1 MKQFKKKPKKIKRSQ
16 KIILKRPLWL
26 MPLLIGGFASG
37 VYADG
42 TDILGLS
49 WGEKSQKVC
58 VHRPWYALWSCD
70 KWEEKTQQFTG
81 NQLITKTWAGG
92 NAANYYHSQNNQD
105 ITANLKNDNGTY
117 FLSGLY
123 NYTGGEYNGGN
134 LDIELGSNATF
145 NLGANSGNSF
155 TSWYPNGHTN
165 VTFSAGTINV
175 NNSVEVGNRVGS
187 GAGTHTGTATLNL
200 NANKVTINS
209 NINAYKTSQVNIG
222 NANSAITINSVS
234 LSGDTCSSLA
244 KIGSGANCSSSGPS
258 YSFKGTTSATN
269 TTFSNASGSFTFE
282 ESANFSGAK
291 LNGGAFTFNK
301 GFNATNNT
309 AFNSGSFTFKG
320 TSSFNNATF
329 SNASYTFDNQATF
342 QNSSF
347 NGGTFTFNNQSNP
360 TNSAQHPQILF
371 ENSSFNGGIF
381 TFNNQTNPT
390 NSAQHPQILF
400 ENSSFSGSTTTLK
413 GSATFEQ
420 AFNNS
425 NHQLTIQNASFDNAT
440 FNNTGKITIEK
451 DASFNNTSF
460 NTPVDTNNMSVTGS
474 VTLSGKNDL
483 KNGSTLDFG
492 SSKITLA
499 QGATFNLTSLGSE
512 KSVTILNSSGGITY
526 NHLLNHAL
534 NSLTNALKTTESS
547 SKPQSFAQGLWDMIT
562 YNGVTGQLL
571 SENAATPK
579 NTDSSPSAPTKDSPQ
594 VYQVGYKIGDT
605 IYKLQETFSPNSII
619 IQALESG
626 TYTPPPTISGSQFDL
641 SASNY
646 INANMPWYDH
656 KYYIPKSQN
665 FTESGTYY
673 LPSVQIW
680 GSYTNSFKQTF
691 STNGS
696 NLVIGY
702 NATWTGN
709 SVSSSGTVSFG
720 DTSGSALNGHCGPW
734 PYYQCIGTTN
744 GAYSAYHVY
753 ITANLRSGNR
763 IGTGGAANL
772 VFNGV
777 DSINIANA
785 TITQHNAG
793 AYSSSMTFS
802 TQNMDSSQNLNGLNA
817 NGKLSVYGATFTNQA
832 KDGKF
837 IFNAGQATFENT
849 NFNGGSYQFSG
860 DSLNFSNNNQF
871 NSGSFEISAKNA
883 SFNNANFNNSASFNF
898 NNSNATTSFVGD
910 FTNANS
916 NLQIAGNAVF
926 GNSTNS
932 DGSQNTANFNNTG
945 SVNIAG
951 NATFDNM
958 AFNGPTNTSVKGQ
971 VTLNNITLKNLNA
984 PLSFGDGMINFSAHS
999 VINIGEA
1006 ITNGNPI
1013 TLVSSSKEI
1022 EYNNAFSKNL
1032 WQLINYQGH
1041 GASSEKLVSSAGNG
1055 IYDVVYSFNN
1065 QTYNFQEVFSP
1076 NSISIRRLG
1085 VGMVFDYVDMEKSD
1099 HLYYQNALGFM
1110 TYMPNSYNNNLGNL
1124 NNTIY
1129 YYDKSIDFYASGK
1142 TLFTKAEFSQTLT
1155 GQNSAIVFGAKN
1167 IWTNASDAPQSNT
1180 IIRFGDNKGAG
1191 SNDAS
1196 GHCWNLQCIGFI
1208 TGHYEAQKIYITG
1221 SIESG
1226 NRISSGGGAS
1236 LNFNGLQ
1243 GILLTNAT
1251 LYNRAA
1257 GTQSSSMNFISNS
1270 ANIQAQN
1277 SYFIDDTAQN
1287 KGNPNFSFNALNLDF
1302 SNSSFRGYVGQT
1314 QSVFKF
1320 NAVNAI
1326 SFTNSSNLSSG
1337 LYQISAKSVLFD
1349 NSNLSVSV
1357 GTSSIKANAIS
1368 LSQNASI
1375 NASNHST
1382 LELSGDLNLNDT
1394 SSLNLNQSAINVSN
1408 NATINDYASLIASN
1422 GSHLNFNGAVNFN
1435 SANITTSLSDSSIV
1449 FKGASSLGGQFNLSN
1464 NSFLDFQGSSAI
1476 TSNTAFNFYNN
1487 AFSQSPIT
1495 FHQALDIKAPL
1506 SLGGNLLNPNNS
1518 SVLNLKNSQLV
1529 FSDQGSLNIANIDLL
1544 SDLNDNKNRVYNIIQ
1559 ADMNSNWYERI
1570 SFFGMRIN
1578 DGIYDAKNQTYS
1590 FTNPLNNALKITESF
1605 KDNQLSVTLS
1615 QIPGIKNTLYNI
1627 GSEIFN
1633 YQKVYNNANGVY
1645 SYSDDAQGVFY
1656 LTSSVKGYYN
1666 PNQSYQASGSN
1677 NTTKN
1682 NNLTSESSVISQ
1694 TYNAQGN
1701 PISALHVY
1709 NKGYNFNNI
1718 KALGQM
1724 ALKLYPEIKK
1734 ILGNDFSLSSLSNL
1748 KGDALNQLT
1757 KLITPSDWKNIN
1769 ELIDNANNSVVQN
1782 FNNGALIIGATKI
1795 GQTNTNS
1802 TVVFGGLGYQKP
1814 CDYTDIVC
1822 QKFRGTY
1829 LGQLLESSSADLGY
1843 IDTTFNAKEIYLT
1856 GTLGS
1861 GNAWGTGGSASVTF
1875 NSQTSLIL
1883 NQANIVSSQTDGIF
1897 SMLGQEGINKVFNQA
1912 GLANILGEVAM
1923 QSINKAGGL
1932 GNLIVNTLGS
1942 GSVIGGYLTPEQKNQ
1957 TLSQLLGQNNFDN
1970 LMNDSGLNTAIKDLI
1985 RQKLGF
1991 WTGLVGGLAGLGGI
2005 DLQNPE
2011 KLIGSMSINDL
2022 LSKKGLFNQITG
2034 FISANDIGQV
2044 ISVMLQDIVKP
2055 SEALQNDVVALGK
2068 QMIGEFLGQDMLNS
2082 LESLLQNQQIKSVL
2096 DKVLAAK
2103 GLGPI
2108 YEQGLG
2114 DLIPNLGKK
2123 GLFAPYGLSQ
2133 VWQRGDF
2140 SFNAQGNVF
2149 VQNSTFSNA
2158 NGGTLS
2164 FNAGNSLIFAGN
2176 NHIAF
2181 TNHSGTL
2188 NLLSNQV
2195 SNINI
2200 TTLDASN
2207 GLKINAANNNVS
2219 VSQGNLF
2226 INASCVQQSDPITTN
2241 TANPC
2246 ALSAQS
2252 ANGASSNNASNNA
2265 PIALN
2270 NNDESLMVTANDFNF
2285 SGNIYAN
2292 GVVDFSKIKGSA
2304 NIKNLYLY
2312 NNAQFQANN
2321 LTISNQAV
2329 LEKNASFVTNNLNIQ
2344 GAFNNNATQKIG
2356 VLQNLVIA
2364 SNASLSTGIYGLEV
2378 GGALNNFG
2386 AIHFNLENIQTPA
2399 PLIQAEG
2406 IINLNTTQTPF
2417 INVNNSMANNTTYTL
2432 LKSSRYID
2440 YNINPNSLQSYLK
2453 LYTLININGN
2463 HIEEKNGVLTYL
2475 GQRVL
2480 LQDKGLL
2487 LSVALPNSNNASPN
2501 NILSLSVLHNQ
2512 VKMSYG
2518 DKVMDFT
2525 PPTLQDYIVGIQGQS
2540 ALNQIEAIGGNNA
2553 IKWLSTLMIKTKE
2566 NPLFAPIYLENH
2578 SLNEI
2583 LDATKDLQNT
2593 ASLISNPNFRDNATN
2608 LLELASYTQQTSR
2621 LTKLSDFRAREGESN
2636 FSERLLELKN
2646 KRFSDPNPSEIFVK
2660 YSQPNK
2666 HPNNLW
2672 VQGVGG
2678 ASFISGGNGTLYGL
2692 NVGYDR
2698 LVKNVILGGYVAY
2711 GYSGFNGNI
2720 MRSLGNNVDVGMY
2733 ARAFLKRNEFTLSAN
2748 ETYGGNAS
2756 HINSSNSL
2764 LSVLNQR
2771 YNYNTWTTSVNG
2783 NYGYDFMFKQ
2793 KSVVLKP
2800 QVGLSYHFIGLSGM
2814 KGKMQNPAYQQFVMH
2829 SNPSNESV
2837 LTLNMGL
2844 ESRKYFGKNSY
2855 YFVTARL
2862 GRDLLIKAKGDNMV
2876 RFVGENTLLYRKG
2889 EIFNTFASV
2898 ITGGEMHLWRLMY
2911 VNAGVGLKMG
2921 LQYQDL
2927 NITGNVG
2934 MRVAF

>member
-1 MKQFKKKPKKIKRSQ
+1 MKKFKKKPKSIKRSHQNQ
-16 KIILKRPLWL
+16 KTTLKRPLWL
-26 MPLLIGGFASG
+26 TPLLIGGFASG
-37 VYADG
+37 VYANNLWDLLNPKVG
-42 TDILGLS
+42 GEYVHWVKGSQYCAWWEFAGCLKNV
-49 WGEKSQKVC
+49 WGANHKG
-58 VHRPWYALWSCD
+58 YDA
-70 KWEEKTQQFTG
+70 
-81 NQLITKTWAGG
+81 G
-92 NAANYYHSQNNQD
+92 NAANYLSSQNYQAISVGSGNE
-105 ITANLKNDNGTY
+105 TGTY
-117 FLSGLY
+117 SLSGFT
-123 NYTGGEYNGGN
+123 NYVGGN
-134 LDIELGSNATF
+134 LTI
-145 NLGANSGNSF
+145 NLGNSVVLDLSGSNSF
-155 TSWYPNGHTN
+155 TSYQGYNQGKDDVSFNVGAINLNG
-165 VTFSAGTINV
+165 SL
-175 NNSVEVGNRVGS
+175 EVGNRVGS

-200 NANKVTINS
+200 NANKVNIHS
-209 NINAYKTSQVNIG
+209 NISAFKTSQVNIG
-222 NANSAITINSVS
+222 NANSAITIGSVS

-244 KIGSGANCSSSGPS
+244 SVGVGANCSTSGPS
-258 YSFKGTTSATN
+258 YSFKGTTSTTN
-269 TTFSNASGSFTFE
+269 TVFSNANGSFTFE
-282 ESANFSGAK
+282 ENATFSGAE

-309 AFNSGSFTFKG
+309 AFNSGSFNFKG
-320 TSSFNNATF
+320 ASSFNGANF
-329 SNASYTFDNQATF
+329 SNATYTFNNQAAF

-347 NGGTFTFNNQSNP
+347 NGGTFTFNNQ
-360 TNSAQHPQILF
+360 
-371 ENSSFNGGIF
+371 
-381 TFNNQTNPT
+381 NNQTN
-390 NSAQHPQILF
+390 NAQHPQILF
-400 ENSSFSGSTTTLK
+400 ENSSFSGNATTLK
-413 GSATFEQ
+413 GFVDFQQ

-425 NHQLTIQNASFDNAT
+425 NHQLIMQNASFNNAH
-440 FNNTGKITIEK
+440 FNNTGKITINEN
-451 DASFNNTSF
+451 ASFNNTTF
-460 NTPVDTNNMSVTGS
+460 NTSVDTNNMAITGS

-483 KNGSTLDFG
+483 KKGSTLDFG
-492 SSKITLA
+492 SSKITLT
-499 QGATFNLTSLGSE
+499 QGTTFNLASLGD
-512 KSVTILNSSGGITY
+512 KNSVTILNSSGGITY
-526 NHLLNHAL
+526 NNLLNHAL
-534 NSLTNALKTTESS
+534 NSLTNALKTNESS
-547 SKPQSFAQGLWDMIT
+547 SDPQSFAQGLWDMIT

-571 SENAATPK
+571 NENIAASKPA
-579 NTDSSPSAPTKDSPQ
+579 DSSPSKSSTNSTQ

-605 IYKLQETFSPNSII
+605 IYKLQETFSHNSII

-626 TYTPPPTISGSQFDL
+626 TYTPPPVISGSKFDL

-646 INANMPWYDH
+646 INADMPWYDH

-691 STNGS
+691 STSNS

-702 NATWTGN
+702 NSTWTDHN
-709 SVSSSGTVSFG
+709 VSSSGTVSFG

-734 PYYQCIGTTN
+734 PYYQCTGTTN
-744 GAYSAYHVY
+744 GTYSAYHVY

-772 VFNGV
+772 VFNGI
-777 DSINIANA
+777 DSVNIANA

-793 AYSSSMTFS
+793 IYSSSMTFS
-802 TQNMDSSQNLNGLNA
+802 TQSMDKNLNGLNP
-817 NGKLSVYGATFTNQA
+817 NGTLSVYGTTFTNQA

-849 NFNGGSYQFSG
+849 NFNGGSYQFNG

-898 NNSNATTSFVGD
+898 NNSSATTSFVGD

-932 DGSQNTANFNNTG
+932 NGSQNNANFNNTG
-945 SVNIAG
+945 SVNISG
-951 NATFDNM
+951 NATFDNVV
-958 AFNGPTNTSVKGQ
+958 FNGPTNTSVKGQ

-984 PLSFGDGMINFSAHS
+984 PLSFGDGTITFNAHS

-1041 GASSEKLVSSAGNG
+1041 GASSEKLVSSVGNG
-1055 IYDVVYSFNN
+1055 VYDVVYSFNN
-1065 QTYNFQEVFSP
+1065 QTYNFQEIFSP

-1085 VGMVFDYVDMEKSD
+1085 VGMVFDYMDMEKSD
-1099 HLYYQNALGFM
+1099 HLYYKDVVGFM
-1110 TYMPNSYNNNLGNL
+1110 TYMPNSYNNNLGNS

-1129 YYDKSIDFYASGK
+1129 YYDNSIDFYASGK
-1142 TLFTKAEFSQTLT
+1142 TLFTKAEFSQTFT
-1155 GQNSAIVFGAKN
+1155 GQNSAIVFGAKS
-1167 IWTNASDAPQSNT
+1167 IWTDASDAPQSNT

-1208 TGHYEAQKIYITG
+1208 TGHYEAQKIYITA

-1257 GTQSSSMNFISNS
+1257 GTQSSSMNFTSNS

-1287 KGNPNFSFNALNLDF
+1287 GGNPNFSFNALNLDF
-1302 SNSSFRGYVGQT
+1302 SNSSFRGYVGKT

-1320 NAVNAI
+1320 NAANAI
-1326 SFTNSSNLSSG
+1326 NFTNSTNLSSG
-1337 LYQISAKSVLFD
+1337 LYQMQAKSVLFD

-1357 GTSSIKANAIS
+1357 GTSSIKANAIN

-1382 LELSGDLNLNDT
+1382 LELQGDLNLNDT
-1394 SSLNLNQSAINVSN
+1394 SSLNLNQSTINISN

-1422 GSHLNFNGAVNFN
+1422 NAHINFNGTTNFN
-1435 SANITTSLSDSSIV
+1435 SANITTSLNHSSIV
-1449 FKGASSLGGQFNLSN
+1449 FKGAISLGGQFNLSN
-1464 NSFLDFQGSSAI
+1464 NSSLDFQGSSAI
-1476 TSNTAFNFYNN
+1476 TSNTAFNFYDN

-1495 FHQALDIKAPL
+1495 FHQTLDIKAPL

-1559 ADMNSNWYERI
+1559 AGMSSNWYERI
-1570 SFFGMRIN
+1570 NFFGMRIN
-1578 DGIYDAKNQTYS
+1578 DGIYDAINQTYS

-1627 GSEIFN
+1627 SSEVFN

-1645 SYSDDAQGVFY
+1645 SYSDDAEGVFY
-1656 LTSSVKGYYN
+1656 LTSNMKGYYN
-1666 PNQSYQASGSN
+1666 PNQSYQANGSN

-1682 NNLTSESSVISQ
+1682 NDLTSESSVISQ

-1701 PISALHVY
+1701 PISALHIY
-1709 NKGYNFNNI
+1709 NKGYNLNNI

-1734 ILGNDFSLSSLSNL
+1734 ILGNGFSLSSLSDLNS
-1748 KGDALNQLT
+1748 DALNELI
-1757 KLITPSDWKNIN
+1757 KLITPDDWKSIN

-1782 FNNGALIIGATKI
+1782 FNNGALIVGATKI

-1802 TVVFGGLGYQKP
+1802 AVVFGGLGYQKP

-1912 GLANILGEVAM
+1912 GLANILGGVAM

-1932 GNLIVNTLGS
+1932 GNLIADVLGS
-1942 GSVIGGYLTPEQKNQ
+1942 DSVIGGYLTPEQKNQ

-2055 SEALQNDVVALGK
+2055 SKALQSDVVALGK
-2068 QMIGEFLGQDMLNS
+2068 QMIGEFLGQDTLNS
-2082 LESLLQNQQIKSVL
+2082 LESLLQNQEIKSVL
-2096 DKVLAAK
+2096 NKVLAAK
-2103 GLGPI
+2103 GLGPV

-2114 DLIPNLGKK
+2114 DLMPNLGKK

-2140 SFNAQGNVF
+2140 SFNSQGNVF

-2158 NGGTLS
+2158 NGGALS
-2164 FNAGNSLIFAGN
+2164 FNAGNLLIFAGN
-2176 NHIAF
+2176 NHIVF
-2181 TNHSGTL
+2181 TNHFGTL
-2188 NLLSNQV
+2188 QLLSNQV

-2207 GLKINAANNNVS
+2207 GLKINAGSNNIS

-2226 INASCVQQSDPITTN
+2226 INASCAQLSTP
-2241 TANPC
+2241 TAANATNPC
-2246 ALSAQS
+2246 AISAQS
-2252 ANGASSNNASNNA
+2252 VNGASSSKASNNA
-2265 PIALN
+2265 QIALN
-2270 NNDESLMVTANDFNF
+2270 NNDESLMVAANGFNF

-2304 NIKNLYLY
+2304 TIKNLYLY

-2344 GAFNNNATQKIG
+2344 GAFNNNATRKIE
-2356 VLQNLVIA
+2356 VLQNLTIA
-2364 SNASLSTGIYGLEV
+2364 SNASLSTGVYGLEV
-2378 GGALNNFG
+2378 GGALNHFG

-2406 IINLNTTQTPF
+2406 IINLNTTQAPF
-2417 INVNNSMANNTTYTL
+2417 MNVNNSMADNTTYTL

-2463 HIEEKNGVLTYL
+2463 HIEEKNGALTYL

-2487 LSVALPNSNNASPN
+2487 LSVALPSSNNAHQN
-2501 NILSLSVLHNQ
+2501 NILSLSVLYNQ
-2512 VKMSYG
+2512 IKMSYG
-2518 DKVMDFT
+2518 DKAMDFT

-2540 ALNQIEAIGGNNA
+2540 VLNQIEAIGGNNA
-2553 IKWLSTLMIKTKE
+2553 IKWLSTLMMETKE

-2583 LDATKDLQNT
+2583 LGVAKDLLNT

-2621 LTKLSDFRAREGESN
+2621 LTKLSDFRAREGESD

-2646 KRFSDPNPSEIFVK
+2646 KRFSDPNPGEVFVK
-2660 YSQPNK
+2660 YPQPNK
-2666 HPNNLW
+2666 HSNNLW
-2672 VQGVGG
+2672 VQGIGG

-2692 NVGYDR
+2692 NAGYDR

-2720 MRSLGNNVDVGMY
+2720 MRSLANNVDVGVY

-2748 ETYGGNAS
+2748 ETYGGNANN
-2756 HINSSNSL
+2756 INSSNSL

-2771 YNYNTWTTSVNG
+2771 YSYNTWTTSVNG

-2814 KGKMQNPAYQQFVMH
+2814 KGKMNDAAYKQFLMH

-2862 GRDLLIKAKGDNMV
+2862 GRDLLIKSKGGNMV
-2876 RFVGENTLLYRKG
+2876 RFMGENTLLYRKG
-2889 EIFNTFASV
+2889 EVFNTFMSV
-2898 ITGGEMHLWRLMY
+2898 VTGGEMHLWRLMY

-2921 LQYQDL
+2921 LQYQDI

>member
-1 MKQFKKKPKKIKRSQ
+1 MKKFKKKLKKITRKQ
-16 KIILKRPLWL
+16 KTILKRPLWL
-26 MPLLIGGFASG
+26 APLLIGGFASG
-37 VYADG
+37 VYANNLWDLLNPKVG
-42 TDILGLS
+42 GEYVHWVKGSQYCS
-49 WGEKSQKVC
+49 W
-58 VHRPWYALWSCD
+58 
-70 KWEEKTQQFTG
+70 WEFGGCLRNVWGANHKG
-81 NQLITKTWAGG
+81 YDAG
-92 NAANYYHSQNNQD
+92 NAANYLSSQNYQAISVGSGNE
-105 ITANLKNDNGTY
+105 TGAY
-117 FLSGLY
+117 SLSGFT
-123 NYTGGEYNGGN
+123 NYVGGN
-134 LDIELGSNATF
+134 LTI
-145 NLGANSGNSF
+145 NLGNSVVLDLSGANSF
-155 TSWYPNGHTN
+155 TSYQGYNQGKDDVSFNVGAINLNGTL
-165 VTFSAGTINV
+165 
-175 NNSVEVGNRVGS
+175 EVGNRVGS

-209 NINAYKTSQVNIG
+209 NISAFKTSQVNIG
-222 NANSAITINSVS
+222 NANSVITIGSVS

-244 KIGSGANCSSSGPS
+244 RVGVGANCSTSGPS
-258 YSFKGTTSATN
+258 YSFKGTTSTTN
-269 TTFSNASGSFTFE
+269 TDFSNASGSFTFE
-282 ESANFSGAK
+282 ENAAFSGAK

-301 GFNATNNT
+301 GFSTTNNT

-320 TSSFNNATF
+320 TSSFNGASF
-329 SNASYTFDNQATF
+329 SNASYTFNNQATF

-347 NGGTFTFNNQSNP
+347 NGGTFTFS
-360 TNSAQHPQILF
+360 
-371 ENSSFNGGIF
+371 
-381 TFNNQTNPT
+381 NQTNPT
-390 NSAQHPQILF
+390 NSAQHPQIQ
-400 ENSSFSGSTTTLK
+400 NSSFSGNATTLK
-413 GSATFEQ
+413 GFVNFQQ

-425 NHQLTIQNASFDNAT
+425 NHQLTIQNASFNNAT
-440 FNNTGKITIEK
+440 FNNTGKITINEG
-451 DASFNNTSF
+451 ASFNSTTFNTSI
-460 NTPVDTNNMSVTGS
+460 NTNNMTISGG

-483 KNGSTLDFG
+483 NNGSTLDFG
-492 SSKITLA
+492 SSQVTLA
-499 QGATFNLTSLGSE
+499 QGTTFNLTSLGD
-512 KSVTILNSSGGITY
+512 KNSVTILNSSGGITY
-526 NHLLNHAL
+526 NNLLNHAI
-534 NSLTNALKTTESS
+534 NGLTSALKTNESS
-547 SKPQSFAQGLWDMIT
+547 SEPQSFAQGLWDIIT

-571 SENAATPK
+571 NENAATSKP
-579 NTDSSPSAPTKDSPQ
+579 TDSSPSAPTKDSPQ

-605 IYKLQETFSPNSII
+605 IYKLQETFSHNSII

-626 TYTPPPTISGSQFDL
+626 TYTPPPIISGSKFDL
-641 SASNY
+641 SVSNY
-646 INANMPWYDH
+646 INADMPWYDH

-691 STNGS
+691 SASNS

-702 NATWTGN
+702 NSTWTDHN
-709 SVSSSGTVSFG
+709 ISSSDTVSFG

-734 PYYQCIGTTN
+734 PYYQCTGTTN
-744 GAYSAYHVY
+744 GTYSAYHVY

-772 VFNGV
+772 VFNGI
-777 DSINIANA
+777 DSVNIANA

-793 AYSSSMTFS
+793 IYSSSMTFS
-802 TQNMDSSQNLNGLNA
+802 TQSMDNSQNLNGLNA
-817 NGKLSVYGATFTNQA
+817 NGTLSVYGTTFTNQA

-837 IFNAGQATFENT
+837 IFNAGQTVFENT

-898 NNSNATTSFVGD
+898 NNSSATTSFMGD

-932 DGSQNTANFNNTG
+932 VGNSTNGSQNTANFNNTG

-951 NATFDNM
+951 NATFDNVV
-958 AFNGPTNTSVKGQ
+958 FNGPTNTSVKGQ

-984 PLSFGDGMINFSAHS
+984 PLSFGDGTITFNTHS

-1022 EYNNAFSKNL
+1022 DYNNAFSKNL

-1041 GASSEKLVSSAGNG
+1041 GASSEKLVSSVGNG
-1055 IYDVVYSFNN
+1055 VYDVVYSFNN
-1065 QTYNFQEVFSP
+1065 QTYNFQEIFSP

-1099 HLYYQNALGFM
+1099 HLYYKDVVGFM
-1110 TYMPNSYNNNLGNL
+1110 TYMPNSYNNNLGNS

-1129 YYDKSIDFYASGK
+1129 YYDNSIDFYASGK
-1142 TLFTKAEFSQTLT
+1142 TLFTKAEFSQTFT

-1167 IWTNASDAPQSNT
+1167 IWTNASDAPQSNA

-1257 GTQSSSMNFISNS
+1257 GAQSSSMNFISNS

-1287 KGNPNFSFNALNLDF
+1287 GGNPNFSFNALNLDF

-1320 NAVNAI
+1320 NAKNAI
-1326 SFTNSSNLSSG
+1326 SFTNSTNLSSG
-1337 LYQISAKSVLFD
+1337 LYQMQAKSVLFD

-1357 GTSSIKANAIS
+1357 GTSSIKANAIN

-1382 LELSGDLNLNDT
+1382 LELQGDLNVNDT
-1394 SSLNLNQSAINVSN
+1394 SSLNLNQSTINVSN

-1422 GSHLNFNGAVNFN
+1422 NAHINFNGTTNFN
-1435 SANITTSLSDSSIV
+1435 SANITTSLNHSSIV

-1464 NSFLDFQGSSAI
+1464 NSSLDFQGSSAI
-1476 TSNTAFNFYNN
+1476 TSNTAFNFYDN

-1495 FHQALDIKAPL
+1495 FHQALDVKAPL

-1518 SVLNLKNSQLV
+1518 SVLDLKNSQLV
-1529 FSDQGSLNIANIDLL
+1529 FGDQGSLNIANIDLL

-1627 GSEIFN
+1627 SSEIFN
-1633 YQKVYNNANGVY
+1633 YQKVYHNANGVY
-1645 SYSDDAQGVFY
+1645 SYSDDAEGVFY

-1682 NNLTSESSVISQ
+1682 NNLSSESSVISQ

-1701 PISALHVY
+1701 PISALHIY
-1709 NKGYNFNNI
+1709 NKGYNFSNI

-1734 ILGNDFSLSSLSNL
+1734 ILGNDFSLSSLNDLNSN
-1748 KGDALNQLT
+1748 ALNQLT

-1769 ELIDNANNSVVQN
+1769 EFIDNANNSVVQN

-1795 GQTNTNS
+1795 GQTDTNS
-1802 TVVFGGLGYQKP
+1802 AVVFGGLGYQTP

-1912 GLANILGEVAM
+1912 GLANILGEVAV

-2044 ISVMLQDIVKP
+2044 ISVVLQDIVKP
-2055 SEALQNDVVALGK
+2055 SNALKNDVVALGK
-2068 QMIGEFLGQDMLNS
+2068 QMIGEFLGQDTLNS

-2096 DKVLAAK
+2096 DKILATK
-2103 GLGPI
+2103 GLGSI

-2133 VWQRGDF
+2133 VWQKGDF

-2181 TNHSGTL
+2181 TNHFGTL
-2188 NLLSNQV
+2188 NLLSDQV

-2200 TTLDASN
+2200 TTLNASN

-2219 VSQGNLF
+2219 VSQGDLF
-2226 INASCVQQSDPITTN
+2226 VNASCTQQSDP
-2241 TANPC
+2241 TAANATNPC
-2246 ALSAQS
+2246 ALNAQS
-2252 ANGASSNNASNNA
+2252 ANGASSSNASNNA

-2270 NNDESLMVTANDFNF
+2270 NNDESLIITANDFNF

-2304 NIKNLYLY
+2304 NVKNLYLY

-2329 LEKNASFVTNNLNIQ
+2329 LENNASFVTNNLNIQ
-2344 GAFNNNATQKIG
+2344 GAFNNNATQKIE

-2364 SNASLSTGIYGLEV
+2364 SNASLSTGIYGLGV
-2378 GGALNNFG
+2378 GGALNNLG
-2386 AIHFNLENIQTPA
+2386 TIHFNLENSQTPVN

-2487 LSVALPNSNNASPN
+2487 LSVALPNSNNASQN
-2501 NILSLSVLHNQ
+2501 HILSLSVLHDQ
-2512 VKMSYG
+2512 IKMSYG
-2518 DKVMDFT
+2518 DKAMDFT

-2540 ALNQIEAIGGNNA
+2540 ALNQIEAVGGNST
-2553 IKWLSTLMIKTKE
+2553 IKWLSILMMETKE
-2566 NPLFAPIYLENH
+2566 NPLFAPIYLKNH

-2583 LDATKDLQNT
+2583 LGVTKDLQNT

-2621 LTKLSDFRAREGESN
+2621 LTKLSDFRTREGESD
-2636 FSERLLELKN
+2636 FSKRLLELKN
-2646 KRFSDPNPSEIFVK
+2646 KRFSDPNPGEVFVK
-2660 YSQPNK
+2660 HSQLSK

-2672 VQGVGG
+2672 VQGIGG

-2711 GYSGFNGNI
+2711 GYSDFNGNI
-2720 MRSLGNNVDVGMY
+2720 MHSLGNNVDVGMY

-2748 ETYGGNAS
+2748 ETYGGNATS
-2756 HINSSNSL
+2756 INSSNPL

-2771 YNYNTWTTSVNG
+2771 YSYNTWTTSVNG

-2814 KGKMQNPAYQQFVMH
+2814 KGKMNDAAYKQFLMH

-2844 ESRKYFGKNSY
+2844 ESRKYFGQNSY

-2862 GRDLLIKAKGDNMV
+2862 GRDLLIKSKGGNTV

-2889 EIFNTFASV
+2889 EVFNTFASV

-2921 LQYQDL
+2921 LQYQDI

>member
-1 MKQFKKKPKKIKRSQ
+1 MKKFKKKPKSIKRSHQNQ
-16 KIILKRPLWL
+16 KTILKRPLWL
-26 MPLLIGGFASG
+26 APLLISGFASG
-37 VYADG
+37 VYANNLWD
-42 TDILGLS
+42 LLN
-49 WGEKSQKVC
+49 QKVGGEY
-58 VHRPWYALWSCD
+58 VHWVKGSQYCLR
-70 KWEEKTQQFTG
+70 WEFVGCLRNVWGANHKG
-81 NQLITKTWAGG
+81 YDAG
-92 NAANYYHSQNNQD
+92 NAANYLSSQNYQAISVGTGNE
-105 ITANLKNDNGTY
+105 TGTY
-117 FLSGLY
+117 SLSGFT
-123 NYTGGEYNGGN
+123 NYVGGN
-134 LDIELGSNATF
+134 LTI
-145 NLGANSGNSF
+145 NLGNSVVLDLSGSNSF
-155 TSWYPNGHTN
+155 TSYQGYNQGKDGVSFNVGAINLNG
-165 VTFSAGTINV
+165 SL
-175 NNSVEVGNRVGS
+175 EVGNRVGS
-187 GAGTHTGTATLNL
+187 GAGTHTGIATLNL

-222 NANSAITINSVS
+222 NANSAITIGSVS
-234 LSGDTCSSLA
+234 LSGYVCSSLA
-244 KIGSGANCSSSGPS
+244 SVGVGANCSTSGPS
-258 YSFKGTTSATN
+258 YSFKGTTNATN

-282 ESANFSGAK
+282 ENATFSGAK
-291 LNGGAFTFNK
+291 WNGGAFTFNK
-301 GFNATNNT
+301 EFSATNNT
-309 AFNSGSFTFKG
+309 AFNSGSFNFKG
-320 TSSFNNATF
+320 ASSFNGASF
-329 SNASYTFDNQATF
+329 SNATYTFNDQATF

-347 NGGTFTFNNQSNP
+347 NGGTFTFNNQ
-360 TNSAQHPQILF
+360 TNQSAQHPQMV
-371 ENSSFNGGIF
+371 
-381 TFNNQTNPT
+381 
-390 NSAQHPQILF
+390 F
-400 ENSSFSGSTTTLK
+400 ENSSFSGNATTLK
-413 GSATFEQ
+413 GSVIFQQ

-425 NHQLTIQNASFDNAT
+425 NYQLTIQNASFNNAT
-440 FNNTGKITIEK
+440 FNNTGKITIN
-451 DASFNNTSF
+451 DGASFDSTTFNTS
-460 NTPVDTNNMSVTGS
+460 VDTNNMSVTGG

-483 KNGSTLDFG
+483 ENGSTLDFG
-492 SSKITLA
+492 SSKITLT
-499 QGATFNLTSLGSE
+499 QGTTFNLTSLRD
-512 KSVTILNSSGGITY
+512 KNSVTILNSSGGITY
-526 NHLLNHAL
+526 NNLLNHAL
-534 NSLTNALKTTESS
+534 NSLTNALKTNENY

-571 SENAATPK
+571 SESAATSK
-579 NTDSSPSAPTKDSPQ
+579 NTDSSPSKSSTNSTQ

-605 IYKLQETFSPNSII
+605 IYKLQETFGPNSII

-626 TYTPPPTISGSQFDL
+626 TYTPPPVINGSKFDL

-646 INANMPWYDH
+646 INADMPWYDH

-691 STNGS
+691 STSGS

-709 SVSSSGTVSFG
+709 SVSSSDTVSFG
-720 DTSGSALNGHCGPW
+720 DTLGSTLNGHCGPW
-734 PYYQCIGTTN
+734 PYYQCAGTTN
-744 GAYSAYHVY
+744 GTYSAYHVY

-793 AYSSSMTFS
+793 IYSSSMTFS
-802 TQNMDSSQNLNGLNA
+802 TQNMDNSQNLNGLNS

-837 IFNAGQATFENT
+837 IFNAGQAVFENT

-898 NNSNATTSFVGD
+898 NNSSATTSFMGD

-945 SVNIAG
+945 SVNISG
-951 NATFDNM
+951 NATFDNVV
-958 AFNGPTNTSVKGQ
+958 FNGPTNTSVKGQ
-971 VTLNNITLKNLNA
+971 VTLNNITLKNLNT
-984 PLSFGDGMINFSAHS
+984 PLSFGDGTITFNAHS

-1041 GASSEKLVSSAGNG
+1041 GASSEKLVSSVGNG
-1055 IYDVVYSFNN
+1055 VYDVVYSFNN
-1065 QTYNFQEVFSP
+1065 QTYNFQEVFSQ

-1085 VGMVFDYVDMEKSD
+1085 VSMVFDYMDMEKSD
-1099 HLYYQNALGFM
+1099 HLYYKDVVGFM
-1110 TYMPNSYNNNLGNL
+1110 TYMPNSYNNNLGNS

-1142 TLFTKAEFSQTLT
+1142 TLFTKAEFSQTFT
-1155 GQNSAIVFGAKN
+1155 GQNSAIVFGAKS
-1167 IWTNASDAPQSNT
+1167 IWTDASDAPQSNA

-1257 GTQSSSMNFISNS
+1257 GTQSSSMNFVSNS

-1287 KGNPNFSFNALNLDF
+1287 GGKPNFSFNALNLDF
-1302 SNSSFRGYVGQT
+1302 SNSSFRGYVGTT

-1320 NAVNAI
+1320 NATNAI
-1326 SFTNSSNLSSG
+1326 SFTNSTNLSSG
-1337 LYQISAKSVLFD
+1337 LYQISANSVSFD

-1357 GTSSIKANAIS
+1357 GTSSIKASAIN

-1382 LELSGDLNLNDT
+1382 LELQGDLNLNDT
-1394 SSLNLNQSAINVSN
+1394 SSLNLNQSTINVSN

-1422 GSHLNFNGAVNFN
+1422 NAHINFNGTTNFN
-1435 SANITTSLSDSSIV
+1435 SANITTSLNNSSIV
-1449 FKGASSLGGQFNLSN
+1449 FKGAASLGGQFNLSN
-1464 NSFLDFQGSSAI
+1464 NSSLDFQGSSAI
-1476 TSNTAFNFYNN
+1476 TSNTAFNFYDN

-1506 SLGGNLLNPNNS
+1506 SLGGNLLNPNSS
-1518 SVLNLKNSQLV
+1518 SVLDLKNSQLV

-1605 KDNQLSVTLS
+1605 KNNQLSVTLS

-1627 GSEIFN
+1627 SSEVFS

-1645 SYSDDAQGVFY
+1645 SYSDDAEGVFY
-1656 LTSSVKGYYN
+1656 LTSNVKGYYN
-1666 PNQSYQASGSN
+1666 PNQSYQANGSN

-1682 NNLTSESSVISQ
+1682 NNLSSESSIISQ

-1701 PISALHVY
+1701 PISALHIY

-1734 ILGNDFSLSSLSNL
+1734 ILGNDFSLSSLSGL

-1795 GQTNTNS
+1795 GQTDTNS
-1802 TVVFGGLGYQKP
+1802 AVVFGGLGYQTP

-1912 GLANILGEVAM
+1912 GLANILGEVAV

-1942 GSVIGGYLTPEQKNQ
+1942 GSVIGGHLTPEQKNQ

-2055 SEALQNDVVALGK
+2055 SNALKNDVMALGK
-2068 QMIGEFLGQDMLNS
+2068 QMIGEFLGQDTLNS

-2096 DKVLAAK
+2096 DKILAAK
-2103 GLGPI
+2103 GLGSI

-2114 DLIPNLGKK
+2114 DLMPNLGKK

-2133 VWQRGDF
+2133 VWQKGDF
-2140 SFNAQGNVF
+2140 NFNAQGNVF

-2176 NHIAF
+2176 NHISF
-2181 TNHSGTL
+2181 TNHAGTL
-2188 NLLSNQV
+2188 QLLSDQV

-2207 GLKINAANNNVS
+2207 GLKINAGSNNIS
-2219 VSQGNLF
+2219 VSQGDLF
-2226 INASCVQQSDPITTN
+2226 INASCTQQSTPTAAN
-2241 TANPC
+2241 AANPC
-2246 ALSAQS
+2246 AFNAQS
-2252 ANGASSNNASNNA
+2252 ANGASSNSASNNA

-2344 GAFNNNATQKIG
+2344 GAFNNNATQKIEA
-2356 VLQNLVIA
+2356 LQNLVIA
-2364 SNASLSTGIYGLEV
+2364 SNASLSTGIYGLGV
-2378 GGALNNFG
+2378 GGVLNNLG
-2386 AIHFNLENIQTPA
+2386 TINFNLENSQTPVN

-2487 LSVALPNSNNASPN
+2487 LSVALPDSNNASQN
-2501 NILSLSVLHNQ
+2501 HILSLSVLYDQ
-2512 VKMSYG
+2512 IKMSYG
-2518 DKVMDFT
+2518 DKAMDFT

-2540 ALNQIEAIGGNNA
+2540 TLNQIEAVGGNA
-2553 IKWLSTLMIKTKE
+2553 IKWLSTLMMDTKE
-2566 NPLFAPIYLENH
+2566 NPLFAPIYLKNH

-2583 LDATKDLQNT
+2583 LGVTKDLQNT
-2593 ASLISNPNFRDNATN
+2593 ASLISNPNFRNNATN

-2621 LTKLSDFRAREGESN
+2621 LTKLSDFRAREGESD
-2636 FSERLLELKN
+2636 FSNRLLELKN
-2646 KRFSDPNPSEIFVK
+2646 KRFSDPNPGEVFVK
-2660 YSQPNK
+2660 HSQLSK
-2666 HPNNLW
+2666 HQNNLW

-2678 ASFISGGNGTLYGL
+2678 ASFIAGGNGTLYGL

-2748 ETYGGNAS
+2748 ETYGGNATS
-2756 HINSSNSL
+2756 INSSNSL

-2771 YNYNTWTTSVNG
+2771 YSYNTWTTSVNG

-2814 KGKMQNPAYQQFVMH
+2814 KGKMNDAAYKQFLMH

-2862 GRDLLIKAKGDNMV
+2862 GRDLLIKSKGGNTV

-2889 EIFNTFASV
+2889 EVFNTFASV

-2921 LQYQDL
+2921 LQYQDI

>member
-26 MPLLIGGFASG
+26 MPLLISGFASG

-58 VHRPWYALWSCD
+58 VHHPWYALWSCD

-92 NAANYYHSQNNQD
+92 NAANYYHSQNNQS

-134 LDIELGSNATF
+134 LNIELGSNATF

-200 NANKVTINS
+200 NANKVNVNS

-244 KIGSGANCSSSGPS
+244 SVGVGANCSTSGPS
-258 YSFKGTTSATN
+258 YSFKGTTNATN

-282 ESANFSGAK
+282 ENATFSGAK
-291 LNGGAFTFNK
+291 WNGGAFTFNK
-301 GFNATNNT
+301 GFSATNNT

-329 SNASYTFDNQATF
+329 NNATYTFNNQATF

-371 ENSSFNGGIF
+371 ENSSF
-381 TFNNQTNPT
+381 
-390 NSAQHPQILF
+390 
-400 ENSSFSGSTTTLK
+400 SGSATTLK
-413 GSATFEQ
+413 GFATFEQ

-425 NHQLTIQNASFDNAT
+425 NHQLTMQNASFNNAT

-460 NTPVDTNNMSVTGS
+460 NTSVDTNNMTISGG

-499 QGATFNLTSLGSE
+499 QGATFNLTSLGSK
-512 KSVTILNSSGGITY
+512 KSVTILNSSGGIIY
-526 NHLLNHAL
+526 NNLLNHVL
-534 NSLTNALKTTESS
+534 NSLTNALKTTESP

-562 YNGVTGQLL
+562 YDGVTGQLL
-571 SENAATPK
+571 SENAATSK
-579 NTDSSPSAPTKDSPQ
+579 NTDSSPPKYSTNSTQ

-605 IYKLQETFSPNSII
+605 IYKLQETFGPNSII

-646 INANMPWYDH
+646 INADMPWYDH

-691 STNGS
+691 SANGS

-734 PYYQCIGTTN
+734 PYYQCTGTTN
-744 GAYSAYHVY
+744 GTYSAYHVY

-777 DSINIANA
+777 DSVNIANA

-793 AYSSSMTFS
+793 IYSSSMTFS
-802 TQNMDSSQNLNGLNA
+802 TQNMDNSQNLNGLNA

-837 IFNAGQATFENT
+837 MFNAGQAVFENT

-871 NSGSFEISAKNA
+871 NSGSFEIGAKNA

-926 GNSTNS
+926 GNSTN
-932 DGSQNTANFNNTG
+932 GSQNTANFNNTG

-951 NATFDNM
+951 NATFDNVV
-958 AFNGPTNTSVKGQ
+958 FNSPTNTSVKGK

-984 PLSFGDGMINFSAHS
+984 PLSFGDGTIAFSAHS

-1013 TLVSSSKEI
+1013 TLVSSSKTI
-1022 EYNNAFSKNL
+1022 EYNDAFSKNL

-1055 IYDVVYSFNN
+1055 VYDVVYSFNN

-1110 TYMPNSYNNNLGNL
+1110 TYMPNSYNNNLGNP

-1129 YYDKSIDFYASGK
+1129 YYDNSIDFYASGK
-1142 TLFTKAEFSQTLT
+1142 TLFTKAEFSQTFT

-1167 IWTNASDAPQSNT
+1167 IWTSVSDAPQSNV

-1226 NRISSGGGAS
+1226 NRISSGGGAN

-1257 GTQSSSMNFISNS
+1257 GTQSSSMNFVSNS

-1314 QSVFKF
+1314 QSVFQF

-1337 LYQISAKSVLFD
+1337 LYQMQAKSVLFD

-1357 GTSSIKANAIS
+1357 GTSSIKANAIN

-1394 SSLNLNQSAINVSN
+1394 SSLNLNQSTINVSN

-1422 GSHLNFNGAVNFN
+1422 GSHLNFNGAVHFN
-1435 SANITTSLSDSSIV
+1435 SANITTSLSSSSIV
-1449 FKGASSLGGQFNLSN
+1449 FKGAVSLGGQFNLSN
-1464 NSFLDFQGSSAI
+1464 NSSLDFQGSSAI
-1476 TSNTAFNFYNN
+1476 TSNTAFNFYDN

-1495 FHQALDIKAPL
+1495 FHQALDIKVPL

-1544 SDLNDNKNRVYNIIQ
+1544 SDLNGNKNRVYNIIQ
-1559 ADMNSNWYERI
+1559 ANMNGNWYERI
-1570 SFFGMRIN
+1570 NFFGMRIN

-1682 NNLTSESSVISQ
+1682 NNLSSESSIISQ

-1724 ALKLYPEIKK
+1724 VLKLYPEIKK
-1734 ILGNDFSLSSLSNL
+1734 ILGNDFSLSSLNDLNSN
-1748 KGDALNQLT
+1748 ALNQLT

-1795 GQTNTNS
+1795 GQTDTNS
-1802 TVVFGGLGYQKP
+1802 AVVFGGLGYQTP

-1942 GSVIGGYLTPEQKNQ
+1942 NSVIGGYLTPEQKNQ

-2068 QMIGEFLGQDMLNS
+2068 QMIGEFLGQDTLNS

-2123 GLFAPYGLSQ
+2123 GIFAPYGLSQ
-2133 VWQRGDF
+2133 VWQKGDF

-2207 GLKINAANNNVS
+2207 GLKINAINNNVS
-2219 VSQGNLF
+2219 VSQGDLF
-2226 INASCVQQSDPITTN
+2226 INASCTQQSDPTTTN

-2246 ALSAQS
+2246 VLSAQS
-2252 ANGASSNNASNNA
+2252 ANGASSSNASNNA

-2270 NNDESLMVTANDFNF
+2270 NNDESLVVTANDFNF

-2304 NIKNLYLY
+2304 NVKNLYLY

-2344 GAFNNNATQKIG
+2344 GAFNNNATQKIE

-2399 PLIQAEG
+2399 PLIQVGG

-2417 INVNNSMANNTTYTL
+2417 INVNNSMANNMTYTL
-2432 LKSSRYID
+2432 LKSSRYIN
-2440 YNINPNSLQSYLK
+2440 YNINPDSLQSYLK

-2487 LSVALPNSNNASPN
+2487 LSVALPNSNNASQN
-2501 NILSLSVLHNQ
+2501 NILSLSVLHDQ
-2512 VKMSYG
+2512 IKMSYG
-2518 DKVMDFT
+2518 DKIMDFT
-2525 PPTLQDYIVGIQGQS
+2525 PPTLQDYIAGIQGQS

-2583 LDATKDLQNT
+2583 LDVTKDLQNT

-2621 LTKLSDFRAREGESN
+2621 LTKLSDFRAREGESG
-2636 FSERLLELKN
+2636 FSNRLLELKN
-2646 KRFSDPNPSEIFVK
+2646 KRFSDSNPSEVFVK

-2666 HPNNLW
+2666 HQNNLW
-2672 VQGVGG
+2672 IQGVGG

-2698 LVKNVILGGYVAY
+2698 LVRNMILGGYVAY
-2711 GYSGFNGNI
+2711 GYSDFNGNI

-2748 ETYGGNAS
+2748 EIYGGNAS

-2862 GRDLLIKAKGDNMV
+2862 GRDLLIKSKGDNMV

>member
-1 MKQFKKKPKKIKRSQ
+1 MKKFKKKPKKITRNQ
-16 KIILKRPLWL
+16 KTILKRPLWL
-26 MPLLIGGFASG
+26 APLLISGFASG
-37 VYADG
+37 VYANNLWDLLNPKVG
-42 TDILGLS
+42 GEYVHWVKGSQYCS
-49 WGEKSQKVC
+49 W
-58 VHRPWYALWSCD
+58 
-70 KWEEKTQQFTG
+70 WE
-81 NQLITKTWAGG
+81 LAGCLRNVWGANHKGYDAG
-92 NAANYYHSQNNQD
+92 NAANYLSSQNYQAISVGNGNE
-105 ITANLKNDNGTY
+105 TGTY
-117 FLSGLY
+117 SLSGFT
-123 NYTGGEYNGGN
+123 NYVGGN
-134 LDIELGSNATF
+134 LTI
-145 NLGANSGNSF
+145 NLGNSVVLDLSGSNSF
-155 TSWYPNGHTN
+155 TSYQGYNQGKDDVSFN
-165 VTFSAGTINV
+165 VGTINL
-175 NNSVEVGNRVGS
+175 NGTLEVGNRVGS

-200 NANKVTINS
+200 NANKININS
-209 NINAYKTSQVNIG
+209 NISAFKTSQVNVG
-222 NANSAITINSVS
+222 NANSVITIGSVS
-234 LSGDTCSSLA
+234 LSGDTCSSSVSF
-244 KIGSGANCSSSGPS
+244 GVGANCSTSGPS
-258 YSFKGTTSATN
+258 YSFKGITNATN
-269 TTFSNASGSFTFE
+269 TDFSNASGSFTFE
-282 ESANFSGAK
+282 ENANFSGAK

-301 GFNATNNT
+301 DFNATNNT
-309 AFNSGSFTFKG
+309 AFNSGSFNFKG
-320 TSSFNNATF
+320 ASSFNGATF
-329 SNASYTFDNQATF
+329 SNASYTFNDQATF

-347 NGGTFTFNNQSNP
+347 NGGTFTFND
-360 TNSAQHPQILF
+360 
-371 ENSSFNGGIF
+371 
-381 TFNNQTNPT
+381 QTNQ
-390 NSAQHPQILF
+390 SAQHPQILF
-400 ENSSFSGSTTTLK
+400 ENSSFSGNATTLK
-413 GSATFEQ
+413 GFVNFQQ

-425 NHQLTIQNASFDNAT
+425 NHQLTMQNASFNNAN
-440 FNNTGKITIEK
+440 FNNTGKITINEG
-451 DASFNNTSF
+451 ASFNDTTFNTSI
-460 NTPVDTNNMSVTGS
+460 NTSNMTITGS

-492 SSKITLA
+492 SSKVTLT
-499 QGATFNLTSLGSE
+499 QGTTFNLTSLGD
-512 KSVTILNSSGGITY
+512 KNSVTILNSSGGITY
-526 NHLLNHAL
+526 NNLLNHAL
-534 NSLTNALKTTESS
+534 NSLTSALKTNESS
-547 SKPQSFAQGLWDMIT
+547 SDPQSFAQGLWDMIT

-571 SENAATPK
+571 SADATTPK
-579 NTDSSPSAPTKDSPQ
+579 PADSSPSKSSTNSAQ
-594 VYQVGYKIGDT
+594 VYQVGYKIGDI
-605 IYKLQETFSPNSII
+605 IYKLQETFSHNAII

-626 TYTPPPTISGSQFDL
+626 TYTPPPVISGSKFDL

-646 INANMPWYDH
+646 IDSNMPWYDH
-656 KYYIPKSQN
+656 KSYIPKSQN

-691 STNGS
+691 SASGS

-702 NATWTGN
+702 NSTWTDHN
-709 SVSSSGTVSFG
+709 VSSSDTVSFG

-734 PYYQCIGTTN
+734 PYYQCTGTTN
-744 GAYSAYHVY
+744 GTYSAYHVY

-772 VFNGV
+772 IFNGV
-777 DSINIANA
+777 DSVNIANA

-793 AYSSSMTFS
+793 IYSSSMTFS
-802 TQNMDSSQNLNGLNA
+802 TQDMDNSQNLNGLNP
-817 NGKLSVYGATFTNQA
+817 NGMLSVYGTTFTNQA

-837 IFNAGQATFENT
+837 IFNAGKATFENT

-916 NLQIAGNAVF
+916 NLQIAGSAVF
-926 GNSTNS
+926 GNSAN
-932 DGSQNTANFNNTG
+932 DSQNNANFNNTG
-945 SVNIAG
+945 SVNISG
-951 NATFDNM
+951 NATFDNVV
-958 AFNGPTNTSVKGQ
+958 FNGPTNTSVKGQ

-984 PLSFGDGMINFSAHS
+984 PLSFGDGTITFNAHS
-999 VINIGEA
+999 VINIAEA

-1055 IYDVVYSFNN
+1055 VYDVVYSFNN
-1065 QTYNFQEVFSP
+1065 QTYNFQEIFSQ

-1085 VGMVFDYVDMEKSD
+1085 VGMVFDYMDMEKSD
-1099 HLYYQNALGFM
+1099 HLYYKNVVGFM
-1110 TYMPNSYNNNLGNL
+1110 TYMPNSYNNNLGNS

-1129 YYDKSIDFYASGK
+1129 YYDNSIDFYASGK
-1142 TLFTKAEFSQTLT
+1142 TLFTKAEFSQTFT

-1236 LNFNGLQ
+1236 LNFNALQ

-1257 GTQSSSMNFISNS
+1257 GTQSSSMNFTSNS

-1287 KGNPNFSFNALNLDF
+1287 GGNPNFSFNALNLDF

-1320 NAVNAI
+1320 NATNAI
-1326 SFTNSSNLSSG
+1326 SFTNSTNLSSG
-1337 LYQISAKSVLFD
+1337 LYQMQAKSVSFD

-1357 GTSSIKANAIS
+1357 GTSSIKANAIN

-1382 LELSGDLNLNDT
+1382 LELQGDLNLNDT
-1394 SSLNLNQSAINVSN
+1394 SSLNLNQSVINVSN
-1408 NATINDYASLIASN
+1408 NATINDYASLIVN
-1422 GSHLNFNGAVNFN
+1422 DGSRLNFNGTTNFN
-1435 SANITTSLSDSSIV
+1435 SENITTSLNHSSIV
-1449 FKGASSLGGQFNLSN
+1449 FKGAISLGGQFNLSN
-1464 NSFLDFQGSSAI
+1464 NSSLDFQGSSAI
-1476 TSNTAFNFYNN
+1476 TSNTAFNFYDN

-1495 FHQALDIKAPL
+1495 FHQTLDIKAPL

-1529 FSDQGSLNIANIDLL
+1529 FGDQGSLNIANIDLL

-1559 ADMNSNWYERI
+1559 AGMNSNWYERI
-1570 SFFGMRIN
+1570 NFFGMRIN
-1578 DGIYDAKNQTYS
+1578 DGVYDATNQTYS

-1627 GSEIFN
+1627 GSEVFN

-1645 SYSDDAQGVFY
+1645 SYSDDAEGVFY
-1656 LTSSVKGYYN
+1656 LTSNVKGYYS

-1682 NNLTSESSVISQ
+1682 NNLTSDSSVISQ

-1734 ILGNDFSLSSLSNL
+1734 ILGNDFSLSSLSDLNSN
-1748 KGDALNQLT
+1748 ALNQLT
-1757 KLITPSDWKNIN
+1757 KLITPDDWKNIN

-1782 FNNGALIIGATKI
+1782 FNNGTLIVGAAKI
-1795 GQTNTNS
+1795 GQTDTNS
-1802 TVVFGGLGYQKP
+1802 AVVFGGLGYQKP

-1875 NSQTSLIL
+1875 NSQTSLVL
-1883 NQANIVSSQTDGIF
+1883 NQANIASSQTDGIF

-1932 GNLIVNTLGS
+1932 GNLIADTLGS
-1942 GSVIGGYLTPEQKNQ
+1942 DSVIGGHLTPEQKNQ

-1970 LMNDSGLNTAIKDLI
+1970 LMNDSGLNAAIKDLI

-2022 LSKKGLFNQITG
+2022 LSKKGLFNQITS

-2044 ISVMLQDIVKP
+2044 ISVILQDIVKP
-2055 SEALQNDVVALGK
+2055 SEALQNDAAALGK
-2068 QMIGEFLGQDMLNS
+2068 QMIGEFLGQDTLNS

-2114 DLIPNLGKK
+2114 DLMPNLGKK

-2133 VWQRGDF
+2133 VWQKGDF
-2140 SFNAQGNVF
+2140 NFNAQGNVF

-2176 NHIAF
+2176 NHISF
-2181 TNHSGTL
+2181 TNHAGLL

-2200 TTLDASN
+2200 TTLNVSN

-2226 INASCVQQSDPITTN
+2226 INASCVKQNDPATTN
-2241 TANPC
+2241 IANPC
-2246 ALSAQS
+2246 TLSAQS
-2252 ANGASSNNASNNA
+2252 ANGASSNASNNGQ
-2265 PIALN
+2265 IALS

-2329 LEKNASFVTNNLNIQ
+2329 LEKNASFMANNLNIQ
-2344 GAFNNNATQKIG
+2344 GAFNNNATRKIE
-2356 VLQNLVIA
+2356 VLQNLTIA

-2386 AIHFNLENIQTPA
+2386 AIHFNLENIQTPT

-2417 INVNNSMANNTTYTL
+2417 MNVNNSIANNTTYTL

-2440 YNINPNSLQSYLK
+2440 YNINPNSLQSYLN

-2487 LSVALPNSNNASPN
+2487 LSVALPNSNNAHQN

-2540 ALNQIEAIGGNNA
+2540 ALNKIEAVGGNNA
-2553 IKWLSTLMIKTKE
+2553 IKWLSTLMMETKE
-2566 NPLFAPIYLENH
+2566 NPLFAPIYLKNH
-2578 SLNEI
+2578 SLHEI
-2583 LDATKDLQNT
+2583 LGVAKDLLNT

-2621 LTKLSDFRAREGESN
+2621 LTKLSDFRSREGESD
-2636 FSERLLELKN
+2636 FSRRLLELKN
-2646 KRFSDPNPSEIFVK
+2646 KRFSDPNPSEVFVK

-2666 HPNNLW
+2666 HQNNLW
-2672 VQGVGG
+2672 AQGVGG

-2720 MRSLGNNVDVGMY
+2720 MHSLANNVDVGMY

-2756 HINSSNSL
+2756 NINSSNSL

-2814 KGKMQNPAYQQFVMH
+2814 KDNDAAYKQFLMH

-2862 GRDLLIKAKGDNMV
+2862 GRDLLIKSKGDNVV

-2889 EIFNTFASV
+2889 EVFNTFASV

-2921 LQYQDL
+2921 LQYQDI

-2934 MRVAF
+2934 VRVAF

>member
-1 MKQFKKKPKKIKRSQ
+1 MYANNLWDLLNPKVGGEYVHWVKGSQ
-16 KIILKRPLWL
+16 YCAWWEFAGCLKN
-26 MPLLIGGFASG
+26 
-37 VYADG
+37 V
-42 TDILGLS
+42 
-49 WGEKSQKVC
+49 WGANHKG
-58 VHRPWYALWSCD
+58 YDA
-70 KWEEKTQQFTG
+70 
-81 NQLITKTWAGG
+81 G
-92 NAANYYHSQNNQD
+92 NAANYLSSQNYQAISVGSGNETG
-105 ITANLKNDNGTY
+105 IY
-117 FLSGLY
+117 SLSGFT
-123 NYTGGEYNGGN
+123 NYVGGN
-134 LDIELGSNATF
+134 LTI
-145 NLGANSGNSF
+145 NLGNSVVLDLSGSNSF
-155 TSWYPNGHTN
+155 TSYQGYNQGKDDVSFNVGAINLNG
-165 VTFSAGTINV
+165 AL
-175 NNSVEVGNRVGS
+175 EVGNRVGS

-200 NANKVTINS
+200 NANKVNINS
-209 NINAYKTSQVNIG
+209 NISAFKTSQVNIG
-222 NANSAITINSVS
+222 NANSAITIGSVS
-234 LSGDTCSSLA
+234 LNGDTCSSLA
-244 KIGSGANCSSSGPS
+244 SVGVGANCSTSGPS
-258 YSFKGTTSATN
+258 YSFKGTTNATN
-269 TTFSNASGSFTFE
+269 TAFSNSSGSFTFE
-282 ESANFSGAK
+282 ESATFSGAK

-301 GFNATNNT
+301 GFSTTNNT
-309 AFNSGSFTFKG
+309 AFNSGSFNFKG
-320 TSSFNNATF
+320 TSSFNGATF
-329 SNASYTFDNQATF
+329 SDASYTFNDQATF

-347 NGGTFTFNNQSNP
+347 NGGTFTFNNQ
-360 TNSAQHPQILF
+360 TNQ
-371 ENSSFNGGIF
+371 
-381 TFNNQTNPT
+381 T

-400 ENSSFSGSTTTLK
+400 ENSSFSGNATTLK
-413 GSATFEQ
+413 GFVNFQQ

-425 NHQLTIQNASFDNAT
+425 NHQLIMQNASFNNT
-440 FNNTGKITIEK
+440 NFNNTGKITINES
-451 DASFNNTSF
+451 ASFNDTTFNTSV
-460 NTPVDTNNMSVTGS
+460 NTNNMTITGS

-492 SSKITLA
+492 SSQVTLT
-499 QGATFNLTSLGSE
+499 QGTTFNLTSLGDKNSI
-512 KSVTILNSSGGITY
+512 TILNSSSGITY
-526 NHLLNHAL
+526 NNLLNHAL
-534 NSLTNALKTTESS
+534 NSLTNALKTNESS
-547 SKPQSFAQGLWDMIT
+547 LKPQSFAQGLWDMIT

-571 SENAATPK
+571 STNAAASK
-579 NTDSSPSAPTKDSPQ
+579 SADSSPSKSSTNPAQ
-594 VYQVGYKIGDT
+594 VYQVGYKIGDI
-605 IYKLQETFSPNSII
+605 IYKLQETFSHNSII

-626 TYTPPPTISGSQFDL
+626 TYTPPPIISGSKFDL

-646 INANMPWYDH
+646 INSDMPWYDH

-680 GSYTNSFKQTF
+680 GNYTNSFKQTF
-691 STNGS
+691 SASNS

-702 NATWTGN
+702 NSTWTDHN
-709 SVSSSGTVSFG
+709 VSSSDTVSFG

-734 PYYQCIGTTN
+734 PYYQCTGTTN
-744 GAYSAYHVY
+744 GTYSAYHVY

-793 AYSSSMTFS
+793 IYSSSMTFS
-802 TQNMDSSQNLNGLNA
+802 TQSMDSSQNLNGLNA
-817 NGKLSVYGATFTNQA
+817 NGTLSVYGATFTNQA

-837 IFNAGQATFENT
+837 IFNAGKAVFENT

-871 NSGSFEISAKNA
+871 NSGSFEIGAKNT
-883 SFNNANFNNSASFNF
+883 SFDNANFNNSTSFNF
-898 NNSNATTSFVGD
+898 NNSSATTSFVGD

-916 NLQIAGNAVF
+916 NLQIAGSAVF
-926 GNSTNS
+926 GNSNN
-932 DGSQNTANFNNTG
+932 DSQNNANFNNTG
-945 SVNIAG
+945 SVNISR
-951 NATFDNM
+951 NATFDNVV
-958 AFNGPTNTSVKGQ
+958 FNSPANMSVKGQ

-984 PLSFGDGMINFSAHS
+984 PLSFGDGTITFNAHS
-999 VINIGEA
+999 VINIAEA

-1055 IYDVVYSFNN
+1055 VYDVVYSFNN
-1065 QTYNFQEVFSP
+1065 QTYNFQEIFSQ

-1085 VGMVFDYVDMEKSD
+1085 VGMVFDYMDMEKSD
-1099 HLYYQNALGFM
+1099 HLYYKDVAGFM
-1110 TYMPNSYNNNLGNL
+1110 TYMPNIYNNNLGKL

-1129 YYDKSIDFYASGK
+1129 YYDNSIDFYASGK
-1142 TLFTKAEFSQTLT
+1142 TLFTKAEFSQTFT
-1155 GQNSAIVFGAKN
+1155 GQNSVIVFGAKS
-1167 IWTNASDAPQSNT
+1167 IWTNASDVPQSNT

-1236 LNFNGLQ
+1236 LNFNGIQ
-1243 GILLTNAT
+1243 GILLTNTT

-1257 GTQSSSMNFISNS
+1257 GTQSSSMNFTSNS

-1287 KGNPNFSFNALNLDF
+1287 GGNPNFSFNALNLDF

-1320 NAVNAI
+1320 NAANAI
-1326 SFTNSSNLSSG
+1326 SFTNSTNLSSG
-1337 LYQISAKSVLFD
+1337 LYQMQAKSVSFD

-1357 GTSSIKANAIS
+1357 GTSSIKANAIN

-1382 LELSGDLNLNDT
+1382 LELQGDLNLNDT

-1408 NATINDYASLIASN
+1408 NATINDYASLIVNDDSR
-1422 GSHLNFNGAVNFN
+1422 LNFNGATHFN
-1435 SANITTSLSDSSIV
+1435 SANITTSLNNSSIV
-1449 FKGASSLGGQFNLSN
+1449 FKGAISLGGQFNLSN
-1464 NSFLDFQGSSAI
+1464 NSSLDFQGSSAI
-1476 TSNTAFNFYNN
+1476 TSNTAFNFYDN

-1559 ADMNSNWYERI
+1559 AGMNNNWYERI
-1570 SFFGMRIN
+1570 NFFGMHIN
-1578 DGIYDAKNQTYS
+1578 DGVYDAINQTYS

-1627 GSEIFN
+1627 GSEVFN

-1645 SYSDDAQGVFY
+1645 SYSDDAEGVFY
-1656 LTSSVKGYYN
+1656 LTSNVKGYYN
-1666 PNQSYQASGSN
+1666 PNQSYQASGNN

-1682 NNLTSESSVISQ
+1682 NNLISDSSVISQ

-1701 PISALHVY
+1701 PISALHIY

-1734 ILGNDFSLSSLSNL
+1734 ILGNDFSLSSLSDLNSN
-1748 KGDALNQLT
+1748 ALNQLT
-1757 KLITPSDWKNIN
+1757 KLITPNDWKNIN
-1769 ELIDNANNSVVQN
+1769 EFIDNANNSVVQN
-1782 FNNGALIIGATKI
+1782 FNNGTLIVGAAKI

-1802 TVVFGGLGYQKP
+1802 AVVFGGLGYQKP

-1875 NSQTSLIL
+1875 NSQTSLVL

-1932 GNLIVNTLGS
+1932 GNLIADTLGS
-1942 GSVIGGYLTPEQKNQ
+1942 NSVIGGHLTPEQKNQ

-2055 SEALQNDVVALGK
+2055 SDALKSDVAALGK
-2068 QMIGEFLGQDMLNS
+2068 QMIGEFLGQDTLNS

-2103 GLGPI
+2103 GLGSI

-2133 VWQRGDF
+2133 VWQKGDF

-2158 NGGTLS
+2158 NGGALS

-2176 NHIAF
+2176 NHISF
-2181 TNHSGTL
+2181 TNHAGAL

-2200 TTLDASN
+2200 TTLNASN
-2207 GLKINAANNNVS
+2207 GLKINAASNNVS

-2226 INASCVQQSDPITTN
+2226 INASCVGQNNPTTAN
-2241 TANPC
+2241 IANPC

-2252 ANGASSNNASNNA
+2252 ANDASSGNASNNA
-2265 PIALN
+2265 QIALN

-2292 GVVDFSKIKGSA
+2292 GVVDLSKIKGSA
-2304 NIKNLYLY
+2304 SIKNLYLY

-2329 LEKNASFVTNNLNIQ
+2329 LEKNASFMANNLNIQ
-2344 GAFNNNATQKIG
+2344 GAFNNNAARKIE
-2356 VLQNLVIA
+2356 VLQNLTIA

-2386 AIHFNLENIQTPA
+2386 AIHFNLEKIQTPT

-2417 INVNNSMANNTTYTL
+2417 MNVNNSMANNTTYTL
-2432 LKSSRYID
+2432 LKSRRYID
-2440 YNINPNSLQSYLK
+2440 YHINPNSLQSYLN

-2487 LSVALPNSNNASPN
+2487 LSVALPNPNNAHQN

-2512 VKMSYG
+2512 IKMSYG

-2553 IKWLSTLMIKTKE
+2553 IKWLSTLMMETKE
-2566 NPLFAPIYLENH
+2566 NPLFAPIYLKNH
-2578 SLNEI
+2578 SLHEI
-2583 LDATKDLQNT
+2583 LGVAKDLLNT
-2593 ASLISNPNFRDNATN
+2593 ASLISDPNFRNNATN

-2621 LTKLSDFRAREGESN
+2621 LTKLSDFRAREGESD
-2636 FSERLLELKN
+2636 FSKRLLELKN
-2646 KRFSDPNPSEIFVK
+2646 KRFSDPNPSEVFVK

-2666 HPNNLW
+2666 HQNNLW
-2672 VQGVGG
+2672 VQGIGG

-2698 LVKNVILGGYVAY
+2698 LIKNVILGGYVAY

-2720 MRSLGNNVDVGMY
+2720 MHSLANNVDVGMY

-2756 HINSSNSL
+2756 NINSSNSL
-2764 LSVLNQR
+2764 LSVLNQH
-2771 YNYNTWTTSVNG
+2771 YSYNTWTTSVNG

-2814 KGKMQNPAYQQFVMH
+2814 KGKMNDAAYKQFLMH

-2862 GRDLLIKAKGDNMV
+2862 GRDLLIKSKGDNMV

-2889 EIFNTFASV
+2889 EVFNTFASV
-2898 ITGGEMHLWRLMY
+2898 ITGGEMHLWRLVY

-2921 LQYQDL
+2921 LQYQDI

>member
-1 MKQFKKKPKKIKRSQ
+1 MKKFKKKPKKITRKQ
-16 KIILKRPLWL
+16 KTILKRPLWL
-26 MPLLIGGFASG
+26 APLLIGGFASG

-49 WGEKSQKVC
+49 WGEKSQRVC
-58 VHRPWYALWSCD
+58 VYRPWYALWGCE
-70 KWEEKTQQFTG
+70 KWEEKTQQYTG

-117 FLSGLY
+117 FLSGLH
-123 NYTGGEYNGGN
+123 NYTGGKYNGGN
-134 LDIELGSNATF
+134 LNIELGSNATF
-145 NLGANSGNSF
+145 NLGASSGNSF

-209 NINAYKTSQVNIG
+209 SISAYKTSQVNIG
-222 NANSAITINSVS
+222 NANSTITIGSVS
-234 LSGDTCSSLA
+234 LNGDTCSSLA
-244 KIGSGANCSSSGPS
+244 SVGLGANCSNSGPS
-258 YSFKGTTSATN
+258 YSFKGMTNATN
-269 TTFSNASGSFTFE
+269 TAFSNASGSFTFE
-282 ESANFSGAK
+282 ENATFSGAK
-291 LNGGAFTFNK
+291 LNGRAFTFNK
-301 GFNATNNT
+301 EFKATNNT
-309 AFNSGSFTFKG
+309 AFNSGSFNFKG
-320 TSSFNNATF
+320 TSSFNGASF
-329 SNASYTFDNQATF
+329 SNASYTFNDQATF

-347 NGGTFTFNNQSNP
+347 NGGTFTFNNQ
-360 TNSAQHPQILF
+360 TNQSAQHPQI
-371 ENSSFNGGIF
+371 
-381 TFNNQTNPT
+381 Q
-390 NSAQHPQILF
+390 
-400 ENSSFSGSTTTLK
+400 NSSFSGSAITLK
-413 GSATFEQ
+413 GSVNFQQ

-425 NHQLTIQNASFDNAT
+425 NHQLTIQNASFNNAT

-451 DASFNNTSF
+451 EASFNDTTFSTS
-460 NTPVDTNNMSVTGS
+460 VDTSNMTITGS

-492 SSKITLA
+492 SSKITLT
-499 QGATFNLTSLGSE
+499 QGTTFNLTSLGDK
-512 KSVTILNSSGGITY
+512 KSVTILNSSGGINY
-526 NHLLNHAL
+526 NNLLNHAI
-534 NSLTNALKTTESS
+534 NSLTNALKTNESS

-571 SENAATPK
+571 SGSAATSK

-605 IYKLQETFSPNSII
+605 IYKLQETFGPNSII

-626 TYTPPPTISGSQFDL
+626 TYTPPPVINGSKFDL

-646 INANMPWYDH
+646 INADMPWYNH

-691 STNGS
+691 SASNS

-702 NATWTGN
+702 NSTWIGN
-709 SVSSSGTVSFG
+709 SVSSSDTVSFG

-734 PYYQCIGTTN
+734 PYYQCTGTTN
-744 GAYSAYHVY
+744 GTYSAYHVY

-793 AYSSSMTFS
+793 IYSSSMTFS
-802 TQNMDSSQNLNGLNA
+802 TQSMDNSQNLKGLNA
-817 NGKLSVYGATFTNQA
+817 NGTLSVYGTTFTNQA

-837 IFNAGQATFENT
+837 IFNAGQAVFENT

-860 DSLNFSNNNQF
+860 DNLNFSNNNQF

-898 NNSNATTSFVGD
+898 NNSSATTSFMGD

-926 GNSTNS
+926 GNSS

-945 SVNIAG
+945 SVNISG
-951 NATFDNM
+951 NATFDNVV
-958 AFNGPTNTSVKGQ
+958 FNGPTNTSVKGQ

-984 PLSFGDGMINFSAHS
+984 PLSFGDGTIAFSAHS
-999 VINIGEA
+999 VINIDET

-1022 EYNNAFSKNL
+1022 DYNNAFSKNL

-1055 IYDVVYSFNN
+1055 VYDVVYSFNN
-1065 QTYNFQEVFSP
+1065 QTYNFQEVFSQ

-1099 HLYYQNALGFM
+1099 RLYYQNALGFM
-1110 TYMPNSYNNNLGNL
+1110 TYMPNSYNNNLGNP

-1129 YYDKSIDFYASGK
+1129 YYDNSIDFYAIGK
-1142 TLFTKAEFSQTLT
+1142 TLFTKAEFSQTFT

-1167 IWTNASDAPQSNT
+1167 IWTSASDAPQSNT

-1196 GHCWNLQCIGFI
+1196 GHCWNFQCIGFI
-1208 TGHYEAQKIYITG
+1208 TGNYEAQKIYITG

-1326 SFTNSSNLSSG
+1326 SFTNSTNLSSG
-1337 LYQISAKSVLFD
+1337 LYQISANSVSFD

-1357 GTSSIKANAIS
+1357 GTSSIKASAIN

-1382 LELSGDLNLNDT
+1382 LELQGDLNLNDT
-1394 SSLNLNQSAINVSN
+1394 SSLNLNQSTINVSN

-1449 FKGASSLGGQFNLSN
+1449 FKGAISLGGQFNLSN
-1464 NSFLDFQGSSAI
+1464 NSSLDFQGSSAI
-1476 TSNTAFNFYNN
+1476 TSNTAFNFYDN

-1506 SLGGNLLNPNNS
+1506 SLGGNLLNPNSS
-1518 SVLNLKNSQLV
+1518 SVLDLKNSQLV
-1529 FSDQGSLNIANIDLL
+1529 FGDQGSLNIANIDLL

-1559 ADMNSNWYERI
+1559 ANMNSNWYERI

-1578 DGIYDAKNQTYS
+1578 DGVYDAINQTYS

-1627 GSEIFN
+1627 GSEVFN

-1645 SYSDDAQGVFY
+1645 SYSDDAEGVFY

-1666 PNQSYQASGSN
+1666 PNQSYQANGSN

-1682 NNLTSESSVISQ
+1682 NNLSSESSVISQ

-1734 ILGNDFSLSSLSNL
+1734 ILGNDFSLSSLSDLNSN
-1748 KGDALNQLT
+1748 ALNQLT

-1802 TVVFGGLGYQKP
+1802 AVVFGGLGYQTP

-1912 GLANILGEVAM
+1912 GLANILGEVAV

-1942 GSVIGGYLTPEQKNQ
+1942 NSVIGGYLTPEQKNQ

-2022 LSKKGLFNQITG
+2022 LSKKGLFNQITS
-2034 FISANDIGQV
+2034 FISANDIGQI

-2055 SEALQNDVVALGK
+2055 SNALQNDVVALGK
-2068 QMIGEFLGQDMLNS
+2068 QMIGEFLGQDTLNS

-2096 DKVLAAK
+2096 DKILAAK
-2103 GLGPI
+2103 GLGSI

-2133 VWQRGDF
+2133 VWQKGDF

-2176 NHIAF
+2176 NHISF
-2181 TNHSGTL
+2181 TNHAGTL
-2188 NLLSNQV
+2188 QLLSNQV

-2207 GLKINAANNNVS
+2207 GLKINAGSNNIS
-2219 VSQGNLF
+2219 VSQGDLF
-2226 INASCVQQSDPITTN
+2226 INASCAQLSTP
-2241 TANPC
+2241 TAANATNPC
-2246 ALSAQS
+2246 ALNAQN
-2252 ANGASSNNASNNA
+2252 ANGASSSNASNNA
-2265 PIALN
+2265 LIALN
-2270 NNDESLMVTANDFNF
+2270 NNDESLMVTANNFNF

-2304 NIKNLYLY
+2304 NVKNLYLY

-2321 LTISNQAV
+2321 LIISNQAV

-2344 GAFNNNATQKIG
+2344 GAFNNNATQKIE

-2364 SNASLSTGIYGLEV
+2364 SNASLSTGIYGLGV
-2378 GGALNNFG
+2378 GGVLNNLG
-2386 AIHFNLENIQTPA
+2386 TIHFNLENIQTPVN

-2417 INVNNSMANNTTYTL
+2417 INVNNSMADNTTYTL

-2487 LSVALPNSNNASPN
+2487 LSVALPNSNNASQN
-2501 NILSLSVLHNQ
+2501 HILSLSVLHDQ
-2512 VKMSYG
+2512 IKMSYG
-2518 DKVMDFT
+2518 NKIMDFT

-2540 ALNQIEAIGGNNA
+2540 ALNQIEAVGGNA
-2553 IKWLSTLMIKTKE
+2553 IKWLSTLMMETKE
-2566 NPLFAPIYLENH
+2566 NPLFAPIYLKNH

-2583 LDATKDLQNT
+2583 LGVTKDLQNT
-2593 ASLISNPNFRDNATN
+2593 ASLISNPNFRNNATN

-2621 LTKLSDFRAREGESN
+2621 LTKLSDFRAREGESD
-2636 FSERLLELKN
+2636 FSLLELKN
-2646 KRFSDPNPSEIFVK
+2646 KRFSDPNPGEVFVK
-2660 YSQPNK
+2660 YSQLSK
-2666 HPNNLW
+2666 HQNNLW
-2672 VQGVGG
+2672 VQGIGG

-2748 ETYGGNAS
+2748 ETYGGNATS
-2756 HINSSNSL
+2756 INSSNSL

-2814 KGKMQNPAYQQFVMH
+2814 KGKMNDAAYKQFLMH

-2844 ESRKYFGKNSY
+2844 ESRKYFGQNSY

-2862 GRDLLIKAKGDNMV
+2862 GRDLLIKSKGGNTV

-2889 EIFNTFASV
+2889 EVFNTFASV

-2921 LQYQDL
+2921 LQYQDI

>member
-1 MKQFKKKPKKIKRSQ
+1 MKQFKKKPKSIKRSHQ
-16 KIILKRPLWL
+16 KAILKRPLWL

-37 VYADG
+37 AYADG

-58 VHRPWYALWSCD
+58 VHHPWYALWSCD

-123 NYTGGEYNGGN
+123 NYTGGENNGGN

-145 NLGANSGNSF
+145 NLGASSGNSF

-200 NANKVTINS
+200 NANKVNINS

-222 NANSAITINSVS
+222 NANSAITIGSVS
-234 LSGDTCSSLA
+234 LNGDTCSSLA
-244 KIGSGANCSSSGPS
+244 SVGVGANCSNSGPS
-258 YSFKGTTSATN
+258 YSFKGTTNATN
-269 TTFSNASGSFTFE
+269 TTFSNANGSFTFE
-282 ESANFSGAK
+282 ENATFSGAK
-291 LNGGAFTFNK
+291 WNGGAFTFNK
-301 GFNATNNT
+301 EFSATNNT

-320 TSSFNNATF
+320 ASSFNGANF
-329 SNASYTFDNQATF
+329 SNASYTFNNQATF

-347 NGGTFTFNNQSNP
+347 NGGTFTFNNQ
-360 TNSAQHPQILF
+360 TNQSAQHPQI
-371 ENSSFNGGIF
+371 
-381 TFNNQTNPT
+381 Q
-390 NSAQHPQILF
+390 
-400 ENSSFSGSTTTLK
+400 NSSFSGNATTLK
-413 GSATFEQ
+413 GFVNFQQ

-425 NHQLTIQNASFDNAT
+425 NHQLTIQNASFNNAT

-451 DASFNNTSF
+451 DASFNNTTFS
-460 NTPVDTNNMSVTGS
+460 TSVDANNMTITGS

-483 KNGSTLDFG
+483 ENGSTLDFG

-499 QGATFNLTSLGSE
+499 QGTTFNLTSLGSE

-526 NHLLNHAL
+526 NNLLNHAV
-534 NSLTNALKTTESS
+534 NSLTNALKTNQSP
-547 SKPQSFAQGLWDMIT
+547 SKPQSFAQGLWDIIT

-571 SENAATPK
+571 SENAATSK
-579 NTDSSPSAPTKDSPQ
+579 NTDSSPSKSSSNSTQ

-605 IYKLQETFSPNSII
+605 IYKLQETFGPNSII

-626 TYTPPPTISGSQFDL
+626 TYTPPPVINGSKFDL

-691 STNGS
+691 SASGS

-702 NATWTGN
+702 NSTWTGN

-734 PYYQCIGTTN
+734 PYYQCTGTTN

-793 AYSSSMTFS
+793 IYSSSMTFS
-802 TQNMDSSQNLNGLNA
+802 TQSMDSSQNLKGLNA

-837 IFNAGQATFENT
+837 TFNAGQTVFENT

-860 DSLNFSNNNQF
+860 NSLNFSNNNQF

-898 NNSNATTSFVGD
+898 NNSSATTSFIGD

-951 NATFDNM
+951 NATFDNVV
-958 AFNGPTNTSVKGQ
+958 FNGPTNTSVKGQ

-984 PLSFGDGMINFSAHS
+984 PLSFGDGTITFNAHS

-1041 GASSEKLVSSAGNG
+1041 GASSEKIVSSVGNG
-1055 IYDVVYSFNN
+1055 VYDVVYSFNN
-1065 QTYNFQEVFSP
+1065 QTYNFQEVFSQ

-1110 TYMPNSYNNNLGNL
+1110 TYMPNSYNNNLGNA

-1129 YYDKSIDFYASGK
+1129 YYDNSIDFYASGK
-1142 TLFTKAEFSQTLT
+1142 TLFTKAEFSQKFT

-1167 IWTNASDAPQSNT
+1167 IWTNASDAPQSNA

-1302 SNSSFRGYVGQT
+1302 SNSSFRGYVGTT

-1320 NAVNAI
+1320 NAKNAI
-1326 SFTNSSNLSSG
+1326 SFTNSTNLSSG
-1337 LYQISAKSVLFD
+1337 LYQMQAKSVSFD

-1357 GTSSIKANAIS
+1357 GTSSIKANAIN

-1435 SANITTSLSDSSIV
+1435 SANITTSLSNSSIV
-1449 FKGASSLGGQFNLSN
+1449 FKGAVSLGGQFNLSN
-1464 NSFLDFQGSSAI
+1464 HSSLDFQGSSTI
-1476 TSNTAFNFYNN
+1476 TSNTAFNFYDN
-1487 AFSQSPIT
+1487 AFSQSPIA

-1506 SLGGNLLNPNNS
+1506 SLGGNLLNPNNN

-1544 SDLNDNKNRVYNIIQ
+1544 SDLNGNKNRVYNIIQ
-1559 ADMNSNWYERI
+1559 ADMNNNWYERI

-1682 NNLTSESSVISQ
+1682 NNLSSESSVISQ

-1709 NKGYNFNNI
+1709 NKGYSFSNI
-1718 KALGQM
+1718 KALGQI

-1769 ELIDNANNSVVQN
+1769 EFIDNANNSVVQN

-1802 TVVFGGLGYQKP
+1802 AVVFGGLGYQTP

-1942 GSVIGGYLTPEQKNQ
+1942 NSVIGGYLTPEQKNQ

-2055 SEALQNDVVALGK
+2055 SEALQNDVAALGK
-2068 QMIGEFLGQDMLNS
+2068 QMIGEFLGQDTLNS
-2082 LESLLQNQQIKSVL
+2082 LESLLQNQQIRSVL

-2114 DLIPNLGKK
+2114 DLIPNLGNK

-2133 VWQRGDF
+2133 AWQKGDF

-2181 TNHSGTL
+2181 TNHFGTL
-2188 NLLSNQV
+2188 QLLSNQV

-2207 GLKINAANNNVS
+2207 GLKINAANNNIS
-2219 VSQGNLF
+2219 VSQGDLF
-2226 INASCVQQSDPITTN
+2226 INASCAQQSDPTTASV
-2241 TANPC
+2241 TNPC

-2252 ANGASSNNASNNA
+2252 ANGASSSNASNNA

-2270 NNDESLMVTANDFNF
+2270 NNDESLVVAANGFNF

-2304 NIKNLYLY
+2304 NVKNLYLY

-2344 GAFNNNATQKIG
+2344 GAFNNNATQKIE

-2386 AIHFNLENIQTPA
+2386 AIHFNLENSQTPTN

-2432 LKSSRYID
+2432 LKSSRYIN
-2440 YNINPNSLQSYLK
+2440 YNINPDSLQSYLK

-2512 VKMSYG
+2512 IKMSYG
-2518 DKVMDFT
+2518 NKAMDFA

-2540 ALNQIEAIGGNNA
+2540 ALNQIEAIGGNSA
-2553 IKWLSTLMIKTKE
+2553 INWLSTLMIKTKE

-2621 LTKLSDFRAREGESN
+2621 LTKLSDFRAREGESD
-2636 FSERLLELKN
+2636 FSLLELKN
-2646 KRFSDPNPSEIFVK
+2646 KRFSDPNPSEVFVK

-2672 VQGVGG
+2672 IQGVGG

-2698 LVKNVILGGYVAY
+2698 LVRNVILGGYVAY

-2733 ARAFLKRNEFTLSAN
+2733 ARAFLKRNEFTLSTN
-2748 ETYGGNAS
+2748 EIYGGNAS
-2756 HINSSNSL
+2756 NINSSNPL

-2771 YNYNTWTTSVNG
+2771 YSYNTWTTSVNG

-2814 KGKMQNPAYQQFVMH
+2814 KGKMNDAAYKQFLMH

-2862 GRDLLIKAKGDNMV
+2862 GRDLLIKSKGGNTV

-2889 EIFNTFASV
+2889 EVFNTFASV

-2921 LQYQDL
+2921 LQYQDI

>member
-1 MKQFKKKPKKIKRSQ
+1 MKKFKKKPKSIKRSHQ
-16 KIILKRPLWL
+16 KTILKRPLWL
-26 MPLLIGGFASG
+26 TPLLIGGFASG
-37 VYADG
+37 VYANNLWDLLNPKVG
-42 TDILGLS
+42 GEYVHWVKGSQYCAWWEFAGCLKNV
-49 WGEKSQKVC
+49 WGANHKG
-58 VHRPWYALWSCD
+58 YDA
-70 KWEEKTQQFTG
+70 
-81 NQLITKTWAGG
+81 G
-92 NAANYYHSQNNQD
+92 NAANYLSSQNYQAIFVGSGNE
-105 ITANLKNDNGTY
+105 TGTY
-117 FLSGLY
+117 SLSGFT
-123 NYTGGEYNGGN
+123 NYVGGN
-134 LDIELGSNATF
+134 LTI
-145 NLGANSGNSF
+145 NLGNSVVLDLSGSNSF
-155 TSWYPNGHTN
+155 TSYQGYNQGKDDVSFN
-165 VTFSAGTINV
+165 VGTINL
-175 NNSVEVGNRVGS
+175 NGALEVGNRVGS

-200 NANKVTINS
+200 NANKVNINS
-209 NINAYKTSQVNIG
+209 NISAFKTSQVNIG
-222 NANSAITINSVS
+222 NANSVITIGSVS

-244 KIGSGANCSSSGPS
+244 SVGVGANCSTSGPS
-258 YSFKGTTSATN
+258 YSFKGTTNATN
-269 TTFSNASGSFTFE
+269 TAFSNASGSFTFE
-282 ESANFSGAK
+282 ENATFSGAK
-291 LNGGAFTFNK
+291 LNGGSFTFNK

-309 AFNSGSFTFKG
+309 AFNSGSFNFKG
-320 TSSFNNATF
+320 ASSFNGATF
-329 SNASYTFDNQATF
+329 SDASYTFNNQATF

-347 NGGTFTFNNQSNP
+347 NGGTFTFNNQ
-360 TNSAQHPQILF
+360 TNQ
-371 ENSSFNGGIF
+371 
-381 TFNNQTNPT
+381 
-390 NSAQHPQILF
+390 SAQHPQILF
-400 ENSSFSGSTTTLK
+400 ENSSFSGNATTLK
-413 GSATFEQ
+413 GFVDFQQ

-425 NHQLTIQNASFDNAT
+425 NHQLTIQNASFNNAN
-440 FNNTGKITIEK
+440 FNNTGKITINES
-451 DASFNNTSF
+451 ASFNSTTFNTS
-460 NTPVDTNNMSVTGS
+460 VDTNNMSVTGS

-492 SSKITLA
+492 SSKVTLA
-499 QGATFNLTSLGSE
+499 QGTTFNLTSLSSE

-526 NHLLNHAL
+526 NNLLNHAL
-534 NSLTNALKTTESS
+534 NSLTSALKMNESA

-571 SENAATPK
+571 NENTTASKPA
-579 NTDSSPSAPTKDSPQ
+579 DSSPSKTSSNSTQ
-594 VYQVGYKIGDT
+594 VYQVGYKIGDI
-605 IYKLQETFSPNSII
+605 IYKLQETFSHNSII

-626 TYTPPPTISGSQFDL
+626 TYTPPPVISGSKFDL

-646 INANMPWYDH
+646 INSDMPWYDH

-691 STNGS
+691 SASGS

-702 NATWTGN
+702 NSTWTDHN
-709 SVSSSGTVSFG
+709 VSSSDTVSFG

-734 PYYQCIGTTN
+734 PYYQCTGTTN
-744 GAYSAYHVY
+744 GTYSAYHVY

-777 DSINIANA
+777 DNVNIANA

-793 AYSSSMTFS
+793 IYSSSMTFS
-802 TQNMDSSQNLNGLNA
+802 TQGMDNSQNLNGLNP
-817 NGKLSVYGATFTNQA
+817 NGTLSVYGTTFTNQA

-837 IFNAGQATFENT
+837 IFNAGKATFENT

-883 SFNNANFNNSASFNF
+883 SFDNANFNNNASFNF
-898 NNSNATTSFVGD
+898 NNSSATTSFVGD

-916 NLQIAGNAVF
+916 NLQIAGSAVF
-926 GNSTNS
+926 GNSAN
-932 DGSQNTANFNNTG
+932 GSQNNANFNNTG
-945 SVNIAG
+945 SVNISG
-951 NATFDNM
+951 NATFDNVV
-958 AFNGPTNTSVKGQ
+958 FNSPTNMSVKGQ
-971 VTLNNITLKNLNA
+971 VILNNITLKNLNA
-984 PLSFGDGMINFSAHS
+984 PLSFGDGTITFNAHS
-999 VINIGEA
+999 VINIAEA

-1041 GASSEKLVSSAGNG
+1041 EASSEKLVSSVGNG
-1055 IYDVVYSFNN
+1055 VYDVVYSFNN
-1065 QTYNFQEVFSP
+1065 QTYNFQEIFSP

-1085 VGMVFDYVDMEKSD
+1085 VGMVFDYMDMEKSD
-1099 HLYYQNALGFM
+1099 HLYYKDVAGFM
-1110 TYMPNSYNNNLGNL
+1110 TYMPNSYNNNLGNS

-1129 YYDKSIDFYASGK
+1129 YYDNSIDFYASGK
-1142 TLFTKAEFSQTLT
+1142 TLFTKAEFSQTFT
-1155 GQNSAIVFGAKN
+1155 GQNSAIVFGAKS

-1191 SNDAS
+1191 SNGAS

-1226 NRISSGGGAS
+1226 NRISSGGGAN

-1251 LYNRAA
+1251 LYNRTA
-1257 GTQSSSMNFISNS
+1257 GTQSSSMNFTSNS

-1287 KGNPNFSFNALNLDF
+1287 GGNPNFSFNALNLDF
-1302 SNSSFRGYVGQT
+1302 SNSSFRGYVGKT

-1320 NAVNAI
+1320 NASNAI
-1326 SFTNSSNLSSG
+1326 SFANSTNLSSG
-1337 LYQISAKSVLFD
+1337 LYQMQAKSVSFD

-1357 GTSSIKANAIS
+1357 GTSSIKANAIN

-1382 LELSGDLNLNDT
+1382 LELQGNLNLNDT

-1408 NATINDYASLIASN
+1408 NATINDYASLIVNDS
-1422 GSHLNFNGAVNFN
+1422 SRLNFNGATNFN
-1435 SANITTSLSDSSIV
+1435 SANITTSLNNSSIV
-1449 FKGASSLGGQFNLSN
+1449 FKGAISLGGQFNLSN
-1464 NSFLDFQGSSAI
+1464 NSSLDFQGSSAI
-1476 TSNTAFNFYNN
+1476 TSNTAFNFYDS

-1495 FHQALDIKAPL
+1495 FHQALDIKASL

-1559 ADMNSNWYERI
+1559 AGMNNNWYERI
-1570 SFFGMRIN
+1570 NFFGMRIN
-1578 DGIYDAKNQTYS
+1578 DGVYDAIDQTYS

-1627 GSEIFN
+1627 GSEVFN

-1645 SYSDDAQGVFY
+1645 SYSDDAEGVFY
-1656 LTSSVKGYYN
+1656 LTSNVKGYYN

-1734 ILGNDFSLSSLSNL
+1734 ILGNDFSLSSLSDLNSN
-1748 KGDALNQLT
+1748 ALNQLT
-1757 KLITPSDWKNIN
+1757 KLITPNDWKNIN
-1769 ELIDNANNSVVQN
+1769 EFIDNANNSVVQN
-1782 FNNGALIIGATKI
+1782 FNNGTLIVGAAKI
-1795 GQTNTNS
+1795 GQTDTNS
-1802 TVVFGGLGYQKP
+1802 AVVFGGLGYQKP

-1875 NSQTSLIL
+1875 NSQTSLVL

-1932 GNLIVNTLGS
+1932 GNLIADTLGS
-1942 GSVIGGYLTPEQKNQ
+1942 NSVIGGHLTPEQKNQ

-2044 ISVMLQDIVKP
+2044 ISVILQDIVKP
-2055 SEALQNDVVALGK
+2055 SEALKSDVAALGK
-2068 QMIGEFLGQDMLNS
+2068 QMIGEFLGQDTLNS

-2103 GLGPI
+2103 GLGSI

-2114 DLIPNLGKK
+2114 DLMPNLGKK

-2133 VWQRGDF
+2133 VWQKGDF

-2164 FNAGNSLIFAGN
+2164 FNAGDTLIFAGN
-2176 NHIAF
+2176 NHISF
-2181 TNHSGTL
+2181 TNHAGTL

-2207 GLKINAANNNVS
+2207 GLKINAGSNNVL

-2226 INASCVQQSDPITTN
+2226 INASCTQQSTP
-2241 TANPC
+2241 TAANATNPC
-2246 ALSAQS
+2246 TTAQ
-2252 ANGASSNNASNNA
+2252 NNASSNNASNNA
-2265 PIALN
+2265 QIALN
-2270 NNDESLMVTANDFNF
+2270 NNDESLMITANDFNF

-2344 GAFNNNATQKIG
+2344 GAFDNNATRKIE
-2356 VLQNLVIA
+2356 VLHNLTIA

-2386 AIHFNLENIQTPA
+2386 TIHFNLENIQTPT

-2417 INVNNSMANNTTYTL
+2417 MNVNNSMADNTTHTL

-2440 YNINPNSLQSYLK
+2440 YNINPNSLQSYLN

-2487 LSVALPNSNNASPN
+2487 LSVALPNSNNASQN
-2501 NILSLSVLHNQ
+2501 NILSLSVLYNQ
-2512 VKMSYG
+2512 IKMSYG
-2518 DKVMDFT
+2518 AKVMDFT
-2525 PPTLQDYIVGIQGQS
+2525 PPTLQDYIAGIQGQS
-2540 ALNQIEAIGGNNA
+2540 ALNQIEAIGRNNA
-2553 IKWLSTLMIKTKE
+2553 IKWLSTLMMETKE
-2566 NPLFAPIYLENH
+2566 NPLFAPIYLQNH

-2583 LDATKDLQNT
+2583 LGVAKDLLNT
-2593 ASLISNPNFRDNATN
+2593 ASLISNPNFRNNATN

-2621 LTKLSDFRAREGESN
+2621 LTKLSDFRAREGESD
-2636 FSERLLELKN
+2636 FSLLELKN
-2646 KRFSDPNPSEIFVK
+2646 KRFSDPNSGEVFVK
-2660 YSQPNK
+2660 YPQPNK
-2666 HPNNLW
+2666 HSNNLW
-2672 VQGVGG
+2672 VQGIGG

-2692 NVGYDR
+2692 NAGYDR
-2698 LVKNVILGGYVAY
+2698 LVKNMILGGYVAY

-2720 MRSLGNNVDVGMY
+2720 MHSLANNVDVGMY

-2756 HINSSNSL
+2756 NINSSNSL

-2771 YNYNTWTTSVNG
+2771 YSYNTWTTSVNG

-2814 KGKMQNPAYQQFVMH
+2814 KGKMNDAAYRQFLMH
-2829 SNPSNESV
+2829 SNPSHESV

-2862 GRDLLIKAKGDNMV
+2862 GRDLLIKSKGDNMV
-2876 RFVGENTLLYRKG
+2876 RFMGENTLLYRKG
-2889 EIFNTFASV
+2889 EVFNTFASV

-2921 LQYQDL
+2921 LQYQDI

>member
-1 MKQFKKKPKKIKRSQ
+1 MKKFKKKPKSIKRSHQ
-16 KIILKRPLWL
+16 KTILKRPLWFA
-26 MPLLIGGFASG
+26 PLLIGGFASG

-123 NYTGGEYNGGN
+123 NYTGGENNGGN
-134 LDIELGSNATF
+134 LNIELGSNATF
-145 NLGANSGNSF
+145 DLGAHSGNSF

-175 NNSVEVGNRVGS
+175 NNSVEVGNRVGT

-200 NANKVTINS
+200 NANKVNIHS
-209 NINAYKTSQVNIG
+209 NISAFKTSQVNIG
-222 NANSAITINSVS
+222 NANSAITIGSVS

-244 KIGSGANCSSSGPS
+244 SVGVGANCSNSGPS
-258 YSFKGTTSATN
+258 YSFKGTTNATN
-269 TTFSNASGSFTFE
+269 TAFSNASGSFTFE
-282 ESANFSGAK
+282 ENATFSGAK
-291 LNGGAFTFNK
+291 WNGGAFTFNK
-301 GFNATNNT
+301 EFKAANNT
-309 AFNSGSFTFKG
+309 AFNSGSFNFKG
-320 TSSFNNATF
+320 ASSFNGATF
-329 SNASYTFDNQATF
+329 SNATYTFNDQAAF

-347 NGGTFTFNNQSNP
+347 NGGTFTFNDQNNQS
-360 TNSAQHPQILF
+360 TQHPQI
-371 ENSSFNGGIF
+371 
-381 TFNNQTNPT
+381 Q
-390 NSAQHPQILF
+390 
-400 ENSSFSGSTTTLK
+400 NSSFSGNATTLK
-413 GSATFEQ
+413 GFVDFQ
-420 AFNNS
+420 KAFSNS
-425 NHQLTIQNASFDNAT
+425 NHQLTIQNASFNNAN
-440 FNNTGKITIEK
+440 FNNTGKITINES
-451 DASFNNTSF
+451 ASFNNTTF
-460 NTPVDTNNMSVTGS
+460 NTSINTNNMTITGS

-492 SSKITLA
+492 SSQVTLT
-499 QGATFNLTSLGSE
+499 QGTTFNLTSLGSE

-526 NHLLNHAL
+526 NNLLNHAL
-534 NSLTNALKTTESS
+534 NSLTSALKTNEGSL
-547 SKPQSFAQGLWDMIT
+547 KPQSFAQGLWDIIT

-571 SENAATPK
+571 NENISASKPAGSPPSK
-579 NTDSSPSAPTKDSPQ
+579 SSTNSTQ

-605 IYKLQETFSPNSII
+605 IYKLQETFSHNSII

-626 TYTPPPTISGSQFDL
+626 TYTPPPVISGSKFDL

-646 INANMPWYDH
+646 IDSNMPWYDH

-665 FTESGTYY
+665 FTERGTYY

-691 STNGS
+691 STSGS

-702 NATWTGN
+702 NSTWTDHN
-709 SVSSSGTVSFG
+709 VSSNDTVSFG

-734 PYYQCIGTTN
+734 PYYQCTGTTN
-744 GAYSAYHVY
+744 GVYSAYHVY
-753 ITANLRSGNR
+753 ITASLRSGNR

-772 VFNGV
+772 VFNGI
-777 DSINIANA
+777 DSVNIANA

-793 AYSSSMTFS
+793 IYSSSMTFS
-802 TQNMDSSQNLNGLNA
+802 TQSMDNLQNLKGLNS
-817 NGKLSVYGATFTNQA
+817 NGKLSVYGTTFTNQA

-837 IFNAGQATFENT
+837 IFNAGQAVFENT

-871 NSGSFEISAKNA
+871 NSGSFEISTKNA

-910 FTNANS
+910 FTNAHS

-926 GNSTNS
+926 GNPTNS
-932 DGSQNTANFNNTG
+932 NGSQNNANFNNTG
-945 SVNIAG
+945 SVNISG
-951 NATFDNM
+951 NATFDNVV
-958 AFNGPTNTSVKGQ
+958 FNGPTNTSVKGQ

-984 PLSFGDGMINFSAHS
+984 PLSFGDGTITFNAHS
-999 VINIGEA
+999 VINIGGA

-1022 EYNNAFSKNL
+1022 EYNNAKNL

-1041 GASSEKLVSSAGNG
+1041 GASSEKLVSSVGNG
-1055 IYDVVYSFNN
+1055 VYDVVYSFNN
-1065 QTYNFQEVFSP
+1065 QTYNFQEIFSP

-1085 VGMVFDYVDMEKSD
+1085 VGMVFDYMDMEKSD
-1099 HLYYQNALGFM
+1099 HLYYQNAFGFM
-1110 TYMPNSYNNNLGNL
+1110 TYMPNSYNNNLGNS

-1129 YYDKSIDFYASGK
+1129 YYDNSIDFYASGK
-1142 TLFTKAEFSQTLT
+1142 TLFTKAEFSQTFT
-1155 GQNSAIVFGAKN
+1155 GQNSAIVFGAKS
-1167 IWTNASDAPQSNT
+1167 IWTNASDAPQSNA

-1257 GTQSSSMNFISNS
+1257 GTQSSSMNFVSNN

-1287 KGNPNFSFNALNLDF
+1287 GGNPNFSFNALNLDF

-1320 NAVNAI
+1320 NATNAI
-1326 SFTNSSNLSSG
+1326 NFTNSTNLSSG
-1337 LYQISAKSVLFD
+1337 LYQMQAKSVLFD

-1357 GTSSIKANAIS
+1357 GTSSIKANAIN

-1382 LELSGDLNLNDT
+1382 LELQGDLNVNDT
-1394 SSLNLNQSAINVSN
+1394 SSLNLNQSTINVSN

-1422 GSHLNFNGAVNFN
+1422 NAHINFNGTTNFN
-1435 SANITTSLSDSSIV
+1435 SANITTSLNHSSIV
-1449 FKGASSLGGQFNLSN
+1449 FKGAISLGGQFNLSN
-1464 NSFLDFQGSSAI
+1464 HSSLDFQGSSAI
-1476 TSNTAFNFYNN
+1476 TSNTAFNFYDN

-1559 ADMNSNWYERI
+1559 AGMSSNWYERI
-1570 SFFGMRIN
+1570 NFFGMRIN
-1578 DGIYDAKNQTYS
+1578 DGVYDAINQTYS

-1627 GSEIFN
+1627 GSEVFN

-1645 SYSDDAQGVFY
+1645 SYSDDAEGVFY
-1656 LTSSVKGYYN
+1656 LTSNVKGYYN
-1666 PNQSYQASGSN
+1666 PNQSYQANGSN

-1682 NNLTSESSVISQ
+1682 NNLTSESSIISQ

-1701 PISALHVY
+1701 PINALHVY

-1734 ILGNDFSLSSLSNL
+1734 ILGNDFSLSSLSDLNP
-1748 KGDALNQLT
+1748 DALNQLT
-1757 KLITPSDWKNIN
+1757 KLITPNDWKNIN

-1782 FNNGALIIGATKI
+1782 FNNGALIVGATKI

-1802 TVVFGGLGYQKP
+1802 AVVFGGLGYQKP

-1843 IDTTFNAKEIYLT
+1843 INTTFNAKEIYLT

-1912 GLANILGEVAM
+1912 GLANILGEVAV

-1932 GNLIVNTLGS
+1932 GNLIADTLGS
-1942 GSVIGGYLTPEQKNQ
+1942 DSVIGGHLTPEQKNQ

-2055 SEALQNDVVALGK
+2055 SEALQSDAVALGK
-2068 QMIGEFLGQDMLNS
+2068 QMIGEFLGQDALNS

-2133 VWQRGDF
+2133 VWQKGDF

-2158 NGGTLS
+2158 NGGMLS

-2176 NHIAF
+2176 NQISF
-2181 TNHSGTL
+2181 TNHAGTL
-2188 NLLSNQV
+2188 QLLSNQV

-2200 TTLDASN
+2200 TTLNASN

-2226 INASCVQQSDPITTN
+2226 VNASCAQQSDPTTAN
-2241 TANPC
+2241 AANPC
-2246 ALSAQS
+2246 ALNAQS

-2321 LTISNQAV
+2321 LIISNQAV
-2329 LEKNASFVTNNLNIQ
+2329 LEKNANFVTNNLNIQ
-2344 GAFNNNATQKIG
+2344 GAFNNSTTRKIE
-2356 VLQNLVIA
+2356 VLQNLTIA

-2378 GGALNNFG
+2378 GGALNNSG
-2386 AIHFNLENIQTPA
+2386 AIHFNLKNIQTPT

-2417 INVNNSMANNTTYTL
+2417 MNVNNSTADNTTYTL

-2463 HIEEKNGVLTYL
+2463 RIEEKNGVLTYL

-2487 LSVALPNSNNASPN
+2487 LSVALPSSNNAHQN
-2501 NILSLSVLHNQ
+2501 NILSLSVLYNQ
-2512 VKMSYG
+2512 IKMSYG
-2518 DKVMDFT
+2518 DKAMDFT

-2540 ALNQIEAIGGNNA
+2540 ALNQIEAVGGNNA
-2553 IKWLSTLMIKTKE
+2553 IKWLSTLMMETKE

-2583 LDATKDLQNT
+2583 LGVAKDLLNT
-2593 ASLISNPNFRDNATN
+2593 ASLISNPNFRNNATS
-2608 LLELASYTQQTSR
+2608 LLEMASYTQQTSR
-2621 LTKLSDFRAREGESN
+2621 LTKLSDFRAREGESD

-2646 KRFSDPNPSEIFVK
+2646 KRFGDSNPSALEVFVK
-2660 YSQPNK
+2660 YSQLSK
-2666 HPNNLW
+2666 HQNNLW
-2672 VQGVGG
+2672 VQGIGG
-2678 ASFISGGNGTLYGL
+2678 ASFIAGGNGTLYGL
-2692 NVGYDR
+2692 NAGYDR

-2720 MRSLGNNVDVGMY
+2720 MHSLANNVDVGMY

-2756 HINSSNSL
+2756 NINSSNPL

-2771 YNYNTWTTSVNG
+2771 YSYNTWTTSVNG

-2814 KGKMQNPAYQQFVMH
+2814 KGKMNDAAYKQFLMH

-2862 GRDLLIKAKGDNMV
+2862 GRDLLIKSKGGNMV

-2889 EIFNTFASV
+2889 EVFNTFASV
-2898 ITGGEMHLWRLMY
+2898 ITGGEMHLWRLVY

-2921 LQYQDL
+2921 LQYQDI

>member
-1 MKQFKKKPKKIKRSQ
+1 MKKFKKKPKKIKRSQ

-26 MPLLIGGFASG
+26 MPLLISGFASG

-58 VHRPWYALWSCD
+58 VYHPWYALWSCD
-70 KWEEKTQQFTG
+70 KWEEKTQQYTG

-92 NAANYYHSQNNQD
+92 NAANYYHTQNNQD

-134 LDIELGSNATF
+134 LNIELGSNATF
-145 NLGANSGNSF
+145 TLGASSGNSF

-187 GAGTHTGTATLNL
+187 GVGTHTGTATLNL
-200 NANKVTINS
+200 NANKVNVNS
-209 NINAYKTSQVNIG
+209 NISAYKTSQVNIG

-244 KIGSGANCSSSGPS
+244 KIGSGANCSTSGPS
-258 YSFKGTTSATN
+258 YSFKGTTNATN

-282 ESANFSGAK
+282 ENATFSGAK
-291 LNGGAFTFNK
+291 WNGGAFTFNK

-309 AFNSGSFTFKG
+309 AFNSGSFTFKD
-320 TSSFNNATF
+320 TSSFNNASF
-329 SNASYTFDNQATF
+329 SNATYTFNNQATF

-347 NGGTFTFNNQSNP
+347 NGGT
-360 TNSAQHPQILF
+360 
-371 ENSSFNGGIF
+371 F

-400 ENSSFSGSTTTLK
+400 ENSSFSGNATTLK

-425 NHQLTIQNASFDNAT
+425 NHQLTMQNASFNNAT

-451 DASFNNTSF
+451 DASFSNTAF
-460 NTPVDTNNMSVTGS
+460 NTPINTNNMSVTGG

-492 SSKITLA
+492 SSKVALA
-499 QGATFNLTSLGSE
+499 QGTIFNLTSLGSE

-534 NSLTNALKTTESS
+534 NSLTNALKTTESP

-571 SENAATPK
+571 SENATTPK
-579 NTDSSPSAPTKDSPQ
+579 PADSSPSAPTKDSPQ

-605 IYKLQETFSPNSII
+605 IYKLQETFSHNSIT

-646 INANMPWYDH
+646 INADTPWYDH

-691 STNGS
+691 SANGS

-709 SVSSSGTVSFG
+709 SVSSSDTVSFG

-734 PYYQCIGTTN
+734 PYYQCAGTTN
-744 GAYSAYHVY
+744 GTYSAYHVY

-763 IGTGGAANL
+763 VGTGGAANL

-793 AYSSSMTFS
+793 IYSSSMTFS

-883 SFNNANFNNSASFNF
+883 SFNNANFNNNASFNF
-898 NNSNATTSFVGD
+898 NNSSATASFVGD

-945 SVNIAG
+945 SINIAG
-951 NATFDNM
+951 NATFDNV
-958 AFNGPTNTSVKGQ
+958 AFNSPTNTIVKGQ

-984 PLSFGDGMINFSAHS
+984 PLSFGDGTISFGAHS
-999 VINIGEA
+999 VINIDQA

-1013 TLVSSSKEI
+1013 TLVSSSKAI
-1022 EYNNAFSKNL
+1022 EYNDAFSKNL

-1065 QTYNFQEVFSP
+1065 QTYNFQEIFSP

-1110 TYMPNSYNNNLGNL
+1110 TYMPNSYNNNLENP

-1129 YYDKSIDFYASGK
+1129 YYDNSIDFYASGK
-1142 TLFTKAEFSQTLT
+1142 TLFTKAEFSQTFT

-1167 IWTNASDAPQSNT
+1167 IWTNASDAPQSNV

-1257 GTQSSSMNFISNS
+1257 GTQSSSMNFVSNS

-1337 LYQISAKSVLFD
+1337 LYQMQAKSVLFD

-1357 GTSSIKANAIS
+1357 GTSSIKANAIN

-1394 SSLNLNQSAINVSN
+1394 SSLNLNQSTINVSN

-1422 GSHLNFNGAVNFN
+1422 GSHLNFNGAANFN
-1435 SANITTSLSDSSIV
+1435 SANITTSLSNSSIV
-1449 FKGASSLGGQFNLSN
+1449 FKGAVFLGGQFNLSN
-1464 NSFLDFQGSSAI
+1464 NSSLDFQGSSAI
-1476 TSNTAFNFYNN
+1476 TSNTAFNFYDN

-1559 ADMNSNWYERI
+1559 ADMNNNWYERI

-1682 NNLTSESSVISQ
+1682 NSLSSESSVISQ

-1701 PISALHVY
+1701 PISALHIY

-1724 ALKLYPEIKK
+1724 ALKLYPKIKK

-1782 FNNGALIIGATKI
+1782 FNNGTLIVGATKI

-1802 TVVFGGLGYQKP
+1802 AVVFGGLGYQTP

-1912 GLANILGEVAM
+1912 GLANILGEVAV

-1942 GSVIGGYLTPEQKNQ
+1942 DSVIGGYLTPEQKNQ

-2055 SEALQNDVVALGK
+2055 SDALQNDVAALGK
-2068 QMIGEFLGQDMLNS
+2068 QMIGEFLGQDTLNS

-2114 DLIPNLGKK
+2114 DLIPNLGNK

-2133 VWQRGDF
+2133 AWQKGDF
-2140 SFNAQGNVF
+2140 NFNAQGNIF

-2181 TNHSGTL
+2181 ANHSGTL
-2188 NLLSNQV
+2188 NLLSDQV
-2195 SNINI
+2195 SNISI

-2219 VSQGNLF
+2219 VSQGDLF
-2226 INASCVQQSDPITTN
+2226 INASCTQQSTPTTASA
-2241 TANPC
+2241 TNPC
-2246 ALSAQS
+2246 TLSATQ
-2252 ANGASSNNASNNA
+2252 NNASSSNASNNA
-2265 PIALN
+2265 PIALS

-2285 SGNIYAN
+2285 LGNIYAN

-2304 NIKNLYLY
+2304 NVKNLYLY

-2344 GAFNNNATQKIG
+2344 GAFNNNATQKIE

-2364 SNASLSTGIYGLEV
+2364 SNASLSTGVYGLEV

-2399 PLIQAEG
+2399 PLIQVGG

-2417 INVNNSMANNTTYTL
+2417 MNVSVANGGTYTL
-2432 LKSSRYID
+2432 LKSGRYIN

-2512 VKMSYG
+2512 IKMSYG
-2518 DKVMDFT
+2518 NKVMDFT

-2540 ALNQIEAIGGNNA
+2540 ALNQIEAIGGNSA
-2553 IKWLSTLMIKTKE
+2553 INWLSTLMMKTKE

-2608 LLELASYTQQTSR
+2608 LLELAGYTQQTSR

-2646 KRFSDPNPSEIFVK
+2646 KRFSDPNPSEVFVK

-2666 HPNNLW
+2666 HQNNLW

-2711 GYSGFNGNI
+2711 GYSDFNGNI

>member
-1 MKQFKKKPKKIKRSQ
+1 MKKFKKKPKSIKRSHQNQ
-16 KIILKRPLWL
+16 KTILKRPLWL
-26 MPLLIGGFASG
+26 APLLISGFASG
-37 VYADG
+37 VYANNLWDLLNPKVG
-42 TDILGLS
+42 GEYVHWVKGSQYCAWWEFAGCLKNV
-49 WGEKSQKVC
+49 WGANHKG
-58 VHRPWYALWSCD
+58 YDA
-70 KWEEKTQQFTG
+70 
-81 NQLITKTWAGG
+81 G
-92 NAANYYHSQNNQD
+92 NAANYLSSQNYQAISVGSGNE
-105 ITANLKNDNGTY
+105 TGTY
-117 FLSGLY
+117 SLSGFT
-123 NYTGGEYNGGN
+123 NYVGGN
-134 LDIELGSNATF
+134 LTI
-145 NLGANSGNSF
+145 NLGNSVVLDLSGSNSF
-155 TSWYPNGHTN
+155 TSYQGYNQGKDD
-165 VTFSAGTINV
+165 VTFTVGTINL
-175 NNSVEVGNRVGS
+175 NGTLEVGNRVGS
-187 GAGTHTGTATLNL
+187 GAGTHTGIATLNL
-200 NANKVTINS
+200 NANNVNINS
-209 NINAYKTSQVNIG
+209 NISAFKTSQVNVG
-222 NANSAITINSVS
+222 NANSAITIGSVS
-234 LSGDTCSSLA
+234 LRGDTCSSLA
-244 KIGSGANCSSSGPS
+244 SVGVGANCSNSGPS
-258 YSFKGTTSATN
+258 YSFKGTTNATN
-269 TTFSNASGSFTFE
+269 TAFSNASGSFTFE
-282 ESANFSGAK
+282 ENATFSGAK
-291 LNGGAFTFNK
+291 WNGGTYTFNK
-301 GFNATNNT
+301 GFSATNNT
-309 AFNSGSFTFKG
+309 AFNSGSFNFKG
-320 TSSFNNATF
+320 ASSFNGASF
-329 SNASYTFDNQATF
+329 SNATYTFNDQATF

-347 NGGTFTFNNQSNP
+347 NGGTFTFNNQ
-360 TNSAQHPQILF
+360 TNQSAHHPQI
-371 ENSSFNGGIF
+371 
-381 TFNNQTNPT
+381 Q
-390 NSAQHPQILF
+390 
-400 ENSSFSGSTTTLK
+400 NSSFSGNAITLK

-425 NHQLTIQNASFDNAT
+425 NHQLTIQNASFNNAT
-440 FNNTGKITIEK
+440 FSNTGKITIEK
-451 DASFNNTSF
+451 EASFNDTTFNTSI
-460 NTPVDTNNMSVTGS
+460 NTSNMTITGS

-492 SSKITLA
+492 SSKITLT
-499 QGATFNLTSLGSE
+499 QGTTFNLTSLSSE

-526 NHLLNHAL
+526 NNLLNHAL
-534 NSLTNALKTTESS
+534 NSLTNALKTSESS
-547 SKPQSFAQGLWDMIT
+547 SDPQSFAQGLWDIIT

-571 SENAATPK
+571 NENATTSKP
-579 NTDSSPSAPTKDSPQ
+579 TDSSPSKSSSNPAQ

-605 IYKLQETFSPNSII
+605 IYKLQETFSHNSII

-626 TYTPPPTISGSQFDL
+626 TYTPPPVISGSKFDL

-646 INANMPWYDH
+646 INSDMHWYDH

-691 STNGS
+691 SASNS

-702 NATWTGN
+702 NATWIDHN
-709 SVSSSGTVSFG
+709 VSSSDTVSFG

-734 PYYQCIGTTN
+734 PYYQCTGTTD
-744 GAYSAYHVY
+744 GTYSAYHVY

-772 VFNGV
+772 IFNGV
-777 DSINIANA
+777 DSVNIANA

-793 AYSSSMTFS
+793 IYSSSMTFS
-802 TQNMDSSQNLNGLNA
+802 TQSMDDSQNLKGLNS
-817 NGKLSVYGATFTNQA
+817 NGKLLVYGTTFTNQA

-837 IFNAGQATFENT
+837 IFNAGQAVFENT

-883 SFNNANFNNSASFNF
+883 SFNNASFNNSASFNF
-898 NNSNATTSFVGD
+898 NNSNATTSFIGD

-926 GNSTNS
+926 GNPTNS
-932 DGSQNTANFNNTG
+932 NGSQNNANFNNTG

-951 NATFDNM
+951 NATFDNVV
-958 AFNGPTNTSVKGQ
+958 FNGPTNTIVKGK

-984 PLSFGDGMINFSAHS
+984 PLSFGDGTITFSAHS
-999 VINIGEA
+999 VINIDQA
-1006 ITNGNPI
+1006 IINGNPI

-1022 EYNNAFSKNL
+1022 EYNNAKNL

-1041 GASSEKLVSSAGNG
+1041 GASSETLVSSAGNG

-1065 QTYNFQEVFSP
+1065 QTYNFQEIFSP

-1085 VGMVFDYVDMEKSD
+1085 VGMVFDYMDMEKSD
-1099 HLYYQNALGFM
+1099 HLYYKDVVGFM
-1110 TYMPNSYNNNLGNL
+1110 TYMPNSYNNNLGNS

-1129 YYDKSIDFYASGK
+1129 YYDNSIDFYASGK
-1142 TLFTKAEFSQTLT
+1142 TLFTKAEFSQTFT
-1155 GQNSAIVFGAKN
+1155 GQNSAIVFGAKS
-1167 IWTNASDAPQSNT
+1167 IWTDASDAPQSNT

-1257 GTQSSSMNFISNS
+1257 GTQSSSMNFVSNS

-1302 SNSSFRGYVGQT
+1302 SNSSFRGYVGKT

-1320 NAVNAI
+1320 NATNAI
-1326 SFTNSSNLSSG
+1326 SFTNSTNLSSG
-1337 LYQISAKSVLFD
+1337 LYQMQAKSVLFD

-1357 GTSSIKANAIS
+1357 GTSSIKANAIN

-1382 LELSGDLNLNDT
+1382 LELQGDLNLNDT
-1394 SSLNLNQSAINVSN
+1394 SSLNLNQSTINVSN
-1408 NATINDYASLIASN
+1408 NATINDYASLIVN
-1422 GSHLNFNGAVNFN
+1422 DGSRLNFNGAINFN
-1435 SANITTSLSDSSIV
+1435 SENITTSLNHSSIV
-1449 FKGASSLGGQFNLSN
+1449 FKGAISLGGQFNLSN
-1464 NSFLDFQGSSAI
+1464 NSSLDFQGSSAI
-1476 TSNTAFNFYNN
+1476 TSNTAFNFYDN

-1518 SVLNLKNSQLV
+1518 SVLDLKNSQLV

-1544 SDLNDNKNRVYNIIQ
+1544 SNLNDNKNRVYNIIQ
-1559 ADMNSNWYERI
+1559 ANMNSNWYERI
-1570 SFFGMRIN
+1570 NFFGMRIN
-1578 DGIYDAKNQTYS
+1578 DGVYDAINQTYS

-1627 GSEIFN
+1627 DSEVFN

-1645 SYSDDAQGVFY
+1645 SYSDDAEGVFY
-1656 LTSSVKGYYN
+1656 LTSNVKGYYN
-1666 PNQSYQASGSN
+1666 PNQSYQANGSN

-1682 NNLTSESSVISQ
+1682 NNLSSESSVISQ
-1694 TYNAQGN
+1694 TYNMQGN
-1701 PISALHVY
+1701 PISALHIY

-1734 ILGNDFSLSSLSNL
+1734 VLGNDFSLSSLSGLNP
-1748 KGDALNQLT
+1748 DALNQLI
-1757 KLITPSDWKNIN
+1757 KLITPDDWKNIN

-1782 FNNGALIIGATKI
+1782 FNNGALIVGATKI

-1802 TVVFGGLGYQKP
+1802 AVVFGGLGYQKP

-1912 GLANILGEVAM
+1912 GLANILGEVAV

-1932 GNLIVNTLGS
+1932 GNLIADMLGS
-1942 GSVIGGYLTPEQKNQ
+1942 DSVIGGHLTPEQKNQ

-1970 LMNDSGLNTAIKDLI
+1970 LMNDSGLNAAIKDLI

-2022 LSKKGLFNQITG
+2022 LSKKGLLNQITG

-2044 ISVMLQDIVKP
+2044 ISVILQDIVKP
-2055 SEALQNDVVALGK
+2055 SKALQNDVTALGK
-2068 QMIGEFLGQDMLNS
+2068 QMIGEFLGQDTLNS
-2082 LESLLQNQQIKSVL
+2082 LESLLQNQQIRSVL

-2103 GLGPI
+2103 GLGSV

-2133 VWQRGDF
+2133 VWQKGDF

-2176 NHIAF
+2176 NHISF
-2181 TNHSGTL
+2181 TNHAGLL

-2200 TTLDASN
+2200 TTLNASN

-2226 INASCVQQSDPITTN
+2226 VNASCTQQSTPTAANI
-2241 TANPC
+2241 ANPC

-2252 ANGASSNNASNNA
+2252 ANGASNASNNA

-2329 LEKNASFVTNNLNIQ
+2329 LENNASFVTNNLNIQ
-2344 GAFNNNATQKIG
+2344 GAFNNNATQKIE
-2356 VLQNLVIA
+2356 VLQNLTIA
-2364 SNASLSTGIYGLEV
+2364 SNASLSTGIYGLEI
-2378 GGALNNFG
+2378 GGSLNNLG
-2386 AIHFNLENIQTPA
+2386 TIHFNLENIQTPVN

-2463 HIEEKNGVLTYL
+2463 HIEEKNGALTYL

-2487 LSVALPNSNNASPN
+2487 LSVALPNSNNASQN
-2501 NILSLSVLHNQ
+2501 HILSLSVLHDQ
-2512 VKMSYG
+2512 IKMSYG
-2518 DKVMDFT
+2518 NKIMDFT
-2525 PPTLQDYIVGIQGQS
+2525 PPTLQDYIAGIQGQS
-2540 ALNQIEAIGGNNA
+2540 ALNQIEAVGNNA
-2553 IKWLSTLMIKTKE
+2553 IKWLSTLMMETKE

-2583 LDATKDLQNT
+2583 LGVTKDLQNT
-2593 ASLISNPNFRDNATN
+2593 ASLISNPNFRNNATN

-2621 LTKLSDFRAREGESN
+2621 LTKLSDFRAREGESD
-2636 FSERLLELKN
+2636 FSKRLLELKN
-2646 KRFSDPNPSEIFVK
+2646 KRFSDPNPGEVFIK
-2660 YSQPNK
+2660 HSQPSK

-2672 VQGVGG
+2672 VQGIGG

-2692 NVGYDR
+2692 NAGYDR

-2711 GYSGFNGNI
+2711 GYSDFNGNI
-2720 MRSLGNNVDVGMY
+2720 MHSLGNNVDVGMY

-2756 HINSSNSL
+2756 NINSSNSL

-2771 YNYNTWTTSVNG
+2771 YSYNTWTTSVNG

-2814 KGKMQNPAYQQFVMH
+2814 KGKMNDAAYKQFLMH

-2844 ESRKYFGKNSY
+2844 ESRKYFGQNSY

-2862 GRDLLIKAKGDNMV
+2862 GRDLLIKSKGDNMV

-2889 EIFNTFASV
+2889 EVFNTFASV

-2921 LQYQDL
+2921 LQYQDI

>member
-1 MKQFKKKPKKIKRSQ
+1 MKKFKKKPKSIKRSHQ
-16 KIILKRPLWL
+16 KTILKRPLWL
-26 MPLLIGGFASG
+26 APLLIGGFASG
-37 VYADG
+37 VYANNLWDLLNPKVG
-42 TDILGLS
+42 GEYVHWVKGSQYCS
-49 WGEKSQKVC
+49 W
-58 VHRPWYALWSCD
+58 
-70 KWEEKTQQFTG
+70 WEFGGCLRNVWGANHKG
-81 NQLITKTWAGG
+81 YDAG
-92 NAANYYHSQNNQD
+92 NAANYLSSQNYQAISVGSGNEM
-105 ITANLKNDNGTY
+105 GTY
-117 FLSGLY
+117 SLSGFT
-123 NYTGGEYNGGN
+123 NYVGGN
-134 LDIELGSNATF
+134 LTI
-145 NLGANSGNSF
+145 NLGNSVVLDLSGSNSF
-155 TSWYPNGHTN
+155 TSYQGYNQGKDDVSFN
-165 VTFSAGTINV
+165 VGTINL
-175 NNSVEVGNRVGS
+175 NGTLEVGNRVGT

-209 NINAYKTSQVNIG
+209 NISAFKTSQVNVG
-222 NANSAITINSVS
+222 NASSAITIGSVS

-244 KIGSGANCSSSGPS
+244 RVGVGANCSTSGPS
-258 YSFKGTTSATN
+258 YSFKGTTNATN
-269 TTFSNASGSFTFE
+269 AAFSNANGSFTFE
-282 ESANFSGAK
+282 ENATFSGAK
-291 LNGGAFTFNK
+291 WNGGAFTFNK
-301 GFNATNNT
+301 EFKATNNT
-309 AFNSGSFTFKG
+309 TFNSGSFNFKG
-320 TSSFNNATF
+320 TSSFNGATFNNAT
-329 SNASYTFDNQATF
+329 YTFNNQATF

-347 NGGTFTFNNQSNP
+347 NGGTFTFNNQN
-360 TNSAQHPQILF
+360 NQSAQHPQILF
-371 ENSSFNGGIF
+371 ES
-381 TFNNQTNPT
+381 
-390 NSAQHPQILF
+390 
-400 ENSSFSGSTTTLK
+400 SSFSGNATTLK
-413 GSATFEQ
+413 GFVNFQQ

-425 NHQLTIQNASFDNAT
+425 SHQLTMQNVSFNNAN
-440 FNNTGKITIEK
+440 FNNTGKITINES
-451 DASFNNTSF
+451 ASFNDTTFNTS
-460 NTPVDTNNMSVTGS
+460 VDTSNMSVTGS

-483 KNGSTLDFG
+483 KKGSTLDFG
-492 SSKITLA
+492 SSKITLT
-499 QGATFNLTSLGSE
+499 QGTTFNLTGLGD
-512 KSVTILNSSGGITY
+512 KNSVTILNSSGGITY
-526 NHLLNHAL
+526 NNLLNHAL
-534 NSLTNALKTTESS
+534 NSLTNALKTNEGSS
-547 SKPQSFAQGLWDMIT
+547 DPQSFAQGLWDMIT

-571 SENAATPK
+571 NENIAASKP
-579 NTDSSPSAPTKDSPQ
+579 TDSSPHKSSSNSTQ

-626 TYTPPPTISGSQFDL
+626 TYTPPPVISGSKFDL

-646 INANMPWYDH
+646 INADMPWYDH

-665 FTESGTYY
+665 FIESGTYY

-691 STNGS
+691 SASGS

-702 NATWTGN
+702 NATWTDHN
-709 SVSSSGTVSFG
+709 VSSSGTVSFG

-734 PYYQCIGTTN
+734 PYYQCTGTTN
-744 GAYSAYHVY
+744 GTYSAYHVY

-777 DSINIANA
+777 DSVNIANA

-793 AYSSSMTFS
+793 IYSSSMTFS
-802 TQNMDSSQNLNGLNA
+802 TQSMDNSQNLNGLNA
-817 NGKLSVYGATFTNQA
+817 NGKLLVYGTTFTNQA

-871 NSGSFEISAKNA
+871 NSGSFEISAKNT
-883 SFNNANFNNSASFNF
+883 SFNNANFSASFNF
-898 NNSNATTSFVGD
+898 NNSSATTSFMGD
-910 FTNANS
+910 FTNAHS

-926 GNSTNS
+926 GNPTNS

-945 SVNIAG
+945 SVNISG
-951 NATFDNM
+951 NATFDNVV
-958 AFNGPTNTSVKGQ
+958 FNSPTNTSVKGQ

-984 PLSFGDGMINFSAHS
+984 PLSFGDGTIAFSAHS

-1022 EYNNAFSKNL
+1022 DYNNAFSKNL
-1032 WQLINYQGH
+1032 WQLINYQG
-1041 GASSEKLVSSAGNG
+1041 ASSEKLVSSVGNG
-1055 IYDVVYSFNN
+1055 VYDVVYSFNN
-1065 QTYNFQEVFSP
+1065 QTYNFQEIFSQ

-1085 VGMVFDYVDMEKSD
+1085 VGMVFDYMDMEKSD
-1099 HLYYQNALGFM
+1099 HLYYKDVAGFM
-1110 TYMPNSYNNNLGNL
+1110 TYMPNSYNNNLGNS

-1142 TLFTKAEFSQTLT
+1142 TLFTKAEFSQTFT
-1155 GQNSAIVFGAKN
+1155 GQNSAIVFGAKS
-1167 IWTNASDAPQSNT
+1167 IWTSLSDAPQSNT

-1191 SNDAS
+1191 SNDAN

-1257 GTQSSSMNFISNS
+1257 GTQSSSMNFISND

-1277 SYFIDDTAQN
+1277 SYFIDDSAQN

-1302 SNSSFRGYVGQT
+1302 SNSSFRGYVGTT

-1326 SFTNSSNLSSG
+1326 SFTNSTNLSSG
-1337 LYQISAKSVLFD
+1337 LYQMQAKSVSFD

-1357 GTSSIKANAIS
+1357 GTSSIKANAIN

-1382 LELSGDLNLNDT
+1382 LELQGDLNLNDT

-1408 NATINDYASLIASN
+1408 NATINDYASLIVN
-1422 GSHLNFNGAVNFN
+1422 DGSRLNFNGTTNFN
-1435 SANITTSLSDSSIV
+1435 SANITTSLNHSSIA
-1449 FKGASSLGGQFNLSN
+1449 FKGAISLGGQFNLSN
-1464 NSFLDFQGSSAI
+1464 NSSLDFQGSSAI
-1476 TSNTAFNFYNN
+1476 TSNTAFNFYDN

-1495 FHQALDIKAPL
+1495 FHQTLNIKAPL
-1506 SLGGNLLNPNNS
+1506 SLGGNLLTPNNS
-1518 SVLNLKNSQLV
+1518 SVLDLKNSQLV

-1570 SFFGMRIN
+1570 NFFGMRIN
-1578 DGIYDAKNQTYS
+1578 DGVYDAINQTYS

-1627 GSEIFN
+1627 SSEVFN

-1645 SYSDDAQGVFY
+1645 SYSDDAEGVFY
-1656 LTSSVKGYYN
+1656 LTSNVKGYYN
-1666 PNQSYQASGSN
+1666 PNQSYQANGSN

-1682 NNLTSESSVISQ
+1682 NNLTSESSIISQ

-1734 ILGNDFSLSSLSNL
+1734 ILGNDFSLSSLSTLNSN
-1748 KGDALNQLT
+1748 ALNQLT
-1757 KLITPSDWKNIN
+1757 KLITPNDWKNIN

-1782 FNNGALIIGATKI
+1782 FNNGTLIVGATKI

-1802 TVVFGGLGYQKP
+1802 AVVFGGLGYQKP

-1932 GNLIVNTLGS
+1932 GNLIADMLGS
-1942 GSVIGGYLTPEQKNQ
+1942 DSVIGGHLTPEQKNQ

-1970 LMNDSGLNTAIKDLI
+1970 LMNDSGLNAAIKDLI

-2044 ISVMLQDIVKP
+2044 ISVILQDIVKP

-2068 QMIGEFLGQDMLNS
+2068 QMIGEFLGQDTLNS

-2096 DKVLAAK
+2096 GKVLAAK

-2114 DLIPNLGKK
+2114 DLIPSFGKK
-2123 GLFAPYGLSQ
+2123 GLFAPYSLSQ
-2133 VWQRGDF
+2133 VWQKGDF

-2176 NHIAF
+2176 NHISF
-2181 TNHSGTL
+2181 TNHAGVL
-2188 NLLSNQV
+2188 QLLSDQV

-2200 TTLDASN
+2200 TTLNVSN
-2207 GLKINAANNNVS
+2207 GLKINAANNNVL

-2226 INASCVQQSDPITTN
+2226 INASCAQQSDPT
-2241 TANPC
+2241 TANATNPC
-2246 ALSAQS
+2246 TLNAQS

-2304 NIKNLYLY
+2304 NVKNLYLY

-2329 LEKNASFVTNNLNIQ
+2329 LEKNASFMANNLNIQ
-2344 GAFNNNATQKIG
+2344 GAFNNNATRKIE
-2356 VLQNLVIA
+2356 VLQNLTIA

-2386 AIHFNLENIQTPA
+2386 AIHFNLENIQTPT

-2417 INVNNSMANNTTYTL
+2417 MNVNNSMANNTTYTL

-2440 YNINPNSLQSYLK
+2440 YNINPNSLQSYLN

-2463 HIEEKNGVLTYL
+2463 RIEEKNGALTYL

-2487 LSVALPNSNNASPN
+2487 LSVALPNSNNAHQN
-2501 NILSLSVLHNQ
+2501 NILSLSVLYNQ
-2512 VKMSYG
+2512 IKMSYG
-2518 DKVMDFT
+2518 DKAMDFT

-2553 IKWLSTLMIKTKE
+2553 IKWLSTLMMETKE

-2578 SLNEI
+2578 SLHEI
-2583 LDATKDLQNT
+2583 LGVAKDLLNT

-2621 LTKLSDFRAREGESN
+2621 LTKLSDFRAREGESD

-2646 KRFSDPNPSEIFVK
+2646 KRFSDPNLGEIFVK
-2660 YSQPNK
+2660 YSQLSK

-2672 VQGVGG
+2672 AQGIGG

-2698 LVKNVILGGYVAY
+2698 LIKNVILGGYVAY
-2711 GYSGFNGNI
+2711 GYSDFNGNI
-2720 MRSLGNNVDVGMY
+2720 MHSLANNVDVGMY

-2748 ETYGGNAS
+2748 EIYGGNAS
-2756 HINSSNSL
+2756 NINSSNPL

-2771 YNYNTWTTSVNG
+2771 YSYNTWTTSVNG

-2814 KGKMQNPAYQQFVMH
+2814 KGNDAAYKQFLMH

-2862 GRDLLIKAKGDNMV
+2862 GRDLLIKSKGGNVV
-2876 RFVGENTLLYRKG
+2876 RFVGENILLYRKG
-2889 EIFNTFASV
+2889 EVFNTFASV

-2921 LQYQDL
+2921 LQYQDI

>member
-1 MKQFKKKPKKIKRSQ
+1 MKKFKKKPKSIKRSHQNQ
-16 KIILKRPLWL
+16 KTILKRPLWL
-26 MPLLIGGFASG
+26 MPLLISGFASG
-37 VYADG
+37 VYANNLWDLLNPKVG
-42 TDILGLS
+42 GEYVHWVKGSQYCAWWEFAGCLKNV
-49 WGEKSQKVC
+49 WGANHKG
-58 VHRPWYALWSCD
+58 YDA
-70 KWEEKTQQFTG
+70 
-81 NQLITKTWAGG
+81 G
-92 NAANYYHSQNNQD
+92 NAANYLSSQNYQAISVGSGNE
-105 ITANLKNDNGTY
+105 TGTY
-117 FLSGLY
+117 SLSGFT
-123 NYTGGEYNGGN
+123 NYVGGN
-134 LDIELGSNATF
+134 LTI
-145 NLGANSGNSF
+145 NLGNSVVLDLSGSNSF
-155 TSWYPNGHTN
+155 TSYQGYNQGKDD
-165 VTFSAGTINV
+165 VTFTVGAINLNGTL
-175 NNSVEVGNRVGS
+175 EVGNRVGS

-200 NANKVTINS
+200 NANKVNINS

-222 NANSAITINSVS
+222 NANSVITIGSVS
-234 LSGDTCSSLA
+234 LSGDVCSSLA
-244 KIGSGANCSSSGPS
+244 SVGIGANCSTSGPS
-258 YSFKGTTSATN
+258 YSFKGTTNATN
-269 TTFSNASGSFTFE
+269 TAFSNASGSFTFE
-282 ESANFSGAK
+282 ENATFSGAK
-291 LNGGAFTFNK
+291 WNGGTYTFNK
-301 GFNATNNT
+301 EFSATNNT
-309 AFNSGSFTFKG
+309 AFSSGSFNFKG
-320 TSSFNNATF
+320 VSSFNGTSF

-347 NGGTFTFNNQSNP
+347 NGGTFTFNNQTNP
-360 TNSAQHPQILF
+360 TNNAQHPQI
-371 ENSSFNGGIF
+371 
-381 TFNNQTNPT
+381 Q
-390 NSAQHPQILF
+390 
-400 ENSSFSGSTTTLK
+400 NSSFSGNATTLK
-413 GSATFEQ
+413 GFVNFQQ

-425 NHQLTIQNASFDNAT
+425 NHQLTIQNASFNNAT

-451 DASFNNTSF
+451 DASFNNTTF
-460 NTPVDTNNMSVTGS
+460 NTSVDTNNMSVTGG

-499 QGATFNLTSLGSE
+499 QGTTFNLTSLGSE

-526 NHLLNHAL
+526 SNLLNHAI
-534 NSLTNALKTTESS
+534 NGLTSALKTNESLS
-547 SKPQSFAQGLWDMIT
+547 NPQSFAQGLWDIIT

-571 SENAATPK
+571 NENAATSKP
-579 NTDSSPSAPTKDSPQ
+579 TDSSPSKSSTNSTQ

-605 IYKLQETFSPNSII
+605 IYKLQETFSHNSII

-626 TYTPPPTISGSQFDL
+626 TYTPPPVINGSKFDL

-646 INANMPWYDH
+646 INADMPWYDH

-691 STNGS
+691 SANGS

-702 NATWTGN
+702 NSTWTDHN
-709 SVSSSGTVSFG
+709 VSSSGTVSFG

-734 PYYQCIGTTN
+734 PYYQCTGTTN
-744 GAYSAYHVY
+744 GTYSAYHVY

-772 VFNGV
+772 IFNGV

-793 AYSSSMTFS
+793 IYSSSMTFS
-802 TQNMDSSQNLNGLNA
+802 TQSMDNSQNLNGLNS
-817 NGKLSVYGATFTNQA
+817 NGKLSVYGTTFTNEA

-837 IFNAGQATFENT
+837 IFNAGQAVFENT

-926 GNSTNS
+926 GNSTN
-932 DGSQNTANFNNTG
+932 GSQNTANFNNTG
-945 SVNIAG
+945 SVNISG
-951 NATFDNM
+951 NATFDNVV
-958 AFNGPTNTSVKGQ
+958 FNGPTNTSVKGQ

-984 PLSFGDGMINFSAHS
+984 PLSFGDGTITFNAHS
-999 VINIGEA
+999 VINIAES

-1055 IYDVVYSFNN
+1055 VYDVVYSFNN
-1065 QTYNFQEVFSP
+1065 QTYNFQEVFSQ

-1085 VGMVFDYVDMEKSD
+1085 VNMVFDYVDMEKSD

-1110 TYMPNSYNNNLGNL
+1110 TYMPNSYNNNLGNA

-1142 TLFTKAEFSQTLT
+1142 TLFTKAEFSQTFT
-1155 GQNSAIVFGAKN
+1155 GQNSAIVFGAKS
-1167 IWTNASDAPQSNT
+1167 IWTSLSDAPQSNT

-1196 GHCWNLQCIGFI
+1196 GHCWNLQCIGFITGHCWNLQCIGFI

-1287 KGNPNFSFNALNLDF
+1287 GGNPNFSFNALNLDF
-1302 SNSSFRGYVGQT
+1302 SNSSFRGYVGKT

-1320 NAVNAI
+1320 NAKNAI
-1326 SFTNSSNLSSG
+1326 SFTNSTNLSSG
-1337 LYQISAKSVLFD
+1337 LYQMQAKSVLFD

-1357 GTSSIKANAIS
+1357 GTSSIKANAIN

-1382 LELSGDLNLNDT
+1382 LELQGDLNVNDT
-1394 SSLNLNQSAINVSN
+1394 SSLNLNQSTINVSN

-1435 SANITTSLSDSSIV
+1435 SANITTSLNNSSIV
-1449 FKGASSLGGQFNLSN
+1449 FKGAVSLGGQFNLSN
-1464 NSFLDFQGSSAI
+1464 NSSLDFQGSSAI
-1476 TSNTAFNFYNN
+1476 TSNTAFNFYDN

-1518 SVLNLKNSQLV
+1518 SVLDLKNSQLV
-1529 FSDQGSLNIANIDLL
+1529 FGDQGSLNIANIDLL

-1570 SFFGMRIN
+1570 SFFGMHIN

-1656 LTSSVKGYYN
+1656 LTSNVKGYYN

-1682 NNLTSESSVISQ
+1682 NNLTSESSIISQ

-1701 PISALHVY
+1701 PISALHIY

-1734 ILGNDFSLSSLSNL
+1734 VLGNDFSPSSLNALNSN
-1748 KGDALNQLT
+1748 ALNQLT
-1757 KLITPSDWKNIN
+1757 KLITPNDWKNIN

-1782 FNNGALIIGATKI
+1782 FNNGTLIVGATQI
-1795 GQTNTNS
+1795 GQTDTNS
-1802 TVVFGGLGYQKP
+1802 AVVFGGLGYQTP

-1912 GLANILGEVAM
+1912 GLANILGEVAV

-1942 GSVIGGYLTPEQKNQ
+1942 NSVIGGYLTPEQKNQ

-2055 SEALQNDVVALGK
+2055 SNALKNDVAALGK
-2068 QMIGEFLGQDMLNS
+2068 QMIGEFLGQDTLNS

-2133 VWQRGDF
+2133 VWQKGDF

-2181 TNHSGTL
+2181 TNHAGTL
-2188 NLLSNQV
+2188 QLLSDQV

-2200 TTLDASN
+2200 TTLNASN

-2226 INASCVQQSDPITTN
+2226 VSASCAQQSDPTTAN
-2241 TANPC
+2241 IANPC

-2252 ANGASSNNASNNA
+2252 TNGASSNNASNNA
-2265 PIALN
+2265 PIALS
-2270 NNDESLMVTANDFNF
+2270 NNDESLMVAANDFNF

-2344 GAFNNNATQKIG
+2344 GAFNNNATQKIE

-2378 GGALNNFG
+2378 GGALNNSG
-2386 AIHFNLENIQTPA
+2386 AIHFNLENTQTPT

-2417 INVNNSMANNTTYTL
+2417 MNVNNSMANNTTYTL

-2440 YNINPNSLQSYLK
+2440 YNINPNSLQSYLN

-2463 HIEEKNGVLTYL
+2463 HIEEKNGALTYL

-2487 LSVALPNSNNASPN
+2487 LSVALPNSNNASQN
-2501 NILSLSVLHNQ
+2501 NILSLSVLYNQ
-2512 VKMSYG
+2512 VKMSCG
-2518 DKVMDFT
+2518 DKAMDFT

-2540 ALNQIEAIGGNNA
+2540 ALNQIEAVGGNA
-2553 IKWLSTLMIKTKE
+2553 IKWLSTLMMETKE
-2566 NPLFAPIYLENH
+2566 NPFFAPIYLKNH

-2583 LDATKDLQNT
+2583 LGVTKDLQNT

-2621 LTKLSDFRAREGESN
+2621 LTKLSDFRSREGESD
-2636 FSERLLELKN
+2636 FSLLELKN
-2646 KRFSDPNPSEIFVK
+2646 KRFSDPNPEVFVK
-2660 YSQPNK
+2660 YSQLSK

-2692 NVGYDR
+2692 NAGYDR

-2711 GYSGFNGNI
+2711 GYSDFNGNI
-2720 MRSLGNNVDVGMY
+2720 MHSLGNNVDVGMY

-2748 ETYGGNAS
+2748 ETYGGNATS
-2756 HINSSNSL
+2756 INSSNSL

-2814 KGKMQNPAYQQFVMH
+2814 KGNDAAYKQFLMH

-2862 GRDLLIKAKGDNMV
+2862 GRDLLIKSKGSNTV

-2889 EIFNTFASV
+2889 EVFNTFASV
-2898 ITGGEMHLWRLMY
+2898 ITGGEMHLWRLVY

-2921 LQYQDL
+2921 LQYQDI

>member
-1 MKQFKKKPKKIKRSQ
+1 MKQFKKKPKKIKRLHQNQ
-16 KIILKRPLWL
+16 KTILKRPLWL

-37 VYADG
+37 AYANNNLWD
-42 TDILGLS
+42 LLNP
-49 WGEKSQKVC
+49 KV
-58 VHRPWYALWSCD
+58 
-70 KWEEKTQQFTG
+70 
-81 NQLITKTWAGG
+81 
-92 NAANYYHSQNNQD
+92 
-105 ITANLKNDNGTY
+105 
-117 FLSGLY
+117 
-123 NYTGGEYNGGN
+123 GGEYVHWVKGSQYCAWWELAGCLKNVWGANHKGYDAGNATNYLSSQNYQAISVGSGKETGTYSLSGFTNYVGGN
-134 LDIELGSNATF
+134 LTI
-145 NLGANSGNSF
+145 NLGNSVVLDLSGSNSF
-155 TSWYPNGHTN
+155 TSYQGYNQGKDDVSFN
-165 VTFSAGTINV
+165 VGTINL
-175 NNSVEVGNRVGS
+175 NGILEVGNRVGS

-222 NANSAITINSVS
+222 NANSAITIGSVS

-244 KIGSGANCSSSGPS
+244 SVGIGANCSTSGPS
-258 YSFKGTTSATN
+258 YSFKGTTNATN

-282 ESANFSGAK
+282 ENATFSGAK
-291 LNGGAFTFNK
+291 WNGGAFTFNK
-301 GFNATNNT
+301 GFSATNNT

-329 SNASYTFDNQATF
+329 SNATYIFNNQATF

-360 TNSAQHPQILF
+360 A
-371 ENSSFNGGIF
+371 
-381 TFNNQTNPT
+381 

-425 NHQLTIQNASFDNAT
+425 NHQLTMQNASFNNAT

-460 NTPVDTNNMSVTGS
+460 NTPVDTNNMTISGG

-492 SSKITLA
+492 SAKVTLA
-499 QGATFNLTSLGSE
+499 QGTTFDLTSLGSE

-534 NSLTNALKTTESS
+534 NSLTNALKTTESP

-571 SENAATPK
+571 SENAMTPK
-579 NTDSSPSAPTKDSPQ
+579 PADSSPSAPTKDSPQ

-605 IYKLQETFSPNSII
+605 IYKLQETFSHNSII

-646 INANMPWYDH
+646 INADMPWYDH

-691 STNGS
+691 SANGS

-734 PYYQCIGTTN
+734 PYYQCTGTTN

-793 AYSSSMTFS
+793 IYSSSMTFS
-802 TQNMDSSQNLNGLNA
+802 TQNMDNSQNLSGLNA

-837 IFNAGQATFENT
+837 TFNAGQATFENT

-898 NNSNATTSFVGD
+898 NNSNATASFMGD

-926 GNSTNS
+926 GNSTN
-932 DGSQNTANFNNTG
+932 GSQNTANFNNTG

-951 NATFDNM
+951 NATFDNVV
-958 AFNGPTNTSVKGQ
+958 FNSPTNTSVKGQ

-984 PLSFGDGMINFSAHS
+984 PLSFGDGTINFSAHS
-999 VINIGEA
+999 VINIDQA

-1022 EYNNAFSKNL
+1022 EYNDAFSKNL

-1099 HLYYQNALGFM
+1099 RLYYQNALGFM
-1110 TYMPNSYNNNLGNL
+1110 TYMPNSYNNNLGNP

-1129 YYDKSIDFYASGK
+1129 YYDNSIDFYASGK
-1142 TLFTKAEFSQTLT
+1142 TLFTKAEFSQTFT
-1155 GQNSAIVFGAKN
+1155 GQNSAIVFGAKS
-1167 IWTNASDAPQSNT
+1167 IWTNVSDAPQSNV

-1251 LYNRAA
+1251 LYNRTA
-1257 GTQSSSMNFISNS
+1257 GTQSSSMNFVSNS

-1337 LYQISAKSVLFD
+1337 LYQMQAKSVLFD

-1357 GTSSIKANAIS
+1357 GTSSIKANAIN

-1382 LELSGDLNLNDT
+1382 LELQGDLNLNDT

-1422 GSHLNFNGAVNFN
+1422 GSHLNFNGAVHFN
-1435 SANITTSLSDSSIV
+1435 SANITTSLNDSSIV

-1464 NSFLDFQGSSAI
+1464 NSSLDFQGSSAI
-1476 TSNTAFNFYNN
+1476 TSNTAFNFYDN

-1544 SDLNDNKNRVYNIIQ
+1544 SDLNGNKNRVYNIIQ
-1559 ADMNSNWYERI
+1559 ADMNGNWYERI

-1633 YQKVYNNANGVY
+1633 YQKVYNNANGMY

-1682 NNLTSESSVISQ
+1682 NNLSSESSVISQ

-1701 PISALHVY
+1701 PISALHIY

-1782 FNNGALIIGATKI
+1782 FNNGALIVGATKI
-1795 GQTNTNS
+1795 GQTDTNS
-1802 TVVFGGLGYQKP
+1802 AVVFGGLGYQKP

-1932 GNLIVNTLGS
+1932 GNLIADTLGS
-1942 GSVIGGYLTPEQKNQ
+1942 NSVIGGYLTPEQKNQ

-2068 QMIGEFLGQDMLNS
+2068 QMIGEFLGQDTLNS

-2181 TNHSGTL
+2181 TNHFGTL
-2188 NLLSNQV
+2188 NLLSDQV
-2195 SNINI
+2195 SNISI

-2207 GLKINAANNNVS
+2207 GLKINAANNNIS

-2226 INASCVQQSDPITTN
+2226 INASCAQQSDPTTASA
-2241 TANPC
+2241 TNPC

-2252 ANGASSNNASNNA
+2252 ANGASSSNASNNA

-2270 NNDESLMVTANDFNF
+2270 NNDESLVVTANDFNF

-2304 NIKNLYLY
+2304 NVKNLYLY

-2344 GAFNNNATQKIG
+2344 GAFNNNATQKIE

-2378 GGALNNFG
+2378 GGALNNLG
-2386 AIHFNLENIQTPA
+2386 TIHFNLENSQTPVN

-2406 IINLNTTQTPF
+2406 IINLNTAQTPF

-2463 HIEEKNGVLTYL
+2463 YIEEKNGVLTYL

-2487 LSVALPNSNNASPN
+2487 LSVVLPNSNNASPN
-2501 NILSLSVLHNQ
+2501 NILSLSVLYNQ
-2512 VKMSYG
+2512 IKMSYG
-2518 DKVMDFT
+2518 NKVMDFT

-2646 KRFSDPNPSEIFVK
+2646 KRFSDPNPSEVFVK
-2660 YSQPNK
+2660 HSQPNK
-2666 HPNNLW
+2666 HKNNLW
-2672 VQGVGG
+2672 IQGVGG

-2698 LVKNVILGGYVAY
+2698 LVRNMILGGYVAY
-2711 GYSGFNGNI
+2711 GYSDFNGNI

-2748 ETYGGNAS
+2748 ETYGGNATS
-2756 HINSSNSL
+2756 INSSNSL

-2862 GRDLLIKAKGDNMV
+2862 GRDLLIKAKGGNMV

>member
-1 MKQFKKKPKKIKRSQ
+1 MKKFKKKPKSIKRSHQ
-16 KIILKRPLWL
+16 KTILKRPLWL
-26 MPLLIGGFASG
+26 APLLIGGFASG
-37 VYADG
+37 VHADG

-49 WGEKSQKVC
+49 WGEKSQRVC
-58 VHRPWYALWSCD
+58 VHHPWYALWSCD
-70 KWEEKTQQFTG
+70 KWEEKTQQYTG

-92 NAANYYHSQNNQD
+92 NAANYYHTQNNQN

-145 NLGANSGNSF
+145 NLGASSGNSF

-165 VTFSAGTINV
+165 ITFSAGTINV

-200 NANKVTINS
+200 NANKVNINS
-209 NINAYKTSQVNIG
+209 NISAFKTSQVNIG
-222 NANSAITINSVS
+222 NANSAITIGLVS
-234 LSGDTCSSLA
+234 LNGDTCSSLA
-244 KIGSGANCSSSGPS
+244 SVGVGANCSTSGPS
-258 YSFKGTTSATN
+258 YSFKGTTNATN
-269 TTFSNASGSFTFE
+269 TAFSNASGSFTFE
-282 ESANFSGAK
+282 ENATFSGAK

-301 GFNATNNT
+301 EFSVTNNT
-309 AFNSGSFTFKG
+309 AFNSGNFNFKG
-320 TSSFNNATF
+320 ASSFNGATF
-329 SNASYTFDNQATF
+329 SNASYTFNNQATF

-347 NGGTFTFNNQSNP
+347 NGGTFTFND
-360 TNSAQHPQILF
+360 
-371 ENSSFNGGIF
+371 
-381 TFNNQTNPT
+381 QTNQT

-400 ENSSFSGSTTTLK
+400 ENSSFSGNATTLK
-413 GSATFEQ
+413 GFVDFQQ

-425 NHQLTIQNASFDNAT
+425 NHQLTVQNASFNNAN
-440 FNNTGKITIEK
+440 FSNTGKITIEK
-451 DASFNNTSF
+451 EVSFNNTTF
-460 NTPVDTNNMSVTGS
+460 NTSVNTSNMIITGS

-492 SSKITLA
+492 SSQVTLT
-499 QGATFNLTSLGSE
+499 QGTTFNLTSLGD
-512 KSVTILNSSGGITY
+512 KNSVTILNSSGGITY
-526 NHLLNHAL
+526 NNLLNHAL
-534 NSLTNALKTTESS
+534 NSLTNALKTNESS
-547 SKPQSFAQGLWDMIT
+547 LKPQSFAQGLWDIIT

-571 SENAATPK
+571 STDATTSKPS
-579 NTDSSPSAPTKDSPQ
+579 DSSPSKSSTNSTQ
-594 VYQVGYKIGDT
+594 VYQVGYKIGDI
-605 IYKLQETFSPNSII
+605 IYKLQETFSHNSII

-626 TYTPPPTISGSQFDL
+626 TYTPPPVISGSRFDL

-646 INANMPWYDH
+646 IDSNMPWYDH
-656 KYYIPKSQN
+656 KSYIPKSQN

-691 STNGS
+691 SASNS

-702 NATWTGN
+702 NSTWTDHN
-709 SVSSSGTVSFG
+709 VSSSGTVSFG

-734 PYYQCIGTTN
+734 PYYQCTGTTN
-744 GAYSAYHVY
+744 GTYSAYHVY

-777 DSINIANA
+777 DSVNIANA

-793 AYSSSMTFS
+793 IYSSSMTFS
-802 TQNMDSSQNLNGLNA
+802 TQSMDNSHNVNNLNA
-817 NGKLSVYGATFTNQA
+817 NGTLSVYGATFTNQA

-837 IFNAGQATFENT
+837 IFNAGQAVFENT
-849 NFNGGSYQFSG
+849 NFNRGSYQFSG
-860 DSLNFSNNNQF
+860 NSLNFSNNNQF
-871 NSGSFEISAKNA
+871 NSGSFEISAKSA

-926 GNSTNS
+926 GNSANS
-932 DGSQNTANFNNTG
+932 SQNNANFNNTG
-945 SVNIAG
+945 SVNISG
-951 NATFDNM
+951 NATFDNVV
-958 AFNGPTNTSVKGQ
+958 FNSPTNMSVKGQ

-984 PLSFGDGMINFSAHS
+984 PLSFGDGTITFNAHS
-999 VINIGEA
+999 VINIGGA

-1041 GASSEKLVSSAGNG
+1041 GASSEKLVSSVGNG
-1055 IYDVVYSFNN
+1055 VYDVVYSFNN
-1065 QTYNFQEVFSP
+1065 QTYNFQEIFSQ
-1076 NSISIRRLG
+1076 NSISIQRLG
-1085 VGMVFDYVDMEKSD
+1085 VGMVFDYMDMEKSD
-1099 HLYYQNALGFM
+1099 HLYYQNTLGFM
-1110 TYMPNSYNNNLGNL
+1110 TYMPNSYNNNLGNS
-1124 NNTIY
+1124 NNIIY

-1142 TLFTKAEFSQTLT
+1142 TLFTKAEFSQTFT
-1155 GQNSAIVFGAKN
+1155 GQNSAIVFGAKS

-1257 GTQSSSMNFISNS
+1257 GTQSSSMNFTSNS

-1287 KGNPNFSFNALNLDF
+1287 GGNPNFSFNALNLDF

-1320 NAVNAI
+1320 NATNAI
-1326 SFTNSSNLSSG
+1326 NFTNSTNLSSG
-1337 LYQISAKSVLFD
+1337 LYQMQAKSVSFD
-1349 NSNLSVSV
+1349 NSSLSVSV
-1357 GTSSIKANAIS
+1357 GTSSIKANAIN

-1382 LELSGDLNLNDT
+1382 LDLQGDLNLNDT

-1408 NATINDYASLIASN
+1408 NATINDYASLIVN
-1422 GSHLNFNGAVNFN
+1422 DGSRLNFNGAVNFN
-1435 SANITTSLSDSSIV
+1435 STNITTSLNHSSIA
-1449 FKGASSLGGQFNLSN
+1449 FKGAISLGGQFNLSN
-1464 NSFLDFQGSSAI
+1464 NSSLDFQGSSAI
-1476 TSNTAFNFYNN
+1476 TSNTAFNFYDN

-1495 FHQALDIKAPL
+1495 FHQTLDIKAPL

-1559 ADMNSNWYERI
+1559 AGMNNNWYERI
-1570 SFFGMRIN
+1570 NFFGMRIN
-1578 DGIYDAKNQTYS
+1578 DGVYDAINQTYS
-1590 FTNPLNNALKITESF
+1590 FTNPLNNSLKITESF

-1627 GSEIFN
+1627 GSEVFN
-1633 YQKVYNNANGVY
+1633 YQKVYNNTNGVY
-1645 SYSDDAQGVFY
+1645 SYSDDAEGVFY
-1656 LTSSVKGYYN
+1656 LTSNVKGYYN

-1682 NNLTSESSVISQ
+1682 NNLTSDSSVISQ

-1734 ILGNDFSLSSLSNL
+1734 ILGNDFSLSSLSDLNSN
-1748 KGDALNQLT
+1748 ALNQLT
-1757 KLITPSDWKNIN
+1757 KLITPNDWKNIN

-1782 FNNGALIIGATKI
+1782 FNNGTLIVGATKI

-1802 TVVFGGLGYQKP
+1802 AVVFGGLGYQKP

-1875 NSQTSLIL
+1875 NSQTSLVL

-1932 GNLIVNTLGS
+1932 GNLIADTLGS
-1942 GSVIGGYLTPEQKNQ
+1942 NSVIGGYLTPEQKNQ
-1957 TLSQLLGQNNFDN
+1957 TLIQLLGQNNFDN
-1970 LMNDSGLNTAIKDLI
+1970 LMNDSGLNAAIKDLI

-2022 LSKKGLFNQITG
+2022 LSKKGLFNQITS

-2044 ISVMLQDIVKP
+2044 ISVILQDIVKP
-2055 SEALQNDVVALGK
+2055 SEALQSDVAALGK
-2068 QMIGEFLGQDMLNS
+2068 QMIGEFLGQDTLNS

-2114 DLIPNLGKK
+2114 DLMPNLGKK

-2133 VWQRGDF
+2133 VWQKGDF

-2158 NGGTLS
+2158 NGGALS

-2176 NHIAF
+2176 NRISF
-2181 TNHSGTL
+2181 TNHAGAL
-2188 NLLSNQV
+2188 QLLSNQV

-2200 TTLDASN
+2200 TTLNASN

-2226 INASCVQQSDPITTN
+2226 INASCAGQSDPTAANI
-2241 TANPC
+2241 ANPC
-2246 ALSAQS
+2246 TLSAQS
-2252 ANGASSNNASNNA
+2252 ANGTSSSNASNNA
-2265 PIALN
+2265 QIALS

-2329 LEKNASFVTNNLNIQ
+2329 LEKNASFMANNLNIQ
-2344 GAFNNNATQKIG
+2344 GAFNNNATRKIE
-2356 VLQNLVIA
+2356 VLQNLTIA

-2386 AIHFNLENIQTPA
+2386 AIHFNLENIQTPT

-2417 INVNNSMANNTTYTL
+2417 INIDNSIANNMTYTL

-2440 YNINPNSLQSYLK
+2440 YNINPNSLQSYLN

-2463 HIEEKNGVLTYL
+2463 HIEEKNGTLTYL

-2487 LSVALPNSNNASPN
+2487 LSVALPNPNNAHQN
-2501 NILSLSVLHNQ
+2501 NILSLSVLYNQ
-2512 VKMSYG
+2512 IKMSYG

-2540 ALNQIEAIGGNNA
+2540 TLNKIEAVGGNA
-2553 IKWLSTLMIKTKE
+2553 IKWLSTLMMETKE
-2566 NPLFAPIYLENH
+2566 NPLFAPIYLKNH

-2583 LDATKDLQNT
+2583 LGVAKDLLNT
-2593 ASLISNPNFRDNATN
+2593 ASLISNPNFRNNATN

-2621 LTKLSDFRAREGESN
+2621 LTKLSDFRSREGESD

-2646 KRFSDPNPSEIFVK
+2646 KRFSDPNPSEVFVK

-2672 VQGVGG
+2672 VQGIGG

-2692 NVGYDR
+2692 NAGYDR

-2720 MRSLGNNVDVGMY
+2720 MRSLGNNVDVGVY

-2748 ETYGGNAS
+2748 ETYGGNANS
-2756 HINSSNSL
+2756 INSSNSL

-2771 YNYNTWTTSVNG
+2771 YSYNTWTTSVNG

-2814 KGKMQNPAYQQFVMH
+2814 KGKMNDAAYKQFLMH

-2844 ESRKYFGKNSY
+2844 EGRKYFGKNSY

-2862 GRDLLIKAKGDNMV
+2862 GRDLLIKSKGGNVV

-2889 EIFNTFASV
+2889 EVFNTFASV
-2898 ITGGEMHLWRLMY
+2898 ITGGEMHLWRLVY

-2921 LQYQDL
+2921 LQYQDI

>member
-1 MKQFKKKPKKIKRSQ
+1 MKKFKKKPKSIKRSHQ
-16 KIILKRPLWL
+16 KTILKRPLWL
-26 MPLLIGGFASG
+26 APLLIGGFASG

-42 TDILGLS
+42 TDILGLML
-49 WGEKSQKVC
+49 GEKSQKVC
-58 VHRPWYALWSCD
+58 VHHPWYALWSCD

-123 NYTGGEYNGGN
+123 NYTGGENNGGN
-134 LDIELGSNATF
+134 LNIELGSNATF
-145 NLGANSGNSF
+145 DLGAHSGNSF

-200 NANKVTINS
+200 NANKVNINS
-209 NINAYKTSQVNIG
+209 NISAFKTSQVNIG
-222 NANSAITINSVS
+222 NANSVITIGSVS
-234 LSGDTCSSLA
+234 LSGDVCSSSVSFGA
-244 KIGSGANCSSSGPS
+244 GANCSTSGPS
-258 YSFKGTTSATN
+258 YSFKGTTNATN
-269 TTFSNASGSFTFE
+269 TDFSNASGSFTFE
-282 ESANFSGAK
+282 ENATFSGAK

-301 GFNATNNT
+301 EISATNNT
-309 AFNSGSFTFKG
+309 AFNSGSFNFKG
-320 TSSFNNATF
+320 ASSFNGANFNNAT
-329 SNASYTFDNQATF
+329 YTFNNEATF

-347 NGGTFTFNNQSNP
+347 NGGTFTFNNQNNQS
-360 TNSAQHPQILF
+360 TQHPQI
-371 ENSSFNGGIF
+371 
-381 TFNNQTNPT
+381 Q
-390 NSAQHPQILF
+390 
-400 ENSSFSGSTTTLK
+400 NSSFSGNTTTLK
-413 GSATFEQ
+413 GFVNFQQ

-425 NHQLTIQNASFDNAT
+425 NHQLTIQNASFNNAT
-440 FNNTGKITIEK
+440 FNNTGKITINES
-451 DASFNNTSF
+451 ASFNSTTFNTS
-460 NTPVDTNNMSVTGS
+460 VDTNNMIITGS

-492 SSKITLA
+492 SSKVTLT
-499 QGATFNLTSLGSE
+499 QGTTFNLTSLGD
-512 KSVTILNSSGGITY
+512 KNSVTILNSSGGITY
-526 NHLLNHAL
+526 NNLLNHAL
-534 NSLTNALKTTESS
+534 NSLTNALKTNENSS
-547 SKPQSFAQGLWDMIT
+547 DPQSFTQGLWDMIT

-571 SENAATPK
+571 NENATISKP
-579 NTDSSPSAPTKDSPQ
+579 TDSSPHKSSSNSAQ

-605 IYKLQETFSPNSII
+605 IYKLQETFSHNSII

-626 TYTPPPTISGSQFDL
+626 TYTPPTVINGSKFDL

-646 INANMPWYDH
+646 INADMPWYDH

-691 STNGS
+691 IASNS

-702 NATWTGN
+702 NSTWTDHN
-709 SVSSSGTVSFG
+709 VSSSGTVSFG
-720 DTSGSALNGHCGPW
+720 DTSGSALSGHCGPW
-734 PYYQCIGTTN
+734 PYYQCTGTTN
-744 GAYSAYHVY
+744 GTYSAYHVY

-777 DSINIANA
+777 DSVNIANA

-793 AYSSSMTFS
+793 IYSSSMTFS
-802 TQNMDSSQNLNGLNA
+802 TQSMDDSQNLKGLNP
-817 NGKLSVYGATFTNQA
+817 NGKLLVYGTTFTNQA

-837 IFNAGQATFENT
+837 IFNAGQAVFENT
-849 NFNGGSYQFSG
+849 NFNGGSYQFGG
-860 DSLNFSNNNQF
+860 DSLNFLNNNQF
-871 NSGSFEISAKNA
+871 NSSSFEISAKNA

-898 NNSNATTSFVGD
+898 NNSNATTSFAGD

-926 GNSTNS
+926 GNPTNS
-932 DGSQNTANFNNTG
+932 NGSQNNANFNNTG
-945 SVNIAG
+945 SVNISG
-951 NATFDNM
+951 NATFDNVV
-958 AFNGPTNTSVKGQ
+958 FNSPTNTSVKGQ

-984 PLSFGDGMINFSAHS
+984 PLSFGDGTITFNAHS
-999 VINIGEA
+999 VINIDEA

-1041 GASSEKLVSSAGNG
+1041 GASSEKLVSSASNG
-1055 IYDVVYSFNN
+1055 VYDVVYSFNN
-1065 QTYNFQEVFSP
+1065 QTYNFQEIFSP

-1085 VGMVFDYVDMEKSD
+1085 VGMVFDYMDMEKSD

-1110 TYMPNSYNNNLGNL
+1110 TYMPNSYNNNLGNS

-1142 TLFTKAEFSQTLT
+1142 TLFTKAEFSQTFT
-1155 GQNSAIVFGAKN
+1155 GQNSAIVFGAKG

-1257 GTQSSSMNFISNS
+1257 GTQSSSMNFTSNS

-1287 KGNPNFSFNALNLDF
+1287 GGNPNFSFSALNLDF
-1302 SNSSFRGYVGQT
+1302 SNSSFRGYVGKT

-1320 NAVNAI
+1320 NVTNAI
-1326 SFTNSSNLSSG
+1326 NFTNSTNLSSG
-1337 LYQISAKSVLFD
+1337 LYQMQAKSVSFD

-1357 GTSSIKANAIS
+1357 GTSSIKANAIN

-1382 LELSGDLNLNDT
+1382 LELQGDLNVNDT

-1408 NATINDYASLIASN
+1408 NATINDHASLIVN
-1422 GSHLNFNGAVNFN
+1422 DGSRLNFNGAVNFN
-1435 SANITTSLSDSSIV
+1435 SENITTSLNNSSIV
-1449 FKGASSLGGQFNLSN
+1449 FKGAISLGGQFNLSD
-1464 NSFLDFQGSSAI
+1464 NSSLDFQGSSAI
-1476 TSNTAFNFYNN
+1476 TSNTAFNFYDS

-1506 SLGGNLLNPNNS
+1506 SLGGNLLTPNNS

-1559 ADMNSNWYERI
+1559 AGMNSNWHERI
-1570 SFFGMRIN
+1570 NFFGMRIN
-1578 DGIYDAKNQTYS
+1578 DGVYDAINQTYS

-1627 GSEIFN
+1627 GSEVFN

-1645 SYSDDAQGVFY
+1645 SYSDDAEGVFY
-1656 LTSSVKGYYN
+1656 LTSNVKGYYS

-1682 NNLTSESSVISQ
+1682 NNLTSDSSVISQ
-1694 TYNAQGN
+1694 TYNTQGN

-1734 ILGNDFSLSSLSNL
+1734 ILGNDFLLSSLSTLNSN
-1748 KGDALNQLT
+1748 ALNQLT
-1757 KLITPSDWKNIN
+1757 KLITPNDWKNIN

-1782 FNNGALIIGATKI
+1782 FNNGTLIVGAAKI
-1795 GQTNTNS
+1795 GQTDTNS
-1802 TVVFGGLGYQKP
+1802 AVVFGGLGYQKP

-1875 NSQTSLIL
+1875 NSQTSLVL

-1932 GNLIVNTLGS
+1932 GNLIADTLGS
-1942 GSVIGGYLTPEQKNQ
+1942 DSVIGGYLTPEQKNQ

-1970 LMNDSGLNTAIKDLI
+1970 LMNDSGLNAVIKDLI

-2044 ISVMLQDIVKP
+2044 ISVILQDIVKP
-2055 SEALQNDVVALGK
+2055 SEALQSDVAALGK
-2068 QMIGEFLGQDMLNS
+2068 QMIGEFLGQDALNS

-2114 DLIPNLGKK
+2114 DLMPNLGKK

-2133 VWQRGDF
+2133 VWQKGDF
-2140 SFNAQGNVF
+2140 NFNAQGNVF

-2158 NGGTLS
+2158 NGGALS
-2164 FNAGNSLIFAGN
+2164 FNAGDTLIFAGN
-2176 NHIAF
+2176 NHISF
-2181 TNHSGTL
+2181 TNHAGLL

-2200 TTLDASN
+2200 TTLNASN
-2207 GLKINAANNNVS
+2207 GLKINAANNNVL

-2226 INASCVQQSDPITTN
+2226 INASCAGQSDPTAANI
-2241 TANPC
+2241 ANPC
-2246 ALSAQS
+2246 TLSTQS
-2252 ANGASSNNASNNA
+2252 ANGASSNNAQ
-2265 PIALN
+2265 IALN

-2312 NNAQFQANN
+2312 NNTQFQANN
-2321 LTISNQAV
+2321 LIISNQAV
-2329 LEKNASFVTNNLNIQ
+2329 LEKNASFMANNLNIQ
-2344 GAFNNNATQKIG
+2344 GAFNNNATRKIE
-2356 VLQNLVIA
+2356 VLQNLTIA

-2378 GGALNNFG
+2378 GGTLNHFG
-2386 AIHFNLENIQTPA
+2386 AIHFNLENTQTPT

-2417 INVNNSMANNTTYTL
+2417 MNINNSMANNTTYTL

-2440 YNINPNSLQSYLK
+2440 YNINPNSLQSYLN

-2487 LSVALPNSNNASPN
+2487 LSVALPDSNNAHQN
-2501 NILSLSVLHNQ
+2501 NILSLSVLYNQ
-2512 VKMSYG
+2512 IKMSYG
-2518 DKVMDFT
+2518 DKAMDFN
-2525 PPTLQDYIVGIQGQS
+2525 PPNLQDYIVGIQGQS
-2540 ALNQIEAIGGNNA
+2540 ALNQIEAVGGNNA
-2553 IKWLSTLMIKTKE
+2553 IKWLSTLMMETKE
-2566 NPLFAPIYLENH
+2566 NPLFAPIYLKNH

-2583 LDATKDLQNT
+2583 LGVAKDLLNT
-2593 ASLISNPNFRDNATN
+2593 ASLISNPNFRNNATN

-2621 LTKLSDFRAREGESN
+2621 LTKLSDFRSREGESD

-2646 KRFSDPNPSEIFVK
+2646 KRFGDPNPSEVFVK
-2660 YSQPNK
+2660 YSQLSK

-2672 VQGVGG
+2672 VQGIGG

-2720 MRSLGNNVDVGMY
+2720 MHSLANNVDVGMY

-2756 HINSSNSL
+2756 NINSSNSL

-2771 YNYNTWTTSVNG
+2771 YSYNTWTTSVNG

-2814 KGKMQNPAYQQFVMH
+2814 KGKMNDAAYKQFLMH

-2862 GRDLLIKAKGDNMV
+2862 GRDLLIKSKGGNVV

-2889 EIFNTFASV
+2889 EVFNTFASV
-2898 ITGGEMHLWRLMY
+2898 ITGGEMHLWRLVY

-2921 LQYQDL
+2921 LQYQDI

>member
-1 MKQFKKKPKKIKRSQ
+1 MKKFKKKPKSIKRSHQNQ
-16 KIILKRPLWL
+16 KTILKRPLWL
-26 MPLLIGGFASG
+26 APLLIGGFASG
-37 VYADG
+37 VYANNNLWD
-42 TDILGLS
+42 LLN
-49 WGEKSQKVC
+49 QKVGGEY
-58 VHRPWYALWSCD
+58 VHWVKGSQYCAW
-70 KWEEKTQQFTG
+70 WEF
-81 NQLITKTWAGG
+81 AGCLKNVWGANHKGYDAG
-92 NAANYYHSQNNQD
+92 NAANYLSSQNYQAISVGSGNE
-105 ITANLKNDNGTY
+105 TGTY
-117 FLSGLY
+117 SLSGFT
-123 NYTGGEYNGGN
+123 NYVGGN
-134 LDIELGSNATF
+134 LTI
-145 NLGANSGNSF
+145 NLGNSVVLDLSGSNSF
-155 TSWYPNGHTN
+155 TSYQGYNQGKDDVIFT
-165 VTFSAGTINV
+165 VGTINL
-175 NNSVEVGNRVGS
+175 NGALEVGNRVGS

-200 NANKVTINS
+200 NANKVNIHS
-209 NINAYKTSQVNIG
+209 NISAFKTSQVNVG
-222 NANSAITINSVS
+222 NANSAITIGSVS

-244 KIGSGANCSSSGPS
+244 SVGVGANCSNSGPS
-258 YSFKGTTSATN
+258 YSFKGTTNATN
-269 TTFSNASGSFTFE
+269 TAFSNASGSFTFE
-282 ESANFSGAK
+282 ENATFSGAK
-291 LNGGAFTFNK
+291 WNGGVFTFNK
-301 GFNATNNT
+301 EFNATNNT

-320 TSSFNNATF
+320 ASSFNGASF
-329 SNASYTFDNQATF
+329 SNASYTFNDQATF

-347 NGGTFTFNNQSNP
+347 NGGTFTFNDQTNQS
-360 TNSAQHPQILF
+360 TQHPQI
-371 ENSSFNGGIF
+371 
-381 TFNNQTNPT
+381 
-390 NSAQHPQILF
+390 
-400 ENSSFSGSTTTLK
+400 ENSSFSGNATTLK
-413 GSATFEQ
+413 GFVNFQQ

-425 NHQLTIQNASFDNAT
+425 NHQLTIQNASFSNAN
-440 FNNTGKITIEK
+440 FNNTGKITINES
-451 DASFNNTSF
+451 ASFNNTTF
-460 NTPVDTNNMSVTGS
+460 NTSVDTSNMSVTGS

-483 KNGSTLDFG
+483 KKGSTLDFG
-492 SSKITLA
+492 SSQVTLA
-499 QGATFNLTSLGSE
+499 QGTTFNLTSLGD
-512 KSVTILNSSGGITY
+512 KNSVTILNSSGGITY
-526 NHLLNHAL
+526 NSLLNHAL
-534 NSLTNALKTTESS
+534 NSLTSALKTNESS
-547 SKPQSFAQGLWDMIT
+547 SDPQSFTQGLWDMIT

-571 SENAATPK
+571 NENAATSKP
-579 NTDSSPSAPTKDSPQ
+579 TDSSPSKSSTNSTQ

-626 TYTPPPTISGSQFDL
+626 TYTPPPVISGSKFDL

-646 INANMPWYDH
+646 INADMPWYDH

-691 STNGS
+691 SASGS

-702 NATWTGN
+702 NSTWTDHN
-709 SVSSSGTVSFG
+709 VSSSGTVSFG
-720 DTSGSALNGHCGPW
+720 DTSGSALSGHCGPW
-734 PYYQCIGTTN
+734 PYYQCTGTTN
-744 GAYSAYHVY
+744 GTYSAYHVY

-777 DSINIANA
+777 DSVNIANA

-793 AYSSSMTFS
+793 IYSSSMTFS
-802 TQNMDSSQNLNGLNA
+802 TQSMDNLKGLNS
-817 NGKLSVYGATFTNQA
+817 NGTLSVYGTTFTNQA

-837 IFNAGQATFENT
+837 IFNAGQAVFENT

-860 DSLNFSNNNQF
+860 NSLNFSNNNQF
-871 NSGSFEISAKNA
+871 NSGSFEISAKDA
-883 SFNNANFNNSASFNF
+883 SFNNASFNNSASFNF

-910 FTNANS
+910 FTNAHS

-926 GNSTNS
+926 GNPTNS
-932 DGSQNTANFNNTG
+932 NGSQNNANFNNTG
-945 SVNIAG
+945 SVNISG
-951 NATFDNM
+951 NATFDNVV
-958 AFNGPTNTSVKGQ
+958 FNGPTNTSVKGQ

-984 PLSFGDGMINFSAHS
+984 PLSFGDGAITFSAHS

-1041 GASSEKLVSSAGNG
+1041 GASSEKLVSSVGNG

-1065 QTYNFQEVFSP
+1065 QTYNFQEIFSP

-1110 TYMPNSYNNNLGNL
+1110 TYMPNSYNNNLGNA

-1129 YYDKSIDFYASGK
+1129 YYDNSIDFYASGK
-1142 TLFTKAEFSQTLT
+1142 TLFTKAEFSQTFT

-1167 IWTNASDAPQSNT
+1167 IWTSLSDAPQSNV

-1208 TGHYEAQKIYITG
+1208 TGHYEAQKIYITA

-1226 NRISSGGGAS
+1226 NRISSGGGAN

-1257 GTQSSSMNFISNS
+1257 GTQSSSMNFVSNS

-1287 KGNPNFSFNALNLDF
+1287 GGNPNFSFNALNLDF
-1302 SNSSFRGYVGQT
+1302 SNSSFRGYVGKT

-1320 NAVNAI
+1320 NAKNAI

-1337 LYQISAKSVLFD
+1337 LYQMQAKSVLFD

-1357 GTSSIKANAIS
+1357 GTSSIKANAIN

-1382 LELSGDLNLNDT
+1382 LELQGDLNVNDT
-1394 SSLNLNQSAINVSN
+1394 SSLNLNQSTINVSN
-1408 NATINDYASLIASN
+1408 NAMINDYASLIASN

-1435 SANITTSLSDSSIV
+1435 SANITTSLNNSSIV
-1449 FKGASSLGGQFNLSN
+1449 FKGASFLGGQFNLSN
-1464 NSFLDFQGSSAI
+1464 HSSLDFQGSSAI
-1476 TSNTAFNFYNN
+1476 TSNTAFNFYDN

-1518 SVLNLKNSQLV
+1518 SVLDLKNSQLV

-1559 ADMNSNWYERI
+1559 AGMNSNWYERI

-1605 KDNQLSVTLS
+1605 KNNQLSVTLS

-1645 SYSDDAQGVFY
+1645 SYSDDAEGVFY

-1666 PNQSYQASGSN
+1666 PNQSYQANGSN

-1682 NNLTSESSVISQ
+1682 NNLSSESSVISQ

-1701 PISALHVY
+1701 PISALHIY

-1734 ILGNDFSLSSLSNL
+1734 ILGNDFSLSSLSDLNSNV
-1748 KGDALNQLT
+1748 LNQLT
-1757 KLITPSDWKNIN
+1757 KLITPGDWKNIN

-1782 FNNGALIIGATKI
+1782 FNNGTLIIGATKI
-1795 GQTNTNS
+1795 GQTDTNS
-1802 TVVFGGLGYQKP
+1802 AVVFGGLGYQTP

-1912 GLANILGEVAM
+1912 GLANILGEVAV

-1942 GSVIGGYLTPEQKNQ
+1942 NSVIGGYLTPEQKNQ

-2044 ISVMLQDIVKP
+2044 ISVVLQDIVKP
-2055 SEALQNDVVALGK
+2055 SNALQNDVVALGK
-2068 QMIGEFLGQDMLNS
+2068 QMIGEFLGQDTLNS

-2103 GLGPI
+2103 GLESI

-2114 DLIPNLGKK
+2114 DLIPSLGKK

-2133 VWQRGDF
+2133 VWQKGDF

-2181 TNHSGTL
+2181 TNHAGTL
-2188 NLLSNQV
+2188 QLLSNQV

-2200 TTLDASN
+2200 TTLNASN
-2207 GLKINAANNNVS
+2207 GLKINAASNNVS

-2226 INASCVQQSDPITTN
+2226 INASCAQQSDPTTAN

-2246 ALSAQS
+2246 ALNAQS
-2252 ANGASSNNASNNA
+2252 VNGASSNNVSNNA
-2265 PIALN
+2265 PIALS

-2285 SGNIYAN
+2285 SGSIYAN

-2321 LTISNQAV
+2321 LIISNQAV
-2329 LEKNASFVTNNLNIQ
+2329 LEKNASFTANNLNIQ
-2344 GAFNNNATQKIG
+2344 GAFNNNATRKIE
-2356 VLQNLVIA
+2356 VLQNLTIA

-2378 GGALNNFG
+2378 RGALNHFG
-2386 AIHFNLENIQTPA
+2386 TIHFNLENIQTPT

-2417 INVNNSMANNTTYTL
+2417 ININNSMANNTTYTL
-2432 LKSSRYID
+2432 LKSRRYID

-2487 LSVALPNSNNASPN
+2487 LGVALPDSNNASQN
-2501 NILSLSVLHNQ
+2501 HILSLSVLYDQ
-2512 VKMSYG
+2512 IKMSYG

-2540 ALNQIEAIGGNNA
+2540 ALNQIESVGGNA
-2553 IKWLSTLMIKTKE
+2553 IKWLSTLMMEIKE
-2566 NPLFAPIYLENH
+2566 NPLFAPIYLKNH

-2583 LDATKDLQNT
+2583 LGVTKDLQNT
-2593 ASLISNPNFRDNATN
+2593 ASLISNPNFRNNATN

-2621 LTKLSDFRAREGESN
+2621 LTKLSDFRAREGESA
-2636 FSERLLELKN
+2636 FSLLELKN
-2646 KRFSDPNPSEIFVK
+2646 KRFSDPNPGEVFVK
-2660 YSQPNK
+2660 HSQLSK

-2672 VQGVGG
+2672 VQGIGG
-2678 ASFISGGNGTLYGL
+2678 ASFIAGGNGTLYGL
-2692 NVGYDR
+2692 NAGYDR

-2711 GYSGFNGNI
+2711 GYSGFSGNI
-2720 MRSLGNNVDVGMY
+2720 MRSLANNVDVGMY
-2733 ARAFLKRNEFTLSAN
+2733 VRTFLKRNEFTLSAN

-2756 HINSSNSL
+2756 NINSSNPL

-2771 YNYNTWTTSVNG
+2771 YSYNTWTTSVNG

-2814 KGKMQNPAYQQFVMH
+2814 KGKMNDAAYKQFLMH

-2844 ESRKYFGKNSY
+2844 ESRKYFGQNSY

-2862 GRDLLIKAKGDNMV
+2862 GRDLLIKSKGGNTV

-2889 EIFNTFASV
+2889 EVFNTFASV

-2921 LQYQDL
+2921 LQYQDI

>member
-1 MKQFKKKPKKIKRSQ
+1 MKKFKKKPKSIKRSHQ
-16 KIILKRPLWL
+16 KTILKRPLWL
-26 MPLLIGGFASG
+26 APLLISGFASG

-49 WGEKSQKVC
+49 WGKKSQKVC

-123 NYTGGEYNGGN
+123 NYTGGENNGGN
-134 LDIELGSNATF
+134 LNIELGSNATF
-145 NLGANSGNSF
+145 DLGAHSGNSF

-175 NNSVEVGNRVGS
+175 DNSVEVGNRVGS

-200 NANKVTINS
+200 NANQVNIHS
-209 NINAYKTSQVNIG
+209 NISAFKTSQVNIG
-222 NANSAITINSVS
+222 NANSVITIGSVS

-244 KIGSGANCSSSGPS
+244 SVGVGANCSTSGPS
-258 YSFKGTTSATN
+258 YSFKGTTNATN
-269 TTFSNASGSFTFE
+269 TVFSNASGSFTFE
-282 ESANFSGAK
+282 ENATFSGAK

-301 GFNATNNT
+301 EFSATNNT
-309 AFNSGSFTFKG
+309 TFNNGSFNFKG
-320 TSSFNNATF
+320 ASSFNGATFNNAT
-329 SNASYTFDNQATF
+329 YTFNNQATF

-347 NGGTFTFNNQSNP
+347 NGGTFTFNDQNNQ
-360 TNSAQHPQILF
+360 SAQHPQI
-371 ENSSFNGGIF
+371 
-381 TFNNQTNPT
+381 Q
-390 NSAQHPQILF
+390 
-400 ENSSFSGSTTTLK
+400 NSSFSGNATTLK
-413 GSATFEQ
+413 GFVNFQQ

-425 NHQLTIQNASFDNAT
+425 NHQLTMQNASFNNAN

-451 DASFNNTSF
+451 EASFNNTTF
-460 NTPVDTNNMSVTGS
+460 NTSINTNNMTITGS

-492 SSKITLA
+492 SSQVTLT
-499 QGATFNLTSLGSE
+499 QGTTFNLTSLGD
-512 KSVTILNSSGGITY
+512 KNSVTILNSSGGITY
-526 NHLLNHAL
+526 NNLLNHAL
-534 NSLTNALKTTESS
+534 NSLTSALKTNESS
-547 SKPQSFAQGLWDMIT
+547 LKPQSFAQGLWDMIT

-571 SENAATPK
+571 SENATTSKPA
-579 NTDSSPSAPTKDSPQ
+579 DSSPSKSSTNSAQ
-594 VYQVGYKIGDT
+594 VYQVGYKIGDI
-605 IYKLQETFSPNSII
+605 IYKLQETFSHNSII

-626 TYTPPPTISGSQFDL
+626 TYTPPPVISGSKFDL

-646 INANMPWYDH
+646 IDSNMPWYNH
-656 KYYIPKSQN
+656 KSYIPKSQN

-691 STNGS
+691 SASGS

-702 NATWTGN
+702 NSTWTDHN
-709 SVSSSGTVSFG
+709 VSSSDTVSFG

-734 PYYQCIGTTN
+734 PYYQCTGTTD
-744 GAYSAYHVY
+744 GTYSTYHVY

-777 DSINIANA
+777 DSVNIANA

-793 AYSSSMTFS
+793 IYSSSMTFS
-802 TQNMDSSQNLNGLNA
+802 TQGMDNSQNWNGLNP
-817 NGKLSVYGATFTNQA
+817 NGMLLVYGATFTNQA

-837 IFNAGQATFENT
+837 IFNAGKATFENT

-860 DSLNFSNNNQF
+860 DSLNFLNNNQF

-883 SFNNANFNNSASFNF
+883 SFDNANFNNSASFNF

-910 FTNANS
+910 FTNAHS

-926 GNSTNS
+926 ENSNN
-932 DGSQNTANFNNTG
+932 GSQNNSNFNNTG
-945 SVNIAG
+945 SVNISG
-951 NATFDNM
+951 NATFDNVV
-958 AFNGPTNTSVKGQ
+958 FNSPTNTSVKGQ

-984 PLSFGDGMINFSAHS
+984 PLSFGDGTITFNAHS

-1041 GASSEKLVSSAGNG
+1041 GASSEKLISSVGNG
-1055 IYDVVYSFNN
+1055 VYDVVYSFNN
-1065 QTYNFQEVFSP
+1065 QTYNFQEIFSP

-1085 VGMVFDYVDMEKSD
+1085 VGMVFDYMDMEKSD

-1110 TYMPNSYNNNLGNL
+1110 TYMPNSYNNNLGNS

-1129 YYDKSIDFYASGK
+1129 YYDNSIDFYASGK
-1142 TLFTKAEFSQTLT
+1142 TLFTKAEFSQTFT
-1155 GQNSAIVFGAKN
+1155 GQNSAIVFGAKS

-1257 GTQSSSMNFISNS
+1257 GTQSSSMNFTSNS

-1287 KGNPNFSFNALNLDF
+1287 GGNPNFSFNALNLDF

-1320 NAVNAI
+1320 NAKNAI
-1326 SFTNSSNLSSG
+1326 SFTNSTNLSSG
-1337 LYQISAKSVLFD
+1337 LYQMQAKSVSFD

-1357 GTSSIKANAIS
+1357 GTSSIKANAIN

-1382 LELSGDLNLNDT
+1382 LELQGDLNLNDT

-1422 GSHLNFNGAVNFN
+1422 NAHINFNGAVNFN
-1435 SANITTSLSDSSIV
+1435 SENITTSLNDSSIV
-1449 FKGASSLGGQFNLSN
+1449 FKGAISLGGQFNLSN
-1464 NSFLDFQGSSAI
+1464 NSSLDFQGSSAI
-1476 TSNTAFNFYNN
+1476 TSNTAFNFYDN

-1506 SLGGNLLNPNNS
+1506 SLGGNLLTPNNS

-1559 ADMNSNWYERI
+1559 AGMNSNWYERI
-1570 SFFGMRIN
+1570 NFFGMRIN
-1578 DGIYDAKNQTYS
+1578 DGVYDAINQTYS

-1627 GSEIFN
+1627 GSEVFN

-1645 SYSDDAQGVFY
+1645 SYSDDAEGVFY
-1656 LTSSVKGYYN
+1656 LTSNVKGYYN

-1734 ILGNDFSLSSLSNL
+1734 ILGNDFSLSSLSDLNS
-1748 KGDALNQLT
+1748 DALNQLT
-1757 KLITPSDWKNIN
+1757 KLITPNDWKNIN
-1769 ELIDNANNSVVQN
+1769 ELIDNVNNSVVQN
-1782 FNNGALIIGATKI
+1782 FNNGTLIVGATKI
-1795 GQTNTNS
+1795 GQTDTNS
-1802 TVVFGGLGYQKP
+1802 AVVFGGLGYQKP

-1875 NSQTSLIL
+1875 NSQTSLVL

-1932 GNLIVNTLGS
+1932 GNLIADTLGS
-1942 GSVIGGYLTPEQKNQ
+1942 DSVIGGYLTPEQKNQ

-1970 LMNDSGLNTAIKDLI
+1970 LMNDSGLNAAIKDLI

-2044 ISVMLQDIVKP
+2044 ISVILQDIVKP
-2055 SEALQNDVVALGK
+2055 SNALKNDAAALGK
-2068 QMIGEFLGQDMLNS
+2068 QMIGEFLGQDTLNS

-2096 DKVLAAK
+2096 DKVLVAK
-2103 GLGPI
+2103 GLGSI

-2114 DLIPNLGKK
+2114 DLMPNLGKK

-2133 VWQRGDF
+2133 VWQKGDF

-2164 FNAGNSLIFAGN
+2164 FNAGDTLIFAGN
-2176 NHIAF
+2176 NRISF
-2181 TNHSGTL
+2181 TNHAGAL
-2188 NLLSNQV
+2188 NLLSDQV

-2200 TTLDASN
+2200 TTLNASN
-2207 GLKINAANNNVS
+2207 GLKINASNNNVF

-2226 INASCVQQSDPITTN
+2226 INASCVGQSDPTTAN
-2241 TANPC
+2241 IANPC
-2246 ALSAQS
+2246 TLSTQS
-2252 ANGASSNNASNNA
+2252 ANGASSNSASNNA
-2265 PIALN
+2265 QIALN

-2329 LEKNASFVTNNLNIQ
+2329 LEKNANFMVNNLNIQ
-2344 GAFNNNATQKIG
+2344 GAFNNNATRKIE
-2356 VLQNLVIA
+2356 VLQNLTIT

-2386 AIHFNLENIQTPA
+2386 AIHFNLENIQTPT

-2417 INVNNSMANNTTYTL
+2417 MNVNNSTADNTTYTL

-2440 YNINPNSLQSYLK
+2440 YNINPNSLQSYLN

-2487 LSVALPNSNNASPN
+2487 LSVALPDSNSAHQN
-2501 NILSLSVLHNQ
+2501 NILSLSVLYNQ
-2512 VKMSYG
+2512 IKMSYG

-2540 ALNQIEAIGGNNA
+2540 ALNQIEAVGGNNA
-2553 IKWLSTLMIKTKE
+2553 IKWLSTLMMETKE
-2566 NPLFAPIYLENH
+2566 NPLFAPIYLKNH

-2583 LDATKDLQNT
+2583 LGVAKDLLNT
-2593 ASLISNPNFRDNATN
+2593 ASLISNPNFRNNATN

-2621 LTKLSDFRAREGESN
+2621 LTKLSDFRSREGESD
-2636 FSERLLELKN
+2636 FSKRLLELKN
-2646 KRFSDPNPSEIFVK
+2646 KRFSDPNPGEVFVK

-2666 HPNNLW
+2666 HQNNLW
-2672 VQGVGG
+2672 VQGIGG

-2720 MRSLGNNVDVGMY
+2720 MHSLANNVDVGMY

-2748 ETYGGNAS
+2748 ETYEGNAS
-2756 HINSSNSL
+2756 NINSSNSL

-2771 YNYNTWTTSVNG
+2771 YSYNTWTTSVNG

-2800 QVGLSYHFIGLSGM
+2800 QVGLSYYFIGLSGM
-2814 KGKMQNPAYQQFVMH
+2814 KGKMNGAAYKQFLMH

-2862 GRDLLIKAKGDNMV
+2862 GRDLLIKSKGGNVV

-2889 EIFNTFASV
+2889 EVFNTFASV
-2898 ITGGEMHLWRLMY
+2898 ITGGEMHLWRLVY

-2921 LQYQDL
+2921 LQYQDI

>member
-1 MKQFKKKPKKIKRSQ
+1 MKKFKKKPKSIKRSHQ
-16 KIILKRPLWL
+16 KTILKRPLWL
-26 MPLLIGGFASG
+26 VPLLISGFASG
-37 VYADG
+37 VYANNLWDLLNPKVG
-42 TDILGLS
+42 GEYVHWVKGSQYCAWWEFAGCLKNV
-49 WGEKSQKVC
+49 WGANHKG
-58 VHRPWYALWSCD
+58 YDA
-70 KWEEKTQQFTG
+70 
-81 NQLITKTWAGG
+81 G
-92 NAANYYHSQNNQD
+92 NAANYLSSQNYQAIFVGSGNE
-105 ITANLKNDNGTY
+105 TGTY
-117 FLSGLY
+117 SLSGFT
-123 NYTGGEYNGGN
+123 NYVGGD
-134 LDIELGSNATF
+134 LTI
-145 NLGANSGNSF
+145 NLGNSVVLDLSGSNSF
-155 TSWYPNGHTN
+155 TSYQGYNQGKDDVSFNVGAINLNGTL
-165 VTFSAGTINV
+165 
-175 NNSVEVGNRVGS
+175 EVGNRVGS
-187 GAGTHTGTATLNL
+187 GAGTHTGTATLKL
-200 NANKVTINS
+200 NANQVNINS
-209 NINAYKTSQVNIG
+209 NISAFKTSQVNIG
-222 NANSAITINSVS
+222 NDNSAITIGSVS
-234 LSGDTCSSLA
+234 LSGDVCSSLA
-244 KIGSGANCSSSGPS
+244 RVGVGANCSTSGPS
-258 YSFKGTTSATN
+258 YSFKGATNATN
-269 TTFSNASGSFTFE
+269 TDFSNASGSFTFE
-282 ESANFSGAK
+282 ENAAFSGAK
-291 LNGGAFTFNK
+291 LNGGTYTFNK
-301 GFNATNNT
+301 GFSATNNT
-309 AFNSGSFTFKG
+309 AFNSGSFNFKG
-320 TSSFNNATF
+320 TSSFNGATF
-329 SNASYTFDNQATF
+329 SDASYTFNNQATF

-347 NGGTFTFNNQSNP
+347 NGGTFTFNDQ
-360 TNSAQHPQILF
+360 
-371 ENSSFNGGIF
+371 
-381 TFNNQTNPT
+381 NNQT

-400 ENSSFSGSTTTLK
+400 ENSSFSGNATTLK
-413 GSATFEQ
+413 GFVDFQQ

-425 NHQLTIQNASFDNAT
+425 SHQLMVQNASFNNAN

-451 DASFNNTSF
+451 EASFNNTTF
-460 NTPVDTNNMSVTGS
+460 NTSIDTNNMTITGS

-492 SSKITLA
+492 SSQVTLT
-499 QGATFNLTSLGSE
+499 QGTTFNLTSLGD
-512 KSVTILNSSGGITY
+512 KNSVTILNSSGGITY
-526 NHLLNHAL
+526 NNLLNHAL
-534 NSLTNALKTTESS
+534 NSLTSALKTNESS
-547 SKPQSFAQGLWDMIT
+547 LKPQSFAQGLWDMIT

-571 SENAATPK
+571 SANIAASK
-579 NTDSSPSAPTKDSPQ
+579 VADSSPSKSSTNSTK
-594 VYQVGYKIGDT
+594 VYQVGYKIGDI
-605 IYKLQETFSPNSII
+605 IYKLQETFSHNSII

-626 TYTPPPTISGSQFDL
+626 TYTPPPVIDGSKFDL

-646 INANMPWYDH
+646 IDSNMPWYDH
-656 KYYIPKSQN
+656 KSYIPKSQN

-691 STNGS
+691 SASGS
-696 NLVIGY
+696 NLVVGY
-702 NATWTGN
+702 NSTWTDHN
-709 SVSSSGTVSFG
+709 VSSSDTVSFG

-734 PYYQCIGTTN
+734 PYYQCTGTTD

-772 VFNGV
+772 IFNGV
-777 DSINIANA
+777 DSVNIANA

-793 AYSSSMTFS
+793 IYSSSMTFS
-802 TQNMDSSQNLNGLNA
+802 TQSMDDSQNWNNLNP
-817 NGKLSVYGATFTNQA
+817 NGTLSVYGTTFTNQA

-837 IFNAGQATFENT
+837 IFNAGKAVFENT

-883 SFNNANFNNSASFNF
+883 SFDNANFNNSASFNF

-926 GNSTNS
+926 GNSAN
-932 DGSQNTANFNNTG
+932 GSQNNANFNNTG
-945 SVNIAG
+945 SVNISG
-951 NATFDNM
+951 NATFDNVV
-958 AFNGPTNTSVKGQ
+958 FNSPTNMSVKGQ

-984 PLSFGDGMINFSAHS
+984 PLSFGDGTITFNAHS
-999 VINIGEA
+999 VINIAEA

-1022 EYNNAFSKNL
+1022 GYNNAFSKNL

-1041 GASSEKLVSSAGNG
+1041 GANSEKLVSSAGNG
-1055 IYDVVYSFNN
+1055 VYDVVYSFNN
-1065 QTYNFQEVFSP
+1065 QTYNFQEIFSP

-1085 VGMVFDYVDMEKSD
+1085 VGMVFDYMDMEKSD
-1099 HLYYQNALGFM
+1099 HLYYKNVAGFM
-1110 TYMPNSYNNNLGNL
+1110 TYMPNSYNNNLGDS

-1129 YYDKSIDFYASGK
+1129 YYDNSIDFYASGK
-1142 TLFTKAEFSQTLT
+1142 TLFTKAEFSQTFT
-1155 GQNSAIVFGAKN
+1155 GQNSTIVFGAKN

-1226 NRISSGGGAS
+1226 NRISSGGGAN

-1257 GTQSSSMNFISNS
+1257 GTQSSSMNFTSKS

-1277 SYFIDDTAQN
+1277 SYFIDNTAQN
-1287 KGNPNFSFNALNLDF
+1287 GGNPNFSFSALNLDF

-1320 NAVNAI
+1320 NAANAI
-1326 SFTNSSNLSSG
+1326 SFTNSTNLSSG
-1337 LYQISAKSVLFD
+1337 LYQMQAKSVSFD

-1357 GTSSIKANAIS
+1357 GTSSIKANAIN

-1382 LELSGDLNLNDT
+1382 LELQGDLNLNDT
-1394 SSLNLNQSAINVSN
+1394 SSLNLNQSVINVSN
-1408 NATINDYASLIASN
+1408 NATINDHASLIVN
-1422 GSHLNFNGAVNFN
+1422 DGSRLNFNGAINFN
-1435 SANITTSLSDSSIV
+1435 SENITTSLNDSSIV
-1449 FKGASSLGGQFNLSN
+1449 FKGAISLGGQFNLSN
-1464 NSFLDFQGSSAI
+1464 NSSLDFQGSSVI
-1476 TSNTAFNFYNN
+1476 TSNTAFNFYDN

-1559 ADMNSNWYERI
+1559 AGMNNNWYERI
-1570 SFFGMRIN
+1570 NFFGMRIN
-1578 DGIYDAKNQTYS
+1578 DGVYDAINQTYS

-1605 KDNQLSVTLS
+1605 KNNQLSVTLS

-1627 GSEIFN
+1627 SSEVFN

-1645 SYSDDAQGVFY
+1645 SYSDDAEGVFY
-1656 LTSSVKGYYN
+1656 LTSNVKGYYN

-1701 PISALHVY
+1701 PISALHIY

-1734 ILGNDFSLSSLSNL
+1734 ILGNDFSFSSLSDLNP
-1748 KGDALNQLT
+1748 DALNQLA
-1757 KLITPSDWKNIN
+1757 KLITPNDWKNIN
-1769 ELIDNANNSVVQN
+1769 ELIGNANNSVVQN
-1782 FNNGALIIGATKI
+1782 FNNGTLIVGATKI

-1802 TVVFGGLGYQKP
+1802 AVVFGGLGYQKP

-1932 GNLIVNTLGS
+1932 GNLIADTLGS
-1942 GSVIGGYLTPEQKNQ
+1942 NSVIGGYLTPEQKNQ

-1970 LMNDSGLNTAIKDLI
+1970 LMNDSGLNAAIKDLI

-2055 SEALQNDVVALGK
+2055 SNALQNDVAALGK
-2068 QMIGEFLGQDMLNS
+2068 QMIGEFLGQDTLNS

-2114 DLIPNLGKK
+2114 DLMPNLGKK

-2133 VWQRGDF
+2133 VWQKGDF
-2140 SFNAQGNVF
+2140 NFNAQGNVF

-2158 NGGTLS
+2158 NGGALS

-2176 NHIAF
+2176 NHISF
-2181 TNHSGTL
+2181 TNHAGAL

-2200 TTLDASN
+2200 TTLNASN

-2226 INASCVQQSDPITTN
+2226 INASCVKQSDPT
-2241 TANPC
+2241 TANITNPC
-2246 ALSAQS
+2246 TLSAQS
-2252 ANGASSNNASNNA
+2252 ANGAYSSNASNNA
-2265 PIALN
+2265 QIALN

-2321 LTISNQAV
+2321 LIISNQAV
-2329 LEKNASFVTNNLNIQ
+2329 LEKNASFMANNLSIQ
-2344 GAFNNNATQKIG
+2344 GAFNNNATRKIE
-2356 VLQNLVIA
+2356 VLQNLTIA

-2378 GGALNNFG
+2378 GGSLNNFG
-2386 AIHFNLENIQTPA
+2386 AIDFNLENIQTPT

-2417 INVNNSMANNTTYTL
+2417 MNVNNSMANNTTYTL

-2440 YNINPNSLQSYLK
+2440 YNINPNSLQSYLN

-2487 LSVALPNSNNASPN
+2487 LSVALPNSNNAHQN
-2501 NILSLSVLHNQ
+2501 NILSLSVLYNQ
-2512 VKMSYG
+2512 IKMSYG

-2540 ALNQIEAIGGNNA
+2540 ALNKIEAVGGNNA
-2553 IKWLSTLMIKTKE
+2553 IKWLSTLMMETKE
-2566 NPLFAPIYLENH
+2566 NPLFAPIYLKNH

-2583 LDATKDLQNT
+2583 LGVAKDLLNT
-2593 ASLISNPNFRDNATN
+2593 ASLISNPNFRNNATN

-2621 LTKLSDFRAREGESN
+2621 LTKLSDFRAREGESD

-2672 VQGVGG
+2672 VQGIGG

-2720 MRSLGNNVDVGMY
+2720 MHSLANNMDVGMY

-2756 HINSSNSL
+2756 NINSSNSL

-2771 YNYNTWTTSVNG
+2771 YSYNTWTTSVNG

-2814 KGKMQNPAYQQFVMH
+2814 KGKMNDAAYKQFLMH

-2862 GRDLLIKAKGDNMV
+2862 GRDLLIKSKGGNMV

-2889 EIFNTFASV
+2889 EVFNTFASV
-2898 ITGGEMHLWRLMY
+2898 ITGGEMHLWRLVY

-2921 LQYQDL
+2921 LQYQDI

>member
-1 MKQFKKKPKKIKRSQ
+1 MKKFKKKPKSIKRSHQ
-16 KIILKRPLWL
+16 KTILKRPLWL
-26 MPLLIGGFASG
+26 APLLIGGFASG

-58 VHRPWYALWSCD
+58 VHHPWYALWSCD

-123 NYTGGEYNGGN
+123 NYTGGENNGGN
-134 LDIELGSNATF
+134 LNIELGSNATF
-145 NLGANSGNSF
+145 DLGAHSGNSF

-165 VTFSAGTINV
+165 VTFSTGTINV

-187 GAGTHTGTATLNL
+187 GAGTRTGTATLNL
-200 NANKVTINS
+200 NANKVNINS
-209 NINAYKTSQVNIG
+209 NISAFKTSQVNVG
-222 NANSAITINSVS
+222 NANSAITIGSVF
-234 LSGDTCSSLA
+234 LSGDVCSSSVSF
-244 KIGSGANCSSSGPS
+244 GTGANCSTSGPS
-258 YSFKGTTSATN
+258 YSFKGTTNATN
-269 TTFSNASGSFTFE
+269 TAFSNASGSFTFE
-282 ESANFSGAK
+282 ENATFSGAK
-291 LNGGAFTFNK
+291 WNGGAFTFNK
-301 GFNATNNT
+301 EFSATNNT
-309 AFNSGSFTFKG
+309 AFNSGNFNFKG
-320 TSSFNNATF
+320 ASSFNGASFSDAT
-329 SNASYTFDNQATF
+329 YTFNNQATF

-347 NGGTFTFNNQSNP
+347 NGGTFTFNNQN
-360 TNSAQHPQILF
+360 NQSAQHPQI
-371 ENSSFNGGIF
+371 
-381 TFNNQTNPT
+381 Q
-390 NSAQHPQILF
+390 
-400 ENSSFSGSTTTLK
+400 NSSFSGNATTLK
-413 GSATFEQ
+413 GFVDFQQ

-425 NHQLTIQNASFDNAT
+425 NRQLMVQSASFNNAN
-440 FNNTGKITIEK
+440 FNNTGKITINES
-451 DASFNNTSF
+451 ASFNDTTFNTSI
-460 NTPVDTNNMSVTGS
+460 NTNNMTITGS

-492 SSKITLA
+492 SSQVTLT
-499 QGATFNLTSLGSE
+499 QGTTFNLTSLGD
-512 KSVTILNSSGGITY
+512 KNSVTILNSSGGITY
-526 NHLLNHAL
+526 NNLLNHAL
-534 NSLTNALKTTESS
+534 NSLTSALKTNESS
-547 SKPQSFAQGLWDMIT
+547 LKPQSFAQGLWDIIT

-571 SENAATPK
+571 NENIAASKPA
-579 NTDSSPSAPTKDSPQ
+579 DSSPSKSSTNPAQ

-605 IYKLQETFSPNSII
+605 IYKLQETFSHNSII

-626 TYTPPPTISGSQFDL
+626 TYTPPPVISGSKFDL

-646 INANMPWYDH
+646 INSDMPWYDH

-691 STNGS
+691 SASNS

-702 NATWTGN
+702 NSTWTDHN
-709 SVSSSGTVSFG
+709 VSSSDTVSFG

-734 PYYQCIGTTN
+734 LYYQCTGTTN
-744 GAYSAYHVY
+744 GTYSAYHVY

-777 DSINIANA
+777 DSVNIANA

-793 AYSSSMTFS
+793 IYSSSMTFS
-802 TQNMDSSQNLNGLNA
+802 TQSMDNSQNLNGLNP
-817 NGKLSVYGATFTNQA
+817 NGTLLVYGTTFTNQA

-837 IFNAGQATFENT
+837 IFNAGKATFENT

-860 DSLNFSNNNQF
+860 DSLNFLNNNQF

-883 SFNNANFNNSASFNF
+883 SFDNANFNNSASFNF

-916 NLQIAGNAVF
+916 NLQIAGSAVF
-926 GNSTNS
+926 WNSAN
-932 DGSQNTANFNNTG
+932 DSQNNANFNNTG
-945 SVNIAG
+945 SVNILG
-951 NATFDNM
+951 NATFDNVV
-958 AFNGPTNTSVKGQ
+958 FNGPTNMSVKGQ

-984 PLSFGDGMINFSAHS
+984 PLSFGDGTITFNAHS
-999 VINIGEA
+999 VINIAEA

-1055 IYDVVYSFNN
+1055 VYDVVYSFNN
-1065 QTYNFQEVFSP
+1065 QTYNFQEIFSP

-1085 VGMVFDYVDMEKSD
+1085 VGMVFDYMDMEKSD

-1110 TYMPNSYNNNLGNL
+1110 TYMPNSYNNNLGNS

-1129 YYDKSIDFYASGK
+1129 YYDKSIDFYASGR
-1142 TLFTKAEFSQTLT
+1142 TLFTKAEFSQTFT

-1257 GTQSSSMNFISNS
+1257 GTQSSSMNFTSNG

-1287 KGNPNFSFNALNLDF
+1287 GGNPNFSFNALNLDF

-1320 NAVNAI
+1320 NAANAI
-1326 SFTNSSNLSSG
+1326 NFTNSTNLSSG
-1337 LYQISAKSVLFD
+1337 LYQMQAKSVSFD

-1357 GTSSIKANAIS
+1357 GTSSIKANAIN

-1382 LELSGDLNLNDT
+1382 LELQGDLNLNDT

-1408 NATINDYASLIASN
+1408 NATINDYASLIVN
-1422 GSHLNFNGAVNFN
+1422 DGSRLNFNGTTNFD
-1435 SANITTSLSDSSIV
+1435 SANITTSLNNSSIV
-1449 FKGASSLGGQFNLSN
+1449 FKGAISLGGQFNLSD
-1464 NSFLDFQGSSAI
+1464 NSSLDFQGSSAI
-1476 TSNTAFNFYNN
+1476 TSNTAFNFYDS

-1559 ADMNSNWYERI
+1559 ADINNNWYERI
-1570 SFFGMRIN
+1570 NFFGMRIN
-1578 DGIYDAKNQTYS
+1578 DGVYDAINQTYS

-1627 GSEIFN
+1627 GSEVFN

-1645 SYSDDAQGVFY
+1645 SYSDDAEGVFY
-1656 LTSSVKGYYN
+1656 LTSNVKGYYN

-1682 NNLTSESSVISQ
+1682 NNLTSDSSVISQ

-1701 PISALHVY
+1701 PISALHIY
-1709 NKGYNFNNI
+1709 NKGYNLNNI

-1734 ILGNDFSLSSLSNL
+1734 ILGNDFSPSSLNALNSN
-1748 KGDALNQLT
+1748 ALNQLT
-1757 KLITPSDWKNIN
+1757 KLITPNDWKNIN

-1782 FNNGALIIGATKI
+1782 FNNGTLIVGATKI
-1795 GQTNTNS
+1795 GQTDTNS
-1802 TVVFGGLGYQKP
+1802 AVVFGGLGYQKP

-1875 NSQTSLIL
+1875 NSQTSLVL
-1883 NQANIVSSQTDGIF
+1883 NQANVVSSQTDGIF
-1897 SMLGQEGINKVFNQA
+1897 SMLGQEGINKVFNQT

-1932 GNLIVNTLGS
+1932 GNLIADMLGS
-1942 GSVIGGYLTPEQKNQ
+1942 NSVIGGHLTPEQKNQ

-2044 ISVMLQDIVKP
+2044 ISVILQDIVKP
-2055 SEALQNDVVALGK
+2055 SEALKSDVAALGK
-2068 QMIGEFLGQDMLNS
+2068 QMIGEFLGQDTLNS

-2103 GLGPI
+2103 GLGSI
-2108 YEQGLG
+2108 YKQGLG
-2114 DLIPNLGKK
+2114 DLMPNLGKK

-2133 VWQRGDF
+2133 VWQKGDF

-2158 NGGTLS
+2158 NGGALS

-2176 NHIAF
+2176 NRISF
-2181 TNHSGTL
+2181 TNHAGTL
-2188 NLLSNQV
+2188 QLLSDQV

-2200 TTLDASN
+2200 TTLNASN
-2207 GLKINAANNNVS
+2207 GLKINAANNNVL

-2226 INASCVQQSDPITTN
+2226 INASCVGQNDPTTAN
-2241 TANPC
+2241 IANPC
-2246 ALSAQS
+2246 ALSTQS
-2252 ANGASSNNASNNA
+2252 ANDASSSNASNNA
-2265 PIALN
+2265 QIALN
-2270 NNDESLMVTANDFNF
+2270 NNNESLMVTANDFNF

-2329 LEKNASFVTNNLNIQ
+2329 LEKNASFTANNLNIQ
-2344 GAFNNNATQKIG
+2344 GAFNNNATRKIE
-2356 VLQNLVIA
+2356 VLQNLTIA

-2386 AIHFNLENIQTPA
+2386 AIHFNLENIQTPT
-2399 PLIQAEG
+2399 PLIQARG

-2417 INVNNSMANNTTYTL
+2417 MNVNNSMANNTTYTL

-2463 HIEEKNGVLTYL
+2463 HIEEKNGALTYL

-2487 LSVALPNSNNASPN
+2487 LSVALPDSNNAHQN
-2501 NILSLSVLHNQ
+2501 NILSLSVLYNQ
-2512 VKMSYG
+2512 IKMSYG

-2540 ALNQIEAIGGNNA
+2540 ALNQIEAVGGNNA
-2553 IKWLSTLMIKTKE
+2553 IKWLSTLMMETKE
-2566 NPLFAPIYLENH
+2566 NPLFAPIYLKNH

-2583 LDATKDLQNT
+2583 LGVAKDLLNT
-2593 ASLISNPNFRDNATN
+2593 ASLISNPNFRNNATN

-2621 LTKLSDFRAREGESN
+2621 LTKLSDFRAREGESD

-2646 KRFSDPNPSEIFVK
+2646 KRFSDPNPSEVFVK

-2666 HPNNLW
+2666 HQNNLW
-2672 VQGVGG
+2672 VQGIGG

-2720 MRSLGNNVDVGMY
+2720 MHSLANNVDVGMY

-2748 ETYGGNAS
+2748 ETYEGNAS
-2756 HINSSNSL
+2756 NINSSNSL

-2800 QVGLSYHFIGLSGM
+2800 QVGLSYYFIGLSGM
-2814 KGKMQNPAYQQFVMH
+2814 KGKMNGAAYKQFLMH

-2862 GRDLLIKAKGDNMV
+2862 GRDLLIKSKGGNVV

-2889 EIFNTFASV
+2889 EVFNTFASV

-2921 LQYQDL
+2921 LQYQDI

>member
-1 MKQFKKKPKKIKRSQ
+1 
-16 KIILKRPLWL
+16 

-37 VYADG
+37 AYADG

-58 VHRPWYALWSCD
+58 VHHPWYALWSCD

-123 NYTGGEYNGGN
+123 NYTGGENNGGN

-145 NLGANSGNSF
+145 NLGASSGNSF

-200 NANKVTINS
+200 NANKVNINS

-222 NANSAITINSVS
+222 NANSTITINSVS

-244 KIGSGANCSSSGPS
+244 SVGIGANCSTSGPS
-258 YSFKGTTSATN
+258 YSFKGTTNATN
-269 TTFSNASGSFTFE
+269 TTFSNANGSFTFE
-282 ESANFSGAK
+282 ESATFSGAK

-301 GFNATNNT
+301 GFSATNNT
-309 AFNSGSFTFKG
+309 AFNSGSFTFKD
-320 TSSFNNATF
+320 TSSFNNASF
-329 SNASYTFDNQATF
+329 NNATYTFNNQATF

-371 ENSSFNGGIF
+371 ENSSF
-381 TFNNQTNPT
+381 
-390 NSAQHPQILF
+390 
-400 ENSSFSGSTTTLK
+400 SGSATTLK
-413 GSATFEQ
+413 GFATFEQ

-425 NHQLTIQNASFDNAT
+425 NHQLTMQNASFNNAT
-440 FNNTGKITIEK
+440 FNNTGKITINES
-451 DASFNNTSF
+451 ASFNNTTF
-460 NTPVDTNNMSVTGS
+460 NTPVNTNNMTISGG

-492 SSKITLA
+492 SSKVTLA
-499 QGATFNLTSLGSE
+499 QGTTFNLTSLGSE

-534 NSLTNALKTTESS
+534 NSLTNALKTTESP

-571 SENAATPK
+571 SENATTSK
-579 NTDSSPSAPTKDSPQ
+579 TTDSSPSAPTKDSPQ

-605 IYKLQETFSPNSII
+605 IYKLQETFGPNSII

-626 TYTPPPTISGSQFDL
+626 TYTPPPVINGSKFDL

-646 INANMPWYDH
+646 INADMPWYDH

-691 STNGS
+691 SASNS

-720 DTSGSALNGHCGPW
+720 DISGSALNGHCGPW
-734 PYYQCIGTTN
+734 PYYQCTGTTN
-744 GAYSAYHVY
+744 GTYSAYHVY

-763 IGTGGAANL
+763 IGTGGATNL

-793 AYSSSMTFS
+793 IYSSSMTFS
-802 TQNMDSSQNLNGLNA
+802 TQNMDNSQNLNGLNA

-837 IFNAGQATFENT
+837 TFNVGQAVFENT

-883 SFNNANFNNSASFNF
+883 SFDNANFNNSASFNF
-898 NNSNATTSFVGD
+898 NNFSATTSFIGD

-932 DGSQNTANFNNTG
+932 NGSQNNANFNNTG

-951 NATFDNM
+951 NATFDNV
-958 AFNGPTNTSVKGQ
+958 AFNGPTNTSVKGK

-984 PLSFGDGMINFSAHS
+984 PLSFGDGTISFSAHS
-999 VINIGEA
+999 VINIDEA
-1006 ITNGNPI
+1006 IINGNPI

-1065 QTYNFQEVFSP
+1065 QTYNFQEIFSP

-1110 TYMPNSYNNNLGNL
+1110 TYMPNSYNNNLGNP

-1129 YYDKSIDFYASGK
+1129 YYDNSIDFYASGK
-1142 TLFTKAEFSQTLT
+1142 TLFTKAEFSQTFT

-1167 IWTNASDAPQSNT
+1167 IWTSVSDAPQSNV

-1257 GTQSSSMNFISNS
+1257 GTQSSSMNFVSNS

-1314 QSVFKF
+1314 QSIFKF
-1320 NAVNAI
+1320 NAINAI

-1337 LYQISAKSVLFD
+1337 LYQIQAKSVLFD

-1357 GTSSIKANAIS
+1357 GTSSIKANAIN

-1382 LELSGDLNLNDT
+1382 LELQGDLNLNDT

-1422 GSHLNFNGAVNFN
+1422 NAHLNFNGAVNFN
-1435 SANITTSLSDSSIV
+1435 SANITTSLNNSSIV
-1449 FKGASSLGGQFNLSN
+1449 FKGAVSLGGQFNLSN
-1464 NSFLDFQGSSAI
+1464 NSSLDFQGSSAI
-1476 TSNTAFNFYNN
+1476 TSNTAFNFYDN
-1487 AFSQSPIT
+1487 AFSQSPIA
-1495 FHQALDIKAPL
+1495 FHQALNIKAPL
-1506 SLGGNLLNPNNS
+1506 SLGGNLLNPNNN

-1544 SDLNDNKNRVYNIIQ
+1544 SDLNGNKNRVYNIIQ
-1559 ADMNSNWYERI
+1559 ADMNNNWYERI

-1682 NNLTSESSVISQ
+1682 NNLSSESSVISQ

-1709 NKGYNFNNI
+1709 NKGYSFSNI

-1769 ELIDNANNSVVQN
+1769 EFIDNANNSVVQN

-1802 TVVFGGLGYQKP
+1802 AVVFGGLGYQTP

-1897 SMLGQEGINKVFNQA
+1897 SMLGQEDINKVFNQA

-1942 GSVIGGYLTPEQKNQ
+1942 NSVIGGYLTPEQKNQ

-2068 QMIGEFLGQDMLNS
+2068 QMIGEFLGQDTLNS
-2082 LESLLQNQQIKSVL
+2082 LESLLQNQQIRSVL

-2133 VWQRGDF
+2133 AWQKGDF
-2140 SFNAQGNVF
+2140 SFNTQGNVF

-2181 TNHSGTL
+2181 TNHFGTL

-2195 SNINI
+2195 SNISI
-2200 TTLDASN
+2200 TTLNASN
-2207 GLKINAANNNVS
+2207 GLKINAANNNIS

-2226 INASCVQQSDPITTN
+2226 INASCVQQSDPTTASA
-2241 TANPC
+2241 TNPC
-2246 ALSAQS
+2246 TLTTQNNAY
-2252 ANGASSNNASNNA
+2252 SSNASNNA

-2270 NNDESLMVTANDFNF
+2270 NNDESLVVAANDFNF

-2304 NIKNLYLY
+2304 NVKNLYLY

-2321 LTISNQAV
+2321 LTISNQAI

-2344 GAFNNNATQKIG
+2344 GVFNNNATRKIE

-2364 SNASLSTGIYGLEV
+2364 SNASLSTGVYGLEV
-2378 GGALNNFG
+2378 GGALNNLG
-2386 AIHFNLENIQTPA
+2386 TIHFNLENSQTPTN

-2432 LKSSRYID
+2432 LKSSRYIN
-2440 YNINPNSLQSYLK
+2440 YNINPDSLQSYLK

-2512 VKMSYG
+2512 IKMSYG
-2518 DKVMDFT
+2518 NKIMDFT
-2525 PPTLQDYIVGIQGQS
+2525 PPTLQDYIAGIQGQS

-2553 IKWLSTLMIKTKE
+2553 IKWLSILMIKTKE

-2583 LDATKDLQNT
+2583 LGVTKDLQNT

-2646 KRFSDPNPSEIFVK
+2646 KRFSDPNPSEVFVK
-2660 YSQPNK
+2660 YSQLSK
-2666 HPNNLW
+2666 HQNNLW
-2672 VQGVGG
+2672 IQGVGG

-2698 LVKNVILGGYVAY
+2698 LVKNMILGGYVAY

-2720 MRSLGNNVDVGMY
+2720 MHSLANNVDVGMY

-2748 ETYGGNAS
+2748 ETYGGNATS
-2756 HINSSNSL
+2756 INSSNSL

-2814 KGKMQNPAYQQFVMH
+2814 KGKMNDAAYKQFLMH

-2844 ESRKYFGKNSY
+2844 ESRKYFGQNSY

-2862 GRDLLIKAKGDNMV
+2862 GRDLLIKSKGGNTV

-2921 LQYQDL
+2921 LQYQDI

>member
-1 MKQFKKKPKKIKRSQ
+1 MKQFKKKPKSIKRLHQNQ
-16 KIILKRPLWL
+16 KTILKRPLWL

-37 VYADG
+37 AYADG

-58 VHRPWYALWSCD
+58 VHHPWYALWSCD

-134 LDIELGSNATF
+134 LNIELGSNATF
-145 NLGANSGNSF
+145 NLGASSGNSF

-200 NANKVTINS
+200 NANKVNINS
-209 NINAYKTSQVNIG
+209 NISTFKTSQVNIG

-244 KIGSGANCSSSGPS
+244 KIGSGANCSTSGPS
-258 YSFKGTTSATN
+258 YSFKGTTNATN

-282 ESANFSGAK
+282 ENATFSGAK
-291 LNGGAFTFNK
+291 WNGGAFTFNK

-309 AFNSGSFTFKG
+309 AFNSGSFTFKD
-320 TSSFNNATF
+320 TSFFNNATF
-329 SNASYTFDNQATF
+329 NNATYTFNNQATF

-360 TNSAQHPQILF
+360 M
-371 ENSSFNGGIF
+371 
-381 TFNNQTNPT
+381 

-400 ENSSFSGSTTTLK
+400 ENSSFSGNATILK
-413 GSATFEQ
+413 GFATFEQ

-425 NHQLTIQNASFDNAT
+425 NHQLTMQNASFNDAT
-440 FNNTGKITIEK
+440 FNNTGKITINES
-451 DASFNNTSF
+451 ASFNNTSF
-460 NTPVDTNNMSVTGS
+460 NTPVNTNNMTISGG

-483 KNGSTLDFG
+483 NNGSTLDFG
-492 SSKITLA
+492 SAKVALA

-534 NSLTNALKTTESS
+534 NSLTNALKTTESP

-571 SENAATPK
+571 SENATTPK
-579 NTDSSPSAPTKDSPQ
+579 PADSSPSAPTKDSPQ

-626 TYTPPPTISGSQFDL
+626 TYTPPPVINGSKFDL

-646 INANMPWYDH
+646 INADMPWYDH

-691 STNGS
+691 SANGS

-734 PYYQCIGTTN
+734 PYYQCTGTTN
-744 GAYSAYHVY
+744 GVYSAYHVY

-777 DSINIANA
+777 DSVNIANA

-793 AYSSSMTFS
+793 IYSSSMTFS
-802 TQNMDSSQNLNGLNA
+802 TQNMNSNSLNA

-837 IFNAGQATFENT
+837 IFNAGQAVFENT

-883 SFNNANFNNSASFNF
+883 LFNNANFNNSASFNF
-898 NNSNATTSFVGD
+898 NNSDATTSFVGD

-951 NATFDNM
+951 NATFDNV

-984 PLSFGDGMINFSAHS
+984 PLSFGDGTIVFSAHS
-999 VINIGEA
+999 VINIDEA
-1006 ITNGNPI
+1006 IINGNPI

-1022 EYNNAFSKNL
+1022 EYNDAFSKNL

-1055 IYDVVYSFNN
+1055 VYDVVYSFNN
-1065 QTYNFQEVFSP
+1065 QTYNFQEIFSP

-1085 VGMVFDYVDMEKSD
+1085 VGMVFDYMDMEKSD

-1110 TYMPNSYNNNLGNL
+1110 TYMPNSYNNNLGNP

-1142 TLFTKAEFSQTLT
+1142 ILSIKAEFSQTFT
-1155 GQNSAIVFGAKN
+1155 GQNSAIVFGAKS

-1208 TGHYEAQKIYITG
+1208 AGHYEAQKIYITG

-1226 NRISSGGGAS
+1226 NRISSGGGAN

-1257 GTQSSSMNFISNS
+1257 GTQSSSMNFVSNS

-1320 NAVNAI
+1320 NAKNTI
-1326 SFTNSSNLSSG
+1326 SFTNSTNLSSG
-1337 LYQISAKSVLFD
+1337 LYQMQAQSVLFD

-1357 GTSSIKANAIS
+1357 GTSSIKANAIN

-1382 LELSGDLNLNDT
+1382 LELQGDLNVNDT
-1394 SSLNLNQSAINVSN
+1394 SSLNLNQSTTNVSN

-1422 GSHLNFNGAVNFN
+1422 NAHINFNGAVNFN
-1435 SANITTSLSDSSIV
+1435 SANITTSLNNSSIV
-1449 FKGASSLGGQFNLSN
+1449 FKGAVSLGGQFNLSN
-1464 NSFLDFQGSSAI
+1464 NSSLDFQGSSAI
-1476 TSNTAFNFYNN
+1476 TSNTAFNFYDN

-1506 SLGGNLLNPNNS
+1506 SLGGNLLNPNNN

-1544 SDLNDNKNRVYNIIQ
+1544 SDLNGNKNRVYNIIQ
-1559 ADMNSNWYERI
+1559 ADMNGNWYERI
-1570 SFFGMRIN
+1570 NFFGMRIN

-1605 KDNQLSVTLS
+1605 KNNQLSVTLS

-1645 SYSDDAQGVFY
+1645 SYSDDAEGVFY

-1682 NNLTSESSVISQ
+1682 NNITSESSVISQ

-1734 ILGNDFSLSSLSNL
+1734 ILGNDFSLSSLSDL

-1802 TVVFGGLGYQKP
+1802 AVVFGGLGYQKP

-1829 LGQLLESSSADLGY
+1829 LGQLLESGSADLGY

-2055 SEALQNDVVALGK
+2055 SDALQNDVAALGK
-2068 QMIGEFLGQDMLNS
+2068 QMIGEFLGQDTLNS
-2082 LESLLQNQQIKSVL
+2082 LESLLQNQQIRSVL

-2114 DLIPNLGKK
+2114 DLIPNLGNK

-2133 VWQRGDF
+2133 AWQKGDF
-2140 SFNAQGNVF
+2140 SFNAQGNIF

-2181 TNHSGTL
+2181 TNHFGTL

-2195 SNINI
+2195 SNISI
-2200 TTLDASN
+2200 TTLNASN
-2207 GLKINAANNNVS
+2207 GLKINAANNNIS
-2219 VSQGNLF
+2219 VSQGDLF
-2226 INASCVQQSDPITTN
+2226 INASCVQQSDPTTASA
-2241 TANPC
+2241 TNPC
-2246 ALSAQS
+2246 TLTTQNNAY
-2252 ANGASSNNASNNA
+2252 SSNASNNA

-2270 NNDESLMVTANDFNF
+2270 NNDESLMVAANGFNF

-2304 NIKNLYLY
+2304 NVKNLYLY

-2344 GAFNNNATQKIG
+2344 GVFNNNATRKIE

-2386 AIHFNLENIQTPA
+2386 AIHFNLENSQTPTN

-2432 LKSSRYID
+2432 LKSSRYIN
-2440 YNINPNSLQSYLK
+2440 YNINPDSLQSYLK

-2501 NILSLSVLHNQ
+2501 NILSLSVLYNQ

-2518 DKVMDFT
+2518 NKAMDFT

-2540 ALNQIEAIGGNNA
+2540 ALNQIEAIGGNSA

-2711 GYSGFNGNI
+2711 GYSNFNGNI

-2748 ETYGGNAS
+2748 ETYGGNATS
-2756 HINSSNSL
+2756 INSSNSL

-2862 GRDLLIKAKGDNMV
+2862 GRDLLIKSKGGNTV

>member
-1 MKQFKKKPKKIKRSQ
+1 MYANNLWDLLNPKVGGEYVHWVKGSQ
-16 KIILKRPLWL
+16 YCAWWEFAGCLKN
-26 MPLLIGGFASG
+26 
-37 VYADG
+37 V
-42 TDILGLS
+42 
-49 WGEKSQKVC
+49 WGANHKG
-58 VHRPWYALWSCD
+58 YDA
-70 KWEEKTQQFTG
+70 
-81 NQLITKTWAGG
+81 G
-92 NAANYYHSQNNQD
+92 NAANYLSSQNYQAISVGSGNE
-105 ITANLKNDNGTY
+105 TGTY
-117 FLSGLY
+117 SLSGFT
-123 NYTGGEYNGGN
+123 NYVGGD
-134 LDIELGSNATF
+134 LTI
-145 NLGANSGNSF
+145 NLGNSVVLDLSGSNSF
-155 TSWYPNGHTN
+155 TSYQGYHQGKDDVSFNVGAINLNG
-165 VTFSAGTINV
+165 AL
-175 NNSVEVGNRVGS
+175 EVGNRVGS

-200 NANKVTINS
+200 NANKVNINS
-209 NINAYKTSQVNIG
+209 NISAFKTSQVNIG
-222 NANSAITINSVS
+222 NANSAITIGSVS
-234 LSGDTCSSLA
+234 LSGDVCSSSVSF
-244 KIGSGANCSSSGPS
+244 GTGANCSTSGPS
-258 YSFKGTTSATN
+258 YSFKGTTNATN
-269 TTFSNASGSFTFE
+269 TAFSNANGSFTFE
-282 ESANFSGAK
+282 ENATFSGAK

-309 AFNSGSFTFKG
+309 AFNSGSFNFKG
-320 TSSFNNATF
+320 ASSFNGATF
-329 SNASYTFDNQATF
+329 SNASYTFNNQATF

-347 NGGTFTFNNQSNP
+347 NGGTFTFNDQTHQ
-360 TNSAQHPQILF
+360 TNSAQHPQI
-371 ENSSFNGGIF
+371 
-381 TFNNQTNPT
+381 Q
-390 NSAQHPQILF
+390 
-400 ENSSFSGSTTTLK
+400 NSSFSGNTTTLK
-413 GSATFEQ
+413 GFVDFQQ

-425 NHQLTIQNASFDNAT
+425 NHQLMVQNASFNNAN

-451 DASFNNTSF
+451 EASFNNTTF
-460 NTPVDTNNMSVTGS
+460 NTSINTSNMTITGS

-492 SSKITLA
+492 SSQVTLT
-499 QGATFNLTSLGSE
+499 QGTTFNLTSLGD
-512 KSVTILNSSGGITY
+512 KNSVTILNSSGGITY
-526 NHLLNHAL
+526 NNLLNHAL
-534 NSLTNALKTTESS
+534 NSLTNALKTNESS
-547 SKPQSFAQGLWDMIT
+547 SDPQSFAQGLWDMIT

-571 SENAATPK
+571 NENAATSKPA
-579 NTDSSPSAPTKDSPQ
+579 DSSPSKSSTNSAQ

-605 IYKLQETFSPNSII
+605 IYKLQETFSHNSII

-626 TYTPPPTISGSQFDL
+626 TYTPPPVISGSKFDL

-646 INANMPWYDH
+646 IDADMPWYDH
-656 KYYIPKSQN
+656 KSYIPKSQN

-691 STNGS
+691 SASNS

-702 NATWTGN
+702 NVTWTDYN
-709 SVSSSGTVSFG
+709 VSSNDTVSFG

-734 PYYQCIGTTN
+734 PYYQCTGTIDGT
-744 GAYSAYHVY
+744 YSAYHVY

-772 VFNGV
+772 IFNGV
-777 DSINIANA
+777 DSVNIANA

-793 AYSSSMTFS
+793 IYSSSMTFS
-802 TQNMDSSQNLNGLNA
+802 TQSMDDSQNLNGLNP
-817 NGKLSVYGATFTNQA
+817 NGTLSVYGTTFTNEA

-837 IFNAGQATFENT
+837 IFNAGKATFENT

-860 DSLNFSNNNQF
+860 DSLNFLNNNQF
-871 NSGSFEISAKNA
+871 NSGSFEINAKNA
-883 SFNNANFNNSASFNF
+883 LFDNANFNNSASFNF
-898 NNSNATTSFVGD
+898 NNSNATTSFVGN

-916 NLQIAGNAVF
+916 NLQIAGSAVF
-926 GNSTNS
+926 GNSAN
-932 DGSQNTANFNNTG
+932 GSQNNANFNNTG
-945 SVNIAG
+945 SVDILG
-951 NATFDNM
+951 NATFDNVV
-958 AFNGPTNTSVKGQ
+958 FNGPTNMSVKGQ

-984 PLSFGDGMINFSAHS
+984 PLSFGDGTITFNAHS
-999 VINIGEA
+999 VINIAEA

-1013 TLVSSSKEI
+1013 TLVSSPKEI

-1055 IYDVVYSFNN
+1055 VYDVVYSSNN
-1065 QTYNFQEVFSP
+1065 QTYNFQEIFSP

-1110 TYMPNSYNNNLGNL
+1110 TYMPNSYNNNLGNS

-1129 YYDKSIDFYASGK
+1129 YYDNSIDFYASGK
-1142 TLFTKAEFSQTLT
+1142 TLFTKAEFSQTFT
-1155 GQNSAIVFGAKN
+1155 GQNSAIVFGAKS

-1257 GTQSSSMNFISNS
+1257 GTQSSFMNFVSNS

-1287 KGNPNFSFNALNLDF
+1287 GGNPNFSFNALNLDF
-1302 SNSSFRGYVGQT
+1302 SNSSFRGYVGKT

-1320 NAVNAI
+1320 NATNAI
-1326 SFTNSSNLSSG
+1326 SFTNSTNLSSG
-1337 LYQISAKSVLFD
+1337 LYQMQAKSVSFD

-1357 GTSSIKANAIS
+1357 GTSSIKANAIN

-1382 LELSGDLNLNDT
+1382 LELQGDLNVNDT
-1394 SSLNLNQSAINVSN
+1394 SSLNLNQSVINISN
-1408 NATINDYASLIASN
+1408 NATINDYASLIVN
-1422 GSHLNFNGAVNFN
+1422 DGSRLNFNGTTNFN
-1435 SANITTSLSDSSIV
+1435 SENITTSLNNSSIV
-1449 FKGASSLGGQFNLSN
+1449 FKGAISLGGQFNLSN
-1464 NSFLDFQGSSAI
+1464 NSSLDFQGSSAI
-1476 TSNTAFNFYNN
+1476 TSNTAFNFYDN

-1495 FHQALDIKAPL
+1495 FHQTLDIKAPL
-1506 SLGGNLLNPNNS
+1506 SLGGNLLTPNNS
-1518 SVLNLKNSQLV
+1518 SVLDLKNSQLV

-1559 ADMNSNWYERI
+1559 AGMNNNWYERI
-1570 SFFGMRIN
+1570 NFFSMRIN
-1578 DGIYDAKNQTYS
+1578 DGVYDAINQTYS

-1627 GSEIFN
+1627 GSEVFN

-1645 SYSDDAQGVFY
+1645 SYSDDAEGVFY
-1656 LTSSVKGYYN
+1656 LTSNVKGYYN

-1701 PISALHVY
+1701 PISTLHVY

-1734 ILGNDFSLSSLSNL
+1734 ILGNDFSLSSLSDLNSN
-1748 KGDALNQLT
+1748 ALNQLT
-1757 KLITPSDWKNIN
+1757 KLITPNDWKNIN
-1769 ELIDNANNSVVQN
+1769 EFVDNANNSVVQN
-1782 FNNGALIIGATKI
+1782 FNNGTLIVGAAKI
-1795 GQTNTNS
+1795 GQTDTNS
-1802 TVVFGGLGYQKP
+1802 AVVFGGLGYQKP

-1875 NSQTSLIL
+1875 NSQTSLVL

-1932 GNLIVNTLGS
+1932 GNLIADTLGS
-1942 GSVIGGYLTPEQKNQ
+1942 NSVIGGHLTPEQKNQ

-2005 DLQNPE
+2005 NLQNPE

-2044 ISVMLQDIVKP
+2044 ISVILQDIVKP
-2055 SEALQNDVVALGK
+2055 SSALKNDVTALGK
-2068 QMIGEFLGQDMLNS
+2068 QMIGEFLGQDTLNS

-2103 GLGPI
+2103 GLGSI

-2114 DLIPNLGKK
+2114 DLMPNLGKK

-2133 VWQRGDF
+2133 VWQKGDF
-2140 SFNAQGNVF
+2140 SFNAQGNLF

-2158 NGGTLS
+2158 NGGALS
-2164 FNAGNSLIFAGN
+2164 FNAGDTLIFAGN
-2176 NHIAF
+2176 NRISF
-2181 TNHSGTL
+2181 TNYAGAL

-2200 TTLDASN
+2200 TTLNASN
-2207 GLKINAANNNVS
+2207 GLKINASNNNVS

-2226 INASCVQQSDPITTN
+2226 INASCVGQNDPTTAN
-2241 TANPC
+2241 IANPC
-2246 ALSAQS
+2246 ALSTQS
-2252 ANGASSNNASNNA
+2252 VNGTSSSNASNNVQ
-2265 PIALN
+2265 IALN

-2329 LEKNASFVTNNLNIQ
+2329 LEKNASFMANNLNIQ
-2344 GAFNNNATQKIG
+2344 GAFNNNATRKIE
-2356 VLQNLVIA
+2356 VLQNLTIA
-2364 SNASLSTGIYGLEV
+2364 STASLSTGIYGLEV

-2386 AIHFNLENIQTPA
+2386 AIHFNLENIQTPT

-2417 INVNNSMANNTTYTL
+2417 MNVNNSMANNTTYTL

-2463 HIEEKNGVLTYL
+2463 RIEEKNGVLTYL

-2487 LSVALPNSNNASPN
+2487 LSVALPNSNNAHQN

-2512 VKMSYG
+2512 IKMSYG

-2540 ALNQIEAIGGNNA
+2540 ALNQIEAVGGNNA
-2553 IKWLSTLMIKTKE
+2553 IKWLSTLMMETKE
-2566 NPLFAPIYLENH
+2566 NPLFAPIYLKNH
-2578 SLNEI
+2578 SLHEI
-2583 LDATKDLQNT
+2583 LGVAKDLLNT
-2593 ASLISNPNFRDNATN
+2593 ASLISNPNFRNNATN

-2621 LTKLSDFRAREGESN
+2621 LTKLSDFRAREGESD
-2636 FSERLLELKN
+2636 FSKHLLELKN
-2646 KRFSDPNPSEIFVK
+2646 KRFSDPNPGEVFVK

-2672 VQGVGG
+2672 VQGIGG

-2720 MRSLGNNVDVGMY
+2720 MHSLANNVDVGMY

-2748 ETYGGNAS
+2748 ETYEGNAS
-2756 HINSSNSL
+2756 NINSSNSL

-2800 QVGLSYHFIGLSGM
+2800 QVGLSYHFIGLSAM
-2814 KGKMQNPAYQQFVMH
+2814 KGKMNDAAYKQFLMH

-2862 GRDLLIKAKGDNMV
+2862 GRDLLIKSKGGNVV

-2889 EIFNTFASV
+2889 EVFNTFASV

-2921 LQYQDL
+2921 LQYQDI

>member
-1 MKQFKKKPKKIKRSQ
+1 MKKFKKKPKSIKRSHQ
-16 KIILKRPLWL
+16 KTILKRPLWL
-26 MPLLIGGFASG
+26 APLLIGGFASG

-49 WGEKSQKVC
+49 WGKKSQKVC

-123 NYTGGEYNGGN
+123 NYTGGENNGGN
-134 LDIELGSNATF
+134 LNIELGNNATF
-145 NLGANSGNSF
+145 DLGAHSGNSF

-165 VTFSAGTINV
+165 VTFSAGTINM
-175 NNSVEVGNRVGS
+175 NNSLEVGNRVGS

-200 NANKVTINS
+200 NANRVNINS
-209 NINAYKTSQVNIG
+209 NISAFKTSQVNIG
-222 NANSAITINSVS
+222 NANSVITIGSVS
-234 LSGDTCSSLA
+234 LSGDICSSLA
-244 KIGSGANCSSSGPS
+244 SVGVGANCSTSGPS
-258 YSFKGTTSATN
+258 YSFKGTTNATN
-269 TTFSNASGSFTFE
+269 TAFSNASGSFTFE
-282 ESANFSGAK
+282 ENATFSGAK

-301 GFNATNNT
+301 ELSATNNT
-309 AFNSGSFTFKG
+309 AFNSGSFNFKG
-320 TSSFNNATF
+320 ASSFNGATF
-329 SNASYTFDNQATF
+329 SDASYTFNNQATF

-347 NGGTFTFNNQSNP
+347 NGGTFTFNNQN
-360 TNSAQHPQILF
+360 NQSAQHPQI
-371 ENSSFNGGIF
+371 
-381 TFNNQTNPT
+381 Q
-390 NSAQHPQILF
+390 
-400 ENSSFSGSTTTLK
+400 NSSFSGNATTLK
-413 GSATFEQ
+413 GFVDFQQ

-425 NHQLTIQNASFDNAT
+425 SHQLMVQNASFNNAN

-451 DASFNNTSF
+451 EASFNDTTFNTS
-460 NTPVDTNNMSVTGS
+460 VDTSNMTITGS

-492 SSKITLA
+492 SSQVTLT
-499 QGATFNLTSLGSE
+499 QGTTFNLTSLGD
-512 KSVTILNSSGGITY
+512 KNSVTILNSSGGITY
-526 NHLLNHAL
+526 NNLLNHAL
-534 NSLTNALKTTESS
+534 NGLTNALKTNESS
-547 SKPQSFAQGLWDMIT
+547 LKPQSFAQGLWDVIT

-571 SENAATPK
+571 SANAAASKPA
-579 NTDSSPSAPTKDSPQ
+579 DSSPSKSSTNPAK
-594 VYQVGYKIGDT
+594 VYQVGYKIGDI
-605 IYKLQETFSPNSII
+605 IYKLQETFSHNSII

-626 TYTPPPTISGSQFDL
+626 TYTPPPVISDSKFDL

-646 INANMPWYDH
+646 IDSNMPWYDH
-656 KYYIPKSQN
+656 KSYIPKSQN

-673 LPSVQIW
+673 LSSVQIW

-691 STNGS
+691 SASNS

-702 NATWTGN
+702 NSTWTDHN
-709 SVSSSGTVSFG
+709 VSSSGTVSFG

-734 PYYQCIGTTN
+734 PYYQCTGTTN
-744 GAYSAYHVY
+744 GAYSTYHVY

-777 DSINIANA
+777 DGVNIANA

-793 AYSSSMTFS
+793 IYSSSMTFS
-802 TQNMDSSQNLNGLNA
+802 TQGMDNSHNVNGLNP
-817 NGKLSVYGATFTNQA
+817 NGTLLVYGTTFTNEA

-837 IFNAGQATFENT
+837 IFNAGQAVFENT

-860 DSLNFSNNNQF
+860 DSLNFLNNNQF

-883 SFNNANFNNSASFNF
+883 SFKNANFNNSTSFNF
-898 NNSNATTSFVGD
+898 NNSSATTSFVGD

-926 GNSTNS
+926 GNPTNS
-932 DGSQNTANFNNTG
+932 NGSQNNANFNNTG
-945 SVNIAG
+945 SVNISG
-951 NATFDNM
+951 NATFDNVV
-958 AFNGPTNTSVKGQ
+958 FNSPTNTSVKGQ

-984 PLSFGDGMINFSAHS
+984 PLSFGDGTITFNAHS
-999 VINIGEA
+999 VIDIAEA

-1055 IYDVVYSFNN
+1055 VYDVVYSFNN
-1065 QTYNFQEVFSP
+1065 QTYNFQEIFSP

-1085 VGMVFDYVDMEKSD
+1085 VGMVFDYMDMEKSD

-1110 TYMPNSYNNNLGNL
+1110 TYMPNSYNNNLGNS

-1142 TLFTKAEFSQTLT
+1142 TLFTKAEFSQTFT

-1257 GTQSSSMNFISNS
+1257 GTQSSSMNFTSNS

-1277 SYFIDDTAQN
+1277 SYFIDNTAQN
-1287 KGNPNFSFNALNLDF
+1287 GGNPNFSFNALNLDF
-1302 SNSSFRGYVGQT
+1302 SNSSFRGYVGKT

-1320 NAVNAI
+1320 NAKNAI
-1326 SFTNSSNLSSG
+1326 SFTNSTNLSSG
-1337 LYQISAKSVLFD
+1337 LYQMQAKSVLFD

-1357 GTSSIKANAIS
+1357 GTSSIKANAIN

-1382 LELSGDLNLNDT
+1382 LELQGDLNLNDT

-1422 GSHLNFNGAVNFN
+1422 NAHINFNGAVNFN
-1435 SANITTSLSDSSIV
+1435 SENITTSLNHSSIV
-1449 FKGASSLGGQFNLSN
+1449 FKGAISLGGQFNLSN
-1464 NSFLDFQGSSAI
+1464 NSSLDFQGSSAI
-1476 TSNTAFNFYNN
+1476 TSNTAFNFYDS

-1495 FHQALDIKAPL
+1495 FHQTLNIKAPL
-1506 SLGGNLLNPNNS
+1506 SLGGNLLTPNNS
-1518 SVLNLKNSQLV
+1518 SVLDLKNSQLV

-1559 ADMNSNWYERI
+1559 AGMNNNWYERI
-1570 SFFGMRIN
+1570 NFFGMRIN
-1578 DGIYDAKNQTYS
+1578 DGVYDAINQTYS

-1627 GSEIFN
+1627 GSEVFN
-1633 YQKVYNNANGVY
+1633 YQKVYNSANGVY
-1645 SYSDDAQGVFY
+1645 SYSDDAKGVFY
-1656 LTSSVKGYYN
+1656 LTSNVKGYYS
-1666 PNQSYQASGSN
+1666 PNQSYQANGSN

-1682 NNLTSESSVISQ
+1682 NNLTSDSSIISQ

-1701 PISALHVY
+1701 PISALHIY

-1734 ILGNDFSLSSLSNL
+1734 ILGNDFSLSSLSDLNPN
-1748 KGDALNQLT
+1748 ALNQLA
-1757 KLITPSDWKNIN
+1757 KLITPNDWKNIN

-1782 FNNGALIIGATKI
+1782 FNNGTLIVGATKI

-1802 TVVFGGLGYQKP
+1802 AVVFGGLGYQKP

-1932 GNLIVNTLGS
+1932 GNLIADTLGS
-1942 GSVIGGYLTPEQKNQ
+1942 DSVIGGHLTPEQKNQ

-1970 LMNDSGLNTAIKDLI
+1970 LMNDSGLNAAIKNLI

-2044 ISVMLQDIVKP
+2044 ISVVLQDIVKP
-2055 SEALQNDVVALGK
+2055 SKALQNDVVALGK
-2068 QMIGEFLGQDMLNS
+2068 QMIGEFLGQDALNS

-2103 GLGPI
+2103 GLGSI

-2114 DLIPNLGKK
+2114 DLMPNLGKK

-2133 VWQRGDF
+2133 VWQKGDF
-2140 SFNAQGNVF
+2140 NFNAQGNVF

-2158 NGGTLS
+2158 NGGALS

-2176 NHIAF
+2176 NHISF
-2181 TNHSGTL
+2181 TNHAGVL

-2200 TTLDASN
+2200 TTLNASN
-2207 GLKINAANNNVS
+2207 GLKINAVNNNVS

-2226 INASCVQQSDPITTN
+2226 INASCVGQSNPTTAN
-2241 TANPC
+2241 IANPC
-2246 ALSAQS
+2246 ALSTQS
-2252 ANGASSNNASNNA
+2252 ANGTSSSSVSNNAQ
-2265 PIALN
+2265 IALN

-2329 LEKNASFVTNNLNIQ
+2329 LEKNASFMANNLNIQ
-2344 GAFNNNATQKIG
+2344 GAFNNNATRKIE
-2356 VLQNLVIA
+2356 VLQNLTIA

-2386 AIHFNLENIQTPA
+2386 AIHFNLENIQTPT

-2406 IINLNTTQTPF
+2406 IINLNTTQAPF
-2417 INVNNSMANNTTYTL
+2417 MNVNNSTADNTTYTL

-2440 YNINPNSLQSYLK
+2440 YNINPNSLQSYLN

-2487 LSVALPNSNNASPN
+2487 LSVVLPDSNSAHQN
-2501 NILSLSVLHNQ
+2501 NILSLSVLYNQ
-2512 VKMSYG
+2512 IKMSYG

-2540 ALNQIEAIGGNNA
+2540 TLNKIEAVGGNNA
-2553 IKWLSTLMIKTKE
+2553 IKWLSTLMMETKE
-2566 NPLFAPIYLENH
+2566 NPLFAPIYLKNH

-2583 LDATKDLQNT
+2583 LGVTKDLQNT

-2621 LTKLSDFRAREGESN
+2621 LTKLSDFRSREGESD
-2636 FSERLLELKN
+2636 FSKRLLELKN
-2646 KRFSDPNPSEIFVK
+2646 KRFSDPNPSEVFIK
-2660 YSQPNK
+2660 YSPPNK

-2672 VQGVGG
+2672 VQGIGG
-2678 ASFISGGNGTLYGL
+2678 ASFIFGGNGTLYGL
-2692 NVGYDR
+2692 NAGYDR

-2720 MRSLGNNVDVGMY
+2720 MHSLANNVDVGMY

-2748 ETYGGNAS
+2748 ETYEGNAS
-2756 HINSSNSL
+2756 NINSSNSL

-2814 KGKMQNPAYQQFVMH
+2814 KGNDAAYKQFLMH

-2862 GRDLLIKAKGDNMV
+2862 GRDLLIKSKGGNVV

-2889 EIFNTFASV
+2889 EVFNTFASV
-2898 ITGGEMHLWRLMY
+2898 ITGGEMHLWRLVY

-2921 LQYQDL
+2921 LQYQDI

>member
-1 MKQFKKKPKKIKRSQ
+1 MKKIKKKPKSIKRSHQ
-16 KIILKRPLWL
+16 KTILKRPLWL

-37 VYADG
+37 VYANNNLWDLLNPKVG
-42 TDILGLS
+42 GEYVHWVKGSQYCS
-49 WGEKSQKVC
+49 W
-58 VHRPWYALWSCD
+58 
-70 KWEEKTQQFTG
+70 WE
-81 NQLITKTWAGG
+81 LAGCLKNVWGANHKGYDVG
-92 NAANYYHSQNNQD
+92 NAANYLSSQNYQAISVGNGNE
-105 ITANLKNDNGTY
+105 TGTY
-117 FLSGLY
+117 SLSGFT
-123 NYTGGEYNGGN
+123 NYVGGN
-134 LDIELGSNATF
+134 LTI
-145 NLGANSGNSF
+145 NLGNSVVLDLSGSNSF
-155 TSWYPNGHTN
+155 TSYQGYNQGKDDVSFN
-165 VTFSAGTINV
+165 VGTINL
-175 NNSVEVGNRVGS
+175 NGTLEVGNRVGS
-187 GAGTHTGTATLNL
+187 GVGTHTGTATLNL

-222 NANSAITINSVS
+222 NANSAITINSIS
-234 LSGDTCSSLA
+234 LNGDTCSSLA
-244 KIGSGANCSSSGPS
+244 SVGVGANCSNSGPS
-258 YSFKGTTSATN
+258 YSFKGTTNATN
-269 TTFSNASGSFTFE
+269 TTFINASGSFTFE

-301 GFNATNNT
+301 GFSATNNT

-320 TSSFNNATF
+320 VSSFNGASF

-347 NGGTFTFNNQSNP
+347 NGG
-360 TNSAQHPQILF
+360 A
-371 ENSSFNGGIF
+371 F

-390 NSAQHPQILF
+390 NSAQHPQMVF
-400 ENSSFSGSTTTLK
+400 ENSSFSGSATALK
-413 GSATFEQ
+413 GSVNFQQ

-425 NHQLTIQNASFDNAT
+425 NHQLTIQNASFNNAT
-440 FNNTGKITIEK
+440 FNNTGKITISEG
-451 DASFNNTSF
+451 ASFNNTTF
-460 NTPVDTNNMSVTGS
+460 NTSVDTNNMSVTGG

-483 KNGSTLDFG
+483 NNGSTLDFG
-492 SSKITLA
+492 NSKVTLD
-499 QGATFNLTSLGSE
+499 QGTTFNLTSLGD
-512 KSVTILNSSGGITY
+512 KNSVTILNSSGGITY
-526 NHLLNHAL
+526 NNLLNHAI
-534 NSLTNALKTTESS
+534 NGLTNALKTNESS
-547 SKPQSFAQGLWDMIT
+547 SLPQSFAQGLWEMIT

-571 SENAATPK
+571 SESAATSKP
-579 NTDSSPSAPTKDSPQ
+579 TDSSSSKSSSNSPQ

-605 IYKLQETFSPNSII
+605 IYKLQETFGPNSII

-626 TYTPPPTISGSQFDL
+626 TYTPPPVISGSKFDL

-646 INANMPWYDH
+646 INSDMPWYDH

-680 GSYTNSFKQTF
+680 GSYTNSFTQTF
-691 STNGS
+691 SASNS

-702 NATWTGN
+702 NATWTDHN
-709 SVSSSGTVSFG
+709 VSSSNTVSFG
-720 DTSGSALNGHCGPW
+720 DTSGSTLNGHCGPW
-734 PYYQCIGTTN
+734 PYYQCTGTTD
-744 GAYSAYHVY
+744 GTYSAYHVY

-763 IGTGGAANL
+763 VGTGGAANL

-793 AYSSSMTFS
+793 IYSSSMTFS
-802 TQNMDSSQNLNGLNA
+802 TQNMDNSQNLSGLNA
-817 NGKLSVYGATFTNQA
+817 NGTLSVYGATFTNQA

-837 IFNAGQATFENT
+837 IFNAGQAVFENT
-849 NFNGGSYQFSG
+849 NFNGGNYQFSG

-898 NNSNATTSFVGD
+898 NNSNATTSFMGD

-945 SVNIAG
+945 SVNISG
-951 NATFDNM
+951 NATFDNVV
-958 AFNGPTNTSVKGQ
+958 FNGPTNTSVKGQ

-984 PLSFGDGMINFSAHS
+984 PLSFGDGTITFSAHS

-1022 EYNNAFSKNL
+1022 DYNNAFSKNL

-1041 GASSEKLVSSAGNG
+1041 GASSEKLVSSVGNG
-1055 IYDVVYSFNN
+1055 VYDVVYSFNN

-1085 VGMVFDYVDMEKSD
+1085 VSMVFDYMDMEKSD

-1110 TYMPNSYNNNLGNL
+1110 TYMPNSYNNNLGNA

-1129 YYDKSIDFYASGK
+1129 YYDNSIDFYASGK
-1142 TLFTKAEFSQTLT
+1142 TLFTKAEFSQTFT

-1257 GTQSSSMNFISNS
+1257 GTQRSSMNFISNS

-1320 NAVNAI
+1320 NATNAI
-1326 SFTNSSNLSSG
+1326 SFTNSTNLSSG
-1337 LYQISAKSVLFD
+1337 LYQIQAQSVLFD

-1357 GTSSIKANAIS
+1357 GTSSIKANAIN

-1382 LELSGDLNLNDT
+1382 LDLQGDLSLNDT
-1394 SSLNLNQSAINVSN
+1394 SSLNLNQSTINVSN

-1435 SANITTSLSDSSIV
+1435 SANITTSLSNSSIV

-1464 NSFLDFQGSSAI
+1464 NSSLDFQGSSAI
-1476 TSNTAFNFYNN
+1476 TSNTAFNFYDN

-1518 SVLNLKNSQLV
+1518 SVLDLKNSQLV

-1544 SDLNDNKNRVYNIIQ
+1544 SDLNGNKNRVYNIIQ
-1559 ADMNSNWYERI
+1559 ANMNDNWYERI

-1682 NNLTSESSVISQ
+1682 NNLSSESSVISQ

-1701 PISALHVY
+1701 PISALHIY

-1734 ILGNDFSLSSLSNL
+1734 ILGNDFSLSSLSDL

-1782 FNNGALIIGATKI
+1782 FNNGTLIIGATKI
-1795 GQTNTNS
+1795 GQTDTNS
-1802 TVVFGGLGYQKP
+1802 AVVFGGLGYQTP

-1942 GSVIGGYLTPEQKNQ
+1942 NSVIGGYLTPEQKNQ

-2044 ISVMLQDIVKP
+2044 ISVVLQDIVKP
-2055 SEALQNDVVALGK
+2055 SNALKNDVVALGK
-2068 QMIGEFLGQDMLNS
+2068 QMIGEFLGQDALNS

-2114 DLIPNLGKK
+2114 DLIPSLGKK

-2133 VWQRGDF
+2133 VWQKGDF

-2176 NHIAF
+2176 NHISF
-2181 TNHSGTL
+2181 TNHAGTL
-2188 NLLSNQV
+2188 QLLSDQV

-2207 GLKINAANNNVS
+2207 GLKINAGNNNIS

-2226 INASCVQQSDPITTN
+2226 INASCAQQSDP
-2241 TANPC
+2241 TAANATNPC

-2252 ANGASSNNASNNA
+2252 TNGASSSNASNNA

-2285 SGNIYAN
+2285 SGSIYAN

-2304 NIKNLYLY
+2304 NVKNLYLY

-2329 LEKNASFVTNNLNIQ
+2329 LENNASFVTNNLNIQ
-2344 GAFNNNATQKIG
+2344 GAFNNNATQKIE

-2364 SNASLSTGIYGLEV
+2364 SNASLSTGIYGLGV
-2378 GGALNNFG
+2378 GGALNNLG
-2386 AIHFNLENIQTPA
+2386 TIHFNLENSQTPVN

-2417 INVNNSMANNTTYTL
+2417 INVNNSMANNTAYTL

-2487 LSVALPNSNNASPN
+2487 LSVALPDSNNASQN
-2501 NILSLSVLHNQ
+2501 HILSLSVLHNQ
-2512 VKMSYG
+2512 IKMSYG
-2518 DKVMDFT
+2518 NKIMDFT
-2525 PPTLQDYIVGIQGQS
+2525 PPTLQDYIAGIQGQS
-2540 ALNQIEAIGGNNA
+2540 ALNQIEAVGGNA
-2553 IKWLSTLMIKTKE
+2553 IKWLSTLMMETKE

-2578 SLNEI
+2578 SLNEV
-2583 LDATKDLQNT
+2583 LGVTKDLQNT

-2621 LTKLSDFRAREGESN
+2621 LTKLSDFRAREGESD
-2636 FSERLLELKN
+2636 FSKRLLELKN
-2646 KRFSDPNPSEIFVK
+2646 KRFSDPNPGEVFVK
-2660 YSQPNK
+2660 YSQLSK

-2711 GYSGFNGNI
+2711 GYSDFNGNI
-2720 MRSLGNNVDVGMY
+2720 MHSLGNNVDVGMY

-2748 ETYGGNAS
+2748 ETYGGNATS
-2756 HINSSNSL
+2756 INSSNPL

-2800 QVGLSYHFIGLSGM
+2800 QVGVSYHFIGLSGM
-2814 KGKMQNPAYQQFVMH
+2814 KGKMNDAAYKQFLMH

-2862 GRDLLIKAKGDNMV
+2862 GRDLLIKSKGDNVV

-2889 EIFNTFASV
+2889 EVFNTFASV

-2921 LQYQDL
+2921 LQYQDI

>member
-1 MKQFKKKPKKIKRSQ
+1 MKKFKKKPKSIKRSHQ
-16 KIILKRPLWL
+16 KTILKRPLWL
-26 MPLLIGGFASG
+26 APLLIGGFASG
-37 VYADG
+37 VYANNLWD
-42 TDILGLS
+42 LLN
-49 WGEKSQKVC
+49 QKVGGEY
-58 VHRPWYALWSCD
+58 VHWVKGSQYCAW
-70 KWEEKTQQFTG
+70 WEF
-81 NQLITKTWAGG
+81 AGCLKNVWGANHKGYDAG
-92 NAANYYHSQNNQD
+92 NAANYLSSQNYQAISVGSGNE
-105 ITANLKNDNGTY
+105 TGTY
-117 FLSGLY
+117 SLSGFT
-123 NYTGGEYNGGN
+123 NYVGGN
-134 LDIELGSNATF
+134 LTI
-145 NLGANSGNSF
+145 NLGNSVVLDLSGSNSF
-155 TSWYPNGHTN
+155 TSYQGYNQGKDDVSFNVGAINLNG
-165 VTFSAGTINV
+165 AL
-175 NNSVEVGNRVGS
+175 EVGNRVGS

-200 NANKVTINS
+200 NANKVNINS
-209 NINAYKTSQVNIG
+209 NISAFKTSQVNIG
-222 NANSAITINSVS
+222 NANSAITIGSVS

-244 KIGSGANCSSSGPS
+244 KIGSGANCSTSGPS

-269 TTFSNASGSFTFE
+269 TAFSNASGSFTFE
-282 ESANFSGAK
+282 ENATFSGAK
-291 LNGGAFTFNK
+291 WNGGAFTFNK
-301 GFNATNNT
+301 GFSATNNT
-309 AFNSGSFTFKG
+309 AFNSGSFNFKG
-320 TSSFNNATF
+320 ASSFNGASF
-329 SNASYTFDNQATF
+329 SNASYTFNDQATF

-347 NGGTFTFNNQSNP
+347 NGGTFTFNNQN
-360 TNSAQHPQILF
+360 NQSAQHPQI
-371 ENSSFNGGIF
+371 
-381 TFNNQTNPT
+381 Q
-390 NSAQHPQILF
+390 
-400 ENSSFSGSTTTLK
+400 NSSFSGNATTLK
-413 GSATFEQ
+413 GFVDFQQ

-425 NHQLTIQNASFDNAT
+425 NHQLTMQNASFNNAN
-440 FNNTGKITIEK
+440 FSNTGKITINES
-451 DASFNNTSF
+451 ASFNDTTFNTS
-460 NTPVDTNNMSVTGS
+460 VDTNNMTITGS

-483 KNGSTLDFG
+483 KKGSTLDFG
-492 SSKITLA
+492 SSKVTLT
-499 QGATFNLTSLGSE
+499 QGTTFNLTSLGSE

-526 NHLLNHAL
+526 NNLLNHAL
-534 NSLTNALKTTESS
+534 NSLTSALKTNESS
-547 SKPQSFAQGLWDMIT
+547 SGPQSFAQGLWDMIT

-571 SENAATPK
+571 NENIAASKP
-579 NTDSSPSAPTKDSPQ
+579 ADSPPSKSSTNSTQ

-605 IYKLQETFSPNSII
+605 IYKLQETFSHNSII

-626 TYTPPPTISGSQFDL
+626 TYTPPPVISGSKFDL

-646 INANMPWYDH
+646 INADMPWYDH

-691 STNGS
+691 SASGS

-702 NATWTGN
+702 NATWTDHN
-709 SVSSSGTVSFG
+709 VSPSGTVSFG
-720 DTSGSALNGHCGPW
+720 DTSGSALSGHCGPW
-734 PYYQCIGTTN
+734 PYYQCTGTTN
-744 GAYSAYHVY
+744 GTYSAYHVY

-772 VFNGV
+772 IFNGI
-777 DSINIANA
+777 DSVNIANA

-793 AYSSSMTFS
+793 IYSSSMTFS
-802 TQNMDSSQNLNGLNA
+802 TQSMDNSQNLKDLNA
-817 NGKLSVYGATFTNQA
+817 NGTLLVYGTTFTNQA

-849 NFNGGSYQFSG
+849 NFNGGSYQFNG

-926 GNSTNS
+926 GNSAN
-932 DGSQNTANFNNTG
+932 GSQNNANFNNTG
-945 SVNIAG
+945 SVNVSG
-951 NATFDNM
+951 NATFDNVV
-958 AFNGPTNTSVKGQ
+958 FNGPTNTSVKGQ
-971 VTLNNITLKNLNA
+971 VTLNNITLKNLNT
-984 PLSFGDGMINFSAHS
+984 PLSFGDGTITFNAHS

-1055 IYDVVYSFNN
+1055 VYDVVYSFNN
-1065 QTYNFQEVFSP
+1065 QTYNFQEIFSP

-1085 VGMVFDYVDMEKSD
+1085 VGMVFDYMDMEKSD
-1099 HLYYQNALGFM
+1099 HLYYKDVVGFM
-1110 TYMPNSYNNNLGNL
+1110 TYMPNSYNNNLGNS

-1129 YYDKSIDFYASGK
+1129 YYDNSIDFYASGK
-1142 TLFTKAEFSQTLT
+1142 TLFTKAEFFQTFT

-1167 IWTNASDAPQSNT
+1167 IWTDASDAPQSNT

-1208 TGHYEAQKIYITG
+1208 TGHYEAQKIYITA

-1226 NRISSGGGAS
+1226 NHISSGGGAS
-1236 LNFNGLQ
+1236 LNFNGIQ
-1243 GILLTNAT
+1243 GVLLTNAT

-1287 KGNPNFSFNALNLDF
+1287 GGNPNFSFNALNLDF

-1320 NAVNAI
+1320 NAANAI
-1326 SFTNSSNLSSG
+1326 NFTNSTNLSSG
-1337 LYQISAKSVLFD
+1337 LYQMQAKSVLFD

-1357 GTSSIKANAIS
+1357 GTSSIKANAIN

-1375 NASNHST
+1375 NVSNHST
-1382 LELSGDLNLNDT
+1382 LELQGDLNLNDT
-1394 SSLNLNQSAINVSN
+1394 SSLNLNQSTINVSN
-1408 NATINDYASLIASN
+1408 NAAINDYASLVVN
-1422 GSHLNFNGAVNFN
+1422 DGSRLNFNGAVNFN
-1435 SANITTSLSDSSIV
+1435 SANITTSLNHSSIV
-1449 FKGASSLGGQFNLSN
+1449 FKGAISLGGQFKLSN
-1464 NSFLDFQGSSAI
+1464 NSSLDFQGSSAI
-1476 TSNTAFNFYNN
+1476 TSNTAFNFYDN

-1495 FHQALDIKAPL
+1495 FHQTLDIKAPL

-1559 ADMNSNWYERI
+1559 AGMSSNWYERI
-1570 SFFGMRIN
+1570 NFFGMRIN
-1578 DGIYDAKNQTYS
+1578 DGIYDAINQTYS

-1627 GSEIFN
+1627 GSEVFN

-1645 SYSDDAQGVFY
+1645 SYSDDAEGVFY
-1656 LTSSVKGYYN
+1656 LTSNVKGYYN
-1666 PNQSYQASGSN
+1666 PNQSYQANGSN

-1682 NNLTSESSVISQ
+1682 NDLTSESSVISQ

-1701 PISALHVY
+1701 PISALHIY
-1709 NKGYNFNNI
+1709 NKGYNLNNI

-1724 ALKLYPEIKK
+1724 AFKLYPEIKK
-1734 ILGNDFSLSSLSNL
+1734 ILGNGFSLSSLSDLNS
-1748 KGDALNQLT
+1748 DALNELT
-1757 KLITPSDWKNIN
+1757 KLITPNDWKSIN

-1782 FNNGALIIGATKI
+1782 FNNGTLIVGATKI

-1802 TVVFGGLGYQKP
+1802 AVVFGGLGYQKP

-1932 GNLIVNTLGS
+1932 GNLIADMLGS
-1942 GSVIGGYLTPEQKNQ
+1942 DSVIGGHLTPEQKNQ

-1970 LMNDSGLNTAIKDLI
+1970 LMNDSGLNAAIKDLI

-2022 LSKKGLFNQITG
+2022 LSKKGLLNQITG
-2034 FISANDIGQV
+2034 FISSNDIGQV
-2044 ISVMLQDIVKP
+2044 ISVILQDIVKP
-2055 SEALQNDVVALGK
+2055 SKALQSDVVALGK
-2068 QMIGEFLGQDMLNS
+2068 QMIGEFLGQDTLNS
-2082 LESLLQNQQIKSVL
+2082 LESLLQNQEIKSVL
-2096 DKVLAAK
+2096 NKILAAK
-2103 GLGPI
+2103 GLGSI

-2114 DLIPNLGKK
+2114 DLMPNLGKK

-2133 VWQRGDF
+2133 VWQKGDF

-2158 NGGTLS
+2158 NGGALS

-2176 NHIAF
+2176 NQISF
-2181 TNHSGTL
+2181 TNHAGTL
-2188 NLLSNQV
+2188 QLLSDQV

-2200 TTLDASN
+2200 TTLNASN
-2207 GLKINAANNNVS
+2207 GLKINAANNNVL

-2226 INASCVQQSDPITTN
+2226 VNASCVKQSDSTTAN
-2241 TANPC
+2241 IANPC

-2252 ANGASSNNASNNA
+2252 VNGASSNKALNDAQ
-2265 PIALN
+2265 IALN
-2270 NNDESLMVTANDFNF
+2270 NNDESLMVTANNFNF

-2304 NIKNLYLY
+2304 TIKNLYLY

-2329 LEKNASFVTNNLNIQ
+2329 LEKNANFVTNNLNIQ
-2344 GAFNNNATQKIG
+2344 GAFNNNATRKIE
-2356 VLQNLVIA
+2356 VLQNLTIA
-2364 SNASLSTGIYGLEV
+2364 SNASLSTGVYGLEV
-2378 GGALNNFG
+2378 GGALNHFG
-2386 AIHFNLENIQTPA
+2386 AIHFNLENIQTPT

-2406 IINLNTTQTPF
+2406 IINLNTTQAPF
-2417 INVNNSMANNTTYTL
+2417 MNVNNSMANNTTYTL

-2440 YNINPNSLQSYLK
+2440 YNINPNSLQSYLN

-2487 LSVALPNSNNASPN
+2487 LSVALPNSNNAHQN

-2512 VKMSYG
+2512 IKMSYG

-2553 IKWLSTLMIKTKE
+2553 IKWLSTLMMETKE

-2583 LDATKDLQNT
+2583 LGVAKDLLNT
-2593 ASLISNPNFRDNATN
+2593 ASLISNPNFRNNATN

-2621 LTKLSDFRAREGESN
+2621 LTKLSDFRTREGESD

-2646 KRFSDPNPSEIFVK
+2646 KRFSDPNPGEVFVK
-2660 YSQPNK
+2660 YPQPNK

-2672 VQGVGG
+2672 VQGIGG

-2692 NVGYDR
+2692 NAGYDS

-2720 MRSLGNNVDVGMY
+2720 MHSLANNVDVGVY

-2748 ETYGGNAS
+2748 ETYGGNANN
-2756 HINSSNSL
+2756 INSSNSL

-2771 YNYNTWTTSVNG
+2771 YSYNTWTTSVNG

-2814 KGKMQNPAYQQFVMH
+2814 KGKMNDAAYKQFLMH

-2862 GRDLLIKAKGDNMV
+2862 GRDLLIKTKGNNMV
-2876 RFVGENTLLYRKG
+2876 RFMGENTLLYRKG
-2889 EIFNTFASV
+2889 EVFNTFMSV
-2898 ITGGEMHLWRLMY
+2898 VTGGEMHLWRLMY

-2921 LQYQDL
+2921 LQYQDI

>member
-1 MKQFKKKPKKIKRSQ
+1 MKKFKKKPKSITQPHQ
-16 KIILKRPLWL
+16 KTILKRPLWL
-26 MPLLIGGFASG
+26 APLLIGGFASG

-49 WGEKSQKVC
+49 WEEKSQKVC
-58 VHRPWYALWSCD
+58 VHHPWYAIWSCD

-81 NQLITKTWAGG
+81 NQLITKTWAWG

-117 FLSGLY
+117 SLSGLY
-123 NYTGGEYNGGN
+123 NYTGGENNGGN
-134 LDIELGSNATF
+134 LNIELGSNATF
-145 NLGANSGNSF
+145 DLGAHNGNSF

-165 VTFSAGTINV
+165 IAFSAGTINV

-200 NANKVTINS
+200 NANKVNINS
-209 NINAYKTSQVNIG
+209 NISAFKTSQVNIG
-222 NANSAITINSVS
+222 NANSIITIGSVS

-244 KIGSGANCSSSGPS
+244 SVGVGANCSTSGPS
-258 YSFKGTTSATN
+258 YSFKGATNATN
-269 TTFSNASGSFTFE
+269 TAFNNANGSFTFE
-282 ESANFSGAK
+282 ENATFSGAK

-301 GFNATNNT
+301 EFSATNNT
-309 AFNSGSFTFKG
+309 AFNSGSFNFKSA
-320 TSSFNNATF
+320 SSFNGASF
-329 SNASYTFDNQATF
+329 SDASYTFNNQATF

-347 NGGTFTFNNQSNP
+347 NGGTFTFNNQN
-360 TNSAQHPQILF
+360 NQSAQHPQI
-371 ENSSFNGGIF
+371 
-381 TFNNQTNPT
+381 Q
-390 NSAQHPQILF
+390 
-400 ENSSFSGSTTTLK
+400 NSSFSGNATTLK
-413 GSATFEQ
+413 GFVNFQQ

-425 NHQLTIQNASFDNAT
+425 NHQLIMQNASFNNAN
-440 FNNTGKITIEK
+440 FNNTGKITINES
-451 DASFNNTSF
+451 ASFNNTAF
-460 NTPVDTNNMSVTGS
+460 NTSVNTSNMTITGS

-492 SSKITLA
+492 SSQVTLT
-499 QGATFNLTSLGSE
+499 QGTTFNLTSLGSE

-526 NHLLNHAL
+526 NNLLNHAF
-534 NSLTNALKTTESS
+534 NSLTNALKTNESS
-547 SKPQSFAQGLWDMIT
+547 SRPQSFAQGLWDIIT

-571 SENAATPK
+571 SENIVTSKPA
-579 NTDSSPSAPTKDSPQ
+579 DSSLSKSSTNPTK

-605 IYKLQETFSPNSII
+605 IYKLQETFSHNSII

-626 TYTPPPTISGSQFDL
+626 TYTPPPIISGSKFDL

-646 INANMPWYDH
+646 IDSNMPWYDH
-656 KYYIPKSQN
+656 KSYIPKSQN
-665 FTESGTYY
+665 FTESETYY

-691 STNGS
+691 SASGS
-696 NLVIGY
+696 DLVIGY
-702 NATWTGN
+702 NSTWTDHN
-709 SVSSSGTVSFG
+709 VSSSDTVSFG

-734 PYYQCIGTTN
+734 PYYQCTGTTN
-744 GAYSAYHVY
+744 GTYSAYHVY

-772 VFNGV
+772 IFNGV
-777 DSINIANA
+777 DSVNIANA

-793 AYSSSMTFS
+793 IYSSSMTFS
-802 TQNMDSSQNLNGLNA
+802 TQNMDNSQNLKGLNS
-817 NGKLSVYGATFTNQA
+817 NGKLLVYGTTFTNQA

-916 NLQIAGNAVF
+916 NLQIAGSAVF
-926 GNSTNS
+926 GNSAN
-932 DGSQNTANFNNTG
+932 GSQNNANFNNTG
-945 SVNIAG
+945 SVNISG
-951 NATFDNM
+951 NATFDNVV
-958 AFNGPTNTSVKGQ
+958 FNSPTNMSVKGQ
-971 VTLNNITLKNLNA
+971 VILNNITLKNLNA
-984 PLSFGDGMINFSAHS
+984 PLSFGDGTITFNAHS
-999 VINIGEA
+999 VINIAEA

-1041 GASSEKLVSSAGNG
+1041 GASSEKLVSSVGNG
-1055 IYDVVYSFNN
+1055 VYDVVYSFNN
-1065 QTYNFQEVFSP
+1065 QTYNFQEIFSQ

-1085 VGMVFDYVDMEKSD
+1085 VGMVFDYMDMEKSD

-1110 TYMPNSYNNNLGNL
+1110 TYMPNSYNNNLGNS

-1129 YYDKSIDFYASGK
+1129 YYDNSIDFYASGK
-1142 TLFTKAEFSQTLT
+1142 TLFTKAEFSQTFT
-1155 GQNSAIVFGAKN
+1155 GQNSAIVFGAKS

-1191 SNDAS
+1191 SNGAS

-1226 NRISSGGGAS
+1226 NRISSGGGAN

-1251 LYNRAA
+1251 LYNRTA
-1257 GTQSSSMNFISNS
+1257 GTQSSSMNFTSNS

-1287 KGNPNFSFNALNLDF
+1287 GGNPNFSFNALNLDF
-1302 SNSSFRGYVGQT
+1302 SNSSFRGYVGKT

-1320 NAVNAI
+1320 NASNAI
-1326 SFTNSSNLSSG
+1326 SFANSTNLSSG
-1337 LYQISAKSVLFD
+1337 LYQMQAKSVSFD

-1357 GTSSIKANAIS
+1357 GTSSIKANAIN

-1382 LELSGDLNLNDT
+1382 LELQGDLNLNDT
-1394 SSLNLNQSAINVSN
+1394 SSLNLNQSTINVSN
-1408 NATINDYASLIASN
+1408 NATINDYASLIVN
-1422 GSHLNFNGAVNFN
+1422 DGSRLNFNGATNFN
-1435 SANITTSLSDSSIV
+1435 SANITTSLNHSSIV
-1449 FKGASSLGGQFNLSN
+1449 FKGAISLGGQFNLSN
-1464 NSFLDFQGSSAI
+1464 NSSLDFQGSSAI
-1476 TSNTAFNFYNN
+1476 TSNTAFDFYDS

-1559 ADMNSNWYERI
+1559 AGMNNNWYERI
-1570 SFFGMRIN
+1570 NFFGMRIN
-1578 DGIYDAKNQTYS
+1578 DGVYDAINQTYS

-1627 GSEIFN
+1627 GSEVFN

-1645 SYSDDAQGVFY
+1645 SYSDDAEGVFY
-1656 LTSSVKGYYN
+1656 LTSNVKGYYN

-1682 NNLTSESSVISQ
+1682 NNLISGASVISQ

-1701 PISALHVY
+1701 PISALHIY

-1734 ILGNDFSLSSLSNL
+1734 ILGNDFSLSSLSDLNSN
-1748 KGDALNQLT
+1748 ALNQLT
-1757 KLITPSDWKNIN
+1757 KLITPNDWKNIN
-1769 ELIDNANNSVVQN
+1769 EFVDNANNSVVQN
-1782 FNNGALIIGATKI
+1782 FNNGTLIVGAAKI
-1795 GQTNTNS
+1795 GQTDTNS
-1802 TVVFGGLGYQKP
+1802 AVVFGGLGYQKP

-1875 NSQTSLIL
+1875 NSQTSLVL

-1932 GNLIVNTLGS
+1932 GNLIADVLGS

-2022 LSKKGLFNQITG
+2022 LSKKGLLNQITG

-2044 ISVMLQDIVKP
+2044 ISVILQDIVKP
-2055 SEALQNDVVALGK
+2055 SEALQNDVMALGK
-2068 QMIGEFLGQDMLNS
+2068 QMIGEFLGQDTLNS

-2114 DLIPNLGKK
+2114 DLIPSLGKK

-2133 VWQRGDF
+2133 VWQKGDF

-2158 NGGTLS
+2158 NGGALS
-2164 FNAGNSLIFAGN
+2164 FNAGDTLIFAGN
-2176 NHIAF
+2176 NRISF
-2181 TNHSGTL
+2181 TNHAGVL

-2200 TTLDASN
+2200 TTLNASN
-2207 GLKINAANNNVS
+2207 GLKINASNNNVS

-2226 INASCVQQSDPITTN
+2226 INASCVGQNDPTTAN
-2241 TANPC
+2241 IANPC
-2246 ALSAQS
+2246 ALSTQS
-2252 ANGASSNNASNNA
+2252 ANNTSSSNASNNA
-2265 PIALN
+2265 QIALN
-2270 NNDESLMVTANDFNF
+2270 NNNESLMVTANDFNF

-2329 LEKNASFVTNNLNIQ
+2329 LEKNASFTTNNLNIQ
-2344 GAFNNNATQKIG
+2344 GAFNNNATRKIE
-2356 VLQNLVIA
+2356 VLQNLTIA

-2386 AIHFNLENIQTPA
+2386 AIHFNLENIQTPI
-2399 PLIQAEG
+2399 PLIQAGG
-2406 IINLNTTQTPF
+2406 IINLNTTQMPF
-2417 INVNNSMANNTTYTL
+2417 MNVNNSMANNTTYTL

-2487 LSVALPNSNNASPN
+2487 LSVALPNSNNAPQN
-2501 NILSLSVLHNQ
+2501 NILSLSVLYNQ

-2540 ALNQIEAIGGNNA
+2540 ALNQIEAVGGNNA
-2553 IKWLSTLMIKTKE
+2553 IKWLSTLMMETKE

-2578 SLNEI
+2578 SLHEI
-2583 LDATKDLQNT
+2583 LGVAKDLLNT
-2593 ASLISNPNFRDNATN
+2593 ASLISNPNFRNNATN
-2608 LLELASYTQQTSR
+2608 LLELAGYTQQTSR
-2621 LTKLSDFRAREGESN
+2621 LTKLSDFRSREGESD
-2636 FSERLLELKN
+2636 FSRRLLELKN
-2646 KRFSDPNPSEIFVK
+2646 KRFSDPNPSEVFVK

-2672 VQGVGG
+2672 VQGIGG

-2692 NVGYDR
+2692 NAGYDR

-2720 MRSLGNNVDVGMY
+2720 MHSLANNVDVGMY

-2748 ETYGGNAS
+2748 ETYEGNAS
-2756 HINSSNSL
+2756 NINSSNSL

-2771 YNYNTWTTSVNG
+2771 YSYNTWTTSVNG

-2800 QVGLSYHFIGLSGM
+2800 QVGLSYHFIGLSAM
-2814 KGKMQNPAYQQFVMH
+2814 KGKMNDAAYKQFLMH

-2844 ESRKYFGKNSY
+2844 ESRKYFGQNSY

-2862 GRDLLIKAKGDNMV
+2862 GRDLLINSKGDNVV
-2876 RFVGENTLLYRKG
+2876 RFVGGNTLLYRKG
-2889 EIFNTFASV
+2889 EVFNTFASV
-2898 ITGGEMHLWRLMY
+2898 ITGGEMHLWRLVY

-2921 LQYQDL
+2921 LQYQDI

>member
-1 MKQFKKKPKKIKRSQ
+1 MKKFKKKPKSIKRSHQ
-16 KIILKRPLWL
+16 KTILKRPLWL
-26 MPLLIGGFASG
+26 APLLIGGFASG
-37 VYADG
+37 VYANNLWDLLNSKVG
-42 TDILGLS
+42 GEYVHWVKGSQYCAWWEFAGCLKNV
-49 WGEKSQKVC
+49 WGANHKG
-58 VHRPWYALWSCD
+58 YDA
-70 KWEEKTQQFTG
+70 
-81 NQLITKTWAGG
+81 G
-92 NAANYYHSQNNQD
+92 NAANYLSSQNYQAISVGSGNE
-105 ITANLKNDNGTY
+105 TGTY
-117 FLSGLY
+117 SLSGFT
-123 NYTGGEYNGGN
+123 NYVGGN
-134 LDIELGSNATF
+134 LTI
-145 NLGANSGNSF
+145 NLGNSVVLDLSGSNSF
-155 TSWYPNGHTN
+155 TSYQGYHQGKDDVSFNVGAINLNG
-165 VTFSAGTINV
+165 AL
-175 NNSVEVGNRVGS
+175 EVGNRVGT

-200 NANKVTINS
+200 NANKVNINS
-209 NINAYKTSQVNIG
+209 NISAFKTSQVNIG
-222 NANSAITINSVS
+222 NANSVITIGSVS
-234 LSGDTCSSLA
+234 LSGDVCSSLA
-244 KIGSGANCSSSGPS
+244 SVGVGANCSTSGPS
-258 YSFKGTTSATN
+258 YSFKGTTNATN
-269 TTFSNASGSFTFE
+269 TAFSNASGSFTFE
-282 ESANFSGAK
+282 ENAAFSGAK
-291 LNGGAFTFNK
+291 WNGGVFTFNK
-301 GFNATNNT
+301 EFSATNNT
-309 AFNSGSFTFKG
+309 TFNSGSFNFKG
-320 TSSFNNATF
+320 ASSFNGTSF
-329 SNASYTFDNQATF
+329 SNASYTFDNQAAF

-347 NGGTFTFNNQSNP
+347 NGGTFTFNNQ
-360 TNSAQHPQILF
+360 TNQSAQHPQI
-371 ENSSFNGGIF
+371 
-381 TFNNQTNPT
+381 Q
-390 NSAQHPQILF
+390 
-400 ENSSFSGSTTTLK
+400 NSSFSGNATTLK
-413 GSATFEQ
+413 GFVDFQQ

-425 NHQLTIQNASFDNAT
+425 NHQLTIQNASFNNAT
-440 FNNTGKITIEK
+440 FNNTGKIIINE
-451 DASFNNTSF
+451 STSF
-460 NTPVDTNNMSVTGS
+460 NDTTFNTSVDTSNMTITGS

-492 SSKITLA
+492 SSKITLT
-499 QGATFNLTSLGSE
+499 QGTTFNLTSLGSE
-512 KSVTILNSSGGITY
+512 KSVMILNSSGGITY
-526 NHLLNHAL
+526 NNLLNHAI
-534 NSLTNALKTTESS
+534 NSLTSALKTNESS
-547 SKPQSFAQGLWDMIT
+547 SDPQSFTQGLWDMIT

-571 SENAATPK
+571 SADATASKPA
-579 NTDSSPSAPTKDSPQ
+579 DSSPSKSSTNPTQ

-626 TYTPPPTISGSQFDL
+626 TYTPPPVISGSKFDL

-646 INANMPWYDH
+646 INADMPWYDH

-691 STNGS
+691 SASNS

-702 NATWTGN
+702 NATWTDHN
-709 SVSSSGTVSFG
+709 VSSSDTVSFG

-734 PYYQCIGTTN
+734 PYYQCTGTTN
-744 GAYSAYHVY
+744 GTYSAYHVY

-777 DSINIANA
+777 DSVNIANA

-793 AYSSSMTFS
+793 IYSSSMTFS
-802 TQNMDSSQNLNGLNA
+802 TQGMDSSQNVNGLNP
-817 NGKLSVYGATFTNQA
+817 NGTLLVYGTTFTNQA

-860 DSLNFSNNNQF
+860 DSLNFLNNNQF

-916 NLQIAGNAVF
+916 NLQIAGSAVF
-926 GNSTNS
+926 GNSAN
-932 DGSQNTANFNNTG
+932 GSQNNANFNNTG
-945 SVNIAG
+945 SVNISG
-951 NATFDNM
+951 NATFDNVV
-958 AFNGPTNTSVKGQ
+958 FNSPTNMSVKGQ

-984 PLSFGDGMINFSAHS
+984 PLSFGDGTITFNAHS
-999 VINIGEA
+999 VINIAEA

-1041 GASSEKLVSSAGNG
+1041 GASSEKLVSSVGNG
-1055 IYDVVYSFNN
+1055 VYDVVYSFNN
-1065 QTYNFQEVFSP
+1065 QTYNFQEIFSQ

-1085 VGMVFDYVDMEKSD
+1085 VGMVFDYMDMEKSD

-1110 TYMPNSYNNNLGNL
+1110 TYMPNSYNNNLGNS

-1129 YYDKSIDFYASGK
+1129 YYDNSIDFYASGK
-1142 TLFTKAEFSQTLT
+1142 TLFTKAEFSQTFT

-1251 LYNRAA
+1251 LYNRTA
-1257 GTQSSSMNFISNS
+1257 GTQRSSMNFTSNS

-1287 KGNPNFSFNALNLDF
+1287 GGNPNFSFNALNLDF

-1320 NAVNAI
+1320 NAANAI
-1326 SFTNSSNLSSG
+1326 NFTNSTNLSSG
-1337 LYQISAKSVLFD
+1337 LYQMQAKSVSFD

-1357 GTSSIKANAIS
+1357 GTSSIKANAIN

-1382 LELSGDLNLNDT
+1382 LELQGDLNLNDT

-1408 NATINDYASLIASN
+1408 NATINDYASLIVN
-1422 GSHLNFNGAVNFN
+1422 DGSRLNFNGAVNFN
-1435 SANITTSLSDSSIV
+1435 SENITTSLNNSSIV
-1449 FKGASSLGGQFNLSN
+1449 FKGAISLGGQFNLSN
-1464 NSFLDFQGSSAI
+1464 NSSLDFQGSSAI
-1476 TSNTAFNFYNN
+1476 TSNTAFNFYDN

-1506 SLGGNLLNPNNS
+1506 SLGGNLLTPNNS
-1518 SVLNLKNSQLV
+1518 SMLNLKNSQLV

-1559 ADMNSNWYERI
+1559 AGMNNNWYERI
-1570 SFFGMRIN
+1570 NFFGMRIN
-1578 DGIYDAKNQTYS
+1578 DGVYDAINQTYS

-1627 GSEIFN
+1627 GSEVFN

-1645 SYSDDAQGVFY
+1645 SYSDDAEGVFY
-1656 LTSSVKGYYN
+1656 LTSNVKGYYN

-1682 NNLTSESSVISQ
+1682 NNLISGASVISQ

-1701 PISALHVY
+1701 PISALHIY

-1734 ILGNDFSLSSLSNL
+1734 ILGNDFSLSSLSDLNSNAL
-1748 KGDALNQLT
+1748 KQLT
-1757 KLITPSDWKNIN
+1757 KLITPNDWKNIN
-1769 ELIDNANNSVVQN
+1769 EFIDNANNSVVQN
-1782 FNNGALIIGATKI
+1782 FNNGTLIVGATKI
-1795 GQTNTNS
+1795 GQTDTNS

-1875 NSQTSLIL
+1875 NSQTSLVL

-1932 GNLIVNTLGS
+1932 GNLIADTLGS
-1942 GSVIGGYLTPEQKNQ
+1942 DSVIGGYLTPEQKNQ

-2022 LSKKGLFNQITG
+2022 LSKKGLFNQVTG

-2055 SEALQNDVVALGK
+2055 SNALKNDAVALGK
-2068 QMIGEFLGQDMLNS
+2068 QMIGEFLGQDTLNS

-2096 DKVLAAK
+2096 DKVLVAK
-2103 GLGPI
+2103 GLGSI

-2114 DLIPNLGKK
+2114 DLMPNLGKK

-2133 VWQRGDF
+2133 VWQKRDF

-2149 VQNSTFSNA
+2149 VQNSIFSNA
-2158 NGGTLS
+2158 NGGALS

-2181 TNHSGTL
+2181 TNHAGTL
-2188 NLLSNQV
+2188 QLLSNQV

-2200 TTLDASN
+2200 TTLNASN
-2207 GLKINAANNNVS
+2207 GLKINAANNNVL

-2226 INASCVQQSDPITTN
+2226 INASCVKQNNPTTAN
-2241 TANPC
+2241 IANPC
-2246 ALSAQS
+2246 ALTTQS
-2252 ANGASSNNASNNA
+2252 ANDASSNNASNNA
-2265 PIALN
+2265 QIALS
-2270 NNDESLMVTANDFNF
+2270 NNDESLMVTANGFNF
-2285 SGNIYAN
+2285 AGNIYAN

-2321 LTISNQAV
+2321 LIISNQAV
-2329 LEKNASFVTNNLNIQ
+2329 LEKNASFTANNLNIQ
-2344 GAFNNNATQKIG
+2344 GAFNNNATRKIE
-2356 VLQNLVIA
+2356 VLQNLTIA

-2386 AIHFNLENIQTPA
+2386 AIHFNLENIQTPT

-2417 INVNNSMANNTTYTL
+2417 MNVNNSIANNTTYTL

-2440 YNINPNSLQSYLK
+2440 YNINPNSLQSYLN

-2463 HIEEKNGVLTYL
+2463 RIEEKNGVLTYL

-2487 LSVALPNSNNASPN
+2487 LSVALPNSNNAHQN

-2512 VKMSYG
+2512 IKMSYG
-2518 DKVMDFT
+2518 NKVMDFT

-2540 ALNQIEAIGGNNA
+2540 ALNQIESVGGNNA
-2553 IKWLSTLMIKTKE
+2553 IKWLSTLMMETKE

-2583 LDATKDLQNT
+2583 LGVTKDLQNT
-2593 ASLISNPNFRDNATN
+2593 ASLISNPNFRNNATN

-2621 LTKLSDFRAREGESN
+2621 LTKLSDFKAREGESD
-2636 FSERLLELKN
+2636 FSERLLEIKN
-2646 KRFSDPNPSEIFVK
+2646 KRFSDPNPGEVFVK

-2672 VQGVGG
+2672 VQGIGG

-2720 MRSLGNNVDVGMY
+2720 MHSLANNVDVGMY

-2748 ETYGGNAS
+2748 ETYEGNAS
-2756 HINSSNSL
+2756 NINSSNSL

-2771 YNYNTWTTSVNG
+2771 YSYNTWTTSVNG

-2814 KGKMQNPAYQQFVMH
+2814 KGKMNGAAYKQFLMH

-2862 GRDLLIKAKGDNMV
+2862 GRDLLINSKGDNMV

-2889 EIFNTFASV
+2889 EVFNTFASV

-2921 LQYQDL
+2921 LQYQDI

>member
-1 MKQFKKKPKKIKRSQ
+1 MKKFKKKPKSIKRSHQ
-16 KIILKRPLWL
+16 KTILKRPLWL
-26 MPLLIGGFASG
+26 APLLIGGFASG
-37 VYADG
+37 VHANNLWDLLNPKVGGEYVHWVKGSQYCAWWEFAG
-42 TDILGLS
+42 CLKNV
-49 WGEKSQKVC
+49 WGANHKG
-58 VHRPWYALWSCD
+58 YDA
-70 KWEEKTQQFTG
+70 
-81 NQLITKTWAGG
+81 G
-92 NAANYYHSQNNQD
+92 NAANYLSSQNYQAIFVGSGNE
-105 ITANLKNDNGTY
+105 TGTY
-117 FLSGLY
+117 SLSGFT
-123 NYTGGEYNGGN
+123 NYVGGN
-134 LDIELGSNATF
+134 LTI
-145 NLGANSGNSF
+145 NLGNSVVLDLSGSNSF
-155 TSWYPNGHTN
+155 TSYQGYNQGKDDVSFNVGAINLNG
-165 VTFSAGTINV
+165 AL
-175 NNSVEVGNRVGS
+175 EVGNRVGS

-200 NANKVTINS
+200 NANKVNINS
-209 NINAYKTSQVNIG
+209 NISAFKTSQVNIG
-222 NANSAITINSVS
+222 NANSAITIGLVS

-244 KIGSGANCSSSGPS
+244 SVGVGANCSTSGPS
-258 YSFKGTTSATN
+258 YSFKGTTNATN
-269 TTFSNASGSFTFE
+269 TAFSNASGSFTFE
-282 ESANFSGAK
+282 ENAAFSGAK

-301 GFNATNNT
+301 DFSATNNT
-309 AFNSGSFTFKG
+309 AFNSGSFNFNG
-320 TSSFNNATF
+320 ASSFNGATF
-329 SNASYTFDNQATF
+329 SDASYTFNNQATF

-347 NGGTFTFNNQSNP
+347 NGGTFTFND
-360 TNSAQHPQILF
+360 
-371 ENSSFNGGIF
+371 
-381 TFNNQTNPT
+381 QTNQT

-400 ENSSFSGSTTTLK
+400 ENSSFSGNATTFK
-413 GSATFEQ
+413 GFVHFQQ

-425 NHQLTIQNASFDNAT
+425 NHQLIMQNASFNNAN
-440 FNNTGKITIEK
+440 FNNTGKITINES
-451 DASFNNTSF
+451 ASFNDTAFNTSV
-460 NTPVDTNNMSVTGS
+460 NTSNMAITGS

-492 SSKITLA
+492 SSQVTLT
-499 QGATFNLTSLGSE
+499 QGTTFNLTSLGD
-512 KSVTILNSSGGITY
+512 KNSVTILNSSGGITY
-526 NHLLNHAL
+526 NNLLNHAL
-534 NSLTNALKTTESS
+534 NSLTNALKTNESS
-547 SKPQSFAQGLWDMIT
+547 LKPQSFAQGLWDIIT

-571 SENAATPK
+571 SANIATSK
-579 NTDSSPSAPTKDSPQ
+579 SADSSPSKSSTNPAQ

-605 IYKLQETFSPNSII
+605 IYKLQETFSHNSII

-626 TYTPPPTISGSQFDL
+626 TYTPPPVISGSKFDL

-646 INANMPWYDH
+646 IDSNMPWYDH
-656 KYYIPKSQN
+656 KSYIPKSQN

-691 STNGS
+691 SASGS

-702 NATWTGN
+702 NSTWTDHN
-709 SVSSSGTVSFG
+709 VSSSDTVSFG

-734 PYYQCIGTTN
+734 PYYQCTGTTN
-744 GAYSAYHVY
+744 GTYSAYHVY

-777 DSINIANA
+777 DSVNIANA

-793 AYSSSMTFS
+793 IYSSSMTFS
-802 TQNMDSSQNLNGLNA
+802 TQGMDNSQNLNDLNA
-817 NGKLSVYGATFTNQA
+817 NGTLSVYGTTFTNQA

-837 IFNAGQATFENT
+837 IFNAGKAVFENT

-871 NSGSFEISAKNA
+871 NSGSFEIGAKNA
-883 SFNNANFNNSASFNF
+883 SFDNTNFNNSASFNF

-916 NLQIAGNAVF
+916 NLQIAGSAVF
-926 GNSTNS
+926 GNSNN
-932 DGSQNTANFNNTG
+932 GSQNNANFNNTG
-945 SVNIAG
+945 SVNISG
-951 NATFDNM
+951 NATFDNVV
-958 AFNGPTNTSVKGQ
+958 FNSPTNMSVKGQ
-971 VTLNNITLKNLNA
+971 VILNNITLKNLNA
-984 PLSFGDGMINFSAHS
+984 PLSFGDGTITFNARS
-999 VINIGEA
+999 VINIAEA

-1041 GASSEKLVSSAGNG
+1041 GASSEKLVSSVGNG
-1055 IYDVVYSFNN
+1055 VYDVVYSFNN
-1065 QTYNFQEVFSP
+1065 QTYNFQEIFSP

-1085 VGMVFDYVDMEKSD
+1085 VGMVFDYMDMEKSD
-1099 HLYYQNALGFM
+1099 HLYYKDVAGFM
-1110 TYMPNSYNNNLGNL
+1110 TYMPNSYNNNLGNS

-1129 YYDKSIDFYASGK
+1129 YYDNSIDFYASGK
-1142 TLFTKAEFSQTLT
+1142 TLFTKAEFSQTFT

-1167 IWTNASDAPQSNT
+1167 IWTNASDVPQSNT

-1196 GHCWNLQCIGFI
+1196 GRCWNLQCIGFI

-1251 LYNRAA
+1251 LYNRTA
-1257 GTQSSSMNFISNS
+1257 GTQSSSMNFVSNS

-1277 SYFIDDTAQN
+1277 SYFIDNTAQN
-1287 KGNPNFSFNALNLDF
+1287 GGNPNFSFNALNLDF

-1320 NAVNAI
+1320 NAKNAI
-1326 SFTNSSNLSSG
+1326 SFTNSTNLSSG
-1337 LYQISAKSVLFD
+1337 LYQMQAKSVLFD

-1357 GTSSIKANAIS
+1357 GTSNIKANAIN

-1382 LELSGDLNLNDT
+1382 LELQGDLNLNDT

-1408 NATINDYASLIASN
+1408 NATINDYASLIVDD
-1422 GSHLNFNGAVNFN
+1422 GSRLNFNGTTNFN
-1435 SANITTSLSDSSIV
+1435 SENITTSLNHSSIA
-1449 FKGASSLGGQFNLSN
+1449 FKGAISLGGQFNLSN
-1464 NSFLDFQGSSAI
+1464 NSSLDFQGSSAI
-1476 TSNTAFNFYNN
+1476 TSNTAFNFYDS

-1495 FHQALDIKAPL
+1495 FHQTLDIKAPL

-1544 SDLNDNKNRVYNIIQ
+1544 IDLDDNKNRVYNIIQ
-1559 ADMNSNWYERI
+1559 AGMNNNWYERI
-1570 SFFGMRIN
+1570 NFFGMRIN
-1578 DGIYDAKNQTYS
+1578 DGVYDAINQTYS

-1605 KDNQLSVTLS
+1605 KDNQLSVTLF

-1627 GSEIFN
+1627 GSEVFN

-1645 SYSDDAQGVFY
+1645 SYSDDAKGVFY
-1656 LTSSVKGYYN
+1656 LTSNVKGYYN

-1701 PISALHVY
+1701 PISALHIY

-1734 ILGNDFSLSSLSNL
+1734 ILGNDFSLSSLSALNPN
-1748 KGDALNQLT
+1748 ALNQLT
-1757 KLITPSDWKNIN
+1757 KLITPNDWKNIN
-1769 ELIDNANNSVVQN
+1769 EFIDNANNSVVQN
-1782 FNNGALIIGATKI
+1782 FNNGTLIVGATKI
-1795 GQTNTNS
+1795 GQTDTNS

-1875 NSQTSLIL
+1875 NSQTSLVL

-1932 GNLIVNTLGS
+1932 GNLIADTLGS
-1942 GSVIGGYLTPEQKNQ
+1942 NSVIGGHLTPEQKNQ

-2044 ISVMLQDIVKP
+2044 ISVILQDIVKP
-2055 SEALQNDVVALGK
+2055 SEALQSDVVALGK
-2068 QMIGEFLGQDMLNS
+2068 QMIGEFLGQDTLNS
-2082 LESLLQNQQIKSVL
+2082 LESLLQNQQIKAFL

-2103 GLGPI
+2103 GLGSI

-2114 DLIPNLGKK
+2114 DLMPNLGKK

-2133 VWQRGDF
+2133 VWQKGDF

-2149 VQNSTFSNA
+2149 VQNSTFFNA
-2158 NGGTLS
+2158 NGGALS
-2164 FNAGNSLIFAGN
+2164 FNAGDTLIFAGN
-2176 NHIAF
+2176 NRISF
-2181 TNHSGTL
+2181 TNHAGEL
-2188 NLLSNQV
+2188 NLLSDQV

-2200 TTLDASN
+2200 TTLNASN

-2226 INASCVQQSDPITTN
+2226 VNASCAQQSDPTTAN
-2241 TANPC
+2241 AANPC
-2246 ALSAQS
+2246 TLTTQS
-2252 ANGASSNNASNNA
+2252 TNNASSNNASNNA
-2265 PIALN
+2265 QIALN
-2270 NNDESLMVTANDFNF
+2270 NNDESLMVTANGFNF

-2292 GVVDFSKIKGSA
+2292 GVVDFSKIKGSL

-2321 LTISNQAV
+2321 LIISNQAV

-2344 GAFNNNATQKIG
+2344 GAFNNNATRKIE
-2356 VLQNLVIA
+2356 VLQNLTIA

-2386 AIHFNLENIQTPA
+2386 AIHFNLENIQTPT
-2399 PLIQAEG
+2399 PLIQARG

-2417 INVNNSMANNTTYTL
+2417 MNVNNSMANNTTYTL

-2487 LSVALPNSNNASPN
+2487 LSVALPNPNNAHQN

-2512 VKMSYG
+2512 IKMSYG

-2540 ALNQIEAIGGNNA
+2540 VLNQIEAVGGNNA
-2553 IKWLSTLMIKTKE
+2553 IKWLSTLMMETKE

-2583 LDATKDLQNT
+2583 LGVAKDLLNT
-2593 ASLISNPNFRDNATN
+2593 ANLISNPNFRNNATN

-2621 LTKLSDFRAREGESN
+2621 LTKLSDFRSREGESD
-2636 FSERLLELKN
+2636 FSKRLLELKN
-2646 KRFSDPNPSEIFVK
+2646 KRFSDPNPGEVFVK

-2666 HPNNLW
+2666 HQNNLW
-2672 VQGVGG
+2672 VQGIGG

-2720 MRSLGNNVDVGMY
+2720 MHSLANNVDVGMY

-2748 ETYGGNAS
+2748 EIYGGNAS
-2756 HINSSNSL
+2756 NINSSNSL

-2771 YNYNTWTTSVNG
+2771 YSYNTWTTSVNG

-2814 KGKMQNPAYQQFVMH
+2814 KGKMNDAAYKQFLMH

-2844 ESRKYFGKNSY
+2844 EGRKYFGKNSY

-2862 GRDLLIKAKGDNMV
+2862 GRDLLINSKGDNMV

-2889 EIFNTFASV
+2889 EVFNTFASV
-2898 ITGGEMHLWRLMY
+2898 ITGGEMHLWRLVY

-2921 LQYQDL
+2921 LQYQDI

>member
-49 WGEKSQKVC
+49 WGKKANKVC
-58 VHRPWYALWSCD
+58 VHHPWYALWSCD

-92 NAANYYHSQNNQD
+92 NAANYYHTQNNQN

-134 LDIELGSNATF
+134 LNIELGSNATF
-145 NLGANSGNSF
+145 NLGASSGNSF
-155 TSWYPNGHTN
+155 TSWYSNGHTN

-200 NANKVTINS
+200 NANKVNVNS
-209 NINAYKTSQVNIG
+209 NISTYKTSQVNIG
-222 NANSAITINSVS
+222 NANSVITIGSVS
-234 LSGDTCSSLA
+234 LNGDTCSSLA
-244 KIGSGANCSSSGPS
+244 KIGSGANCSTSGPS
-258 YSFKGTTSATN
+258 YSFKGTTNATN

-282 ESANFSGAK
+282 ENATFSGAK

-301 GFNATNNT
+301 EFNATNNT
-309 AFNSGSFTFKG
+309 AFNSGSFNFKG
-320 TSSFNNATF
+320 ASSFNGTTF
-329 SNASYTFDNQATF
+329 SDASYTFNNQATF

-347 NGGTFTFNNQSNP
+347 NGGTFTFNNQ
-360 TNSAQHPQILF
+360 TNQSAQHPQIV
-371 ENSSFNGGIF
+371 
-381 TFNNQTNPT
+381 
-390 NSAQHPQILF
+390 F
-400 ENSSFSGSTTTLK
+400 ENSSFSGNATTLK
-413 GSATFEQ
+413 GFATFEQ

-425 NHQLTIQNASFDNAT
+425 NQQLTIQNASFDNAT

-451 DASFNNTSF
+451 DASFNSTTFNTS
-460 NTPVDTNNMSVTGS
+460 VDTSNMIITGS

-483 KNGSTLDFG
+483 NNGSTLDFG

-499 QGATFNLTSLGSE
+499 QGTTFNLTSLSSE
-512 KSVTILNSSGGITY
+512 KSVTILNSSDGITY

-534 NSLTNALKTTESS
+534 NSLTNALKTNESS

-571 SENAATPK
+571 SENAATSKP
-579 NTDSSPSAPTKDSPQ
+579 TDSSPSAPTKDSPQ

-626 TYTPPPTISGSQFDL
+626 TYTPPPVINGSKFDL

-646 INANMPWYDH
+646 INADMPWYNH
-656 KYYIPKSQN
+656 KYYIPKSHN

-691 STNGS
+691 SASGS

-734 PYYQCIGTTN
+734 PYYQCTGTTD
-744 GAYSAYHVY
+744 GTYSAYHVY

-772 VFNGV
+772 IFNGV

-802 TQNMDSSQNLNGLNA
+802 TQNMDNSQNLSGLNS
-817 NGKLSVYGATFTNQA
+817 NGTLSVYGATFTNEA

-898 NNSNATTSFVGD
+898 NNSNATTSFIGD

-932 DGSQNTANFNNTG
+932 DGSQNNANFNNTG

-951 NATFDNM
+951 NATFDNVV
-958 AFNGPTNTSVKGQ
+958 FNSPTNTSVKGQ
-971 VTLNNITLKNLNA
+971 VTLNNITLKNMNA
-984 PLSFGDGMINFSAHS
+984 PLSFGDGTISFSAHS

-1055 IYDVVYSFNN
+1055 VYDVVYSFNN

-1085 VGMVFDYVDMEKSD
+1085 VGMVFDYMDMEKSD

-1110 TYMPNSYNNNLGNL
+1110 TYMPNSYNNNLGNA

-1129 YYDKSIDFYASGK
+1129 YYDNSIDFYASGK
-1142 TLFTKAEFSQTLT
+1142 TLFTKAEFSQTFT
-1155 GQNSAIVFGAKN
+1155 GQNSAIVFGAKS
-1167 IWTNASDAPQSNT
+1167 IWTNASDAPQSNA
-1180 IIRFGDNKGAG
+1180 IIRFGDNKGVG

-1302 SNSSFRGYVGQT
+1302 SNSSFRGYVGTT

-1357 GTSSIKANAIS
+1357 GTSSIKANAIN

-1382 LELSGDLNLNDT
+1382 LDLQSDLNLNDT
-1394 SSLNLNQSAINVSN
+1394 SSLNLNQSTINVSN

-1435 SANITTSLSDSSIV
+1435 SANITTSLSNSSIV

-1464 NSFLDFQGSSAI
+1464 NSSLDFQGSSAI
-1476 TSNTAFNFYNN
+1476 TSNTAFNFYDN

-1506 SLGGNLLNPNNS
+1506 SLGGNLLNPNNN

-1529 FSDQGSLNIANIDLL
+1529 FGNQGSLNIANIDLL

-1559 ADMNSNWYERI
+1559 ADMNNNWYERI
-1570 SFFGMRIN
+1570 SFFDMRIN

-1682 NNLTSESSVISQ
+1682 NNISSESSIISQ

-1701 PISALHVY
+1701 PISALHIY

-1734 ILGNDFSLSSLSNL
+1734 ILGNDFSLSSLSDL

-1782 FNNGALIIGATKI
+1782 FNNGTLIIGATKI
-1795 GQTNTNS
+1795 GQTDTNS
-1802 TVVFGGLGYQKP
+1802 AVVFGGLGYQTP

-1843 IDTTFNAKEIYLT
+1843 INTTFNAKEIYLT

-1912 GLANILGEVAM
+1912 GLANILGEVVM

-1942 GSVIGGYLTPEQKNQ
+1942 NSVIGGYLTPEQKNQ

-2034 FISANDIGQV
+2034 FISANDIGQI

-2055 SEALQNDVVALGK
+2055 SEALKNDVVALGK
-2068 QMIGEFLGQDMLNS
+2068 QMIGEFLGQDALNS

-2133 VWQRGDF
+2133 VWQKGDF

-2176 NHIAF
+2176 NHISF

-2188 NLLSNQV
+2188 QLLSNQV

-2200 TTLDASN
+2200 TALNASN
-2207 GLKINAANNNVS
+2207 GLEINAASNNVS
-2219 VSQGNLF
+2219 VSQGDLF
-2226 INASCVQQSDPITTN
+2226 INASCAQQSDPTAVN

-2246 ALSAQS
+2246 VLSAQS

-2292 GVVDFSKIKGSA
+2292 GVVDLSKIKGST

-2344 GAFNNNATQKIG
+2344 GAFNNNATQKIE

-2386 AIHFNLENIQTPA
+2386 AIHFNLENTQTPT

-2417 INVNNSMANNTTYTL
+2417 MNVNNSMANNTTYTL

-2487 LSVALPNSNNASPN
+2487 LSVALPNSNNAHQN
-2501 NILSLSVLHNQ
+2501 NILSLSVLHDQ

-2518 DKVMDFT
+2518 NKIMDFT

-2540 ALNQIEAIGGNNA
+2540 ALNQIEAVGGNSA
-2553 IKWLSTLMIKTKE
+2553 INWLSTLMMDTKE
-2566 NPLFAPIYLENH
+2566 NPLFAPIYLKNH

-2583 LDATKDLQNT
+2583 LGVTKDLQNT

-2621 LTKLSDFRAREGESN
+2621 LTKLSDFRAREGESD
-2636 FSERLLELKN
+2636 FSLLELKN
-2646 KRFSDPNPSEIFVK
+2646 KRFSDPNPSEVFVK
-2660 YSQPNK
+2660 YSQLSK

-2672 VQGVGG
+2672 VQGIGG

-2711 GYSGFNGNI
+2711 GYSDFNGNI
-2720 MRSLGNNVDVGMY
+2720 MHSLANNVDVGMY

-2756 HINSSNSL
+2756 NINSSNPL

-2771 YNYNTWTTSVNG
+2771 YSYNTWTTSVNG

-2814 KGKMQNPAYQQFVMH
+2814 KGKMNDAAYKQFLMH

-2844 ESRKYFGKNSY
+2844 ESRKYFGQNSY

-2862 GRDLLIKAKGDNMV
+2862 GRDLLIKSKGGNTV

-2889 EIFNTFASV
+2889 EVFNTFASV

-2921 LQYQDL
+2921 LQYQDI

>member
-1 MKQFKKKPKKIKRSQ
+1 MKKFKKKPKKIKRSQ

-26 MPLLIGGFASG
+26 MPLLISGFASG
-37 VYADG
+37 AYADG

-58 VHRPWYALWSCD
+58 VHRPWYAIWSCD
-70 KWEEKTQQFTG
+70 KWEEKTQQYTG

-92 NAANYYHSQNNQD
+92 NAANYYHTQNNQN

-123 NYTGGEYNGGN
+123 NYTGGENNGGN

-145 NLGANSGNSF
+145 DLGAHSGNSF

-209 NINAYKTSQVNIG
+209 NISAYKTSQVNIG
-222 NANSAITINSVS
+222 NANSVITIGSVS
-234 LSGDTCSSLA
+234 LNGDTCSSLA
-244 KIGSGANCSSSGPS
+244 SVGVGANCSSLGPS
-258 YSFKGTTSATN
+258 YSFKGTTNATN

-282 ESANFSGAK
+282 ENATFSGAK
-291 LNGGAFTFNK
+291 WNGGAFTFNK
-301 GFNATNNT
+301 EFSATNNT

-320 TSSFNNATF
+320 ASSFNNATF
-329 SNASYTFDNQATF
+329 SNATYTFDNQATF

-347 NGGTFTFNNQSNP
+347 NGGTFTFNNQTNP
-360 TNSAQHPQILF
+360 ANSAQHPQI
-371 ENSSFNGGIF
+371 
-381 TFNNQTNPT
+381 Q
-390 NSAQHPQILF
+390 
-400 ENSSFSGSTTTLK
+400 NSSFSGNAITLK
-413 GSATFEQ
+413 GSVNFQQ

-425 NHQLTIQNASFDNAT
+425 NYQLTIQNAFFNNAT

-451 DASFNNTSF
+451 DASFNNTTF
-460 NTPVDTNNMSVTGS
+460 NTSVDTNNMSVTGG

-492 SSKITLA
+492 SSKITLT
-499 QGATFNLTSLGSE
+499 QGTTFNLTSLGD
-512 KSVTILNSSGGITY
+512 KNSVTILNSSGGITY

-534 NSLTNALKTTESS
+534 NSLTNALKTNESS

-571 SENAATPK
+571 SGNATTSK
-579 NTDSSPSAPTKDSPQ
+579 NTDSSPPKSSSNSTQ

-605 IYKLQETFSPNSII
+605 IYKLQETFGPNSII

-626 TYTPPPTISGSQFDL
+626 TYTPPPVINGSKFDL

-646 INANMPWYDH
+646 INADMPWYDH

-691 STNGS
+691 SASNS

-702 NATWTGN
+702 NSTWTGN
-709 SVSSSGTVSFG
+709 SVSSSDTVSFG
-720 DTSGSALNGHCGPW
+720 DTSGSTLNGHCGPW
-734 PYYQCIGTTN
+734 PYYQCTGTTN

-763 IGTGGAANL
+763 VGTGGAANL

-802 TQNMDSSQNLNGLNA
+802 TQSMDNSQNLNGLNA
-817 NGKLSVYGATFTNQA
+817 NGKLLVYGATFTNQA

-871 NSGSFEISAKNA
+871 NSGSFEIGAKNTI
-883 SFNNANFNNSASFNF
+883 FNNANFNNSASFNF
-898 NNSNATTSFVGD
+898 NNSSATASFMGG

-926 GNSTNS
+926 GNSTN
-932 DGSQNTANFNNTG
+932 GSQNNANFNNTG

-951 NATFDNM
+951 NATFDN
-958 AFNGPTNTSVKGQ
+958 AVFNGPTNTSVKGK

-984 PLSFGDGMINFSAHS
+984 PLSFGDGTISFSAHS
-999 VINIGEA
+999 VINIDQA

-1022 EYNNAFSKNL
+1022 EYNDAFSKNL

-1085 VGMVFDYVDMEKSD
+1085 VGMVFDYMDMEKSD

-1110 TYMPNSYNNNLGNL
+1110 TYMPNSYNNNLGNP

-1129 YYDKSIDFYASGK
+1129 YYDNSIDFYASGK
-1142 TLFTKAEFSQTLT
+1142 TLFTKAEFSQTFT

-1167 IWTNASDAPQSNT
+1167 IWTNASDAPQSNV

-1226 NRISSGGGAS
+1226 NRISSGGGAN

-1257 GTQSSSMNFISNS
+1257 GTQSSSMNFVSNS

-1302 SNSSFRGYVGQT
+1302 SNSSFRGYVGTT
-1314 QSVFKF
+1314 QSVFQF

-1337 LYQISAKSVLFD
+1337 LYQMQAKSVLFD

-1357 GTSSIKANAIS
+1357 GTSSIKANAIN

-1382 LELSGDLNLNDT
+1382 LNLSGDLNLNDT
-1394 SSLNLNQSAINVSN
+1394 SSLNLNQSTINVSN
-1408 NATINDYASLIASN
+1408 NATINDYANLIASN

-1449 FKGASSLGGQFNLSN
+1449 FKGAVSLGGQFNLSN
-1464 NSFLDFQGSSAI
+1464 NSSLDFQGSSAI
-1476 TSNTAFNFYNN
+1476 TSNTAFNFYDN
-1487 AFSQSPIT
+1487 AFSQSPIA

-1544 SDLNDNKNRVYNIIQ
+1544 SDLNGNKNRVYNIIQ
-1559 ADMNSNWYERI
+1559 ADMNGNWYERI
-1570 SFFGMRIN
+1570 SFFGMCIN

-1605 KDNQLSVTLS
+1605 KNNQLSVTLS

-1645 SYSDDAQGVFY
+1645 SYSDDAEGVFY

-1666 PNQSYQASGSN
+1666 SNQSYQASGSN

-1682 NNLTSESSVISQ
+1682 NNITSESSVISQ

-1734 ILGNDFSLSSLSNL
+1734 ILGNDFSLSRLSNL
-1748 KGDALNQLT
+1748 NSDALNQLT

-1782 FNNGALIIGATKI
+1782 FNNGALIVGATKI
-1795 GQTNTNS
+1795 GQTDTNS
-1802 TVVFGGLGYQKP
+1802 AVVFGGLGYQTP

-1912 GLANILGEVAM
+1912 GLANILGEVAV

-2022 LSKKGLFNQITG
+2022 LSKKGLFNQITS
-2034 FISANDIGQV
+2034 FISANNIGQV

-2068 QMIGEFLGQDMLNS
+2068 QMIGEFLGQDTLNS
-2082 LESLLQNQQIKSVL
+2082 LESLLQKQQIKSVL

-2114 DLIPNLGKK
+2114 DLMPNLGKK

-2133 VWQRGDF
+2133 VWQKGDF

-2181 TNHSGTL
+2181 TNHFGTL
-2188 NLLSNQV
+2188 QLLSDQV

-2200 TTLDASN
+2200 TTLNASN
-2207 GLKINAANNNVS
+2207 GLKINAGSNNIS
-2219 VSQGNLF
+2219 VSQGDLF
-2226 INASCVQQSDPITTN
+2226 INASCTQQSDP
-2241 TANPC
+2241 TAANATNPC
-2246 ALSAQS
+2246 TLNVQN

-2292 GVVDFSKIKGSA
+2292 GVVDFSKVKGSA
-2304 NIKNLYLY
+2304 NVKNLYLY

-2344 GAFNNNATQKIG
+2344 GAFNNNATQKIE

-2364 SNASLSTGIYGLEV
+2364 SNASLSTGVYGLEV
-2378 GGALNNFG
+2378 GGALNNLG
-2386 AIHFNLENIQTPA
+2386 TIHFNLENSQTPVN
-2399 PLIQAEG
+2399 PLIQVG
-2406 IINLNTTQTPF
+2406 GVINLNTAQTPF

-2487 LSVALPNSNNASPN
+2487 LSVALPNSNNASQN
-2501 NILSLSVLHNQ
+2501 HILSLSVLHDQ
-2512 VKMSYG
+2512 IKMSYG
-2518 DKVMDFT
+2518 NKIMDFT
-2525 PPTLQDYIVGIQGQS
+2525 PPTLQDYIAGIQGQS
-2540 ALNQIEAIGGNNA
+2540 ALNQIEAIGGNSA
-2553 IKWLSTLMIKTKE
+2553 INWLSTLMIETKE
-2566 NPLFAPIYLENH
+2566 NPLFAPIYLESH

-2621 LTKLSDFRAREGESN
+2621 LTKLSDFRTREGESD
-2636 FSERLLELKN
+2636 FSLLELKN
-2646 KRFSDPNPSEIFVK
+2646 KRFSDPNPGEVFVK
-2660 YSQPNK
+2660 YSQPSK
-2666 HPNNLW
+2666 HQNNLW
-2672 VQGVGG
+2672 VQGIGG

-2692 NVGYDR
+2692 NAGYDR

-2720 MRSLGNNVDVGMY
+2720 MRSLANNVDVGMY

-2748 ETYGGNAS
+2748 ETYGGNATS
-2756 HINSSNSL
+2756 INSSNSL

-2771 YNYNTWTTSVNG
+2771 YSYNTWTTSVNG

-2844 ESRKYFGKNSY
+2844 ESRKYFGQNSY

-2862 GRDLLIKAKGDNMV
+2862 GRDLLIKSKGGNTV

-2898 ITGGEMHLWRLMY
+2898 ITGGEMHLWRLVY

-2921 LQYQDL
+2921 LQYQDI

>member
-1 MKQFKKKPKKIKRSQ
+1 MHANNLWDLLNPKVGGEYVHWVKGSQ
-16 KIILKRPLWL
+16 YCAWWEFAGCLKN
-26 MPLLIGGFASG
+26 
-37 VYADG
+37 V
-42 TDILGLS
+42 
-49 WGEKSQKVC
+49 WGANHKG
-58 VHRPWYALWSCD
+58 YDA
-70 KWEEKTQQFTG
+70 
-81 NQLITKTWAGG
+81 G
-92 NAANYYHSQNNQD
+92 NAANYLSSQNYQAIFVGSGNE
-105 ITANLKNDNGTY
+105 TGTY
-117 FLSGLY
+117 SLSGFT
-123 NYTGGEYNGGN
+123 NYVGGN
-134 LDIELGSNATF
+134 LTI
-145 NLGANSGNSF
+145 NLGNSVVLDLSGSNSF
-155 TSWYPNGHTN
+155 TSYQGYNQGKDDVSFNVGAINLNG
-165 VTFSAGTINV
+165 AL
-175 NNSVEVGNRVGS
+175 EVGNRVGS

-200 NANKVTINS
+200 NANKVNINS
-209 NINAYKTSQVNIG
+209 NISAFKTSQVNIG
-222 NANSAITINSVS
+222 NANSAITIGSVS

-244 KIGSGANCSSSGPS
+244 SVGVGANCSTSGPG

-269 TTFSNASGSFTFE
+269 TAFSNASGSFTFE
-282 ESANFSGAK
+282 ENATFSGAK

-301 GFNATNNT
+301 ELNATNNT
-309 AFNSGSFTFKG
+309 AFNSGSFNFKDA
-320 TSSFNNATF
+320 SSFNGATF
-329 SNASYTFDNQATF
+329 SNASYTFNNQATF

-347 NGGTFTFNNQSNP
+347 NGGTFTFND
-360 TNSAQHPQILF
+360 
-371 ENSSFNGGIF
+371 
-381 TFNNQTNPT
+381 QTNQ
-390 NSAQHPQILF
+390 SAQHPQILF
-400 ENSSFSGSTTTLK
+400 ENSSFSGNATTFK
-413 GSATFEQ
+413 GFVHFQQ

-425 NHQLTIQNASFDNAT
+425 NHQLIMQNASFNNAN
-440 FNNTGKITIEK
+440 FSNTGKITIEK
-451 DASFNNTSF
+451 EVGFNNTTF
-460 NTPVDTNNMSVTGS
+460 NTSINTNNMTITGS

-492 SSKITLA
+492 SSQVALT
-499 QGATFNLTSLGSE
+499 QGTTFNLTSLGSE

-526 NHLLNHAL
+526 NNLLNHAL
-534 NSLTNALKTTESS
+534 NSLTNALKTNESS
-547 SKPQSFAQGLWDMIT
+547 SRPQSFAQGLWDMIT

-571 SENAATPK
+571 SADATISKPA
-579 NTDSSPSAPTKDSPQ
+579 DSSPSKSSTNSAQ
-594 VYQVGYKIGDT
+594 VYQVGYKIGDI
-605 IYKLQETFSPNSII
+605 IYKLQETFSHNSII

-626 TYTPPPTISGSQFDL
+626 TYTPPPIISGSKFDL

-646 INANMPWYDH
+646 IDSDMPWYDH
-656 KYYIPKSQN
+656 KSYIPKSQN

-691 STNGS
+691 SASGS

-702 NATWTGN
+702 NSTWTDHN
-709 SVSSSGTVSFG
+709 VSSSDTVSFG

-734 PYYQCIGTTN
+734 PYYQCTGTTN
-744 GAYSAYHVY
+744 GTYSAYHVY

-777 DSINIANA
+777 DSVNIANA

-793 AYSSSMTFS
+793 IYSSSMTFS
-802 TQNMDSSQNLNGLNA
+802 TQSMDNSQNLNGLNP
-817 NGKLSVYGATFTNQA
+817 NGTLSVYDTTFTNQA

-837 IFNAGQATFENT
+837 IFNAGQAVFENT
-849 NFNGGSYQFSG
+849 NFNRGSYQFSG

-916 NLQIAGNAVF
+916 NLQIAGSAVF
-926 GNSTNS
+926 GNSAN
-932 DGSQNTANFNNTG
+932 GSQNNANFNNTG
-945 SVNIAG
+945 SVNISG
-951 NATFDNM
+951 NATFDNVV
-958 AFNGPTNTSVKGQ
+958 FNSPTNMSVKGQ
-971 VTLNNITLKNLNA
+971 VILNNITLKNLNA
-984 PLSFGDGMINFSAHS
+984 PLSFGDGTITFNAHS
-999 VINIGEA
+999 VINIAEA

-1041 GASSEKLVSSAGNG
+1041 GASSEKLVSSVGNG
-1055 IYDVVYSFNN
+1055 VYDVVYSFNN
-1065 QTYNFQEVFSP
+1065 QTYNFQEIFSQ

-1085 VGMVFDYVDMEKSD
+1085 VGMVFDYMDMEKSD

-1110 TYMPNSYNNNLGNL
+1110 TYMPNSYNNNLGNS

-1129 YYDKSIDFYASGK
+1129 YYDNSIDFYASGK
-1142 TLFTKAEFSQTLT
+1142 TLFTKAEFSQTFT

-1251 LYNRAA
+1251 LYNRTA
-1257 GTQSSSMNFISNS
+1257 GTQSSSMNFTSNS

-1287 KGNPNFSFNALNLDF
+1287 WGNPNFSFNALNLDF

-1320 NAVNAI
+1320 NAANAI
-1326 SFTNSSNLSSG
+1326 NFTNSTNLSSG
-1337 LYQISAKSVLFD
+1337 LYQMQAKSVLFD

-1357 GTSSIKANAIS
+1357 GTSSIKANAIN

-1382 LELSGDLNLNDT
+1382 LELQGDLNLNDT
-1394 SSLNLNQSAINVSN
+1394 SSLNLNQSTINVSN

-1422 GSHLNFNGAVNFN
+1422 NAHINFNGAVNFN
-1435 SANITTSLSDSSIV
+1435 SANITTSLSNSSIV
-1449 FKGASSLGGQFNLSN
+1449 FKGAISLGGQFNLSN
-1464 NSFLDFQGSSAI
+1464 NSSLDFQGSSAI
-1476 TSNTAFNFYNN
+1476 TSNTAFNFYDN

-1518 SVLNLKNSQLV
+1518 SVLDLKNSQLV
-1529 FSDQGSLNIANIDLL
+1529 FGDQGSLNIANIDLL

-1559 ADMNSNWYERI
+1559 AGMNSNWYERI
-1570 SFFGMRIN
+1570 NFFGMRIN
-1578 DGIYDAKNQTYS
+1578 DGIYDAINQTYS

-1627 GSEIFN
+1627 GSEVFN

-1645 SYSDDAQGVFY
+1645 SYSDDAEGVFY
-1656 LTSSVKGYYN
+1656 LTSNVKGYYN

-1682 NNLTSESSVISQ
+1682 NNLTSESSIISQ

-1701 PISALHVY
+1701 PISALHIY

-1734 ILGNDFSLSSLSNL
+1734 ILGNDFSLSSLSGL

-1782 FNNGALIIGATKI
+1782 FNNGALIVGATKI
-1795 GQTNTNS
+1795 GQTDTNS
-1802 TVVFGGLGYQKP
+1802 AVVFGGLGYQKP

-1912 GLANILGEVAM
+1912 GLANILGEVAV

-1932 GNLIVNTLGS
+1932 GNLIADVLGS

-2044 ISVMLQDIVKP
+2044 ISVVLQDIVKP
-2055 SEALQNDVVALGK
+2055 SNALKNDVAALGK
-2068 QMIGEFLGQDMLNS
+2068 QMIGEFLGQDTLNS

-2103 GLGPI
+2103 GLGSI

-2114 DLIPNLGKK
+2114 DLMLNLGKK

-2133 VWQRGDF
+2133 VWQKGDF

-2164 FNAGNSLIFAGN
+2164 FNAGDTLIFAGN

-2181 TNHSGTL
+2181 TNHFGTL
-2188 NLLSNQV
+2188 QLLSNQV

-2207 GLKINAANNNVS
+2207 GLKINAGNNNIS
-2219 VSQGNLF
+2219 VSQGDLF
-2226 INASCVQQSDPITTN
+2226 INASCAQQSTP
-2241 TANPC
+2241 TAANATNPC
-2246 ALSAQS
+2246 ALSTQS
-2252 ANGASSNNASNNA
+2252 ANGASSSNASNNA
-2265 PIALN
+2265 QIALN
-2270 NNDESLMVTANDFNF
+2270 NNDESLIITANDFNF

-2292 GVVDFSKIKGSA
+2292 GVVDFSKVKGSA
-2304 NIKNLYLY
+2304 NVKNLYLY

-2329 LEKNASFVTNNLNIQ
+2329 LEKNASFMANNLNIQ
-2344 GAFNNNATQKIG
+2344 GAFNNNATCKIE
-2356 VLQNLVIA
+2356 VLQNLTIT

-2378 GGALNNFG
+2378 GGGLNNFG
-2386 AIHFNLENIQTPA
+2386 AIHFNLENIQTPT

-2417 INVNNSMANNTTYTL
+2417 MNVNNSMANNATYTL

-2453 LYTLININGN
+2453 FYTLININGN

-2487 LSVALPNSNNASPN
+2487 LSVALPNSNNAHQN

-2512 VKMSYG
+2512 IKMSYG

-2540 ALNQIEAIGGNNA
+2540 VLNQIESVGGNNA
-2553 IKWLSTLMIKTKE
+2553 IKWLSTLMMETKE

-2583 LDATKDLQNT
+2583 LGVAKDLLNT
-2593 ASLISNPNFRDNATN
+2593 ANLISNPNFRNNATN

-2621 LTKLSDFRAREGESN
+2621 LTKLSDFRAREGESD
-2636 FSERLLELKN
+2636 FSKHLLELKN
-2646 KRFSDPNPSEIFVK
+2646 KRFSDPNPGEVFVK

-2666 HPNNLW
+2666 HQNNLW
-2672 VQGVGG
+2672 VQGIGG

-2698 LVKNVILGGYVAY
+2698 LVKNVIFGGYVAY

-2720 MRSLGNNVDVGMY
+2720 MHSLANNVDVGMY

-2748 ETYGGNAS
+2748 ETYEGNAS
-2756 HINSSNSL
+2756 NINSSNSL

-2771 YNYNTWTTSVNG
+2771 YSYNTWTTSVNG

-2814 KGKMQNPAYQQFVMH
+2814 KGKMNDAAYKQFLMH

-2844 ESRKYFGKNSY
+2844 ESRKYFGQNSY

-2862 GRDLLIKAKGDNMV
+2862 GRDLLIKSKGGNTV

-2889 EIFNTFASV
+2889 EVFNTFASV
-2898 ITGGEMHLWRLMY
+2898 ITGGEMHLWRLVY

-2921 LQYQDL
+2921 LQYQDI

>member
-1 MKQFKKKPKKIKRSQ
+1 MKKFKKKPKKITCKQ
-16 KIILKRPLWL
+16 KTILKRPLWL
-26 MPLLIGGFASG
+26 APLLISGFASG
-37 VYADG
+37 VYANNLWD
-42 TDILGLS
+42 LLS
-49 WGEKSQKVC
+49 PKVGGKYVHWVKGSQYCAWWELAGCLNNVWGANHKG
-58 VHRPWYALWSCD
+58 YDA
-70 KWEEKTQQFTG
+70 
-81 NQLITKTWAGG
+81 G
-92 NAANYYHSQNNQD
+92 NAANYLSSQNYQAISVGSGNE
-105 ITANLKNDNGTY
+105 TGTY
-117 FLSGLY
+117 SLSGFT
-123 NYTGGEYNGGN
+123 NYVGGN
-134 LDIELGSNATF
+134 LTI
-145 NLGANSGNSF
+145 NLGNSVVLDLSGSNSF
-155 TSWYPNGHTN
+155 TSYQGYNQGKDD
-165 VTFSAGTINV
+165 VTFTVGTINL
-175 NNSVEVGNRVGS
+175 NGTLEVGNRVGS
-187 GAGTHTGTATLNL
+187 GAGTHTGIATLNL

-209 NINAYKTSQVNIG
+209 NISAYKTSQVNVG
-222 NANSAITINSVS
+222 NANSVITIGSVS

-244 KIGSGANCSSSGPS
+244 SVWIGANCSTSGPS
-258 YSFKGTTSATN
+258 YSFKGTTNATN
-269 TTFSNASGSFTFE
+269 TAFSNASGSFTFE
-282 ESANFSGAK
+282 ENATFSGAK

-301 GFNATNNT
+301 GFSATNNT

-320 TSSFNNATF
+320 TSSFNGTNF
-329 SNASYTFDNQATF
+329 SNATYTFDNQATF

-347 NGGTFTFNNQSNP
+347 NGGTFTFNNQ
-360 TNSAQHPQILF
+360 TNQSAQHPQI
-371 ENSSFNGGIF
+371 
-381 TFNNQTNPT
+381 Q
-390 NSAQHPQILF
+390 
-400 ENSSFSGSTTTLK
+400 NSSFSGNATTLK
-413 GSATFEQ
+413 GFVNFQQ

-425 NHQLTIQNASFDNAT
+425 NHQLTIQNASFNNAT
-440 FNNTGKITIEK
+440 FNNTGKITINES
-451 DASFNNTSF
+451 ASFNNTTF
-460 NTPVDTNNMSVTGS
+460 NTSVDTNNMSVTGG
-474 VTLSGKNDL
+474 VTLSGKNNL

-492 SSKITLA
+492 SSKITLT
-499 QGATFNLTSLGSE
+499 QGTTFNLTSLGSE

-526 NHLLNHAL
+526 NNLLNHAI
-534 NSLTNALKTTESS
+534 NGLTNALKTNESS

-571 SENAATPK
+571 NENAATSK
-579 NTDSSPSAPTKDSPQ
+579 NTDSSPSKSSSNSTQ

-605 IYKLQETFSPNSII
+605 IYKLQETFGPNSII

-626 TYTPPPTISGSQFDL
+626 IYTPPPVINGSKFDL

-646 INANMPWYDH
+646 INADMPWYDH

-691 STNGS
+691 SASGS

-702 NATWTGN
+702 NSTWTGN
-709 SVSSSGTVSFG
+709 SVSSSDTVSFG
-720 DTSGSALNGHCGPW
+720 DTSGSVLNGHCGPW
-734 PYYQCIGTTN
+734 SYYQCTGTTN
-744 GAYSAYHVY
+744 GTYSAYHVY

-772 VFNGV
+772 IFNGV

-793 AYSSSMTFS
+793 IYSSSMTFS
-802 TQNMDSSQNLNGLNA
+802 TQSMDSSQNLQNLSGLNS
-817 NGKLSVYGATFTNQA
+817 NGTLSVYGTTFTNQA

-898 NNSNATTSFVGD
+898 NNSSATTSFVGD

-932 DGSQNTANFNNTG
+932 NGSQNTANFNNTG
-945 SVNIAG
+945 SVNISG
-951 NATFDNM
+951 NATFDNVV
-958 AFNGPTNTSVKGQ
+958 FNGSTNTSVKGK

-984 PLSFGDGMINFSAHS
+984 PLSFGDGTITFNAHS
-999 VINIGEA
+999 VINIDEA

-1055 IYDVVYSFNN
+1055 VYDVVYSFNN
-1065 QTYNFQEVFSP
+1065 QTYNFQEVFSQ

-1085 VGMVFDYVDMEKSD
+1085 VSMVFDYVDMEKSD
-1099 HLYYQNALGFM
+1099 HLYYKDIVGFM
-1110 TYMPNSYNNNLGNL
+1110 TYMPNSYNNNLGNA

-1142 TLFTKAEFSQTLT
+1142 TLFTKVEFSQKFT

-1167 IWTNASDAPQSNT
+1167 IWTSLSDAPQSNA

-1226 NRISSGGGAS
+1226 NRISSGGGAN
-1236 LNFNGLQ
+1236 LNFNALQ

-1257 GTQSSSMNFISNS
+1257 GTQSSSMNFVSNS

-1287 KGNPNFSFNALNLDF
+1287 GGNPNFSFNALNLDF
-1302 SNSSFRGYVGQT
+1302 SNSSFRGYVGKT

-1320 NAVNAI
+1320 NAANAI
-1326 SFTNSSNLSSG
+1326 SFTNSTNLSSG
-1337 LYQISAKSVLFD
+1337 LYQMQAKSVLFD

-1357 GTSSIKANAIS
+1357 GTSSIKANAIN

-1382 LELSGDLNLNDT
+1382 LELQGGLNLNDT
-1394 SSLNLNQSAINVSN
+1394 SSLNLNQSTINVSN

-1422 GSHLNFNGAVNFN
+1422 NAHINFNGAVNFN
-1435 SANITTSLSDSSIV
+1435 SANITTSLSNSSIV

-1464 NSFLDFQGSSAI
+1464 NSSLDFQGSSAI
-1476 TSNTAFNFYNN
+1476 TSNTAFNFYDN

-1529 FSDQGSLNIANIDLL
+1529 FGDQGSLNIANIDLL

-1559 ADMNSNWYERI
+1559 ADMNNNWYERI

-1605 KDNQLSVTLS
+1605 KNNQLSVTLS

-1645 SYSDDAQGVFY
+1645 SYSDDAEGVFY

-1666 PNQSYQASGSN
+1666 PNQSYQANGSN

-1701 PISALHVY
+1701 PISALHIY

-1802 TVVFGGLGYQKP
+1802 AVVFGGLGYQKP

-1912 GLANILGEVAM
+1912 GLANILGEVAV

-1942 GSVIGGYLTPEQKNQ
+1942 NSVIGGYLTPEQKNQ

-2068 QMIGEFLGQDMLNS
+2068 QMIGEFLGQDTLNS

-2133 VWQRGDF
+2133 VWQKGDF
-2140 SFNAQGNVF
+2140 NFNAQGNVF

-2176 NHIAF
+2176 NHISF
-2181 TNHSGTL
+2181 TNHFGTL
-2188 NLLSNQV
+2188 QLLSNQV

-2226 INASCVQQSDPITTN
+2226 INASCVQQSDPTAANI
-2241 TANPC
+2241 ANPC

-2252 ANGASSNNASNNA
+2252 VNGASSSNASNNA

-2292 GVVDFSKIKGSA
+2292 GVVDFSKVKGSA

-2321 LTISNQAV
+2321 LIISNQAV
-2329 LEKNASFVTNNLNIQ
+2329 LEKNASFTANNLNIQ
-2344 GAFNNNATQKIG
+2344 GAFNNNATQKIE

-2378 GGALNNFG
+2378 GGSLNNFG
-2386 AIHFNLENIQTPA
+2386 TIHFNLENSQTPT

-2501 NILSLSVLHNQ
+2501 NILSLSVLHDQ
-2512 VKMSYG
+2512 IKMSYG
-2518 DKVMDFT
+2518 NKIMDFT
-2525 PPTLQDYIVGIQGQS
+2525 PPTLQDYIAGIQGQS

-2593 ASLISNPNFRDNATN
+2593 ASLISNPNFRNNATN
-2608 LLELASYTQQTSR
+2608 LLELAGYTQQTSR
-2621 LTKLSDFRAREGESN
+2621 LTKLSDFRTREGESD
-2636 FSERLLELKN
+2636 FSLLELKN
-2646 KRFSDPNPSEIFVK
+2646 KRFSDPNPGEIFVK
-2660 YSQPNK
+2660 YTQPNK

-2698 LVKNVILGGYVAY
+2698 LVKNVILGDYVAY
-2711 GYSGFNGNI
+2711 GYSDFNGNI

-2748 ETYGGNAS
+2748 ETYGGNATS
-2756 HINSSNSL
+2756 INSSNPL

-2771 YNYNTWTTSVNG
+2771 YSYNTWTTSVNG

-2814 KGKMQNPAYQQFVMH
+2814 KGKMNDAAYKQFLMH

-2844 ESRKYFGKNSY
+2844 ESRKYFGQNSY

-2862 GRDLLIKAKGDNMV
+2862 GRDLLIKSKGGNVV

-2889 EIFNTFASV
+2889 EVFNTFASV

-2921 LQYQDL
+2921 LQYQDI

>member
-1 MKQFKKKPKKIKRSQ
+1 MKKFKKKPKSIKRSHQ
-16 KIILKRPLWL
+16 KTILKRPLWL
-26 MPLLIGGFASG
+26 APLLISGFASG
-37 VYADG
+37 VYANNLWDLLNPKVG
-42 TDILGLS
+42 GEYVHWVKGSQYCAWWEFAGCLKNV
-49 WGEKSQKVC
+49 WGANHKG
-58 VHRPWYALWSCD
+58 YDA
-70 KWEEKTQQFTG
+70 
-81 NQLITKTWAGG
+81 G
-92 NAANYYHSQNNQD
+92 NAANYLSSQNYQAISVGSGNEM
-105 ITANLKNDNGTY
+105 GTY
-117 FLSGLY
+117 SLSGFT
-123 NYTGGEYNGGN
+123 NYVGGN
-134 LDIELGSNATF
+134 LTI
-145 NLGANSGNSF
+145 NLGNSVVLDLSGSNSF
-155 TSWYPNGHTN
+155 TSYQGYNQGKDDVSFN
-165 VTFSAGTINV
+165 VGTINL
-175 NNSVEVGNRVGS
+175 NGTLEVGNRVGS
-187 GAGTHTGTATLNL
+187 GAGTHTGIATLNL
-200 NANKVTINS
+200 NANRVTINS
-209 NINAYKTSQVNIG
+209 NISAYKTSQVNVG
-222 NANSAITINSVS
+222 NANSAITIGSVS

-244 KIGSGANCSSSGPS
+244 SVGVGANCSTSGPS
-258 YSFKGTTSATN
+258 YSFKGTTNATN
-269 TTFSNASGSFTFE
+269 TTFSNANGSFTFE
-282 ESANFSGAK
+282 ENATFSGVK
-291 LNGGAFTFNK
+291 WNGGAFTFNK
-301 GFNATNNT
+301 EFNATNNT
-309 AFNSGSFTFKG
+309 AFNSGSFNFKG
-320 TSSFNNATF
+320 VSSFNGTSF
-329 SNASYTFDNQATF
+329 SNASYTFDDQATF

-347 NGGTFTFNNQSNP
+347 NGGTFTFNNQ
-360 TNSAQHPQILF
+360 
-371 ENSSFNGGIF
+371 
-381 TFNNQTNPT
+381 TNPT
-390 NSAQHPQILF
+390 NSAQHPQIQ
-400 ENSSFSGSTTTLK
+400 NSSFSGNATTLK
-413 GSATFEQ
+413 GFVNFQQ

-425 NHQLTIQNASFDNAT
+425 NHQLTIQNASFNNAT
-440 FNNTGKITIEK
+440 FNNTGKITINEG
-451 DASFNNTSF
+451 ASFNSTTFNTS
-460 NTPVDTNNMSVTGS
+460 VDTNNMSVTGS

-492 SSKITLA
+492 SSKITLT
-499 QGATFNLTSLGSE
+499 QGTTFNLTSLGD
-512 KSVTILNSSGGITY
+512 KNSVTILNSSGGITY
-526 NHLLNHAL
+526 NNLLNHVL
-534 NSLTNALKTTESS
+534 NSLTNALKTNESS
-547 SKPQSFAQGLWDMIT
+547 SDSQSFAQGLWDMIT

-571 SENAATPK
+571 NENATTSKPT
-579 NTDSSPSAPTKDSPQ
+579 NSSPSKSSTNSTQ

-605 IYKLQETFSPNSII
+605 IYKLQETFGPNSII

-646 INANMPWYDH
+646 INSDMPWYNH

-691 STNGS
+691 SANGS

-702 NATWTGN
+702 NSTWTGN
-709 SVSSSGTVSFG
+709 SVSSSDTVSFG

-734 PYYQCIGTTN
+734 PYYQCTGTTD
-744 GAYSAYHVY
+744 GTYSAYHVY

-793 AYSSSMTFS
+793 IYSSSMTFS
-802 TQNMDSSQNLNGLNA
+802 TQSMDNSQNLNGLNS
-817 NGKLSVYGATFTNQA
+817 NGTLSVYGTTFTNQA

-849 NFNGGSYQFSG
+849 SFNGGSYQFSG

-898 NNSNATTSFVGD
+898 NNSNATTSFMGD
-910 FTNANS
+910 FTNAHS

-926 GNSTNS
+926 GNSAN
-932 DGSQNTANFNNTG
+932 DSQNNANFNNTG
-945 SVNIAG
+945 SVNISG
-951 NATFDNM
+951 NATFDNVV
-958 AFNGPTNTSVKGQ
+958 FNGPTNTSVKGQ

-984 PLSFGDGMINFSAHS
+984 PLSFGDGTITFNAHS
-999 VINIGEA
+999 VINIGET

-1055 IYDVVYSFNN
+1055 VYDVVYSFNN
-1065 QTYNFQEVFSP
+1065 QTYNFQEIFSP

-1085 VGMVFDYVDMEKSD
+1085 VSMVFDYMDMEKSD

-1110 TYMPNSYNNNLGNL
+1110 TYMPNSYNNNLGNS

-1129 YYDKSIDFYASGK
+1129 YYDNSIDFYASGK
-1142 TLFTKAEFSQTLT
+1142 TLFTKAEFSQTFT
-1155 GQNSAIVFGAKN
+1155 GQNSAIVFGAKS

-1180 IIRFGDNKGAG
+1180 IIRFGDNKGTG

-1257 GTQSSSMNFISNS
+1257 GTQSSSMNFTSNS

-1287 KGNPNFSFNALNLDF
+1287 GGNPNFSFNALNLDF

-1320 NAVNAI
+1320 NAANAI
-1326 SFTNSSNLSSG
+1326 NFTNSTNLSSG
-1337 LYQISAKSVLFD
+1337 LYQMQAKSVSFD

-1357 GTSSIKANAIS
+1357 GTSSIKANAIN

-1382 LELSGDLNLNDT
+1382 LELQGDLNLNDT
-1394 SSLNLNQSAINVSN
+1394 SSLNLNQSTINVSN
-1408 NATINDYASLIASN
+1408 NATINDYASLIVN
-1422 GSHLNFNGAVNFN
+1422 DGSRLNFNGTTNFN
-1435 SANITTSLSDSSIV
+1435 SANITTSLNDSSIV
-1449 FKGASSLGGQFNLSN
+1449 FKGAISLGGQFNLNN
-1464 NSFLDFQGSSAI
+1464 NSSLDFQGSSTI
-1476 TSNTAFNFYNN
+1476 TSNTAFNFYDN

-1506 SLGGNLLNPNNS
+1506 SLGGNLLTPNNS

-1559 ADMNSNWYERI
+1559 AGMNNNWYERI
-1570 SFFGMRIN
+1570 SFFGVRIN

-1605 KDNQLSVTLS
+1605 KNNQLSVTLS

-1627 GSEIFN
+1627 GSEVFN

-1645 SYSDDAQGVFY
+1645 SYSDDAEGVFY
-1656 LTSSVKGYYN
+1656 LTSNVKGYYN
-1666 PNQSYQASGSN
+1666 PNQSYQANGSN

-1682 NNLTSESSVISQ
+1682 NNLTSESSIISQ

-1734 ILGNDFSLSSLSNL
+1734 ILGNDFSLSSLSDL

-1782 FNNGALIIGATKI
+1782 FNNGTLIVGATKI
-1795 GQTNTNS
+1795 GQTDTNS
-1802 TVVFGGLGYQKP
+1802 AVVFGGLGYQKS

-1912 GLANILGEVAM
+1912 GLANILGEVAV

-2068 QMIGEFLGQDMLNS
+2068 QVIGEFLGQDTLNS

-2103 GLGPI
+2103 GLGSI

-2133 VWQRGDF
+2133 VWQKGDF
-2140 SFNAQGNVF
+2140 NFNAQGNVF

-2158 NGGTLS
+2158 NGGALS

-2181 TNHSGTL
+2181 TNHFGTL
-2188 NLLSNQV
+2188 QLLSNQV

-2219 VSQGNLF
+2219 VSQGDLF
-2226 INASCVQQSDPITTN
+2226 INASCTQQSDPTAANI
-2241 TANPC
+2241 ANPC
-2246 ALSAQS
+2246 AFNAKS
-2252 ANGASSNNASNNA
+2252 ANGTSSSNALNNA

-2292 GVVDFSKIKGSA
+2292 GVVDFSKVKGSA

-2321 LTISNQAV
+2321 LIISNQAV
-2329 LEKNASFVTNNLNIQ
+2329 LEKNASFTANNLNIQ
-2344 GAFNNNATQKIG
+2344 GAFNNNATQKIE
-2356 VLQNLVIA
+2356 VLQNLTIA
-2364 SNASLSTGIYGLEV
+2364 SNASLSTGIYGLGV
-2378 GGALNNFG
+2378 GGVLNNFG
-2386 AIHFNLENIQTPA
+2386 TIHFNLENSQTPVN

-2406 IINLNTTQTPF
+2406 IINLNTAQTPF

-2487 LSVALPNSNNASPN
+2487 LSVALPNSNNASQN
-2501 NILSLSVLHNQ
+2501 HILSLSVLYDQ
-2512 VKMSYG
+2512 IKMSYG
-2518 DKVMDFT
+2518 DKAMDFT

-2540 ALNQIEAIGGNNA
+2540 ALNQIEAVGGNA
-2553 IKWLSTLMIKTKE
+2553 IKWLSTLMMETKE

-2583 LDATKDLQNT
+2583 LGVAKDLQNT
-2593 ASLISNPNFRDNATN
+2593 ASLISNPNFRNNATN

-2621 LTKLSDFRAREGESN
+2621 LTKLSDFRAREGESD
-2636 FSERLLELKN
+2636 FSKRLLELKN
-2646 KRFSDPNPSEIFVK
+2646 KRFSDPNPGEVFVK
-2660 YSQPNK
+2660 HSQPSK
-2666 HPNNLW
+2666 HQNNLW
-2672 VQGVGG
+2672 VQGIGG

-2720 MRSLGNNVDVGMY
+2720 MHSLGNNVDVGMY
-2733 ARAFLKRNEFTLSAN
+2733 ARAFLKRNEFTLSTN
-2748 ETYGGNAS
+2748 ETYGGNATS
-2756 HINSSNSL
+2756 INSSNSL

-2814 KGKMQNPAYQQFVMH
+2814 KGKMNDAAYKQFLMH

-2844 ESRKYFGKNSY
+2844 ESRKYFGQNSY

-2862 GRDLLIKAKGDNMV
+2862 GRDLLIKSKGGNMV

-2889 EIFNTFASV
+2889 EVFNTFASV

-2921 LQYQDL
+2921 LQYQDI

>member
-1 MKQFKKKPKKIKRSQ
+1 MKKFKKKPKSIKRSHQ
-16 KIILKRPLWL
+16 KTILKRPLWL
-26 MPLLIGGFASG
+26 MPLLISGFASG
-37 VYADG
+37 VYANNNLWDLLNPKVG
-42 TDILGLS
+42 GEYVHWVKGSQYCAWWEFAGCLRNV
-49 WGEKSQKVC
+49 WGANHKG
-58 VHRPWYALWSCD
+58 YDA
-70 KWEEKTQQFTG
+70 
-81 NQLITKTWAGG
+81 G
-92 NAANYYHSQNNQD
+92 NAANYLSSQNYQAISVGSGNE
-105 ITANLKNDNGTY
+105 TGTY
-117 FLSGLY
+117 SLSGFT
-123 NYTGGEYNGGN
+123 NYVGGN
-134 LDIELGSNATF
+134 LTI
-145 NLGANSGNSF
+145 NLGNSVVLDLSGSNSF
-155 TSWYPNGHTN
+155 TSYQGYNQGKDDVSFNVGAINLNGTL
-165 VTFSAGTINV
+165 
-175 NNSVEVGNRVGS
+175 EVGNRVGS

-209 NINAYKTSQVNIG
+209 NISAYKTSQVNIG
-222 NANSAITINSVS
+222 NANSAITIGSVS
-234 LSGDTCSSLA
+234 LNGDTCSSLA
-244 KIGSGANCSSSGPS
+244 SVGVGANCSNSGPS
-258 YSFKGTTSATN
+258 YSFKGTTNATN
-269 TTFSNASGSFTFE
+269 TTFSNANGSFTFE
-282 ESANFSGAK
+282 ENATFSGAK
-291 LNGGAFTFNK
+291 WNGGSYTFNK
-301 GFNATNNT
+301 EFSATNNT

-320 TSSFNNATF
+320 TSSFNGTNF
-329 SNASYTFDNQATF
+329 SNASYIFNNQATF

-347 NGGTFTFNNQSNP
+347 NGGTFTFNNQTSP
-360 TNSAQHPQILF
+360 TNSTQHPQI
-371 ENSSFNGGIF
+371 
-381 TFNNQTNPT
+381 Q
-390 NSAQHPQILF
+390 
-400 ENSSFSGSTTTLK
+400 NSSFSGNATTLK
-413 GSATFEQ
+413 GFVNFQQ

-451 DASFNNTSF
+451 DASFNSTTFNTS
-460 NTPVDTNNMSVTGS
+460 VDTNNMSVTGG

-483 KNGSTLDFG
+483 KNGATLDFG

-499 QGATFNLTSLGSE
+499 QGTTFNLTSLGSE
-512 KSVTILNSSGGITY
+512 KSVTILNSSGGINY
-526 NHLLNHAL
+526 NNLLNHAI
-534 NSLTNALKTTESS
+534 NSLTNALKTTESL

-571 SENAATPK
+571 SENAATSKPA
-579 NTDSSPSAPTKDSPQ
+579 DSSPSAPTKDSPQ

-605 IYKLQETFSPNSII
+605 IYKLQETFSHNSII

-626 TYTPPPTISGSQFDL
+626 TYTPPPTISGSKFDL

-646 INANMPWYDH
+646 INADMPWYDH

-691 STNGS
+691 SANGS

-709 SVSSSGTVSFG
+709 SVSSSDTVSFG

-734 PYYQCIGTTN
+734 PYYQCTGTTN
-744 GAYSAYHVY
+744 GTYSAYHVY

-793 AYSSSMTFS
+793 IYSSSMTFS
-802 TQNMDSSQNLNGLNA
+802 TQSMDSSQNLNGLNA
-817 NGKLSVYGATFTNQA
+817 NGKLSVYGTTFTNQA

-849 NFNGGSYQFSG
+849 NFNGGSYQFRG

-898 NNSNATTSFVGD
+898 NNSNATTSFMGD

-926 GNSTNS
+926 GNSTN
-932 DGSQNTANFNNTG
+932 GSQNNANFNNTG
-945 SVNIAG
+945 SVNISG
-951 NATFDNM
+951 NATFDNVV
-958 AFNGPTNTSVKGQ
+958 FNGPTNTSVKGQ

-984 PLSFGDGMINFSAHS
+984 PLSFGDGTITFNAHS

-1041 GASSEKLVSSAGNG
+1041 GASSEKLVSSVGNG
-1055 IYDVVYSFNN
+1055 VYDVVYSFNN

-1099 HLYYQNALGFM
+1099 HLYYKDVVGFM
-1110 TYMPNSYNNNLGNL
+1110 TYMPNSYNNNLGNA

-1129 YYDKSIDFYASGK
+1129 YYDNSIDFYASGK
-1142 TLFTKAEFSQTLT
+1142 TLFTKAEFSQTFT
-1155 GQNSAIVFGAKN
+1155 GQNSTIVFGAKN
-1167 IWTNASDAPQSNT
+1167 IWTSLSDAPQSNV

-1257 GTQSSSMNFISNS
+1257 GTQSSSMNFTSNS
-1270 ANIQAQN
+1270 TNIQAQN

-1287 KGNPNFSFNALNLDF
+1287 GGNPNFSFNALNLDF
-1302 SNSSFRGYVGQT
+1302 SNSSFRGYVGKT

-1320 NAVNAI
+1320 NAKNTI
-1326 SFTNSSNLSSG
+1326 NFTNSTNLSSG
-1337 LYQISAKSVLFD
+1337 LYQISANSVLFD

-1357 GTSSIKANAIS
+1357 GTSSIKASAIN

-1382 LELSGDLNLNDT
+1382 LELQGDLNVNDT

-1435 SANITTSLSDSSIV
+1435 SANITASLNNSSIV

-1464 NSFLDFQGSSAI
+1464 HSSLDFQGSSAI
-1476 TSNTAFNFYNN
+1476 TSNTAFNFYDN

-1495 FHQALDIKAPL
+1495 FHQALNIKAPL

-1682 NNLTSESSVISQ
+1682 NNISSESSIISQ

-1734 ILGNDFSLSSLSNL
+1734 ILGNDFSLSSLSDLNSN
-1748 KGDALNQLT
+1748 ALNQLT

-1769 ELIDNANNSVVQN
+1769 EFIDNANNSVVQN
-1782 FNNGALIIGATKI
+1782 FNNGTLIMGATKI
-1795 GQTNTNS
+1795 GQTDTNS
-1802 TVVFGGLGYQKP
+1802 AVVFGGLGYQKP
-1814 CDYTDIVC
+1814 CDYTDVVC

-1861 GNAWGTGGSASVTF
+1861 GNAWGTGGSTSVTF

-1912 GLANILGEVAM
+1912 GLANILGEVAV

-1942 GSVIGGYLTPEQKNQ
+1942 DSVIGGYLTPEQKNQ

-2055 SEALQNDVVALGK
+2055 SKALQSDVAALGK
-2068 QMIGEFLGQDMLNS
+2068 QMIGEFLGQDTLNS

-2103 GLGPI
+2103 GLGSI

-2114 DLIPNLGKK
+2114 DLIPSFGKK

-2133 VWQRGDF
+2133 VWQKGDF
-2140 SFNAQGNVF
+2140 NFNVQGNIF

-2181 TNHSGTL
+2181 TNHAGTL
-2188 NLLSNQV
+2188 QLLSDQV

-2207 GLKINAANNNVS
+2207 GLKINAGSNNVS

-2226 INASCVQQSDPITTN
+2226 INASCAQQSDPTTASA
-2241 TANPC
+2241 TNPC
-2246 ALSAQS
+2246 ALTAQ
-2252 ANGASSNNASNNA
+2252 NNASSSNASNNA

-2270 NNDESLMVTANDFNF
+2270 NNDESLMVTANGFNF

-2292 GVVDFSKIKGSA
+2292 GVVDFSKVKGSA

-2321 LTISNQAV
+2321 LIISNQAV
-2329 LEKNASFVTNNLNIQ
+2329 LENNASFVTNNLNIQ
-2344 GAFNNNATQKIG
+2344 GAFNNNATQKIE

-2378 GGALNNFG
+2378 GGTLNNLG
-2386 AIHFNLENIQTPA
+2386 TIHFNLENIQTPT
-2399 PLIQAEG
+2399 PLIQAEE

-2440 YNINPNSLQSYLK
+2440 YNINPDSLQSYLK

-2487 LSVALPNSNNASPN
+2487 LSVALPNSNNAHQN
-2501 NILSLSVLHNQ
+2501 NILSLSILYDQ
-2512 VKMSYG
+2512 IKMSYG
-2518 DKVMDFT
+2518 DRIMDFT

-2553 IKWLSTLMIKTKE
+2553 IKWLSTLMMDTKE
-2566 NPLFAPIYLENH
+2566 NPLFAPIYLKNH

-2583 LDATKDLQNT
+2583 LGVTKDLQNT

-2621 LTKLSDFRAREGESN
+2621 LTKLSDFRAREGESD
-2636 FSERLLELKN
+2636 FSLLELKN
-2646 KRFSDPNPSEIFVK
+2646 KRFSDPNPGEVFIK
-2660 YSQPNK
+2660 HSQLSK
-2666 HPNNLW
+2666 HQNNLW

-2748 ETYGGNAS
+2748 ETYGGNATS
-2756 HINSSNSL
+2756 INSSNSL

-2814 KGKMQNPAYQQFVMH
+2814 KGKMNDAAYKQFLMH

-2844 ESRKYFGKNSY
+2844 ESRKYFGQNSY

-2862 GRDLLIKAKGDNMV
+2862 GRDLLIKSKGGNTV

-2889 EIFNTFASV
+2889 EVFNTFASV

>member
-1 MKQFKKKPKKIKRSQ
+1 MKKFKKKPKKITRNQ
-16 KIILKRPLWL
+16 KTILKRPLWL
-26 MPLLIGGFASG
+26 APLLIGGFASG

-58 VHRPWYALWSCD
+58 VHRPWYALWRCD
-70 KWEEKTQQFTG
+70 KWEEKTQQYTG

-92 NAANYYHSQNNQD
+92 NAANYYHSQNNQN

-145 NLGANSGNSF
+145 NLGASSWNSF

-200 NANKVTINS
+200 NANKVNINS
-209 NINAYKTSQVNIG
+209 NISAFKTSQVNIG
-222 NANSAITINSVS
+222 NANSAITIGSVS
-234 LSGDTCSSLA
+234 LSGDVCSSLA
-244 KIGSGANCSSSGPS
+244 SVGVGANCSTSGPS
-258 YSFKGTTSATN
+258 YSFKGTTNATN
-269 TTFSNASGSFTFE
+269 TAFSNANGSFTFE
-282 ESANFSGAK
+282 ENATFSGAK

-301 GFNATNNT
+301 EFSATNNT
-309 AFNSGSFTFKG
+309 AFNSGSFNFKG
-320 TSSFNNATF
+320 ASSFNGANF
-329 SNASYTFDNQATF
+329 SDASYTFNDQATF

-347 NGGTFTFNNQSNP
+347 NGGTFTFNSQNNQ
-360 TNSAQHPQILF
+360 SAQHPQI
-371 ENSSFNGGIF
+371 
-381 TFNNQTNPT
+381 Q
-390 NSAQHPQILF
+390 
-400 ENSSFSGSTTTLK
+400 NSSFSGGATTLK
-413 GSATFEQ
+413 GFVNFQQ

-425 NHQLTIQNASFDNAT
+425 NHQLTVQNASFNNAN
-440 FNNTGKITIEK
+440 FNNTGKITINER
-451 DASFNNTSF
+451 ASFNDTTFNTS
-460 NTPVDTNNMSVTGS
+460 VDTSNMTITGS

-492 SSKITLA
+492 SSQVTLT
-499 QGATFNLTSLGSE
+499 QGTTFNLTSLGD
-512 KSVTILNSSGGITY
+512 KNSVTILNSSGGITY
-526 NHLLNHAL
+526 NNLLNHAL
-534 NSLTNALKTTESS
+534 NSLTSTLKTSESS
-547 SKPQSFAQGLWDMIT
+547 SDPQSFAQGLWDMIT

-571 SENAATPK
+571 NENAATSKPA
-579 NTDSSPSAPTKDSPQ
+579 DSSPSKSSTNPTQ

-605 IYKLQETFSPNSII
+605 IYKLQETFSHNSII

-626 TYTPPPTISGSQFDL
+626 TYTPPPVISGSKFDL

-646 INANMPWYDH
+646 INADMPWYDH
-656 KYYIPKSQN
+656 KSYIPKSQN

-691 STNGS
+691 SASNS

-702 NATWTGN
+702 NSTWTDHN
-709 SVSSSGTVSFG
+709 VSSSDTVSFG
-720 DTSGSALNGHCGPW
+720 DTSGSTLNGHCGPW
-734 PYYQCIGTTN
+734 PYYQCTGTTN
-744 GAYSAYHVY
+744 GTYSAYHVY

-772 VFNGV
+772 IFNGV
-777 DSINIANA
+777 DSVNIANA
-785 TITQHNAG
+785 VITQHNAG
-793 AYSSSMTFS
+793 IYSSSMTFS
-802 TQNMDSSQNLNGLNA
+802 TQSMDNSQNLSGLNA

-837 IFNAGQATFENT
+837 IFNAGKATFENT

-860 DSLNFSNNNQF
+860 NSLNFSNNNQF

-883 SFNNANFNNSASFNF
+883 SFDNANFNNSASFNF

-926 GNSTNS
+926 GNSAN
-932 DGSQNTANFNNTG
+932 GSQNNANFNNTG
-945 SVNIAG
+945 SVNISG
-951 NATFDNM
+951 NATFDNVV
-958 AFNGPTNTSVKGQ
+958 FNSPTNMSVKGQ

-984 PLSFGDGMINFSAHS
+984 PLSFGDGTITFNAHS
-999 VINIGEA
+999 VINIAEA

-1055 IYDVVYSFNN
+1055 VYDVVYSFNN
-1065 QTYNFQEVFSP
+1065 QTYNFQEIFSP

-1085 VGMVFDYVDMEKSD
+1085 VGMMFDYMDMEKSD
-1099 HLYYQNALGFM
+1099 HLYYKDVVGFM
-1110 TYMPNSYNNNLGNL
+1110 TYMPNSYNNNLGNS

-1142 TLFTKAEFSQTLT
+1142 TLFTKAEFSQTFT

-1236 LNFNGLQ
+1236 LNFNGIQ

-1257 GTQSSSMNFISNS
+1257 GTQSSSMNFVSNS

-1287 KGNPNFSFNALNLDF
+1287 GGNPNFSFSALNLDF

-1320 NAVNAI
+1320 NAANAI
-1326 SFTNSSNLSSG
+1326 NFTNSTNLSSG
-1337 LYQISAKSVLFD
+1337 LYQMQAKSVSFD

-1357 GTSSIKANAIS
+1357 GTSSIKANAIN

-1382 LELSGDLNLNDT
+1382 LELQGDLNLNDT

-1422 GSHLNFNGAVNFN
+1422 NAHINFNGAVNFN
-1435 SANITTSLSDSSIV
+1435 SANTTTSLNDSSIV
-1449 FKGASSLGGQFNLSN
+1449 FKGAISLGGQFNLSN
-1464 NSFLDFQGSSAI
+1464 NSSLDFQGSSTI
-1476 TSNTAFNFYNN
+1476 TSNTAFNFYDS

-1506 SLGGNLLNPNNS
+1506 SLGGNLLTPNNS

-1529 FSDQGSLNIANIDLL
+1529 FGDQGSLNIANIDLL

-1559 ADMNSNWYERI
+1559 AGMNNNWYERI
-1570 SFFGMRIN
+1570 NFFGMRIN
-1578 DGIYDAKNQTYS
+1578 DGVYDAINQTYS

-1627 GSEIFN
+1627 GSEVFN

-1645 SYSDDAQGVFY
+1645 SYSDDAEGVFY
-1656 LTSSVKGYYN
+1656 LTSNVKGYYN

-1682 NNLTSESSVISQ
+1682 NNLTSDSSIISQ

-1701 PISALHVY
+1701 PISALHIY

-1718 KALGQM
+1718 KALGEM

-1734 ILGNDFSLSSLSNL
+1734 ILGNDFSLSSLSDLNP
-1748 KGDALNQLT
+1748 DALNQLA
-1757 KLITPSDWKNIN
+1757 KLITPNDWKSIN
-1769 ELIDNANNSVVQN
+1769 EFIDNANNSVVQN
-1782 FNNGALIIGATKI
+1782 FNNGTLIVGAAKI

-1802 TVVFGGLGYQKP
+1802 AVVFGGLGYQKP

-1875 NSQTSLIL
+1875 NSQTSLVL

-1932 GNLIVNTLGS
+1932 GNLIADTLGS
-1942 GSVIGGYLTPEQKNQ
+1942 NSVIGGYLTPEQKNQ

-1970 LMNDSGLNTAIKDLI
+1970 LMNDSGLNAAIKDLI

-2044 ISVMLQDIVKP
+2044 ISVILQDIVKP
-2055 SEALQNDVVALGK
+2055 SEALQNDVAALGK
-2068 QMIGEFLGQDMLNS
+2068 QMIGEFLGQDTLNS

-2114 DLIPNLGKK
+2114 DLIPSLGKK

-2133 VWQRGDF
+2133 VWQKGDF
-2140 SFNAQGNVF
+2140 NFNAQGNVF

-2158 NGGTLS
+2158 NGGALS

-2176 NHIAF
+2176 NHISF
-2181 TNHSGTL
+2181 TNHAGLL

-2200 TTLDASN
+2200 TTLNASN

-2226 INASCVQQSDPITTN
+2226 INASCMKQSDPATANI
-2241 TANPC
+2241 ANPC

-2252 ANGASSNNASNNA
+2252 ANGASSSNASNNA
-2265 PIALN
+2265 QIALS

-2292 GVVDFSKIKGSA
+2292 GVVDLSKIKGSA

-2329 LEKNASFVTNNLNIQ
+2329 LEKNASFMANNLNIQ
-2344 GAFNNNATQKIG
+2344 GAFNNNATRKIE
-2356 VLQNLVIA
+2356 VLQNLTIA
-2364 SNASLSTGIYGLEV
+2364 SNASLSTGVYGLEV
-2378 GGALNNFG
+2378 GGALNNSG
-2386 AIHFNLENIQTPA
+2386 AIHFNLENIQTPT

-2417 INVNNSMANNTTYTL
+2417 MNVNNSMANNTTYTL

-2440 YNINPNSLQSYLK
+2440 YNINPNSLQSYLN

-2463 HIEEKNGVLTYL
+2463 RIEEKNGVLTYL

-2487 LSVALPNSNNASPN
+2487 LSVALPNSNNAHQN

-2512 VKMSYG
+2512 IKMSYG
-2518 DKVMDFT
+2518 NKVMDFT

-2540 ALNQIEAIGGNNA
+2540 ALNKIEAVGGNNA
-2553 IKWLSTLMIKTKE
+2553 IKWLSTLMMETKE
-2566 NPLFAPIYLENH
+2566 NPLFAPIYLKNH

-2583 LDATKDLQNT
+2583 LGVAKDLLNT
-2593 ASLISNPNFRDNATN
+2593 ASLISNPNFRNNATN

-2621 LTKLSDFRAREGESN
+2621 LTKLSDFRSREGESD

-2646 KRFSDPNPSEIFVK
+2646 KRFSDPNPSEVFVK

-2672 VQGVGG
+2672 AQGIGG

-2720 MRSLGNNVDVGMY
+2720 MHSLANNVDVGMY

-2756 HINSSNSL
+2756 NINSSNSL

-2771 YNYNTWTTSVNG
+2771 YSYNTWTTSVNG

-2814 KGKMQNPAYQQFVMH
+2814 KGKMNDAAYKQFLMH

-2862 GRDLLIKAKGDNMV
+2862 GRDLLIKSKGGNVV

-2889 EIFNTFASV
+2889 EVFNTFASV
-2898 ITGGEMHLWRLMY
+2898 ITGGEMHLWHLMY

-2921 LQYQDL
+2921 LQYQDI

>member
-1 MKQFKKKPKKIKRSQ
+1 MKKFKKKPKSIKRSHQ
-16 KIILKRPLWL
+16 KTILKRPLWL
-26 MPLLIGGFASG
+26 APLLIGGFASG

-58 VHRPWYALWSCD
+58 VHHPWYAIWSCD

-123 NYTGGEYNGGN
+123 NYTGGENNGGN
-134 LDIELGSNATF
+134 LNIELGSNATF
-145 NLGANSGNSF
+145 DLGAHSGNSF

-200 NANKVTINS
+200 NANKVNINS
-209 NINAYKTSQVNIG
+209 NISAFKTSQVNIG
-222 NANSAITINSVS
+222 NANSAITIGSVS

-244 KIGSGANCSSSGPS
+244 SVGVGANCSTSGPS
-258 YSFKGTTSATN
+258 YSFKGTTNATN
-269 TTFSNASGSFTFE
+269 TAFSNASGSFTFE
-282 ESANFSGAK
+282 ESATFSGAK

-309 AFNSGSFTFKG
+309 AFNSGSFNFKG
-320 TSSFNNATF
+320 ASSFNGASFSDAT
-329 SNASYTFDNQATF
+329 YTFNNQATF
-342 QNSSF
+342 NNSSF
-347 NGGTFTFNNQSNP
+347 NGGTFTFNNQNNQS
-360 TNSAQHPQILF
+360 TQHPQI
-371 ENSSFNGGIF
+371 
-381 TFNNQTNPT
+381 Q
-390 NSAQHPQILF
+390 
-400 ENSSFSGSTTTLK
+400 NSSFSGNATTLK
-413 GSATFEQ
+413 GFVDFQQ

-425 NHQLTIQNASFDNAT
+425 NHQLTVQNASFNNAN
-440 FNNTGKITIEK
+440 FNNTGKITINES
-451 DASFNNTSF
+451 ASFNNTTF
-460 NTPVDTNNMSVTGS
+460 NTSINTSNMTITGS

-492 SSKITLA
+492 SSKITLT
-499 QGATFNLTSLGSE
+499 QGTTFNLTSLGD
-512 KSVTILNSSGGITY
+512 KNSVTILNSSGGITY
-526 NHLLNHAL
+526 NNLLNHAL
-534 NSLTNALKTTESS
+534 NSLTSALKTNESS
-547 SKPQSFAQGLWDMIT
+547 LKPQSFAQGLWDMIT

-571 SENAATPK
+571 STNAAASKPA
-579 NTDSSPSAPTKDSPQ
+579 DSSPHKSSSNSAQ

-605 IYKLQETFSPNSII
+605 IYKLQETFSHNSII

-626 TYTPPPTISGSQFDL
+626 TYTPPPVISGSKFDL

-656 KYYIPKSQN
+656 KSYIPKSQD

-691 STNGS
+691 SASNS

-702 NATWTGN
+702 NSTWTDHN
-709 SVSSSGTVSFG
+709 VSSSDTVSFG

-734 PYYQCIGTTN
+734 PYYQCTGTTD
-744 GAYSAYHVY
+744 GTYSAYHVY

-777 DSINIANA
+777 DSVNIANA

-793 AYSSSMTFS
+793 IYSSSMTFS
-802 TQNMDSSQNLNGLNA
+802 TQSMDDSQNLNGLNP
-817 NGKLSVYGATFTNQA
+817 NGTLLVYGTTFTNEA

-837 IFNAGQATFENT
+837 IFNAGQAVFENT

-926 GNSTNS
+926 GNPTNS
-932 DGSQNTANFNNTG
+932 NGSQNNANFNNTG
-945 SVNIAG
+945 SVNISG

-958 AFNGPTNTSVKGQ
+958 VFNGPTNMSVKGQ

-984 PLSFGDGMINFSAHS
+984 PLSFGDGTITFNAHS

-1032 WQLINYQGH
+1032 WQLINYQG
-1041 GASSEKLVSSAGNG
+1041 ASSEKLVSSAGNG
-1055 IYDVVYSFNN
+1055 VYDVVYSFNN
-1065 QTYNFQEVFSP
+1065 QTYNFQEIFSP

-1085 VGMVFDYVDMEKSD
+1085 VGMVFDYMDMEKSD
-1099 HLYYQNALGFM
+1099 HLYYKNVAGFM
-1110 TYMPNSYNNNLGNL
+1110 TYMPNSYNNNLGNS

-1142 TLFTKAEFSQTLT
+1142 TLFTKAEFSQTFT
-1155 GQNSAIVFGAKN
+1155 GQNSAIVFGAKS
-1167 IWTNASDAPQSNT
+1167 IWTDASDAPQSNT

-1236 LNFNGLQ
+1236 LNFNALQ

-1257 GTQSSSMNFISNS
+1257 GTQRSSMNFTSNS

-1287 KGNPNFSFNALNLDF
+1287 GGNPNFSFNALNLDF
-1302 SNSSFRGYVGQT
+1302 SNSSFRGYVGKT

-1320 NAVNAI
+1320 NAANAI
-1326 SFTNSSNLSSG
+1326 SFTNSTNLSSG
-1337 LYQISAKSVLFD
+1337 LYQMQAKSVSFD

-1357 GTSSIKANAIS
+1357 GTSNIKANAIN

-1382 LELSGDLNLNDT
+1382 LELQGDLNVNDT
-1394 SSLNLNQSAINVSN
+1394 SSLNLNQSVINISN
-1408 NATINDYASLIASN
+1408 NATINDYASLIVN
-1422 GSHLNFNGAVNFN
+1422 DGSRLNFNGTTNFN
-1435 SANITTSLSDSSIV
+1435 SENITTSLNNSSIV
-1449 FKGASSLGGQFNLSN
+1449 FKGAISLGGQFNLSN
-1464 NSFLDFQGSSAI
+1464 NSSLDFQGSSAI
-1476 TSNTAFNFYNN
+1476 TSNTAFNFYDN

-1495 FHQALDIKAPL
+1495 FHQTLDIKAPL

-1559 ADMNSNWYERI
+1559 AGMNSNWHERI
-1570 SFFGMRIN
+1570 NFFGMRIN
-1578 DGIYDAKNQTYS
+1578 DGVYDAINQTYS
-1590 FTNPLNNALKITESF
+1590 FTNPLNNSLKITESF

-1615 QIPGIKNTLYNI
+1615 QIPGIKNTLYSI
-1627 GSEIFN
+1627 SSEVFN

-1645 SYSDDAQGVFY
+1645 SYSDDAEGVFY
-1656 LTSSVKGYYN
+1656 LTSNVKGYYN
-1666 PNQSYQASGSN
+1666 PNQSYQANGSN

-1682 NNLTSESSVISQ
+1682 NNLTSESSIISQ
-1694 TYNAQGN
+1694 TYNTQGN
-1701 PISALHVY
+1701 PISALHIY

-1734 ILGNDFSLSSLSNL
+1734 ILGNDFSLSSLNALNSN
-1748 KGDALNQLT
+1748 ALNQLT
-1757 KLITPSDWKNIN
+1757 KLITPNDWKNIN

-1782 FNNGALIIGATKI
+1782 FNNGTLIVGATKI

-1802 TVVFGGLGYQKP
+1802 AVVFGGLGYQKP

-1932 GNLIVNTLGS
+1932 GNLIADTLGS
-1942 GSVIGGYLTPEQKNQ
+1942 DSVIGGHLTPEQKNQ

-1970 LMNDSGLNTAIKDLI
+1970 LMNDSGLNAAIKDLI

-2055 SEALQNDVVALGK
+2055 SEALQSDVAALGK
-2068 QMIGEFLGQDMLNS
+2068 QMIGEFLGQDTLNS

-2114 DLIPNLGKK
+2114 DLMPNLGKK

-2133 VWQRGDF
+2133 VWQKGDF
-2140 SFNAQGNVF
+2140 NFNAQGNVF

-2176 NHIAF
+2176 NHISF
-2181 TNHSGTL
+2181 TNHAGTL
-2188 NLLSNQV
+2188 QLLSNQV

-2200 TTLDASN
+2200 TTLNVSN

-2226 INASCVQQSDPITTN
+2226 INASCAQQSDPTTAN
-2241 TANPC
+2241 AANPC
-2246 ALSAQS
+2246 ALTTQS
-2252 ANGASSNNASNNA
+2252 TNNASSNNASNNA
-2265 PIALN
+2265 QIALN

-2292 GVVDFSKIKGSA
+2292 GVVDLSKIKGSA

-2321 LTISNQAV
+2321 LIISNQAV

-2344 GAFNNNATQKIG
+2344 GAFNNNATRKIE
-2356 VLQNLVIA
+2356 VLQNLTIA

-2378 GGALNNFG
+2378 GGSLNHFG
-2386 AIHFNLENIQTPA
+2386 AIHFNLENIQTLT

-2417 INVNNSMANNTTYTL
+2417 MNINNSMANNMTYTL

-2463 HIEEKNGVLTYL
+2463 HIEEKNGALTYL

-2487 LSVALPNSNNASPN
+2487 LSVALPSSNNAHQN
-2501 NILSLSVLHNQ
+2501 NILSLSVLYNQ

-2518 DKVMDFT
+2518 DKAMDFT

-2540 ALNQIEAIGGNNA
+2540 ALNQIEAVGGNNA
-2553 IKWLSTLMIKTKE
+2553 IKWLSTLMMETKE

-2578 SLNEI
+2578 SLHEI
-2583 LDATKDLQNT
+2583 LGVAKDLLNT

-2621 LTKLSDFRAREGESN
+2621 LTKLSDFRAREGESD
-2636 FSERLLELKN
+2636 FSRRLLELKN

-2660 YSQPNK
+2660 YSQLSK
-2666 HPNNLW
+2666 HSNNLW
-2672 VQGVGG
+2672 VQGIGG

-2720 MRSLGNNVDVGMY
+2720 MHSLANNVDVGMY

-2756 HINSSNSL
+2756 NINSSNSL

-2771 YNYNTWTTSVNG
+2771 YSYNTWTTSVNG

-2814 KGKMQNPAYQQFVMH
+2814 KGNDAAYKQFLMH

-2862 GRDLLIKAKGDNMV
+2862 GRDLLIKSKGGNVV

-2889 EIFNTFASV
+2889 EVFNTFASV
-2898 ITGGEMHLWRLMY
+2898 ITGGEMHLWRLVY

-2921 LQYQDL
+2921 LQYQDI

>member
-1 MKQFKKKPKKIKRSQ
+1 MKKFKKKPKSIKRSHQ
-16 KIILKRPLWL
+16 KTILKRPLWL
-26 MPLLIGGFASG
+26 APLLIGGFASG

-123 NYTGGEYNGGN
+123 NYTGGENNGGN
-134 LDIELGSNATF
+134 LNIELGSNATF
-145 NLGANSGNSF
+145 DLGAHSGNSF

-175 NNSVEVGNRVGS
+175 NNSVEVGNRVGT

-200 NANKVTINS
+200 NANQVNINS
-209 NINAYKTSQVNIG
+209 NISAFKTSQVNIG
-222 NANSAITINSVS
+222 NANSSITIGSVS

-244 KIGSGANCSSSGPS
+244 SVGVGANCSTSGPS
-258 YSFKGTTSATN
+258 YSFKGATSATN
-269 TTFSNASGSFTFE
+269 TAFSNASGSFTFE
-282 ESANFSGAK
+282 ENATFSGAK

-301 GFNATNNT
+301 EISATNNT
-309 AFNSGSFTFKG
+309 AFNSGSFNFKG
-320 TSSFNNATF
+320 ASSFNGATF
-329 SNASYTFDNQATF
+329 SDASYTFNNQATF
-342 QNSSF
+342 NNSSF
-347 NGGTFTFNNQSNP
+347 NGGTFTFNNQN
-360 TNSAQHPQILF
+360 NQSAQHPQI
-371 ENSSFNGGIF
+371 
-381 TFNNQTNPT
+381 Q
-390 NSAQHPQILF
+390 
-400 ENSSFSGSTTTLK
+400 NSSFSGNATTLK
-413 GSATFEQ
+413 GFVNFQQ

-425 NHQLTIQNASFDNAT
+425 NHQLTIQNASFNNAT
-440 FNNTGKITIEK
+440 FNNTGKITINES
-451 DASFNNTSF
+451 ASFNNTTF
-460 NTPVDTNNMSVTGS
+460 NTSINTNNMTITGS

-492 SSKITLA
+492 SSQVTLT
-499 QGATFNLTSLGSE
+499 QGTTFNLTSLGD
-512 KSVTILNSSGGITY
+512 KNSVTILNSSGGITY
-526 NHLLNHAL
+526 NNLLNHAL
-534 NSLTNALKTTESS
+534 NSLTSALKTNENSL
-547 SKPQSFAQGLWDMIT
+547 KPQSFAQGLWDMIT

-571 SENAATPK
+571 STDATISKPA
-579 NTDSSPSAPTKDSPQ
+579 DSSPSKFSTNPAK
-594 VYQVGYKIGDT
+594 VYQVGYKIGDI
-605 IYKLQETFSPNSII
+605 IYKLQETFSHNSII

-626 TYTPPPTISGSQFDL
+626 TYTPPPVISGSKFDL

-646 INANMPWYDH
+646 IDSNMPWYDH
-656 KYYIPKSQN
+656 KFYIPKSQN

-680 GSYTNSFKQTF
+680 GSYTNSFKQIF
-691 STNGS
+691 SASNS

-702 NATWTGN
+702 NSTWTDHN
-709 SVSSSGTVSFG
+709 VSSSGTVSFG

-734 PYYQCIGTTN
+734 PYYQCTGTTD

-777 DSINIANA
+777 DSVNIANA

-793 AYSSSMTFS
+793 IYSSSMTFS
-802 TQNMDSSQNLNGLNA
+802 TQSMDDSQNLNGLNA
-817 NGKLSVYGATFTNQA
+817 NGTLSVYGATFTNQA

-837 IFNAGQATFENT
+837 IFNAGQAVFENT

-916 NLQIAGNAVF
+916 NLQIAGSAVF
-926 GNSTNS
+926 GNSAN
-932 DGSQNTANFNNTG
+932 DSQNNANFNNTG
-945 SVNIAG
+945 SVDISG
-951 NATFDNM
+951 NATFDNVV
-958 AFNGPTNTSVKGQ
+958 FNSPTNMSVKGQ

-984 PLSFGDGMINFSAHS
+984 PLSFGDGTITFNAHS
-999 VINIGEA
+999 VINIAEA

-1041 GASSEKLVSSAGNG
+1041 GASSEKLVSSAPNG
-1055 IYDVVYSFNN
+1055 VYDVVYSFNN
-1065 QTYNFQEVFSP
+1065 QTYNFQEIFSP

-1085 VGMVFDYVDMEKSD
+1085 VGMVFDYMDMEKSD
-1099 HLYYQNALGFM
+1099 HLYYKDVAGFM
-1110 TYMPNSYNNNLGNL
+1110 TYMPNSYNNNLGNS

-1129 YYDKSIDFYASGK
+1129 YYDNSIDFYASGK
-1142 TLFTKAEFSQTLT
+1142 TLFTKAEFSQTFT

-1167 IWTNASDAPQSNT
+1167 IWTNASDAPQSNA

-1257 GTQSSSMNFISNS
+1257 GTQSSSMNFTSNS

-1287 KGNPNFSFNALNLDF
+1287 GGNPNFSFNALNLDF

-1320 NAVNAI
+1320 NAKNAI
-1326 SFTNSSNLSSG
+1326 SFTNSTNLSSG
-1337 LYQISAKSVLFD
+1337 LYQMQAKSVLFD

-1357 GTSSIKANAIS
+1357 GTSSIKANAIN

-1382 LELSGDLNLNDT
+1382 LELQGDLNVNDT
-1394 SSLNLNQSAINVSN
+1394 SSLNLNQSVINVSN
-1408 NATINDYASLIASN
+1408 NATINDHASLIAN
-1422 GSHLNFNGAVNFN
+1422 DGSRLNFNGAVNFN
-1435 SANITTSLSDSSIV
+1435 SANITTSLNHSSIV
-1449 FKGASSLGGQFNLSN
+1449 FKGAISLGGQFNLSN
-1464 NSFLDFQGSSAI
+1464 NSSLDFQGSSAI
-1476 TSNTAFNFYNN
+1476 TSNTAFNFYDN

-1495 FHQALDIKAPL
+1495 FHQTLDIKAPL
-1506 SLGGNLLNPNNS
+1506 SLGGNLLTPNNS
-1518 SVLNLKNSQLV
+1518 SVLDLKNSQLV

-1559 ADMNSNWYERI
+1559 AGMNSNWYERI
-1570 SFFGMRIN
+1570 SFFGMHIN
-1578 DGIYDAKNQTYS
+1578 DGIYDAINQTYS

-1627 GSEIFN
+1627 GSEVFN

-1645 SYSDDAQGVFY
+1645 SYSDDAEGVFY
-1656 LTSSVKGYYN
+1656 LTSNVKGYYN

-1682 NNLTSESSVISQ
+1682 NNLTSDSSIISQ

-1701 PISALHVY
+1701 PISALHIY

-1734 ILGNDFSLSSLSNL
+1734 ILGNDFSLSSLSDLNPN
-1748 KGDALNQLT
+1748 ALNQLT
-1757 KLITPSDWKNIN
+1757 KLITPNDWKNIN

-1782 FNNGALIIGATKI
+1782 FNNGTLIVGATKI

-1802 TVVFGGLGYQKP
+1802 AVVFGGLGYQKP

-1856 GTLGS
+1856 GTLGN

-1932 GNLIVNTLGS
+1932 GNLIADTLGS
-1942 GSVIGGYLTPEQKNQ
+1942 DSVIGGYLTPEQKNQ

-1970 LMNDSGLNTAIKDLI
+1970 LMNDSGLNAVIKDLI

-2044 ISVMLQDIVKP
+2044 ISVILQDIVKP
-2055 SEALQNDVVALGK
+2055 SEALQSDVAALGK
-2068 QMIGEFLGQDMLNS
+2068 QMIGEFLGQDVLNS

-2096 DKVLAAK
+2096 NKVLAAK
-2103 GLGPI
+2103 GLGSI

-2133 VWQRGDF
+2133 VWQKGDF
-2140 SFNAQGNVF
+2140 SFNSQGNVF

-2176 NHIAF
+2176 NQISF
-2181 TNHSGTL
+2181 TNHAGTL
-2188 NLLSNQV
+2188 QLLSDQV

-2200 TTLDASN
+2200 TTLNASN
-2207 GLKINAANNNVS
+2207 GLKINAANNNVL

-2226 INASCVQQSDPITTN
+2226 INVSCAQQSDPTTANIT
-2241 TANPC
+2241 NPC
-2246 ALSAQS
+2246 ALSTQS
-2252 ANGASSNNASNNA
+2252 ANDASSNNASNNA
-2265 PIALN
+2265 QIALN

-2321 LTISNQAV
+2321 LIISNQAV
-2329 LEKNASFVTNNLNIQ
+2329 LEKNASFMANNLNIQ
-2344 GAFNNNATQKIG
+2344 GAFNNNATRKIE
-2356 VLQNLVIA
+2356 VLQNLTIA

-2378 GGALNNFG
+2378 GGSLNHFG
-2386 AIHFNLENIQTPA
+2386 AIHFNLENTQTPT

-2417 INVNNSMANNTTYTL
+2417 ININNSMANNTTYTL

-2463 HIEEKNGVLTYL
+2463 HIEEKNGALTYL

-2487 LSVALPNSNNASPN
+2487 LSVALPSSNNAHQN
-2501 NILSLSVLHNQ
+2501 NILSLSVLYNQ

-2540 ALNQIEAIGGNNA
+2540 ALNQIESVGGNNA
-2553 IKWLSTLMIKTKE
+2553 IKWLSTLMMETKE

-2583 LDATKDLQNT
+2583 LGVAKDLLNT
-2593 ASLISNPNFRDNATN
+2593 ASLISNPNFRNNATN

-2621 LTKLSDFRAREGESN
+2621 LTKLSDFRSREGESD

-2646 KRFSDPNPSEIFVK
+2646 KRFSDPNPSEVFIK
-2660 YSQPNK
+2660 YSQLSK

-2672 VQGVGG
+2672 VQGIGG

-2692 NVGYDR
+2692 NAGYDR

-2720 MRSLGNNVDVGMY
+2720 MHSLANNVDMGMY

-2756 HINSSNSL
+2756 SINSSNSL

-2814 KGKMQNPAYQQFVMH
+2814 KGKMNDAAYKQFLMH

-2862 GRDLLIKAKGDNMV
+2862 GRDLLIKSKGGNVV

-2889 EIFNTFASV
+2889 EVFNTFASV
-2898 ITGGEMHLWRLMY
+2898 ITGGEMHLWRLVY

-2921 LQYQDL
+2921 LQYQDI

>member
-1 MKQFKKKPKKIKRSQ
+1 MKQFKKKPKKITRKQ
-16 KIILKRPLWL
+16 KTILKRPLWL
-26 MPLLIGGFASG
+26 MPLLISGFASG
-37 VYADG
+37 AYADG

-58 VHRPWYALWSCD
+58 VHHPWYALWSCD

-134 LDIELGSNATF
+134 LNIELGSNATF
-145 NLGANSGNSF
+145 NLGASSGNSF

-200 NANKVTINS
+200 NANKVNVNS

-234 LSGDTCSSLA
+234 LNGDTCSSLA
-244 KIGSGANCSSSGPS
+244 KIGSGANCSTSGPS
-258 YSFKGTTSATN
+258 YSFKGTTNATN
-269 TTFSNASGSFTFE
+269 TTFSNANGSFTFE
-282 ESANFSGAK
+282 ENATFSGAK
-291 LNGGAFTFNK
+291 WNGGAFTFNK
-301 GFNATNNT
+301 GFSATNNT
-309 AFNSGSFTFKG
+309 AFNSGSFNFKG
-320 TSSFNNATF
+320 TSSFNGTSF
-329 SNASYTFDNQATF
+329 SNATYTFDNQATF

-371 ENSSFNGGIF
+371 ENSSF
-381 TFNNQTNPT
+381 
-390 NSAQHPQILF
+390 
-400 ENSSFSGSTTTLK
+400 SGSATTLK
-413 GSATFEQ
+413 GFATFEQ

-425 NHQLTIQNASFDNAT
+425 NHQLTIQNASFNNAT
-440 FNNTGKITIEK
+440 FNNTGKITINEG
-451 DASFNNTSF
+451 ASFNNTSF
-460 NTPVDTNNMSVTGS
+460 NAPVDTNNMTISGG

-492 SSKITLA
+492 SAKVALA
-499 QGATFNLTSLGSE
+499 QGATFNLTSLGDK

-534 NSLTNALKTTESS
+534 NSLTNALKTTEGP

-571 SENAATPK
+571 SGNAATSKPA
-579 NTDSSPSAPTKDSPQ
+579 DSSPSAPTKDSPQ

-605 IYKLQETFSPNSII
+605 IYKLQETFSHDSII

-646 INANMPWYDH
+646 INADMPWYDH

-691 STNGS
+691 SANGS

-702 NATWTGN
+702 NSTWTGN

-734 PYYQCIGTTN
+734 PYYQCAGTTN

-793 AYSSSMTFS
+793 IYSSSMTFS
-802 TQNMDSSQNLNGLNA
+802 TQNMDNSQNLNGLNA

-832 KDGKF
+832 KDAKF
-837 IFNAGQATFENT
+837 TFNAGQATFENT

-871 NSGSFEISAKNA
+871 NSGSFEISTKNA

-898 NNSNATTSFVGD
+898 NNSSATTSFMGD

-932 DGSQNTANFNNTG
+932 DGSQNNANFNNTG

-951 NATFDNM
+951 NATFDN
-958 AFNGPTNTSVKGQ
+958 AVFNGPTNTSVKGQ
-971 VTLNNITLKNLNA
+971 VALNNITLKNLNA
-984 PLSFGDGMINFSAHS
+984 PLSFGDGTISFSAHS
-999 VINIGEA
+999 VINIDQA

-1085 VGMVFDYVDMEKSD
+1085 VGMVFDYMDMEKSD
-1099 HLYYQNALGFM
+1099 RLYYQNALGFM
-1110 TYMPNSYNNNLGNL
+1110 TYMPNSYNNNLGNP

-1129 YYDKSIDFYASGK
+1129 YYDNSIDFYASGK
-1142 TLFTKAEFSQTLT
+1142 TLFTKAEFSQTFT

-1167 IWTNASDAPQSNT
+1167 IWTSASDAPQSNT

-1226 NRISSGGGAS
+1226 NRISSGGGAN

-1257 GTQSSSMNFISNS
+1257 GTQSSSMNLVSNS

-1302 SNSSFRGYVGQT
+1302 SNSSFRGYVGTT

-1337 LYQISAKSVLFD
+1337 LYQMQAKSVLFD

-1357 GTSSIKANAIS
+1357 GTSSIKANAIN

-1382 LELSGDLNLNDT
+1382 LDLQGDLNLNDT

-1435 SANITTSLSDSSIV
+1435 SANITTSLSNSSIV
-1449 FKGASSLGGQFNLSN
+1449 FKGAVSLGGQFNLSN
-1464 NSFLDFQGSSAI
+1464 NSSLDFQGSSAI
-1476 TSNTAFNFYNN
+1476 TSNTAFNFYGN
-1487 AFSQSPIT
+1487 AFSQSPIA
-1495 FHQALDIKAPL
+1495 FHQALNIKAPL

-1544 SDLNDNKNRVYNIIQ
+1544 SDLNGNKNRVYNIIQ
-1559 ADMNSNWYERI
+1559 ADMNGNWYERI
-1570 SFFGMRIN
+1570 NFFGMRIN

-1590 FTNPLNNALKITESF
+1590 FTNPLNNALKITESL
-1605 KDNQLSVTLS
+1605 KNNQLSVTLS

-1645 SYSDDAQGVFY
+1645 SYSDDAEGVFY

-1682 NNLTSESSVISQ
+1682 NNLTSESSIISQ

-1709 NKGYNFNNI
+1709 NKGYNFSNI

-1782 FNNGALIIGATKI
+1782 FNNGTLIIGATKI
-1795 GQTNTNS
+1795 GQTDTNS
-1802 TVVFGGLGYQKP
+1802 AVVFGGLGYQKP

-1942 GSVIGGYLTPEQKNQ
+1942 NSVIGGYLTPEQKNQ

-2068 QMIGEFLGQDMLNS
+2068 QMIGEFLGQDTLNS

-2096 DKVLAAK
+2096 DKILVAK

-2114 DLIPNLGKK
+2114 DLMPNLGKK

-2133 VWQRGDF
+2133 VWQKGDF

-2188 NLLSNQV
+2188 NLLSDQV

-2200 TTLDASN
+2200 TTLNASN
-2207 GLKINAANNNVS
+2207 GLKINAGSNNIS
-2219 VSQGNLF
+2219 VSQGDLF
-2226 INASCVQQSDPITTN
+2226 INASCVQQSDP
-2241 TANPC
+2241 TAASATNPC
-2246 ALSAQS
+2246 ALTTQ
-2252 ANGASSNNASNNA
+2252 NNASSSNASNNA

-2270 NNDESLMVTANDFNF
+2270 NNDESLMVTANGFNF

-2304 NIKNLYLY
+2304 NVKNLYLY

-2344 GAFNNNATQKIG
+2344 GAFNNNATQKIE

-2364 SNASLSTGIYGLEV
+2364 SNASLSTGIYGLGV
-2378 GGALNNFG
+2378 GGALNNLG
-2386 AIHFNLENIQTPA
+2386 TIHFNLEDSQTPVN

-2417 INVNNSMANNTTYTL
+2417 INVSVANGGTYTL
-2432 LKSSRYID
+2432 LKSSRYIN
-2440 YNINPNSLQSYLK
+2440 YNINPDSLQSYLK

-2463 HIEEKNGVLTYL
+2463 HMEEKNGVLTYL

-2487 LSVALPNSNNASPN
+2487 LSVVLPNSNNASPN

-2512 VKMSYG
+2512 IKMSYG
-2518 DKVMDFT
+2518 NKIMDFT

-2540 ALNQIEAIGGNNA
+2540 ALNQIEAIGGNSA

-2646 KRFSDPNPSEIFVK
+2646 KRFSDPNPSEVFVK

-2666 HPNNLW
+2666 HQNNLW

-2698 LVKNVILGGYVAY
+2698 LVKNMILGGYVAY

-2720 MRSLGNNVDVGMY
+2720 MHSLANNVDVGMY

-2862 GRDLLIKAKGDNMV
+2862 GRDLLIKSKGDNIV

-2921 LQYQDL
+2921 LQYQEL